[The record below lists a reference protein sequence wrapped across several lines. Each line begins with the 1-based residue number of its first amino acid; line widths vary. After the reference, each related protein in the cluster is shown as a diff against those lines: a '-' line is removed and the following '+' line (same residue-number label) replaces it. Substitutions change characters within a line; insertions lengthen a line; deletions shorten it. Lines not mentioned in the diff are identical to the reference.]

1 MSVISKKSF
10 LNKADKQQSNWEQT
24 TGQEAGGVLNKQDF
38 IRQAQSAAQ
47 QRRQA
52 QEQKT
57 PQRERNGF
65 DRTATPASI
74 AGLGA
79 PAPTSQRQKERYNQ
93 EIGQYGVGNID
104 LYNRPQYRNA
114 DGSVSTVDS
123 TSFNIQ
129 GKEVLLPS
137 VWMKDGK
144 AYRSSD
150 GDEILQHFYDTG
162 EFLGVFDT
170 VDAANSYAE
179 KLHDAQDYYYTTQ
192 REKALD
198 ETVAHDQLQ
207 GMKRTLA
214 ILESQKKQEQAQQP
228 GILSMLGKASD
239 STLPT
244 FQAESAQSETDRR
257 IQELQDEIDRQ
268 ESESQMQG
276 TKRPET
282 YTAKNVGRY
291 KDRLIALASVPG
303 VWTKRQKQEAEEII
317 GTQSGFGGLL
327 GYEQNVTA
335 FAPYQEAMRKGDTE
349 AAKQWQQIYDVLYTR
364 LYSKQTAVASG
375 LQEGLGVTSAA
386 AAVGKLLGANED
398 EYHRQMENAQ
408 RAQAEHPVLAG
419 GAKIAGSLAL
429 MSGIGEAAGAG
440 LAAAGM
446 NTGSLGF
453 KVAAGALSFA
463 GADAVHNAGAAAI
476 GDMST
481 GDYLKHIAIS
491 GAQGMAGNLAGGL
504 VGTGLANVLRDTH
517 KMTPFMEFLRQTA
530 SGVTNASVNQAVG
543 YLAADEKPTKEE
555 IATNLVTAFAFSV
568 LNGAINSYQTTQ
580 QQKAQMNQAYQ
591 AIEQGY
597 RAMTA
602 GTENMTPEAK
612 AQRAQFIMQQTQ
624 SLRESVNSYYI
635 AGQQKAVDNLNETLD
650 LIDEAMRAYV
660 NGYTAASSAMQTPN
674 VMLPGGGSTGQ
685 LPTAA
690 DLPTA
695 PTDPQM
701 QKQVEQEL
709 QTAIQQGLQQAQAGT
724 QNTPQPESG
733 QALQNGNAAA
743 AAAQIAGQAAEQNQQ
758 TQLPSLPA
766 TEQDAVVQPQQP
778 EQSTQ
783 QEAELPTQQ
792 MQTEQTTTP
801 LQRLEA
807 MGVSGKRAQSMA
819 RGIEAFYRGEIQDG
833 EVLSKLLSLPEVQ
846 NVMRQMTDADIEA
859 VVSGNVQPQNQQ
871 PVNSAAQQTLN
882 TQPTVQQ
889 ALDSQAPGVQNGTTT
904 SEGGMNN
911 GTEQLQVGQRPGA
924 EQPGEQLPDGDGGR
938 VLGESTGGQSGI
950 LAEGRP
956 QRAFNQV
963 GAAAERKN
971 LGRTLRLEKVSSQ
984 SLGLPN
990 GTEEREIQVMPESSW
1005 DAQMQQTAQ
1014 RISYETGKPVTY
1026 VLGSIRIR
1034 QADGSVSAARGVY
1047 TENGIIIQAD
1057 HLRLNIDQIADHE
1070 AFHDYAAN
1078 NPGLVRQIEQAIV
1091 ERYGREEF
1099 DAIMDKYLKNLRG
1112 VYDLPEHASGQE
1124 VAEAY
1129 GIVKEEICADAYAGI
1144 NFFGANA
1151 DKYRSEAQA
1160 VLRERKITTPGSET
1174 EEAVARRTGPPER
1187 YSYGGVNANTA
1198 DQKTLAR
1205 AQELQ
1210 MQGED
1215 DERVRKE
1222 TGWHTGMEGKLRFE
1236 IDDSNMKYHR
1246 GGDAAFSR
1254 NHPDYAEYQ
1263 KLVDKMLTGSAEAW
1277 KPEDQERL
1285 QELDKTWGR
1294 EYGRLSERVESGN
1307 ATLEDVIDHEELFQ
1321 AYPQLR
1327 SVRVEFKELPGNTQG
1342 YFSPSENKIA
1352 LDSKLRSAPEVTIIH
1367 EIQHAIQKA
1376 EGFASGASP
1385 EYWQQHRDEAKEARI
1400 ADIREEIARLEE
1412 QLPWDLNRWT
1422 AEDDAIEAKIGEL
1435 EDSIIDIQNGV
1446 GLDSYDLYRNTAGEI
1461 EARDAASRRELTPEQ
1476 RRATP
1481 PARADENTVYADLSD
1496 SLDYVGKT
1504 DDGTEVYETSEAVR
1518 KLPYK
1523 KRMEAF
1529 MDIMRNEYA
1538 GRTAKFTARDG
1549 EVYYA
1554 TFDENDLRKNVYGD
1568 KKSSPRGWKAKI
1580 NTGADGNI
1588 FDLVENAEHSGSG
1601 KEQGKT
1607 SEAHQGLTGWEYFV
1621 KTVQIDGRVYDLL
1634 ANVRKKPDGEF
1645 VYSIQLNENEKK
1657 APAPPRQY
1665 QNGTAK
1671 AENRPVRVPT
1681 DASEASVAEKRLPV
1695 KARFSMDEPVEQTQ
1709 DLMAIHNLDGKK
1721 MDSML
1726 QLGAIPSPSVAIV
1739 KASQGHTQY
1748 GDYTLVFP
1756 RQSIDPQADQRNK
1769 VYGADAWTPTAANAI
1784 VEREVNYDARRAA
1797 EQKIAQL
1804 AKQVA
1809 GGIFSRDSVIGSRV
1823 DEVSTMD
1830 EAELAKQL
1838 SRDDAVRAAYLAEQ
1852 GKDIEP
1858 VLKEKVWDSFG
1869 NQALQDYTEKIGA
1882 QELAQLYVKL
1892 ETGERLTEAELET
1905 ARESIMEAWIA
1916 DHEYALSRK
1925 PELRET
1931 RIARQRDKI
1940 SDARV
1945 EDFIRNAEALYEDGG
1960 QTRDG
1965 VDRYATQDKLR
1976 EAVDDA
1982 DVEAWVRGQLHGV
1995 LGEPG
2000 IYNGKER
2007 FTASGRRR
2015 SFRETHGAYTVEN
2028 IVKAMNK
2035 ANARGES
2042 YWGVGAKG
2050 ILSVATPR
2058 YKSVDAIHADES
2070 RLQKMP
2076 EEEYNRLLQALD
2088 KRIEGIVADVQKT
2101 SGSYDMDEIA
2111 GLLMEN
2117 AGQDAMRIQQ
2127 AFSRQGYDI
2136 DGGLATEIAGMYRQA
2151 AEMPTGYFEAKPQRV
2166 VTFDEP
2172 VCIAPDNCPPE
2183 RLEKMKAAGLNV
2195 IEYEAGNDEQRMEI
2209 ARSLKGMRF
2218 SVDEPQAG
2226 TGGEIG
2232 QAPES
2237 EPAKQEQKEKKPRK
2251 KNETKPVAES
2261 LPIIAKRNL
2270 RQDMQGIFSIP
2281 EGRRAEINQ
2290 IIDGLADRMLKNGE
2304 LTQEDR
2310 DAFFDRMYAEGVMEV
2325 AADEYLQ
2332 QARSEIAGRRIY
2344 VPESVKHEFG
2354 DDWGYFRKK
2363 AFAAG
2368 VMLVN
2373 DTSAAGIDM
2382 VNAELADTLPG
2393 MFNADDLDSREIL
2406 ENIVQ
2411 TAEEGKS
2418 QNMSLAQYT
2427 ALLAG
2432 QEYVSEDEVLDNI
2445 ERQMDEALRTF
2456 TRTAKLEVH
2465 LRDRTGVKIAQ
2476 EREKSAAAR
2485 QREAL
2490 SRAKERQQ
2498 RKEMSQRQREYRE
2511 LKEQQKKTLKALQW
2525 LAKNQYRAPEE
2536 LRETWDEVL
2545 GDLDIYAVSAAN
2557 EMRYSKKYDATWKDL
2572 AEMYKA
2578 ARKSDPNF
2586 LPTKELEM
2594 IVDRLDNEKIADMDL
2609 NALQDLY
2616 KAAVGLRTEFY
2627 NRNNVINDDMNRL
2640 FAEVYTDSKKELDFG
2655 AQTKAGEAAR
2665 QGKKLDSLFNQEQL
2679 SPMNVMQRMAGWN
2692 PNSAWYSMAKQLEKG
2707 ERDIRD
2713 YTVSAT
2719 KQLREFLTEH
2729 EDWAKKADGQGDD
2742 GIWYEVKIPQ
2752 LVGELEV
2759 GKPPKFGDTITV
2771 WMTPTQKVHLYLE
2784 SKSYENLRHM
2794 EGGRI
2799 FPVKELYSQGKREA
2813 AFAQGEL
2820 VRLAPETVKALVKD
2834 LTPEEQ
2840 ELAQA
2845 LEQYYNVF
2853 AKKEINR
2860 VSNILYGYDKAVSK
2874 NYAPIYAD
2882 TNYTK
2887 NQLGVYDATAEGV
2900 GNLKSRQYSKNPSYN
2915 IGAFDAFERHVE
2927 QTARFV
2933 GMAIPAR
2940 NWNTLLGWNEYVD
2953 DDRESMRSEIS
2964 HTWGDASL
2972 KYIENL
2978 IETLQGGA
2986 ASTRDSVSMGAE
2998 KIFSNYIGAVF
3009 GANQSIVFKQLGSI
3023 PLASV
3028 WLGPEN
3034 APSPGQVKRID
3045 RSLIEKYTQ
3054 ELDWR
3059 TLGYSTPETKQLKE
3073 NPNWTQT
3080 NKFTSFVFG
3089 GGAITAMDGWAA
3101 SVLWPWAENKVRS
3114 EFPELETGSQEQI
3127 DSGSSPFYQKV
3138 AEEFNEAVARSQS
3151 TSDEMH
3157 RGSLY
3162 KSKNSVT
3169 RAFTMFKSDSS
3180 QAYNA
3185 LRQRAG
3191 EAEYYKRIG
3200 DTENYNKAKRGLGVA
3215 FLSILGGTAFA
3226 CGIDVLMN
3234 LWKHKGKAY
3243 RDEDGNLTAESVAKE
3258 LATGMAESMFGLVI
3272 GGEEIFN
3279 IFDAVGTKLTGGTW
3293 YDSMNTLNAPGL
3305 EQVSEIISTLIDEGV
3320 SFIQLLADGADVVKN
3335 GGDVWEFLHRRGA
3348 DIIGDI
3354 KEMAAT
3360 VATYLPGIPVNN
3372 LEAYL
3377 LGTVRWVSPELAAAY
3392 DDALA
3397 TANKNRMKGLRGA
3410 ELERKIEDTL
3420 HNRRVET
3427 DEATNETLA
3436 SLYEGGF
3443 TKAVPS
3449 DTPGSIS
3456 VDGEDRKLSAY
3467 QKQVYDKTWSGAVGN
3482 RLRELAASD
3491 VFQEAD
3497 DETREKMLSGLY
3509 EYAGEK
3515 AKAAVFDDYEVK
3527 TSTQKADDVLASGAE
3542 MADYLEL
3549 KLAGAVDKYLDAI
3562 DGGLDTQNAKDV
3574 ALGMAELAPEEGKK
3588 TVSDVQKWRAAIDA
3602 VDGADAQRNA
3612 LLAVMKDSTKQKY
3625 EIADSYGIEARTWVQ
3640 LKEILPQFDEDGNG
3654 SYKGEEIENAIDALN
3669 GHGGI
3674 MLPGGDGPQQLTNE
3688 MRAVLWQLFT
3698 GSKSAKNNPYSE
3710 RVGSQVIAERE
3721 KAKQE
3726 D

>member
-52 QEQKT
+52 QEQKA
-57 PQRERNGF
+57 PQSERSGF

-114 DGSVSTVDS
+114 DGSISTVDS

-198 ETVAHDQLQ
+198 EAVAHDQLQ

-228 GILSMLGKASD
+228 SILSMLGKASD

-303 VWTKRQKQEAEEII
+303 IWTKRQKQEAEEII

-386 AAVGKLLGANED
+386 AAVGKALGANED

-463 GADAVHNAGAAAI
+463 GADAVHNAGAAAM

-481 GDYLKHIAIS
+481 EDYLKRIAIS

-568 LNGAINSYQTTQ
+568 LSSAISSYQTTQ

-660 NGYTAASSAMQTPN
+660 NGYAAASSAMQTPN

-690 DLPTA
+690 DLPTT

-724 QNTPQPESG
+724 QNTQPPESG

-743 AAAQIAGQAAEQNQQ
+743 AAAQIAVQAAEQNQQ
-758 TQLPSLPA
+758 AQQPSLPTA
-766 TEQDAVVQPQQP
+766 AQAAAVQPQQL

-783 QEAELPTQQ
+783 QEAGLLTPQQ
-792 MQTEQTTTP
+792 VQTEQTATP
-801 LQRLEA
+801 LERLET

-819 RGIEAFYRGEIQDG
+819 RGIEAFYRGQITDG
-833 EVLSKLLSLPEVQ
+833 EVLSKLLSFPEVQ

-859 VVSGNVQPQNQQ
+859 VVSGNVQAQNQQ
-871 PVNSAAQQTLN
+871 PVNTAAQQV
-882 TQPTVQQ
+882 PGSQQ
-889 ALDSQAPGVQNGTTT
+889 PGVQNEATTH
-904 SEGGMNN
+904 EGGMNN
-911 GTEQLQVGQRPGA
+911 GTEQLPAGQ
-924 EQPGEQLPDGDGGR
+924 QPGTEQQSEQLPDGDGGR
-938 VLGESTGGQSGI
+938 ILGESTGGQSGI

-956 QRAFNQV
+956 QRTFNQGRTAV
-963 GAAAERKN
+963 EREN

-990 GTEEREIQVMPESSW
+990 GTEEREIQVMPESHW

-1057 HLRLNIDQIADHE
+1057 HRYLNIDQIADHE

-1078 NPGLVRQIEQAIV
+1078 NPGLVRQIERAIV
-1091 ERYGREEF
+1091 EQYSREEF

-1160 VLRERKITTPGSET
+1160 VLQERKITTPGSET
-1174 EEAVARRTGPPER
+1174 AAATQRRTGPPER

-1236 IDDSNMKYHR
+1236 IDDSKMKYHR

-1254 NHPDYAEYQ
+1254 SHPDYAEYQ

-1327 SVRVEFKELPGNTQG
+1327 NVRVEFKELPGNTQG

-1352 LDSKLRSAPEVTIIH
+1352 LDSKLRSAPEATIIH

-1446 GLDSYDLYRNTAGEI
+1446 GMDSYDLYRNTAGEI

-1476 RRATP
+1476 RRAAP

-1695 KARFSMDEPVEQTQ
+1695 KARFSLDEPVEQTQ

-1756 RQSIDPQADQRNK
+1756 RQSIDPQEDRRNK

-1784 VEREVNYDARRAA
+1784 VEREVNYEARRAA

-1804 AKQVA
+1804 ANQVA
-1809 GGIFSRDSVIGSRV
+1809 GGIFSRDSAIGSRV
-1823 DEVSTMD
+1823 DEVATMD

-1838 SRDDAVRAAYLAEQ
+1838 AKDDTVRAAYLAEQ

-1892 ETGERLTEAELET
+1892 ETGDRLTETELET
-1905 ARESIMEAWIA
+1905 ARESIMDAWIA
-1916 DHEYALSRK
+1916 DHEYALNRR

-1931 RIARQRDKI
+1931 RVARQRDKI

-1982 DVEAWVRGQLHGV
+1982 DVEAWVRGQLRGV

-2015 SFRETHGAYTVEN
+2015 SFRETHGAYTAEN
-2028 IVKAMNK
+2028 IVKAMNQ
-2035 ANARGES
+2035 ASARGES

-2058 YKSVDAIHADES
+2058 YKSVDAIHADEG
-2070 RLQKMP
+2070 RLQNMP
-2076 EEEYNRLLQALD
+2076 EEEYNRLLQELD

-2172 VCIAPDNCPPE
+2172 VCIAPDDCPPE

-2218 SVDEPQAG
+2218 SVDEPQAE
-2226 TGGEIG
+2226 TGSEIE
-2232 QAPES
+2232 QALES
-2237 EPAKQEQKEKKPRK
+2237 KPAEPEQKEKKPRK

-2290 IIDGLADRMLKNGE
+2290 IIDTLADRMLKNGE

-2393 MFNADDLDSREIL
+2393 MFHADDLDSREIL

-2445 ERQMDEALRTF
+2445 ERQMDEALHTF

-2536 LRETWDEVL
+2536 LQGTWDEVL

-2572 AEMYKA
+2572 AEMYKDA
-2578 ARKSDPNF
+2578 QTNDPNF
-2586 LPTKELEM
+2586 LPSKELEK
-2594 IVDRLDNEKIADMDL
+2594 IVHRLDNKKIADMDL

-2752 LVGELEV
+2752 LVGALEV

-2771 WMTPTQKVHLYLE
+2771 WMTPTQKVHMYLE
-2784 SKSYENLRHM
+2784 SKSTENLRHM
-2794 EGGRI
+2794 EGGRT
-2799 FPVKELYSQGKREA
+2799 FADKTLYSQGKRRE
-2813 AFAQGEL
+2813 AFAQGKT
-2820 VRLAPETVKALVKD
+2820 VRMAPETVKAIVGS

-2874 NYAPIYAD
+2874 NYTPIY
-2882 TNYTK
+2882 TNSNYTK
-2887 NQLGVYDATAEGV
+2887 SELGVYDATAEGV
-2900 GNLKSRQYSKNPSYN
+2900 GNLKSRQFSKNPSYN

-2940 NWNTLLGWNEYVD
+2940 NWQTLLNW
-2953 DDRESMRSEIS
+2953 RERENSMADIIT
-2964 HTWGDASL
+2964 HDWGDESL
-2972 KYIENL
+2972 KYIQDL
-2978 IETLQGGA
+2978 VQTLQGGT

-2998 KIFSNYIGAVF
+2998 KVFSNYIGAVF
-3009 GANQSIVFKQLGSI
+3009 GANPSIVFKQLGSI
-3023 PLASV
+3023 PLAGA
-3028 WLGPEN
+3028 WLDFKN
-3034 APSPGQVKRID
+3034 FPSPGQVKRID

-3080 NKFTSFVFG
+3080 NKFTNFIFG

-3101 SVLWPWAENKVRS
+3101 SVLWPWAENKVRA

-3138 AEEFNEAVARSQS
+3138 AEVFNEAVARSQS

-3157 RGSLY
+3157 QGTLR
-3162 KSKNSVT
+3162 KSKNPVT

-3180 QAYNA
+3180 QTYNA

-3215 FLSILGGTAFA
+3215 FLAAVGGYIWAQ
-3226 CGIDVLMN
+3226 GIEFLMN
-3234 LWKHKGKAY
+3234 LWKRKGKAY
-3243 RDEDGNLTAESVAKE
+3243 RDEDGNLTAGSVAKE
-3258 LATGMAESMFGLVI
+3258 MALGLVGDLASI
-3272 GGEEIFN
+3272 VTYGEEIADVVGN
-3279 IFDAVGTKLTGGTW
+3279 ILTGDKW
-3293 YDSMNTLNAPGL
+3293 YGIDTPGL
-3305 EQVSEIISTLIDEGV
+3305 EQLSDVVETIVEQGQNGLDV
-3320 SFIQLLADGADVVKN
+3320 LKDAADVVKN
-3335 GGDVWEFLHRRGA
+3335 GGSLGEYLHRHS
-3348 DIIGDI
+3348 GDI
-3354 KEMAAT
+3354 VGGIKDLAAAA
-3360 VATYLPGIPVNN
+3360 ATYLPGISVNN

-3377 LGTVRWVSPELAAAY
+3377 IGTVRWASPELAAAY

-3397 TANKNRMKGLRGA
+3397 TANKNQMKGMRGA
-3410 ELERKIEDTL
+3410 ELERKISDTL

-3427 DEATNETLA
+3427 DETTNETLA

-3456 VDGEDRKLSAY
+3456 VDGEGRKLSAY
-3467 QKQVYDKTWSGAVGN
+3467 QKQVYDKTWSSAVGS
-3482 RLRELAASD
+3482 RLQELIASD
-3491 VFQEAD
+3491 VFQAAD

-3527 TSTQKADDVLASGAE
+3527 TSTQKADDVLATGAE
-3542 MADYLEL
+3542 MVDYLEL

-3562 DGGLDTQNAKDV
+3562 DGGLDTQRAKDV
-3574 ALGMAELAPEEGKK
+3574 ALGMAELTPDEGKK

-3602 VDGADAQRNA
+3602 VDGADAQHDA

-3654 SYKGEEIENAIDALN
+3654 SYKGEEIENAIDAMN

-3721 KAKQE
+3721 KTKQE

>member
-52 QEQKT
+52 QEQKA
-57 PQRERNGF
+57 PQSERSGF

-114 DGSVSTVDS
+114 DGSISTVDS

-198 ETVAHDQLQ
+198 EAVAHDQLQ

-228 GILSMLGKASD
+228 SILSMLGKASD

-257 IQELQDEIDRQ
+257 IQALQDEIDRQ

-303 VWTKRQKQEAEEII
+303 TWTKRQKQEAEEII

-349 AAKQWQQIYDVLYTR
+349 AAAQWQQIYDVLYTR

-386 AAVGKLLGANED
+386 AAVGKALGANED

-446 NTGSLGF
+446 NIGSLGF

-463 GADAVHNAGAAAI
+463 GADAVHNAGAAAM

-481 GDYLKHIAIS
+481 EDYLKRIAIS

-568 LNGAINSYQTTQ
+568 LSSAISSYQTTQ

-660 NGYTAASSAMQTPN
+660 NGYAAASSAMQTPN

-690 DLPTA
+690 DLPTT

-724 QNTPQPESG
+724 QNTQPPESG
-733 QALQNGNAAA
+733 QALQNGNTAA
-743 AAAQIAGQAAEQNQQ
+743 AAAQIAVQAAEQNQQ
-758 TQLPSLPA
+758 AQQPSLPTA
-766 TEQDAVVQPQQP
+766 AQAAAVQPQQL

-783 QEAELPTQQ
+783 QEAGLPTPQQ
-792 MQTEQTTTP
+792 VQTEQTATP
-801 LQRLEA
+801 LERLET
-807 MGVSGKRAQSMA
+807 MGVSGKRAQSIA
-819 RGIEAFYRGEIQDG
+819 RGIEAFYRGQITDG
-833 EVLSKLLSLPEVQ
+833 EVLSKLLSFPEVQ

-859 VVSGNVQPQNQQ
+859 VVSGNVQAQNQQ
-871 PVNSAAQQTLN
+871 PVNTAAQQV
-882 TQPTVQQ
+882 PGSQQ
-889 ALDSQAPGVQNGTTT
+889 PGVQNEATTH
-904 SEGGMNN
+904 EGGMNN
-911 GTEQLQVGQRPGA
+911 GTEQLPAGQ
-924 EQPGEQLPDGDGGR
+924 QPGTEQQSEQLPDGDGGR
-938 VLGESTGGQSGI
+938 ILGESTGGQSGI

-956 QRAFNQV
+956 QRTFNQGRTAV
-963 GAAAERKN
+963 EREN

-990 GTEEREIQVMPESSW
+990 GTEEREIQVMPESHW

-1057 HLRLNIDQIADHE
+1057 HRYLNIDQIADHE

-1078 NPGLVRQIEQAIV
+1078 NPGLVRQIERAIV
-1091 ERYGREEF
+1091 EQYSREEF
-1099 DAIMDKYLKNLRG
+1099 DAVVEKYLKNLRG

-1144 NFFGANA
+1144 NFFGAHA
-1151 DKYRSEAQA
+1151 EKYRSEAQA
-1160 VLRERKITTPGSET
+1160 VLQERKVTTPGSET
-1174 EEAVARRTGPPER
+1174 AAATQRRTGPPER

-1236 IDDSNMKYHR
+1236 IDDSKMKYHR

-1254 NHPDYAEYQ
+1254 SHPDYAEYQ

-1327 SVRVEFKELPGNTQG
+1327 NVRVEFKELPGNTQG

-1352 LDSKLRSAPEVTIIH
+1352 LDSKLRSAPEATIIH

-1435 EDSIIDIQNGV
+1435 EDGIIDIQNGV

-1461 EARDAASRRELTPEQ
+1461 EARDAASRRGLTPEQ
-1476 RRATP
+1476 RRAAP

-1588 FDLVENAEHSGSG
+1588 FDLVENAEHGGSG

-1695 KARFSMDEPVEQTQ
+1695 KAWFSLDEPVEQTQ

-1756 RQSIDPQADQRNK
+1756 RQSIDPQADRRNK

-1784 VEREVNYDARRAA
+1784 VEREVNYEAGRAA

-1804 AKQVA
+1804 ANQVA
-1809 GGIFSRDSVIGSRV
+1809 GGIFSRYSVISGRV
-1823 DEVSTMD
+1823 GEVSTMD
-1830 EAELAKQL
+1830 EAELAKRI
-1838 SRDDAVRAAYLAEQ
+1838 SRDDTVRAAYLAEQ

-1869 NQALQDYTEKIGA
+1869 NLALQDYTEKIGA

-1892 ETGERLTEAELET
+1892 ETGERLTAAELET
-1905 ARESIMEAWIA
+1905 ARESIMDAWIA
-1916 DHEYALSRK
+1916 DHEYALNRH
-1925 PELRET
+1925 EAQLREA
-1931 RIARQRDKI
+1931 RVARQRDKI

-1982 DVEAWVRGQLHGV
+1982 DVEAWVRGQLRGV

-2007 FTASGRRR
+2007 FTASGKRK
-2015 SFRETHGAYTVEN
+2015 SFRETHGAYTAEN
-2028 IVKAMNK
+2028 IVKAMNQ
-2035 ANARGES
+2035 ASARGES

-2058 YKSVDAIHADES
+2058 YKSVDAIHADEG
-2070 RLQKMP
+2070 RLQNMP
-2076 EEEYNRLLQALD
+2076 EEEYNQLLQELD
-2088 KRIEGIVADVQKT
+2088 KRIGGIVADVQKT
-2101 SGSYDMDEIA
+2101 AGSYDMDEIA

-2172 VCIAPDNCPPE
+2172 VCIAPDDCPPE

-2218 SVDEPQAG
+2218 SVDEPQAE
-2226 TGGEIG
+2226 TGGEIE
-2232 QAPES
+2232 QASES
-2237 EPAKQEQKEKKPRK
+2237 KPAEPEQKEKKPRK

-2393 MFNADDLDSREIL
+2393 MFHADDLDSREIL

-2536 LRETWDEVL
+2536 LQGTWDEVL

-2572 AEMYKA
+2572 AEMYKDA
-2578 ARKSDPNF
+2578 QANDPNF
-2586 LPTKELEM
+2586 LPSKELEK
-2594 IVDRLDNEKIADMDL
+2594 IVHRLDNKKIADMDL

-2752 LVGELEV
+2752 LVGALEV

-2771 WMTPTQKVHLYLE
+2771 WMTPTQKVHMYLE
-2784 SKSYENLRHM
+2784 SKSTENLRHM
-2794 EGGRI
+2794 EGGRT
-2799 FPVKELYSQGKREA
+2799 FADKTLYSQGKRRE
-2813 AFAQGEL
+2813 AFAQGKT
-2820 VRLAPETVKALVKD
+2820 VRMAPETVKAIVGS

-2874 NYAPIYAD
+2874 NYTPIY
-2882 TNYTK
+2882 TNSNYTK
-2887 NQLGVYDATAEGV
+2887 SELGVYDATAEGV
-2900 GNLKSRQYSKNPSYN
+2900 GNLKSRQFSKNPSYN

-2940 NWNTLLGWNEYVD
+2940 NWQTLLNW
-2953 DDRESMRSEIS
+2953 RERENSMADIIT
-2964 HTWGDASL
+2964 HDWGDESL
-2972 KYIENL
+2972 KYIQDL
-2978 IETLQGGA
+2978 VQTLQGGA

-2998 KIFSNYIGAVF
+2998 KVFSNYIGAVF
-3009 GANQSIVFKQLGSI
+3009 GANPSIVFKQLGSI
-3023 PLASV
+3023 PLAGA
-3028 WLGPEN
+3028 WLDFKN
-3034 APSPGQVKRID
+3034 FPSPGQVKRID

-3080 NKFTSFVFG
+3080 NKFTNFIFG

-3101 SVLWPWAENKVRS
+3101 SVLWPWAENKVRA

-3138 AEEFNEAVARSQS
+3138 AEVFNEAVARSQS

-3157 RGSLY
+3157 QGTLR
-3162 KSKNSVT
+3162 KSKNPVT

-3180 QAYNA
+3180 QTYNA

-3215 FLSILGGTAFA
+3215 FLAAVGGYIWAQ
-3226 CGIDVLMN
+3226 GIEFLMN
-3234 LWKHKGKAY
+3234 LWKRKGKAY
-3243 RDEDGNLTAESVAKE
+3243 RDEDGNLTAGSVAKE
-3258 LATGMAESMFGLVI
+3258 MALGLVGDLAGI
-3272 GGEEIFN
+3272 VTYGEELADVIGN
-3279 IFDAVGTKLTGGTW
+3279 IITGDKW
-3293 YDSMNTLNAPGL
+3293 YGIDTPGL
-3305 EQVSEIISTLIDEGV
+3305 EQLSDVVETIVEQGQNGLDV
-3320 SFIQLLADGADVVKN
+3320 LKDAADVVKN
-3335 GGDVWEFLHRRGA
+3335 GGSLGEYLHRYS
-3348 DIIGDI
+3348 GDI
-3354 KEMAAT
+3354 VGGIKDLAAAA
-3360 VATYLPGIPVNN
+3360 ATYLPGISVNN

-3377 LGTVRWVSPELAAAY
+3377 LGTVRWASPELAAAY

-3397 TANKNRMKGLRGA
+3397 TANKNQMKGLRGA
-3410 ELERKIEDTL
+3410 ELERKISDTL

-3427 DEATNETLA
+3427 DETTNETLA
-3436 SLYEGGF
+3436 SLYESGF

-3467 QKQVYDKTWSGAVGN
+3467 QKQVYDKTWSSAVGS
-3482 RLRELAASD
+3482 RLVALAASD
-3491 VFQEAD
+3491 VFQTAD

-3527 TSTQKADDVLASGAE
+3527 TSTQKADDVLATGAE

-3562 DGGLDTQNAKDV
+3562 DGGLDAQSAKDV

-3602 VDGADAQRNA
+3602 VDGTSAQRDA

-3669 GHGGI
+3669 GHSGI

-3721 KAKQE
+3721 KAKRE

>member
-10 LNKADKQQSNWEQT
+10 LNKANKQQSNWEQT
-24 TGQEAGGVLNKQDF
+24 AGQEAGGVLNKQDF
-38 IRQAQSAAQ
+38 IRRAQSAAQ

-52 QEQKT
+52 QEQKA
-57 PQRERNGF
+57 PQRERSGF

-114 DGSVSTVDS
+114 DGSISTVDS

-192 REKALD
+192 REQALD
-198 ETVAHDQLQ
+198 ETAAHDQLQ

-244 FQAESAQSETDRR
+244 FRADSAQSETDRR
-257 IQELQDEIDRQ
+257 IQALQDEIDRQ

-303 VWTKRQKQEAEEII
+303 TWTKRQKQEAEEII

-364 LYSKQTAVASG
+364 LYSRQTAVASG

-386 AAVGKLLGANED
+386 AAVGKALGANED

-463 GADAVHNAGAAAI
+463 GADAVHNAGAAAM

-481 GDYLKHIAIS
+481 EDYLKRIAIS

-517 KMTPFMEFLRQTA
+517 MMTPFMEFLRQTA

-568 LNGAINSYQTTQ
+568 LSSAISSYQTTQ

-660 NGYTAASSAMQTPN
+660 NGYAAASSAMQTPN

-690 DLPTA
+690 DLPTT

-709 QTAIQQGLQQAQAGT
+709 QTAIQQGLQQGQAGT
-724 QNTPQPESG
+724 QNTQPPESG

-743 AAAQIAGQAAEQNQQ
+743 AAAQIAVQAAEQNQQ
-758 TQLPSLPA
+758 AQQPSLPTA
-766 TEQDAVVQPQQP
+766 AQAAAVQPQQL

-783 QEAELPTQQ
+783 QEAGLLTPQQ
-792 MQTEQTTTP
+792 VQTEQTATP
-801 LQRLEA
+801 LERLET

-819 RGIEAFYRGEIQDG
+819 RGIEAFYRGQITDG
-833 EVLSKLLSLPEVQ
+833 EVLSKLLSFPEVQ

-859 VVSGNVQPQNQQ
+859 VVSGNVQAQNQQ
-871 PVNSAAQQTLN
+871 PVNTAAQQV
-882 TQPTVQQ
+882 PGSQQ
-889 ALDSQAPGVQNGTTT
+889 PGVQNEATTH
-904 SEGGMNN
+904 EGGMNN
-911 GTEQLQVGQRPGA
+911 GTEQLPAGQ
-924 EQPGEQLPDGDGGR
+924 QPGTEQQSEQLPDGDGGR
-938 VLGESTGGQSGI
+938 ILGESTGGQSGI

-956 QRAFNQV
+956 QRTFNQGRTAV
-963 GAAAERKN
+963 EREN

-990 GTEEREIQVMPESSW
+990 GTEEREIQVMPESHW

-1057 HLRLNIDQIADHE
+1057 HRYLNIDQIADHE

-1078 NPGLVRQIEQAIV
+1078 NPGLVRQIERAIV
-1091 ERYGREEF
+1091 EQYSREEF

-1144 NFFGANA
+1144 NFFGAHA
-1151 DKYRSEAQA
+1151 EKYRSEAQA
-1160 VLRERKITTPGSET
+1160 VLQERKVTTPGSET
-1174 EEAVARRTGPPER
+1174 AAATQRRTGPPER

-1198 DQKTLAR
+1198 DQKTLAH

-1236 IDDSNMKYHR
+1236 IDDSKMKYHR

-1254 NHPDYAEYQ
+1254 SHPDYAEYQ

-1327 SVRVEFKELPGNTQG
+1327 NVRVEFKELPGNTQG

-1352 LDSKLRSAPEVTIIH
+1352 LDSKLRSAPEATIIH

-1446 GLDSYDLYRNTAGEI
+1446 GMDSYDLYRNTAGEI

-1476 RRATP
+1476 RRAAP

-1588 FDLVENAEHSGSG
+1588 FDLVENAEHGGSG

-1695 KARFSMDEPVEQTQ
+1695 KAWFSLDEPVEQTQ

-1756 RQSIDPQADQRNK
+1756 RQSIDPQADRRNK

-1784 VEREVNYDARRAA
+1784 VEREVNYEAGRAA

-1804 AKQVA
+1804 ANQVA
-1809 GGIFSRDSVIGSRV
+1809 GGIFSRYSVISGRV
-1823 DEVSTMD
+1823 GEVARMD

-1838 SRDDAVRAAYLAEQ
+1838 ARDDAVRAAYLAEQ

-1869 NQALQDYTEKIGA
+1869 NLALQEYTEKIGA

-1892 ETGERLTEAELET
+1892 ETGERLTAAELET
-1905 ARESIMEAWIA
+1905 ARESIMASWIA
-1916 DHEYALSRK
+1916 DHEYALSRR

-1931 RIARQRDKI
+1931 RTARQRDKI

-1982 DVEAWVRGQLHGV
+1982 DVEAWVRGQIRGV

-2007 FTASGRRR
+2007 FTASGKRR
-2015 SFRETHGAYTVEN
+2015 SFRETHGAYTAEN
-2028 IVKAMNK
+2028 IVKAMNR
-2035 ANARGES
+2035 ASARGES

-2058 YKSVDAIHADES
+2058 YKSVDAIHADEG
-2070 RLQKMP
+2070 RLQNMP
-2076 EEEYNRLLQALD
+2076 EEEYNRLLQELD
-2088 KRIEGIVADVQKT
+2088 KRIGGIVADVQKT
-2101 SGSYDMDEIA
+2101 AGSYDMDEIA

-2172 VCIAPDNCPPE
+2172 VCIAPDDCPPE

-2218 SVDEPQAG
+2218 SVDEPQAE
-2226 TGGEIG
+2226 TGGEIE
-2232 QAPES
+2232 QASES
-2237 EPAKQEQKEKKPRK
+2237 KPAEPEQKEKKPRK

-2393 MFNADDLDSREIL
+2393 MFHADDLDSREIL

-2536 LRETWDEVL
+2536 LQGTWDEVL

-2572 AEMYKA
+2572 AEMYKDA
-2578 ARKSDPNF
+2578 QENDPNF
-2586 LPTKELEM
+2586 LPSKELEK
-2594 IVDRLDNEKIADMDL
+2594 IVHRLDNKKIADMDL

-2752 LVGELEV
+2752 LVGALEV

-2771 WMTPTQKVHLYLE
+2771 WMTPTQKVHMYLE
-2784 SKSYENLRHM
+2784 SKSTENLRHM
-2794 EGGRI
+2794 EGGRT
-2799 FPVKELYSQGKREA
+2799 FADKTLYSQGKRRK
-2813 AFAQGEL
+2813 AFAQGKT
-2820 VRLAPETVKALVKD
+2820 VRMAPETVKAIVGS

-2874 NYAPIYAD
+2874 NYTPIY
-2882 TNYTK
+2882 TNSNYTK
-2887 NQLGVYDATAEGV
+2887 SELGVYDATAEGV
-2900 GNLKSRQYSKNPSYN
+2900 GNLKSRQFSKNPSYN

-2940 NWNTLLGWNEYVD
+2940 NWQTLLNWSE
-2953 DDRESMRSEIS
+2953 RENSMADIIT
-2964 HTWGDASL
+2964 HDWGDESL
-2972 KYIENL
+2972 KYIQDL
-2978 IETLQGGA
+2978 VQTLQGGA

-2998 KIFSNYIGAVF
+2998 KVFSNYIGAVF
-3009 GANQSIVFKQLGSI
+3009 GANPSIVFKQLGSI
-3023 PLASV
+3023 PLAGA
-3028 WLGPEN
+3028 WLDFKN
-3034 APSPGQVKRID
+3034 FPSPGQVKRID

-3080 NKFTSFVFG
+3080 NKFTNFIFG

-3101 SVLWPWAENKVRS
+3101 SVLWPWAENKVRA

-3138 AEEFNEAVARSQS
+3138 AEVFNEAVARSQS

-3157 RGSLY
+3157 QGTLR
-3162 KSKNSVT
+3162 KSKNPVT

-3180 QAYNA
+3180 QTYNA

-3215 FLSILGGTAFA
+3215 FLAAVGGYIWAQ
-3226 CGIDVLMN
+3226 GIEFLMN
-3234 LWKHKGKAY
+3234 LWKRKGKAY
-3243 RDEDGNLTAESVAKE
+3243 RDEDGNLTAGSVAKE
-3258 LATGMAESMFGLVI
+3258 MALGLVGDLAGI
-3272 GGEEIFN
+3272 VTYGEELADVIGN
-3279 IFDAVGTKLTGGTW
+3279 IITGDKW
-3293 YDSMNTLNAPGL
+3293 YGIDTPGL
-3305 EQVSEIISTLIDEGV
+3305 EQLSDVVETIVEQGQNGLDV
-3320 SFIQLLADGADVVKN
+3320 LRDAADVVKN
-3335 GGDVWEFLHRRGA
+3335 GGSLGEYLHRHS
-3348 DIIGDI
+3348 GDI
-3354 KEMAAT
+3354 VGGIKDLAAAA
-3360 VATYLPGIPVNN
+3360 ATYLPGISVNN

-3377 LGTVRWVSPELAAAY
+3377 LGTVRWASPELAAAY

-3397 TANKNRMKGLRGA
+3397 TANKNQMKGLRGA
-3410 ELERKIEDTL
+3410 ELERKISDTL

-3427 DEATNETLA
+3427 DETTNETLA
-3436 SLYEGGF
+3436 SLYESGF

-3467 QKQVYDKTWSGAVGN
+3467 QKQVYDKTWSGAVGS
-3482 RLRELAASD
+3482 RLQELIASD
-3491 VFQEAD
+3491 VFQAAD

-3527 TSTQKADDVLASGAE
+3527 TSTQKADDVLATGAE

-3562 DGGLDTQNAKDV
+3562 DGGLDAQSAKDV

-3602 VDGADAQRNA
+3602 VDGTSAQRDA

-3669 GHGGI
+3669 GHSGI

>member
-52 QEQKT
+52 QEQKA
-57 PQRERNGF
+57 PQSERSGF

-114 DGSVSTVDS
+114 DGSISTVDS

-198 ETVAHDQLQ
+198 EAVAHDQLQ

-228 GILSMLGKASD
+228 SILSMLGKASD

-268 ESESQMQG
+268 ENESQMQG

-303 VWTKRQKQEAEEII
+303 IWTKRQKQEAEEII

-386 AAVGKLLGANED
+386 AAVGKALGANED

-453 KVAAGALSFA
+453 KAAAGALSFA
-463 GADAVHNAGAAAI
+463 GADAVHNAGAAAM

-481 GDYLKHIAIS
+481 EDYLKRIAIS

-568 LNGAINSYQTTQ
+568 LSSAISSYQTTQ

-660 NGYTAASSAMQTPN
+660 NGYAAASSAMQTPN

-690 DLPTA
+690 DLPTT

-724 QNTPQPESG
+724 QNTQPPESG

-743 AAAQIAGQAAEQNQQ
+743 AAAQIAVQAAEQNQQ
-758 TQLPSLPA
+758 AQQPSLPTA
-766 TEQDAVVQPQQP
+766 AQAAAVQPQQL

-783 QEAELPTQQ
+783 QEAGLLTPQQ
-792 MQTEQTTTP
+792 VQTEQTATP
-801 LQRLEA
+801 LERLET

-819 RGIEAFYRGEIQDG
+819 RGIEAFYRGQITDG
-833 EVLSKLLSLPEVQ
+833 EVLSKLLSFPEVQ

-859 VVSGNVQPQNQQ
+859 VVSGNVQAQNQQ
-871 PVNSAAQQTLN
+871 PVNTAAQQV
-882 TQPTVQQ
+882 PGSQQ
-889 ALDSQAPGVQNGTTT
+889 PGVQNEATTH
-904 SEGGMNN
+904 EGGMNN
-911 GTEQLQVGQRPGA
+911 GTEQLPAGQ
-924 EQPGEQLPDGDGGR
+924 QPGTEQQSEQLPDGDGGR
-938 VLGESTGGQSGI
+938 ILGESTGGQSGI

-956 QRAFNQV
+956 QRTFNQGRTAV
-963 GAAAERKN
+963 EREN

-990 GTEEREIQVMPESSW
+990 GTEEREIQVMPESHW

-1057 HLRLNIDQIADHE
+1057 HRYLNIDQIADHE

-1078 NPGLVRQIEQAIV
+1078 NPGLVRQIERAIV
-1091 ERYGREEF
+1091 EQYSREEF

-1160 VLRERKITTPGSET
+1160 VLQERKITTPGSET
-1174 EEAVARRTGPPER
+1174 AAATQRRTGPPER

-1236 IDDSNMKYHR
+1236 IDDSKMKYHR

-1277 KPEDQERL
+1277 KPEDQGRL

-1294 EYGRLSERVESGN
+1294 EYGRLSERVDRGS

-1327 SVRVEFKELPGNTQG
+1327 NVRVEFKELPGNTQG

-1352 LDSKLRSAPEVTIIH
+1352 LDSKLRSAPEATIIH

-1446 GLDSYDLYRNTAGEI
+1446 GMDSYDLYRNTAGEI

-1476 RRATP
+1476 RRAAP

-1588 FDLVENAEHSGSG
+1588 FDLVENAEHGGSG

-1695 KARFSMDEPVEQTQ
+1695 KAWFSLDEPVEQTQ

-1756 RQSIDPQADQRNK
+1756 RQSIDPQADRRNK

-1784 VEREVNYDARRAA
+1784 VEREVNYEAGRAA

-1804 AKQVA
+1804 ANQVA
-1809 GGIFSRDSVIGSRV
+1809 GGIFSRYSVISGRV
-1823 DEVSTMD
+1823 GEVARMD

-1838 SRDDAVRAAYLAEQ
+1838 ARDDAVRAAYLAEQ

-1869 NQALQDYTEKIGA
+1869 NLALQEYTEKIGA

-1892 ETGERLTEAELET
+1892 ETGERLTAAELET
-1905 ARESIMEAWIA
+1905 ARESIMASWIA
-1916 DHEYALSRK
+1916 DHEYAISRR

-1931 RIARQRDKI
+1931 RTARQRDKI

-1960 QTRDG
+1960 QTRDD

-1982 DVEAWVRGQLHGV
+1982 DVEAWVRGQIRGV

-2007 FTASGRRR
+2007 FTASGKRR
-2015 SFRETHGAYTVEN
+2015 SFRETHGAYTAEN
-2028 IVKAMNK
+2028 IVKAMNR
-2035 ANARGES
+2035 ASARGES

-2058 YKSVDAIHADES
+2058 YKSVDAIHADEG
-2070 RLQKMP
+2070 RLQNMP
-2076 EEEYNRLLQALD
+2076 EEEYNRLLQELD
-2088 KRIEGIVADVQKT
+2088 KRIGGIVADVQKT
-2101 SGSYDMDEIA
+2101 AGSYDMDEIA

-2172 VCIAPDNCPPE
+2172 VCIAPDDCPPE

-2218 SVDEPQAG
+2218 SVDEPQAE
-2226 TGGEIG
+2226 TGGEIE
-2232 QAPES
+2232 QASES
-2237 EPAKQEQKEKKPRK
+2237 KPAEPEQKEKKPRK

-2393 MFNADDLDSREIL
+2393 MFHADDLDSREIL

-2536 LRETWDEVL
+2536 LQGTWDEVL

-2572 AEMYKA
+2572 AEMYKDA
-2578 ARKSDPNF
+2578 QANDPNF
-2586 LPTKELEM
+2586 LPSKELEK
-2594 IVDRLDNEKIADMDL
+2594 IVHRLDNKKIADMDL

-2752 LVGELEV
+2752 LVGALEV

-2771 WMTPTQKVHLYLE
+2771 WMTPTQKVHMYLE
-2784 SKSYENLRHM
+2784 SKSTENLRHM
-2794 EGGRI
+2794 EGGRT
-2799 FPVKELYSQGKREA
+2799 FADKTLYSQGKRRE
-2813 AFAQGEL
+2813 AFAQGKT
-2820 VRLAPETVKALVKD
+2820 VRMAPETVKAIVGS

-2874 NYAPIYAD
+2874 NYTPIY
-2882 TNYTK
+2882 TNSNYTK
-2887 NQLGVYDATAEGV
+2887 SELGVYDATAEGV
-2900 GNLKSRQYSKNPSYN
+2900 GNLKSRQFSKNPSYN

-2940 NWNTLLGWNEYVD
+2940 NWQTLLNW
-2953 DDRESMRSEIS
+2953 RERENSMADIIT
-2964 HTWGDASL
+2964 HDWGDESL
-2972 KYIENL
+2972 KYIQDL
-2978 IETLQGGA
+2978 VQTLQGGA

-2998 KIFSNYIGAVF
+2998 KVFSNYIGAVF
-3009 GANQSIVFKQLGSI
+3009 GANPSIVFKQLGSI
-3023 PLASV
+3023 PLAGA
-3028 WLGPEN
+3028 WLDFKN
-3034 APSPGQVKRID
+3034 FPSPGQVKRID

-3080 NKFTSFVFG
+3080 NKFTNFIFG

-3101 SVLWPWAENKVRS
+3101 SVLWPWAENKVRA

-3138 AEEFNEAVARSQS
+3138 AEVFNEAVARSQS

-3157 RGSLY
+3157 QGTLR
-3162 KSKNSVT
+3162 KSKNPVT

-3180 QAYNA
+3180 QTYNA

-3215 FLSILGGTAFA
+3215 FLAAVGGYIWAQ
-3226 CGIDVLMN
+3226 GIEFLMN
-3234 LWKHKGKAY
+3234 LWKRKGKAY
-3243 RDEDGNLTAESVAKE
+3243 RDEDGNLTAGSVAKE
-3258 LATGMAESMFGLVI
+3258 MALGLVGDLAGI
-3272 GGEEIFN
+3272 VTYGEELADVIGN
-3279 IFDAVGTKLTGGTW
+3279 IITGDKW
-3293 YDSMNTLNAPGL
+3293 YGIDTPGL
-3305 EQVSEIISTLIDEGV
+3305 EQLSDVVETIVEQGQNGLDV
-3320 SFIQLLADGADVVKN
+3320 LKDAADVVKN
-3335 GGDVWEFLHRRGA
+3335 GGSLGEYLHRYS
-3348 DIIGDI
+3348 GDI
-3354 KEMAAT
+3354 VGGIKDLAAAA
-3360 VATYLPGIPVNN
+3360 ATYLPGISVNN

-3377 LGTVRWVSPELAAAY
+3377 LGTVRWASPELAAAY

-3397 TANKNRMKGLRGA
+3397 TANKNQMKGLRGA
-3410 ELERKIEDTL
+3410 ELERKISDTL

-3427 DEATNETLA
+3427 DETTNETLA
-3436 SLYEGGF
+3436 SLYESGF

-3467 QKQVYDKTWSGAVGN
+3467 QKQVYDKTWSSAVGS
-3482 RLRELAASD
+3482 RLVALAASD
-3491 VFQEAD
+3491 VFQTAD

-3527 TSTQKADDVLASGAE
+3527 TSTQKADDVLATGAE

-3562 DGGLDTQNAKDV
+3562 DGGLDAQSAKDV

-3602 VDGADAQRNA
+3602 VDGTSAQRDA

-3669 GHGGI
+3669 GHSGI

-3721 KAKQE
+3721 KAKRE

>member
-52 QEQKT
+52 QEQKA
-57 PQRERNGF
+57 PQSERSGF

-114 DGSVSTVDS
+114 DGSISTVDS

-198 ETVAHDQLQ
+198 EAVAHDQLQ

-228 GILSMLGKASD
+228 SILSMLGKASD

-303 VWTKRQKQEAEEII
+303 TWTKRQKQEAEEII

-349 AAKQWQQIYDVLYTR
+349 AAAQWQQIYDVLYTR

-386 AAVGKLLGANED
+386 AAVGKALGANED

-463 GADAVHNAGAAAI
+463 GADAVHNAGAAAM

-481 GDYLKHIAIS
+481 EDYLKRIAIS

-568 LNGAINSYQTTQ
+568 LSSAISSYQTTQ

-690 DLPTA
+690 DLPTT

-724 QNTPQPESG
+724 QNTQPPESG

-743 AAAQIAGQAAEQNQQ
+743 AAAQIAVQAAEQNQQ
-758 TQLPSLPA
+758 AQQPSLPTA
-766 TEQDAVVQPQQP
+766 AQAAAVQPQQL

-783 QEAELPTQQ
+783 QEAGLPTPQQ
-792 MQTEQTTTP
+792 VQTEQTATP
-801 LQRLEA
+801 LERLEA

-819 RGIEAFYRGEIQDG
+819 RGIEAFYRGQITDG
-833 EVLSKLLSLPEVQ
+833 EVLSKLLSFPEVQ

-859 VVSGNVQPQNQQ
+859 VVSGNVQAQNQQ
-871 PVNSAAQQTLN
+871 PVNTAAQQV
-882 TQPTVQQ
+882 PGSQQ
-889 ALDSQAPGVQNGTTT
+889 PGVQNEATTH
-904 SEGGMNN
+904 EGGMNN
-911 GTEQLQVGQRPGA
+911 GTEQLPAGQ
-924 EQPGEQLPDGDGGR
+924 QPGTEQQSEQLPDGDGGR
-938 VLGESTGGQSGI
+938 ILGKSTGGQSGI

-956 QRAFNQV
+956 QRAFNQGRTAV
-963 GAAAERKN
+963 EREN

-990 GTEEREIQVMPESSW
+990 GTEEREIQVMPESHW
-1005 DAQMQQTAQ
+1005 DAQMQRTAQ

-1034 QADGSVSAARGVY
+1034 QADGSISAARGVY
-1047 TENGIIIQAD
+1047 TENGIIVQAD
-1057 HLRLNIDQIADHE
+1057 HRYLNIDQIADHE

-1078 NPGLVRQIEQAIV
+1078 NPGLVRQIERAIV
-1091 ERYGREEF
+1091 EQYSREEF

-1144 NFFGANA
+1144 NFFGAHA
-1151 DKYRSEAQA
+1151 EKYRSEAQA
-1160 VLRERKITTPGSET
+1160 VLQERKVTTPGSET
-1174 EEAVARRTGPPER
+1174 AAATQRRTGPPER

-1236 IDDSNMKYHR
+1236 IDDSKMKYHR

-1254 NHPDYAEYQ
+1254 SHPDYAEYQ

-1327 SVRVEFKELPGNTQG
+1327 NVRVEFKELPGNTQG

-1352 LDSKLRSAPEVTIIH
+1352 LDSKLRSAPEATIIH

-1446 GLDSYDLYRNTAGEI
+1446 GMDSYDLYRNTAGEI
-1461 EARDAASRRELTPEQ
+1461 EARDAASRRGLTPEQ
-1476 RRATP
+1476 RRAAP

-1756 RQSIDPQADQRNK
+1756 RQSIDPQADRRNK

-1784 VEREVNYDARRAA
+1784 VEREVNYEARRAA

-1804 AKQVA
+1804 ANQVA

-1823 DEVSTMD
+1823 DEVATMD

-1838 SRDDAVRAAYLAEQ
+1838 AKDDAVRAAYLAEQ

-1892 ETGERLTEAELET
+1892 ETGDRLTETELET
-1905 ARESIMEAWIA
+1905 ARESIMDAWIA
-1916 DHEYALSRK
+1916 DHEYALSRR

-1940 SDARV
+1940 SDARI

-1982 DVEAWVRGQLHGV
+1982 DVEAWVRGQLRGV

-2007 FTASGRRR
+2007 FTASGRRK
-2015 SFRETHGAYTVEN
+2015 SFRETHGAYTAEN
-2028 IVKAMNK
+2028 IVKAMNQ
-2035 ANARGES
+2035 ASARGES

-2058 YKSVDAIHADES
+2058 YKSVDAIHADEG
-2070 RLQKMP
+2070 RLQNMP
-2076 EEEYNRLLQALD
+2076 EEEYNQLLQELD
-2088 KRIEGIVADVQKT
+2088 KRIGGIVADVQKT
-2101 SGSYDMDEIA
+2101 AGSYDMDEIA

-2172 VCIAPDNCPPE
+2172 VCIAPDDCPPE

-2218 SVDEPQAG
+2218 SVDEPQAE
-2226 TGGEIG
+2226 TGGEIE

-2237 EPAKQEQKEKKPRK
+2237 KPAEPEQKEKKPRK

-2310 DAFFDRMYAEGVMEV
+2310 DTFFDRMYAEGVMEV

-2393 MFNADDLDSREIL
+2393 MFHADDLDSREIL

-2418 QNMSLAQYT
+2418 QNMSLEQYT

-2536 LRETWDEVL
+2536 LQGTWDEVL

-2572 AEMYKA
+2572 AEMYKDA
-2578 ARKSDPNF
+2578 QANDPNF
-2586 LPTKELEM
+2586 LPSKELEK
-2594 IVDRLDNEKIADMDL
+2594 IVHRLDNKKIADMDL

-2752 LVGELEV
+2752 LVGALEV

-2771 WMTPTQKVHLYLE
+2771 WMTPTQKVHMYLE
-2784 SKSYENLRHM
+2784 SKSTENLRHM
-2794 EGGRI
+2794 EGGRT
-2799 FPVKELYSQGKREA
+2799 FADKTLYSQGKRRE
-2813 AFAQGEL
+2813 AFAQGKT
-2820 VRLAPETVKALVKD
+2820 VRMAPETVKAIVGS

-2874 NYAPIYAD
+2874 NYTPIY
-2882 TNYTK
+2882 TNSNYTK
-2887 NQLGVYDATAEGV
+2887 SELGVYDATAEGV
-2900 GNLKSRQYSKNPSYN
+2900 GNLKSRQFSKNPSYN

-2940 NWNTLLGWNEYVD
+2940 NWQTLLNW
-2953 DDRESMRSEIS
+2953 RERENSMADIIT
-2964 HTWGDASL
+2964 HDWGDESL
-2972 KYIENL
+2972 KYIQDL
-2978 IETLQGGA
+2978 VQTLQGGA

-2998 KIFSNYIGAVF
+2998 KVFSNYIGAVF
-3009 GANQSIVFKQLGSI
+3009 GANPSIVFKQLGSI
-3023 PLASV
+3023 PLAGA
-3028 WLGPEN
+3028 WLDFKN
-3034 APSPGQVKRID
+3034 FPSPGQVKRID

-3080 NKFTSFVFG
+3080 NKFTNFIFG

-3101 SVLWPWAENKVRS
+3101 SVLWPWAENKVRA

-3138 AEEFNEAVARSQS
+3138 AEVFNEAVARSQS

-3157 RGSLY
+3157 QGTLR
-3162 KSKNSVT
+3162 KSKNPVT

-3180 QAYNA
+3180 QTYNA

-3215 FLSILGGTAFA
+3215 FLAAVGGYIWAQ
-3226 CGIDVLMN
+3226 GIEFLMN
-3234 LWKHKGKAY
+3234 LWKRKGKAY
-3243 RDEDGNLTAESVAKE
+3243 RDEDGNLTAGSVAKE
-3258 LATGMAESMFGLVI
+3258 MALGLVGDLAGI
-3272 GGEEIFN
+3272 VTYGEELADVIGN
-3279 IFDAVGTKLTGGTW
+3279 IITGDKW
-3293 YDSMNTLNAPGL
+3293 YGIDTPGL
-3305 EQVSEIISTLIDEGV
+3305 EQLSDVVETIVEQGQNGLDV
-3320 SFIQLLADGADVVKN
+3320 LKDAADVVKN
-3335 GGDVWEFLHRRGA
+3335 GGSLGEYLHRHS
-3348 DIIGDI
+3348 GDI
-3354 KEMAAT
+3354 VGGIKDLAAAA
-3360 VATYLPGIPVNN
+3360 ATYLPGISVNN

-3377 LGTVRWVSPELAAAY
+3377 LGTVRWASPELAAAY

-3397 TANKNRMKGLRGA
+3397 TANKNQMKGLRGA
-3410 ELERKIEDTL
+3410 ELERKISDTL

-3427 DEATNETLA
+3427 DETTNETLA
-3436 SLYEGGF
+3436 SLYESGF

-3467 QKQVYDKTWSGAVGN
+3467 QKQVYDKTWSSAVGS
-3482 RLRELAASD
+3482 RLVALAASD
-3491 VFQEAD
+3491 VFQTAD

-3527 TSTQKADDVLASGAE
+3527 TSTQKADDVLATGAE

-3562 DGGLDTQNAKDV
+3562 DGGLDAQSAKDV

-3602 VDGADAQRNA
+3602 VDGTSAQRDA

-3669 GHGGI
+3669 GHSGI

-3721 KAKQE
+3721 KAKRE

>member
-52 QEQKT
+52 QEQKA
-57 PQRERNGF
+57 PQSGRSGF

-114 DGSVSTVDS
+114 DGSISTVDS

-192 REKALD
+192 REQALD
-198 ETVAHDQLQ
+198 EAVAHDQLQ

-214 ILESQKKQEQAQQP
+214 ILESQKKQEQAQQL

-244 FQAESAQSETDRR
+244 FRADSAQSETDRR

-303 VWTKRQKQEAEEII
+303 TWTKRQKQEAEEII

-386 AAVGKLLGANED
+386 AAVGKALGANED

-463 GADAVHNAGAAAI
+463 GADAVHNAGAAAM

-481 GDYLKHIAIS
+481 EDYLKHIAIS

-568 LNGAINSYQTTQ
+568 LSSAISGYQTTQ

-660 NGYTAASSAMQTPN
+660 NGYAAASSAMQAPN

-690 DLPTA
+690 DLPTT

-701 QKQVEQEL
+701 QKQVEQEI
-709 QTAIQQGLQQAQAGT
+709 QTAIQQGLQQAEAGT
-724 QNTPQPESG
+724 QSAQQPESG
-733 QALQNGNAAA
+733 QALQSENAAA
-743 AAAQIAGQAAEQNQQ
+743 AAAQIAGQSQQAQQPNLSTAAQ
-758 TQLPSLPA
+758 A
-766 TEQDAVVQPQQP
+766 AAVQPQQL

-783 QEAELPTQQ
+783 QEAGLPTPQQ
-792 MQTEQTTTP
+792 VQTEQTATP
-801 LQRLEA
+801 LERLEA

-819 RGIEAFYRGEIQDG
+819 RGIEAFYRGQITDG
-833 EVLSKLLSLPEVQ
+833 EVLSKLLSFPEVQ

-859 VVSGNVQPQNQQ
+859 VVSGNVQAQNQQ
-871 PVNSAAQQTLN
+871 PVSTAAQQV
-882 TQPTVQQ
+882 PGSQQ
-889 ALDSQAPGVQNGTTT
+889 PGVQNEATTP
-904 SEGGMNN
+904 EGGMNN
-911 GTEQLQVGQRPGA
+911 GTEQLPAGQQPGA
-924 EQPGEQLPDGDGGR
+924 EQQGEQLPDGDGGR
-938 VLGESTGGQSGI
+938 ILGESTGGQSGI

-956 QRAFNQV
+956 QRAFNQGRTAV
-963 GAAAERKN
+963 EREN

-990 GTEEREIQVMPESSW
+990 GTEEREIQVMPESHW
-1005 DAQMQQTAQ
+1005 DTQMQQTAQ

-1026 VLGSIRIR
+1026 VIGSIRIR

-1047 TENGIIIQAD
+1047 TENGIIVQAD
-1057 HLRLNIDQIADHE
+1057 HRYLNIDQIADHE

-1078 NPGLVRQIEQAIV
+1078 NPGLVRQIERAIV
-1091 ERYGREEF
+1091 EQYSREEF
-1099 DAIMDKYLKNLRG
+1099 DAVVEKYLKNLRG

-1124 VAEAY
+1124 VAEVY

-1144 NFFGANA
+1144 NFFGAHA
-1151 DKYRSEAQA
+1151 EKYRSEAQA
-1160 VLRERKITTPGSET
+1160 VLQERKVTTPGSET
-1174 EEAVARRTGPPER
+1174 AAATQRRTGPPER
-1187 YSYGGVNANTA
+1187 YSVEETDEGRAVAVVENDILSHIDTSTWDNTKKAQAKAAAKAALLAFKDGIQVNGITY
-1198 DQKTLAR
+1198 K
-1205 AQELQ
+1205 
-1210 MQGED
+1210 
-1215 DERVRKE
+1215 V
-1222 TGWHTGMEGKLRFE
+1222 
-1236 IDDSNMKYHR
+1236 
-1246 GGDAAFSR
+1246 
-1254 NHPDYAEYQ
+1254 
-1263 KLVDKMLTGSAEAW
+1263 
-1277 KPEDQERL
+1277 
-1285 QELDKTWGR
+1285 
-1294 EYGRLSERVESGN
+1294 
-1307 ATLEDVIDHEELFQ
+1307 
-1321 AYPQLR
+1321 
-1327 SVRVEFKELPGNTQG
+1327 
-1342 YFSPSENKIA
+1342 NK
-1352 LDSKLRSAPEVTIIH
+1352 
-1367 EIQHAIQKA
+1367 
-1376 EGFASGASP
+1376 
-1385 EYWQQHRDEAKEARI
+1385 
-1400 ADIREEIARLEE
+1400 
-1412 QLPWDLNRWT
+1412 
-1422 AEDDAIEAKIGEL
+1422 
-1435 EDSIIDIQNGV
+1435 
-1446 GLDSYDLYRNTAGEI
+1446 
-1461 EARDAASRRELTPEQ
+1461 
-1476 RRATP
+1476 
-1481 PARADENTVYADLSD
+1481 
-1496 SLDYVGKT
+1496 
-1504 DDGTEVYETSEAVR
+1504 
-1518 KLPYK
+1518 
-1523 KRMEAF
+1523 
-1529 MDIMRNEYA
+1529 
-1538 GRTAKFTARDG
+1538 TARDEFTRSNDTERLYRREPETFADKMRAADAADDVITATTSWANDGKLKHPRTDNFVDFAHGDVLIQAGGNQYDAKTVVGITASG
-1549 EVYYA
+1549 EYVFYDVVDM
-1554 TFDENDLRKNVYGD
+1554 TPTVFQV
-1568 KKSSPRGWKAKI
+1568 KKELSTAAAGRDAVSAIQESSSEDRVAQP
-1580 NTGADGNI
+1580 GADVKREDAEEMPKPVNLQRYSDIAGRQEQASEMTNAEPTTVGAI
-1588 FDLVENAEHSGSG
+1588 TSGSQSLGGSAPAISSASEASVAEKRQSVKIPPSSDESSENA
-1601 KEQGKT
+1601 
-1607 SEAHQGLTGWEYFV
+1607 
-1621 KTVQIDGRVYDLL
+1621 
-1634 ANVRKKPDGEF
+1634 
-1645 VYSIQLNENEKK
+1645 KK

-1756 RQSIDPQADQRNK
+1756 RQSIDPQADRRNK

-1784 VEREVNYDARRAA
+1784 VEREVNYEARRAA

-1804 AKQVA
+1804 ANQVA

-1823 DEVSTMD
+1823 DEVATMD

-1838 SRDDAVRAAYLAEQ
+1838 AKDDTVRAAYLAEQ

-1892 ETGERLTEAELET
+1892 ETGDRLTETELET
-1905 ARESIMEAWIA
+1905 ARESIMDAWIA
-1916 DHEYALSRK
+1916 DHEYALNRR

-1931 RIARQRDKI
+1931 RVARQRDKI

-1982 DVEAWVRGQLHGV
+1982 DVEAWVRGQLRGV

-2007 FTASGRRR
+2007 FTASGKRR
-2015 SFRETHGAYTVEN
+2015 SFRETHGAYTAEN
-2028 IVKAMNK
+2028 IVKAMNQ
-2035 ANARGES
+2035 ASARGES

-2058 YKSVDAIHADES
+2058 YKSVDAIHADEG
-2070 RLQKMP
+2070 RLQNMP
-2076 EEEYNRLLQALD
+2076 EEEYNQLLQELD
-2088 KRIEGIVADVQKT
+2088 KRIGGIVADVQKT
-2101 SGSYDMDEIA
+2101 AGSYDMDEIA

-2117 AGQDAMRIQQ
+2117 AGQDAMHIQQ

-2172 VCIAPDNCPPE
+2172 VCIAPDDCPPE

-2218 SVDEPQAG
+2218 SVDEPQAE
-2226 TGGEIG
+2226 TGSEIE
-2232 QAPES
+2232 QAPKS
-2237 EPAKQEQKEKKPRK
+2237 KPAEPEQKEKKPRK

-2290 IIDGLADRMLKNGE
+2290 IIDTLADRMLKNGE

-2310 DAFFDRMYAEGVMEV
+2310 DTFFDRMYAEGVMEV

-2393 MFNADDLDSREIL
+2393 MFHADDLDSREIL

-2536 LRETWDEVL
+2536 LQGTWDEVL

-2572 AEMYKA
+2572 AEMYKDA
-2578 ARKSDPNF
+2578 QANDPNF
-2586 LPTKELEM
+2586 LPSKELEK
-2594 IVDRLDNEKIADMDL
+2594 IVHRLDNKKIAGMDL

-2752 LVGELEV
+2752 LVGALEV

-2771 WMTPTQKVHLYLE
+2771 WMTPTQKVHMYLE
-2784 SKSYENLRHM
+2784 SKSTENLRHM
-2794 EGGRI
+2794 EGGRT
-2799 FPVKELYSQGKREA
+2799 FADKTLYSQGKRRE
-2813 AFAQGEL
+2813 AFAQGKT
-2820 VRLAPETVKALVKD
+2820 VRMAPETVKAIVGS

-2845 LEQYYNVF
+2845 MEQYYNVF

-2874 NYAPIYAD
+2874 NYTPIY
-2882 TNYTK
+2882 TNSNYTK
-2887 NQLGVYDATAEGV
+2887 SELGVYDATAEGV
-2900 GNLKSRQYSKNPSYN
+2900 GNLKSRQFSKNPSYN

-2940 NWNTLLGWNEYVD
+2940 NWQTLLNW
-2953 DDRESMRSEIS
+2953 RERENSMADIIT
-2964 HTWGDASL
+2964 HDWGDESL
-2972 KYIENL
+2972 KYIQDL
-2978 IETLQGGA
+2978 VQTLQGGA

-2998 KIFSNYIGAVF
+2998 KVFSNYIGAVF
-3009 GANQSIVFKQLGSI
+3009 GANPSIVFKQLGSI
-3023 PLASV
+3023 PLAGA
-3028 WLGPEN
+3028 WLDFKN
-3034 APSPGQVKRID
+3034 FPSPGQVKRID

-3080 NKFTSFVFG
+3080 NKFTNFIFG

-3101 SVLWPWAENKVRS
+3101 SVLWPWAENKVRA

-3138 AEEFNEAVARSQS
+3138 AEVFNEAVARSQS

-3157 RGSLY
+3157 QGTLR
-3162 KSKNSVT
+3162 KSKNPVT

-3180 QAYNA
+3180 QTYNA

-3215 FLSILGGTAFA
+3215 FLAAVGGYIWAQ
-3226 CGIDVLMN
+3226 GIEFLMN
-3234 LWKHKGKAY
+3234 LWKRKGKAY
-3243 RDEDGNLTAESVAKE
+3243 RDEDGNLTAGSVAKE
-3258 LATGMAESMFGLVI
+3258 MALGLVGDLAGI
-3272 GGEEIFN
+3272 VTYGEELADVVGN
-3279 IFDAVGTKLTGGTW
+3279 IITGDKW
-3293 YDSMNTLNAPGL
+3293 YGIDTPGL
-3305 EQVSEIISTLIDEGV
+3305 EQLSDVVETIVEQGQNGLDV
-3320 SFIQLLADGADVVKN
+3320 LKDAADVVKN
-3335 GGDVWEFLHRRGA
+3335 GGSLGEYLHRHS
-3348 DIIGDI
+3348 GDI
-3354 KEMAAT
+3354 VGGIKDLAAAA
-3360 VATYLPGIPVNN
+3360 ATYLPGISVNN

-3377 LGTVRWVSPELAAAY
+3377 LGTVRWASPELAAAY
-3392 DDALA
+3392 DDAMA
-3397 TANKNRMKGLRGA
+3397 TANKNQMKGLRGA
-3410 ELERKIEDTL
+3410 ELERKISDTM

-3427 DEATNETLA
+3427 DETTNETLA
-3436 SLYEGGF
+3436 SLYESGF

-3467 QKQVYDKTWSGAVGN
+3467 QKQVYDKTWSGAVGS
-3482 RLRELAASD
+3482 RLQELIASD
-3491 VFQEAD
+3491 VFQAAD
-3497 DETREKMLSGLY
+3497 DETQEKMLSGLY

-3515 AKAAVFDDYEVK
+3515 AKTAVFDDYEVK
-3527 TSTQKADDVLASGAE
+3527 TSTQKADDVLATGAE

-3562 DGGLDTQNAKDV
+3562 DGGLDAQSAKDV
-3574 ALGMAELAPEEGKK
+3574 ALGMAELTPDEGKK

-3602 VDGADAQRNA
+3602 VDGTSAQRDA

-3669 GHGGI
+3669 GHSGI

>member
-52 QEQKT
+52 QEQKA
-57 PQRERNGF
+57 PQSERSGF

-93 EIGQYGVGNID
+93 EIGKYGVGNID

-114 DGSVSTVDS
+114 DGSISTVDS

-137 VWMKDGK
+137 VWMKDGR

-198 ETVAHDQLQ
+198 EAVAHDQLQ

-228 GILSMLGKASD
+228 SILSMLGKAND

-244 FQAESAQSETDRR
+244 FQAESAQGETDRR

-303 VWTKRQKQEAEEII
+303 AWTKRQKQEAEEII

-386 AAVGKLLGANED
+386 AAVGKALGANED

-463 GADAVHNAGAAAI
+463 GADAVHNAGAAAM

-481 GDYLKHIAIS
+481 EDYLKRIAIS

-568 LNGAINSYQTTQ
+568 LSSAISSYQTTQ

-660 NGYTAASSAMQTPN
+660 NGYAAASSAMQTPN

-690 DLPTA
+690 DLPTT

-724 QNTPQPESG
+724 QNTQPPESG

-743 AAAQIAGQAAEQNQQ
+743 AAAQIAVQAAEQNQQ
-758 TQLPSLPA
+758 AQQPSLPTA
-766 TEQDAVVQPQQP
+766 AQAAAVQPQQL

-783 QEAELPTQQ
+783 QEAGLLTPQQ
-792 MQTEQTTTP
+792 VQTEQTATP
-801 LQRLEA
+801 LERLET

-819 RGIEAFYRGEIQDG
+819 RGIEAFYRGQITDG
-833 EVLSKLLSLPEVQ
+833 EVLRKLLSFPEVQ

-859 VVSGNVQPQNQQ
+859 VVSGNVQAQNQQ
-871 PVNSAAQQTLN
+871 PVNTAAQQV
-882 TQPTVQQ
+882 PGSQQ
-889 ALDSQAPGVQNGTTT
+889 PGVQNEATTH
-904 SEGGMNN
+904 EGGMNN
-911 GTEQLQVGQRPGA
+911 GTEQLPAGQ
-924 EQPGEQLPDGDGGR
+924 QPGTEQQSEQLPDGDGGR
-938 VLGESTGGQSGI
+938 ILGESTGGQSGI

-956 QRAFNQV
+956 QRTFNQGRTAV
-963 GAAAERKN
+963 EREN

-990 GTEEREIQVMPESSW
+990 GTEEREIQVMPESHW

-1057 HLRLNIDQIADHE
+1057 HRYLNIDQIADHE

-1078 NPGLVRQIEQAIV
+1078 NPGLVRQIERAIV
-1091 ERYGREEF
+1091 EQYSREEF

-1144 NFFGANA
+1144 NFFGAHA
-1151 DKYRSEAQA
+1151 EKYRSEAQA
-1160 VLRERKITTPGSET
+1160 VLQERKVTTPGSET
-1174 EEAVARRTGPPER
+1174 AAATQRRTGPPER

-1198 DQKTLAR
+1198 DQKTLAH

-1236 IDDSNMKYHR
+1236 IDDSKMKYHR

-1254 NHPDYAEYQ
+1254 SHPDYAEYQ

-1327 SVRVEFKELPGNTQG
+1327 NVRVEFKELPGNTQG

-1352 LDSKLRSAPEVTIIH
+1352 LDSKLRSAPEATIIH

-1446 GLDSYDLYRNTAGEI
+1446 GMDSYDLYRNTAGEI

-1476 RRATP
+1476 RRAAP

-1756 RQSIDPQADQRNK
+1756 RQSIDPQADRRNK

-1784 VEREVNYDARRAA
+1784 VEREVNYEAGRAA

-1804 AKQVA
+1804 ANQVA
-1809 GGIFSRDSVIGSRV
+1809 GGIFSRYSVI
-1823 DEVSTMD
+1823 
-1830 EAELAKQL
+1830 
-1838 SRDDAVRAAYLAEQ
+1838 
-1852 GKDIEP
+1852 
-1858 VLKEKVWDSFG
+1858 
-1869 NQALQDYTEKIGA
+1869 
-1882 QELAQLYVKL
+1882 
-1892 ETGERLTEAELET
+1892 
-1905 ARESIMEAWIA
+1905 
-1916 DHEYALSRK
+1916 
-1925 PELRET
+1925 
-1931 RIARQRDKI
+1931 
-1940 SDARV
+1940 
-1945 EDFIRNAEALYEDGG
+1945 
-1960 QTRDG
+1960 
-1965 VDRYATQDKLR
+1965 
-1976 EAVDDA
+1976 
-1982 DVEAWVRGQLHGV
+1982 
-1995 LGEPG
+1995 
-2000 IYNGKER
+2000 
-2007 FTASGRRR
+2007 SGRVG
-2015 SFRETHGAYTVEN
+2015 EV
-2028 IVKAMNK
+2028 
-2035 ANARGES
+2035 AR
-2042 YWGVGAKG
+2042 
-2050 ILSVATPR
+2050 
-2058 YKSVDAIHADES
+2058 
-2070 RLQKMP
+2070 
-2076 EEEYNRLLQALD
+2076 EEYNRLLQELD

-2172 VCIAPDNCPPE
+2172 VCIAPDDCPPE

-2218 SVDEPQAG
+2218 SVDEPQAE
-2226 TGGEIG
+2226 TGGEIE

-2237 EPAKQEQKEKKPRK
+2237 KPAEPEQKEKKPRK

-2393 MFNADDLDSREIL
+2393 MFHADDLDSREIL

-2536 LRETWDEVL
+2536 LQGTWDEVL

-2572 AEMYKA
+2572 AEMYKDA
-2578 ARKSDPNF
+2578 QENDPNF
-2586 LPTKELEM
+2586 LPSKELEK
-2594 IVDRLDNEKIADMDL
+2594 IVHRLNNRKIADMDL

-2752 LVGELEV
+2752 LVGALEV

-2771 WMTPTQKVHLYLE
+2771 WMTPTQKVHMYLE
-2784 SKSYENLRHM
+2784 SKSTENLRHM
-2794 EGGRI
+2794 EGGRT
-2799 FPVKELYSQGKREA
+2799 FADKTLYSQGKRRK
-2813 AFAQGEL
+2813 AFAQGKT
-2820 VRLAPETVKALVKD
+2820 VRMAPETVKAIVGS

-2874 NYAPIYAD
+2874 NYTPIY
-2882 TNYTK
+2882 TNSNYTK
-2887 NQLGVYDATAEGV
+2887 SELGVYDATAEGV
-2900 GNLKSRQYSKNPSYN
+2900 GNLKSRQFSKNPSYN

-2940 NWNTLLGWNEYVD
+2940 NWQTLLNWSE
-2953 DDRESMRSEIS
+2953 RENSMADIIT
-2964 HTWGDASL
+2964 HDWGDESL
-2972 KYIENL
+2972 EYIQDL
-2978 IETLQGGA
+2978 VQTLQGGA

-2998 KIFSNYIGAVF
+2998 KVFSNYIGAVF
-3009 GANQSIVFKQLGSI
+3009 GANPSIVFKQLGSI
-3023 PLASV
+3023 PLAGA
-3028 WLGPEN
+3028 WLDFKN
-3034 APSPGQVKRID
+3034 FPSPGQVKRID

-3080 NKFTSFVFG
+3080 NKFTNFIFG

-3101 SVLWPWAENKVRS
+3101 SVLWPWAENKVRA

-3138 AEEFNEAVARSQS
+3138 AEVFNEAVARSQS
-3151 TSDEMH
+3151 ASDEIH
-3157 RGSLY
+3157 QGTLR
-3162 KSKNSVT
+3162 KSKNPVT

-3180 QAYNA
+3180 QTYNA

-3191 EAEYYKRIG
+3191 EAEYHKRIG

-3215 FLSILGGTAFA
+3215 FLAAVGGYIWAQ
-3226 CGIDVLMN
+3226 GIEFLMN
-3234 LWKHKGKAY
+3234 LWKRKGKAY
-3243 RDEDGNLTAESVAKE
+3243 RDEDGNLTAGSVAKE
-3258 LATGMAESMFGLVI
+3258 MALGLVGDLAGI
-3272 GGEEIFN
+3272 VTYGEELADVIGN
-3279 IFDAVGTKLTGGTW
+3279 IITGDKW
-3293 YDSMNTLNAPGL
+3293 YGIDTPGL
-3305 EQVSEIISTLIDEGV
+3305 EQLSDVVETIVEQGQNGLDV
-3320 SFIQLLADGADVVKN
+3320 LRDAADVVKN
-3335 GGDVWEFLHRRGA
+3335 GGSLGEYLHRHS
-3348 DIIGDI
+3348 GDI
-3354 KEMAAT
+3354 VGGIKDLAAAA
-3360 VATYLPGIPVNN
+3360 ATYLPGISVNN

-3377 LGTVRWVSPELAAAY
+3377 LGTVRWASPELAAAY

-3397 TANKNRMKGLRGA
+3397 TANKNQMKGLRGA
-3410 ELERKIEDTL
+3410 ELERKISDTL

-3427 DEATNETLA
+3427 DETTNETLA
-3436 SLYEGGF
+3436 SLYESGF

-3467 QKQVYDKTWSGAVGN
+3467 QKQVYDKTWSGAVGS
-3482 RLRELAASD
+3482 RLQELIASD
-3491 VFQEAD
+3491 VFQAAD

-3527 TSTQKADDVLASGAE
+3527 TSTQKADDVLATGAE

-3562 DGGLDTQNAKDV
+3562 DGGLDAQSAKDV

-3588 TVSDVQKWRAAIDA
+3588 TVSDVQKWRAAVDA
-3602 VDGADAQRNA
+3602 VDGTSAQRDA

-3669 GHGGI
+3669 GHSGI

>member
-52 QEQKT
+52 QEQKA
-57 PQRERNGF
+57 PQSERSGF

-114 DGSVSTVDS
+114 DGSISTVDS

-198 ETVAHDQLQ
+198 EAVAHDQLQ

-257 IQELQDEIDRQ
+257 IQALQDEIDRQ

-303 VWTKRQKQEAEEII
+303 IWTKRQKQEAEEII
-317 GTQSGFGGLL
+317 GTQNGFGGLL

-386 AAVGKLLGANED
+386 AAVGKLLGANKD

-463 GADAVHNAGAAAI
+463 GADAVHNAGAAAM

-481 GDYLKHIAIS
+481 EDYLKRIAIS

-568 LNGAINSYQTTQ
+568 LSSAISSYQTTQ

-690 DLPTA
+690 DLPTT

-724 QNTPQPESG
+724 QNTKPPESG

-743 AAAQIAGQAAEQNQQ
+743 AAAQIAVQAAEQNQQ
-758 TQLPSLPA
+758 AQQPSLPTA
-766 TEQDAVVQPQQP
+766 AQAAAVQPQQL

-783 QEAELPTQQ
+783 QEAGLPTPQQ
-792 MQTEQTTTP
+792 VQTEQTATP
-801 LQRLEA
+801 LERLET

-819 RGIEAFYRGEIQDG
+819 RGIEAFYRGQITDG
-833 EVLSKLLSLPEVQ
+833 EVLSKLLSFPEVQ

-859 VVSGNVQPQNQQ
+859 VVSGNVQAQNQQ
-871 PVNSAAQQTLN
+871 PVNTAAQQM
-882 TQPTVQQ
+882 PGSQQ
-889 ALDSQAPGVQNGTTT
+889 PGVQNEATTH
-904 SEGGMNN
+904 EGGMNN
-911 GTEQLQVGQRPGA
+911 GTEQLPAGQ
-924 EQPGEQLPDGDGGR
+924 QPGTEQQSEQLPDGDGGR
-938 VLGESTGGQSGI
+938 ILGESTGGQSGI

-956 QRAFNQV
+956 QRAFNQGRTAV
-963 GAAAERKN
+963 EREN

-990 GTEEREIQVMPESSW
+990 GTEEREIRVMPESHW
-1005 DAQMQQTAQ
+1005 DAQMQRTAQ

-1047 TENGIIIQAD
+1047 TENGIIVQAD
-1057 HLRLNIDQIADHE
+1057 HRYLNIDQIADHE

-1078 NPGLVRQIEQAIV
+1078 NPGLVRQIERAIV
-1091 ERYGREEF
+1091 EQYSREEF
-1099 DAIMDKYLKNLRG
+1099 DAVVEKYLKNLRG

-1144 NFFGANA
+1144 NFFGAHA
-1151 DKYRSEAQA
+1151 EKYRSEAQT
-1160 VLRERKITTPGSET
+1160 VLQERKVTTPGSET
-1174 EEAVARRTGPPER
+1174 AAATQRRTGPPER

-1236 IDDSNMKYHR
+1236 IDDSKMKYHR

-1254 NHPDYAEYQ
+1254 SHPDYAEYQ

-1327 SVRVEFKELPGNTQG
+1327 NVRVEFKELPVNTQG
-1342 YFSPSENKIA
+1342 YFSQSENKIA
-1352 LDSKLRSAPEVTIIH
+1352 LDSKLRSAPEATIIH

-1446 GLDSYDLYRNTAGEI
+1446 GMDSYDLYRNTAGEI
-1461 EARDAASRRELTPEQ
+1461 EARDAASRRGLTPEQ
-1476 RRATP
+1476 RRAAP

-1695 KARFSMDEPVEQTQ
+1695 KARFSLDEPVEQTQ

-1756 RQSIDPQADQRNK
+1756 RQSIDPQADRRNK

-1784 VEREVNYDARRAA
+1784 VEREVNYEARRAA

-1804 AKQVA
+1804 ANQVA

-1823 DEVSTMD
+1823 DEVATMD

-1838 SRDDAVRAAYLAEQ
+1838 AKDDAVRAAYLAEQ

-1869 NQALQDYTEKIGA
+1869 NQALQDYAEKIGA

-1892 ETGERLTEAELET
+1892 ETGERLTAEELET
-1905 ARESIMEAWIA
+1905 ARESIMDAWIA
-1916 DHEYALSRK
+1916 DHEYALSRR

-1982 DVEAWVRGQLHGV
+1982 DVEAWVRGQIRGV

-2007 FTASGRRR
+2007 FTASGKRR
-2015 SFRETHGAYTVEN
+2015 SFRETHGAYTAEN
-2028 IVKAMNK
+2028 IVKAMNR
-2035 ANARGES
+2035 ASARGES

-2058 YKSVDAIHADES
+2058 YKSVDAIHADEG
-2070 RLQKMP
+2070 RLQNMP
-2076 EEEYNRLLQALD
+2076 EEEYNRLLQELD
-2088 KRIEGIVADVQKT
+2088 KRIGGIVADVQKT
-2101 SGSYDMDEIA
+2101 AGSYDMDEIA

-2172 VCIAPDNCPPE
+2172 VCIAPDDCPPE

-2218 SVDEPQAG
+2218 SVDEPQAE
-2226 TGGEIG
+2226 TGGEIE
-2232 QAPES
+2232 QASES
-2237 EPAKQEQKEKKPRK
+2237 KPAEPEQKEKKPRK

-2393 MFNADDLDSREIL
+2393 MFHADDLDSREIL

-2536 LRETWDEVL
+2536 LQGTWDEVL

-2572 AEMYKA
+2572 AEMYKDA
-2578 ARKSDPNF
+2578 QANDPNF
-2586 LPTKELEM
+2586 LPSKELEK
-2594 IVDRLDNEKIADMDL
+2594 IVHRLDNKKIADMDL

-2752 LVGELEV
+2752 LVGALEV

-2771 WMTPTQKVHLYLE
+2771 WMTPTQKVHMYLE
-2784 SKSYENLRHM
+2784 SKSTENLRHM
-2794 EGGRI
+2794 EGGRT
-2799 FPVKELYSQGKREA
+2799 FADKTLYSQGKRRE
-2813 AFAQGEL
+2813 AFAQGKT
-2820 VRLAPETVKALVKD
+2820 VRMAPETVKAIVGS

-2874 NYAPIYAD
+2874 NYTPIY
-2882 TNYTK
+2882 TNSNYTK
-2887 NQLGVYDATAEGV
+2887 SELGVYDATAEGV
-2900 GNLKSRQYSKNPSYN
+2900 GNLKSRQFSKNPSYN

-2940 NWNTLLGWNEYVD
+2940 NWQTLLNW
-2953 DDRESMRSEIS
+2953 RERENSMADIIT
-2964 HTWGDASL
+2964 HDWGDESL
-2972 KYIENL
+2972 KYIQDL
-2978 IETLQGGA
+2978 VQTLQGGA

-2998 KIFSNYIGAVF
+2998 KVFSNYIGAVF
-3009 GANQSIVFKQLGSI
+3009 GANPSIVFKQLGSI
-3023 PLASV
+3023 PLAGA
-3028 WLGPEN
+3028 WLDFKN
-3034 APSPGQVKRID
+3034 FPSPGQVKRID

-3080 NKFTSFVFG
+3080 NKFTNFIFG

-3101 SVLWPWAENKVRS
+3101 SVLWPWAENKVRA

-3138 AEEFNEAVARSQS
+3138 AEVFNEAVARSQS

-3157 RGSLY
+3157 QGTLR
-3162 KSKNSVT
+3162 KSKNPVT

-3180 QAYNA
+3180 QTYNA

-3215 FLSILGGTAFA
+3215 FLAAVGGYIWAQ
-3226 CGIDVLMN
+3226 GIEFLMN
-3234 LWKHKGKAY
+3234 LWKRKGKAY
-3243 RDEDGNLTAESVAKE
+3243 RDEDGNLTAGSVAKE
-3258 LATGMAESMFGLVI
+3258 MALGLVGDLAGI
-3272 GGEEIFN
+3272 VTYGEELADVIGN
-3279 IFDAVGTKLTGGTW
+3279 IITGDKW
-3293 YDSMNTLNAPGL
+3293 YGIDTPGL
-3305 EQVSEIISTLIDEGV
+3305 EQLSDVVETIVEQGQNGLDV
-3320 SFIQLLADGADVVKN
+3320 LKDAADVVKN
-3335 GGDVWEFLHRRGA
+3335 GGSLGEYLHRYS
-3348 DIIGDI
+3348 GDI
-3354 KEMAAT
+3354 VGGIKDLAAAA
-3360 VATYLPGIPVNN
+3360 ATYLPGISVNN

-3377 LGTVRWVSPELAAAY
+3377 LGTVRWASPELAAAY

-3397 TANKNRMKGLRGA
+3397 TANKNQMKGLRGA
-3410 ELERKIEDTL
+3410 ELERKISDTL

-3427 DEATNETLA
+3427 DETTNETLA
-3436 SLYEGGF
+3436 SLYESGF

-3467 QKQVYDKTWSGAVGN
+3467 QKQVYDKTWSSAVGS
-3482 RLRELAASD
+3482 RLVALAASD
-3491 VFQEAD
+3491 VFQTAD

-3527 TSTQKADDVLASGAE
+3527 TSTQKADDVLATGAE

-3562 DGGLDTQNAKDV
+3562 DGGLDAQSAKDV

-3602 VDGADAQRNA
+3602 VDGTSAQRDA

-3669 GHGGI
+3669 GHSGI

-3721 KAKQE
+3721 KAKRE

>member
-52 QEQKT
+52 QEQKAH
-57 PQRERNGF
+57 QSERSGF

-79 PAPTSQRQKERYNQ
+79 SAPTSQRQKERYNQ

-114 DGSVSTVDS
+114 DGSISTVDS

-192 REKALD
+192 REQALD

-228 GILSMLGKASD
+228 SILSMLGKASD

-244 FQAESAQSETDRR
+244 FRAGSAQSETDRR
-257 IQELQDEIDRQ
+257 IQALQDEIDRQ

-303 VWTKRQKQEAEEII
+303 IWTKRQKQEAEEII

-386 AAVGKLLGANED
+386 AAVGKALGANED

-440 LAAAGM
+440 LAAEGM

-463 GADAVHNAGAAAI
+463 GADAVHNAGAAAM

-481 GDYLKHIAIS
+481 EDYLKRIAIS

-568 LNGAINSYQTTQ
+568 LNGAISSYQATQ

-624 SLRESVNSYYI
+624 SLRESINSYYI

-690 DLPTA
+690 DLPTT

-701 QKQVEQEL
+701 QKQVEQEI
-709 QTAIQQGLQQAQAGT
+709 QTAIQQGLQQAEAGT
-724 QNTPQPESG
+724 QSAQQPESG
-733 QALQNGNAAA
+733 QALQSGNAAA
-743 AAAQIAGQAAEQNQQ
+743 AAAQIAGQSQQVQQPNLPTAAQ
-758 TQLPSLPA
+758 A
-766 TEQDAVVQPQQP
+766 AAVQPQQL

-783 QEAELPTQQ
+783 QEAGLPTPQQ
-792 MQTEQTTTP
+792 VQTEQTATP
-801 LQRLEA
+801 LERLEA

-819 RGIEAFYRGEIQDG
+819 RGIEAFYRGQITDG
-833 EVLSKLLSLPEVQ
+833 EVLNKLLSFPEVQ

-859 VVSGNVQPQNQQ
+859 VVSGNVQAQNQQ
-871 PVNSAAQQTLN
+871 PVNAA
-882 TQPTVQQ
+882 VQQ
-889 ALDSQAPGVQNGTTT
+889 VPGSQQPGVQNEATTP
-904 SEGGMNN
+904 EGGMNN
-911 GTEQLQVGQRPGA
+911 GTEQLPAGQQPGA
-924 EQPGEQLPDGDGGR
+924 EQQGEQLPDGDGGR
-938 VLGESTGGQSGI
+938 ILRESTGGQSGI

-956 QRAFNQV
+956 QRAFNQGRTAV
-963 GAAAERKN
+963 EREN

-990 GTEEREIQVMPESSW
+990 GTEEREIQVMPESHW
-1005 DAQMQQTAQ
+1005 DTQMQQTAQ

-1047 TENGIIIQAD
+1047 TENGIIVQAD
-1057 HLRLNIDQIADHE
+1057 HRYLNIDQIADHE

-1078 NPGLVRQIEQAIV
+1078 NPGLVRQIERAIV
-1091 ERYGREEF
+1091 EQYSREEF
-1099 DAIMDKYLKNLRG
+1099 DAVVEKYLKNLRG

-1124 VAEAY
+1124 VAEVY

-1144 NFFGANA
+1144 NFFGAHA
-1151 DKYRSEAQA
+1151 EKYRSEAQA
-1160 VLRERKITTPGSET
+1160 VLQERKVTTPGSET
-1174 EEAVARRTGPPER
+1174 AAATQRRTGPPER
-1187 YSYGGVNANTA
+1187 YSI
-1198 DQKTLAR
+1198 
-1205 AQELQ
+1205 
-1210 MQGED
+1210 GEI
-1215 DERVRKE
+1215 
-1222 TGWHTGMEGKLRFE
+1222 T
-1236 IDDSNMKYHR
+1236 
-1246 GGDAAFSR
+1246 
-1254 NHPDYAEYQ
+1254 
-1263 KLVDKMLTGSAEAW
+1263 DKAGNN
-1277 KPEDQERL
+1277 
-1285 QELDKTWGR
+1285 
-1294 EYGRLSERVESGN
+1294 YGRGVHLDSTLLENLSDSERVQMVKE
-1307 ATLEDVIDHEELFQ
+1307 
-1321 AYPQLR
+1321 
-1327 SVRVEFKELPGNTQG
+1327 RVKELGGQHFTAYDGNG
-1342 YFSPSENKIA
+1342 N
-1352 LDSKLRSAPEVTIIH
+1352 EV
-1367 EIQHAIQKA
+1367 
-1376 EGFASGASP
+1376 
-1385 EYWQQHRDEAKEARI
+1385 
-1400 ADIREEIARLEE
+1400 
-1412 QLPWDLNRWT
+1412 
-1422 AEDDAIEAKIGEL
+1422 
-1435 EDSIIDIQNGV
+1435 DIQIAKPGARFVNKSGKSV
-1446 GLDSYDLYRNTAGEI
+1446 PVNKDLTTKNRKSKVKQEAVVLADELINTAKHKK
-1461 EARDAASRRELTPEQ
+1461 DT
-1476 RRATP
+1476 
-1481 PARADENTVYADLSD
+1481 PARYPHGWLDDNGRNDWAEWKTYIQDKENTVWEATLHIATSADGEKILYDIDPIKKTGQSGNSD
-1496 SLDYVGKT
+1496 TSTVEPIVADEAEPVKREDEEEMPKLMNLQRYSDIAGQQEQTAEMTNAEPTTVGAITSGSQSLG
-1504 DDGTEVYETSEAVR
+1504 GSAPAISSASEASVAE
-1518 KLPYK
+1518 
-1523 KRMEAF
+1523 KRQSVKIPSAS
-1529 MDIMRNEYA
+1529 
-1538 GRTAKFTARDG
+1538 
-1549 EVYYA
+1549 
-1554 TFDENDLRKNVYGD
+1554 DE
-1568 KKSSPRGWKAKI
+1568 SSE
-1580 NTGADGNI
+1580 NTN
-1588 FDLVENAEHSGSG
+1588 
-1601 KEQGKT
+1601 
-1607 SEAHQGLTGWEYFV
+1607 
-1621 KTVQIDGRVYDLL
+1621 
-1634 ANVRKKPDGEF
+1634 
-1645 VYSIQLNENEKK
+1645 K

-1756 RQSIDPQADQRNK
+1756 RQSIDPQEDRRNK

-1784 VEREVNYDARRAA
+1784 VEREVNYEARRAA

-1804 AKQVA
+1804 ANQVA
-1809 GGIFSRDSVIGSRV
+1809 GGIFSRDSAIGSRV
-1823 DEVSTMD
+1823 DEVATMD

-1838 SRDDAVRAAYLAEQ
+1838 AKDDTVRAAYLAEQ

-1892 ETGERLTEAELET
+1892 ETGDRLTETELET
-1905 ARESIMEAWIA
+1905 ARESIMDAWIA
-1916 DHEYALSRK
+1916 DHEYALNRR

-1931 RIARQRDKI
+1931 RVARQRDKI

-1982 DVEAWVRGQLHGV
+1982 DVEAWVRGQLRGV

-2015 SFRETHGAYTVEN
+2015 SFRETHGAYTAEN
-2028 IVKAMNK
+2028 IVKAMNQ
-2035 ANARGES
+2035 ASARGES

-2058 YKSVDAIHADES
+2058 YKSVDAIHADEG
-2070 RLQKMP
+2070 RLQNMP
-2076 EEEYNRLLQALD
+2076 EEEYNRLLQELD

-2172 VCIAPDNCPPE
+2172 VCIAPDDCPPE

-2218 SVDEPQAG
+2218 SVDEPQAE
-2226 TGGEIG
+2226 TGSEIE
-2232 QAPES
+2232 QALES
-2237 EPAKQEQKEKKPRK
+2237 KPAEPEQKEKKPRK

-2290 IIDGLADRMLKNGE
+2290 IIDTLADRMLKNGE

-2393 MFNADDLDSREIL
+2393 MFHADDLDSREIL

-2445 ERQMDEALRTF
+2445 ERQMDEALHTF

-2536 LRETWDEVL
+2536 LQGTWDEVL

-2572 AEMYKA
+2572 AEMYKDA
-2578 ARKSDPNF
+2578 QTNDPNF
-2586 LPTKELEM
+2586 LPSKELEK
-2594 IVDRLDNEKIADMDL
+2594 IVHRLDNKKIADMDL

-2752 LVGELEV
+2752 LVGALEV

-2771 WMTPTQKVHLYLE
+2771 WMTPTQKVHMYLE
-2784 SKSYENLRHM
+2784 SKSTENLRHM
-2794 EGGRI
+2794 EGGRT
-2799 FPVKELYSQGKREA
+2799 FADKTLYSQGKRRE
-2813 AFAQGEL
+2813 AFAQGKT
-2820 VRLAPETVKALVKD
+2820 VRMAPETVKAIVGS

-2874 NYAPIYAD
+2874 NYTPIY
-2882 TNYTK
+2882 TNSNYTK
-2887 NQLGVYDATAEGV
+2887 SELGVYDATAEGV
-2900 GNLKSRQYSKNPSYN
+2900 GNLKSRQFSKNPSYN

-2940 NWNTLLGWNEYVD
+2940 NWQTLLNW
-2953 DDRESMRSEIS
+2953 RERENSMADIIT
-2964 HTWGDASL
+2964 HDWGDESL
-2972 KYIENL
+2972 KYIQDL
-2978 IETLQGGA
+2978 VQTLQGGT

-2998 KIFSNYIGAVF
+2998 KVFSNYIGAVF
-3009 GANQSIVFKQLGSI
+3009 GANPSIVFKQLGSI
-3023 PLASV
+3023 PLAGA
-3028 WLGPEN
+3028 WLDFKN
-3034 APSPGQVKRID
+3034 FPSPGQVKRID

-3080 NKFTSFVFG
+3080 NKFTNFIFG

-3101 SVLWPWAENKVRS
+3101 SVLWPWAENKVRA

-3138 AEEFNEAVARSQS
+3138 AEVFNEAVARSQS

-3157 RGSLY
+3157 QGTLR
-3162 KSKNSVT
+3162 KSKNPVT

-3180 QAYNA
+3180 QTYNA

-3215 FLSILGGTAFA
+3215 FLAAVGGYIWAQ
-3226 CGIDVLMN
+3226 GIEFLMN
-3234 LWKHKGKAY
+3234 LWKRKGKAY
-3243 RDEDGNLTAESVAKE
+3243 RDEDGNLTAGSVAKE
-3258 LATGMAESMFGLVI
+3258 MALGLVGDLASI
-3272 GGEEIFN
+3272 VTYGEEIADVVGN
-3279 IFDAVGTKLTGGTW
+3279 ILTGDKW
-3293 YDSMNTLNAPGL
+3293 YGIDTPGL
-3305 EQVSEIISTLIDEGV
+3305 EQLSDVVETIVEQGQNGLDV
-3320 SFIQLLADGADVVKN
+3320 LKDAADVVKN
-3335 GGDVWEFLHRRGA
+3335 GGSLGEYLHRHS
-3348 DIIGDI
+3348 GDI
-3354 KEMAAT
+3354 VGGIKDLAAAA
-3360 VATYLPGIPVNN
+3360 ATYLPGISVNN

-3377 LGTVRWVSPELAAAY
+3377 IGTVRWASPELAAAY

-3397 TANKNRMKGLRGA
+3397 TANKNQMKGMRGA
-3410 ELERKIEDTL
+3410 ELERKISDTL

-3427 DEATNETLA
+3427 DETTNETLA

-3456 VDGEDRKLSAY
+3456 VDGEGRKLSAY
-3467 QKQVYDKTWSGAVGN
+3467 QKQVYDKTWSSAVGS
-3482 RLRELAASD
+3482 RLQELIASD
-3491 VFQEAD
+3491 VFQAAD

-3527 TSTQKADDVLASGAE
+3527 TSTQKADDVLATGAE
-3542 MADYLEL
+3542 MVDYLEL

-3562 DGGLDTQNAKDV
+3562 DGGLDTQRAKDV
-3574 ALGMAELAPEEGKK
+3574 ALGMAELTPDEGKK

-3602 VDGADAQRNA
+3602 VDGADAQHDA

-3654 SYKGEEIENAIDALN
+3654 SYKGEEIENAIDAMN

-3721 KAKQE
+3721 KTKQE

>member
-52 QEQKT
+52 QEQKA
-57 PQRERNGF
+57 PQSERSGF

-114 DGSVSTVDS
+114 DGSISTVDS

-198 ETVAHDQLQ
+198 EAVAHDQLQ

-228 GILSMLGKASD
+228 SILSMLGKASD

-303 VWTKRQKQEAEEII
+303 IWTKRQKQEAEEII
-317 GTQSGFGGLL
+317 GTQNGFGGLL

-463 GADAVHNAGAAAI
+463 GADAVHNAGAAAM

-481 GDYLKHIAIS
+481 EDYLKRIAIS
-491 GAQGMAGNLAGGL
+491 GTQGMAGNLAGGL

-517 KMTPFMEFLRQTA
+517 MMTPFMEFLRQTA

-568 LNGAINSYQTTQ
+568 INSAISSYQTTQ

-660 NGYTAASSAMQTPN
+660 NGYAAASSAMQTPN

-690 DLPTA
+690 DLPTT

-724 QNTPQPESG
+724 QNTQPPQSG

-743 AAAQIAGQAAEQNQQ
+743 AAAQIAVQAAEQNQQ
-758 TQLPSLPA
+758 AQQPSLPTA
-766 TEQDAVVQPQQP
+766 AQAAAVQPQQL

-783 QEAELPTQQ
+783 QEAGLPTPQQ
-792 MQTEQTTTP
+792 VQTEQTATP
-801 LQRLEA
+801 LERLEA

-819 RGIEAFYRGEIQDG
+819 RGIEAFYRGQITDG
-833 EVLSKLLSLPEVQ
+833 EVLSKLLSFPEVQ

-859 VVSGNVQPQNQQ
+859 VVSGNAQPQNQQ
-871 PVNSAAQQTLN
+871 PGNAA
-882 TQPTVQQ
+882 VQQ
-889 ALDSQAPGVQNGTTT
+889 VPGSQQPGVQNEATTH
-904 SEGGMNN
+904 EGGMNN
-911 GTEQLQVGQRPGA
+911 GTEQLPAGQ
-924 EQPGEQLPDGDGGR
+924 QPGTEQQSEQLPDGDGGR
-938 VLGESTGGQSGI
+938 ILGESTGGQSGI

-956 QRAFNQV
+956 QRAFNQGRTAV
-963 GAAAERKN
+963 EREN

-990 GTEEREIQVMPESSW
+990 GTEEREIQVMPESHW
-1005 DAQMQQTAQ
+1005 DSQMQQTAQ

-1047 TENGIIIQAD
+1047 TENGIIVQAD
-1057 HLRLNIDQIADHE
+1057 HRYLNIDQIADHE
-1070 AFHDYAAN
+1070 AFHDIAAD

-1091 ERYGREEF
+1091 EQYSREEF
-1099 DAIMDKYLKNLRG
+1099 DAVVEKYLKNLRG
-1112 VYDLPEHASGQE
+1112 VYDLPEYASGQE
-1124 VAEAY
+1124 VDEVY

-1144 NFFGANA
+1144 NFFGAHA
-1151 DKYRSEAQA
+1151 EKYRSEAQA
-1160 VLRERKITTPGSET
+1160 VLQERKVTTPGSET
-1174 EEAVARRTGPPER
+1174 AAATQRRTGPPER
-1187 YSYGGVNANTA
+1187 YSI
-1198 DQKTLAR
+1198 
-1205 AQELQ
+1205 
-1210 MQGED
+1210 GEI
-1215 DERVRKE
+1215 
-1222 TGWHTGMEGKLRFE
+1222 T
-1236 IDDSNMKYHR
+1236 
-1246 GGDAAFSR
+1246 
-1254 NHPDYAEYQ
+1254 
-1263 KLVDKMLTGSAEAW
+1263 DKAGNN
-1277 KPEDQERL
+1277 
-1285 QELDKTWGR
+1285 
-1294 EYGRLSERVESGN
+1294 YGRGVHLDSTLLENLSDSERVQMVKE
-1307 ATLEDVIDHEELFQ
+1307 
-1321 AYPQLR
+1321 
-1327 SVRVEFKELPGNTQG
+1327 RVKELGGQHFTAYDGNG
-1342 YFSPSENKIA
+1342 N
-1352 LDSKLRSAPEVTIIH
+1352 EV
-1367 EIQHAIQKA
+1367 
-1376 EGFASGASP
+1376 
-1385 EYWQQHRDEAKEARI
+1385 
-1400 ADIREEIARLEE
+1400 
-1412 QLPWDLNRWT
+1412 
-1422 AEDDAIEAKIGEL
+1422 
-1435 EDSIIDIQNGV
+1435 DIQIAKPGARFVNKSGKSV
-1446 GLDSYDLYRNTAGEI
+1446 PVNKDLTTKNRKSKVKQEAVVLADELINTAKHKK
-1461 EARDAASRRELTPEQ
+1461 DT
-1476 RRATP
+1476 
-1481 PARADENTVYADLSD
+1481 PARYPHGWLDDNGRNDWAEWKTYIQDKENTVWEATLHIATSADGEKILYDIDPIKKTGQSGNSD
-1496 SLDYVGKT
+1496 TSTVEPIVADEAEPVKREDEEEMPKLMNLQRYSDIAGQQEQTAEMTNAEPTTVGAITSGSQSLG
-1504 DDGTEVYETSEAVR
+1504 GSAPAISSASEASVAE
-1518 KLPYK
+1518 
-1523 KRMEAF
+1523 KRQSVKIPSAS
-1529 MDIMRNEYA
+1529 
-1538 GRTAKFTARDG
+1538 
-1549 EVYYA
+1549 
-1554 TFDENDLRKNVYGD
+1554 DE
-1568 KKSSPRGWKAKI
+1568 SSE
-1580 NTGADGNI
+1580 NTN
-1588 FDLVENAEHSGSG
+1588 
-1601 KEQGKT
+1601 
-1607 SEAHQGLTGWEYFV
+1607 
-1621 KTVQIDGRVYDLL
+1621 
-1634 ANVRKKPDGEF
+1634 
-1645 VYSIQLNENEKK
+1645 K

-1756 RQSIDPQADQRNK
+1756 RQSIDPQADRRNK

-1784 VEREVNYDARRAA
+1784 VEREVNYEARRAA

-1804 AKQVA
+1804 ANQVA

-1823 DEVSTMD
+1823 DEVATMD

-1838 SRDDAVRAAYLAEQ
+1838 AKDDAVRAAYLAEQ

-1869 NQALQDYTEKIGA
+1869 NLALQEYTEKIGA
-1882 QELAQLYVKL
+1882 QELARLYVKL
-1892 ETGERLTEAELET
+1892 ETGDRLTAAELET
-1905 ARESIMEAWIA
+1905 ARESIMDAWIA
-1916 DHEYALSRK
+1916 DHEYALNRR

-1940 SDARV
+1940 SDVRV

-1982 DVEAWVRGQLHGV
+1982 DVEAWVRGQLRGV

-2015 SFRETHGAYTVEN
+2015 SFLETHGAYTAEN
-2028 IVKAMNK
+2028 IVKAMNQ
-2035 ANARGES
+2035 ADDRGES

-2058 YKSVDAIHADES
+2058 YKSVDAIHADEG
-2070 RLQKMP
+2070 RLQNMP
-2076 EEEYNRLLQALD
+2076 EEEYNQLLQELD

-2101 SGSYDMDEIA
+2101 AGSYDMDEIA

-2172 VCIAPDNCPPE
+2172 VCIAPDDCPPE

-2218 SVDEPQAG
+2218 SVDEPQAE
-2226 TGGEIG
+2226 TGSEIE
-2232 QAPES
+2232 QAPENKPA
-2237 EPAKQEQKEKKPRK
+2237 EPEQKEKKPRK

-2393 MFNADDLDSREIL
+2393 MFHADDLDSREIL

-2511 LKEQQKKTLKALQW
+2511 LKEEQKKTLKALQW

-2536 LRETWDEVL
+2536 LQGTWDEVL

-2572 AEMYKA
+2572 AEMYKDA
-2578 ARKSDPNF
+2578 QANDPNF
-2586 LPTKELEM
+2586 LPSKELEK
-2594 IVDRLDNEKIADMDL
+2594 IVHRLDNKKIADMDL

-2752 LVGELEV
+2752 LVGALEV

-2771 WMTPTQKVHLYLE
+2771 WMTPTQKVHMYLE
-2784 SKSYENLRHM
+2784 SKSTENLRHM
-2794 EGGRI
+2794 EGGRT
-2799 FPVKELYSQGKREA
+2799 FADKTLYSQGKRRE
-2813 AFAQGEL
+2813 AFAQGKT
-2820 VRLAPETVKALVKD
+2820 VRMAPETVKAIVGS

-2874 NYAPIYAD
+2874 NYTPIY
-2882 TNYTK
+2882 TNSNYTK
-2887 NQLGVYDATAEGV
+2887 SELGVYDATAEGV
-2900 GNLKSRQYSKNPSYN
+2900 GNLKSRQFSKNPSYN

-2940 NWNTLLGWNEYVD
+2940 NWQTLLNW
-2953 DDRESMRSEIS
+2953 RERENSMADIIT
-2964 HTWGDASL
+2964 HNWGDESL
-2972 KYIENL
+2972 KYIQDL
-2978 IETLQGGA
+2978 VQTLQGGT

-2998 KIFSNYIGAVF
+2998 KVFSNYIGAVF
-3009 GANQSIVFKQLGSI
+3009 GANPSIVFKQLGSI
-3023 PLASV
+3023 PLAGA
-3028 WLGPEN
+3028 WLDFKN
-3034 APSPGQVKRID
+3034 FPSPGQVKRID

-3080 NKFTSFVFG
+3080 NKFTNFIFG

-3101 SVLWPWAENKVRS
+3101 SVLWPWAENKVRA

-3138 AEEFNEAVARSQS
+3138 AEVFNEAVARSQS

-3157 RGSLY
+3157 QGTLR
-3162 KSKNSVT
+3162 KSKNPVT

-3180 QAYNA
+3180 QTYNA

-3215 FLSILGGTAFA
+3215 FLAAVGGYIWAQ
-3226 CGIDVLMN
+3226 GIEFLMN
-3234 LWKHKGKAY
+3234 LWKRKGKAY
-3243 RDEDGNLTAESVAKE
+3243 RDEDGNLTAGSVAKE
-3258 LATGMAESMFGLVI
+3258 MALGLVGDLASI
-3272 GGEEIFN
+3272 VTYGEEIADVVGN
-3279 IFDAVGTKLTGGTW
+3279 ILTGDKW
-3293 YDSMNTLNAPGL
+3293 YGIDTPGL
-3305 EQVSEIISTLIDEGV
+3305 EQLSDVVETIVEQGQNGLDV
-3320 SFIQLLADGADVVKN
+3320 LKDAADVVKN
-3335 GGDVWEFLHRRGA
+3335 GGSLGEYLHRHS
-3348 DIIGDI
+3348 GDI
-3354 KEMAAT
+3354 VGGIKDLAAAA
-3360 VATYLPGIPVNN
+3360 ATYLPGISVNN

-3377 LGTVRWVSPELAAAY
+3377 IGTVRWASPELAAAY

-3397 TANKNRMKGLRGA
+3397 TANKNQMKGMRGA
-3410 ELERKIEDTL
+3410 ELERKISDTL

-3427 DEATNETLA
+3427 DETTNETLA

-3467 QKQVYDKTWSGAVGN
+3467 QKQVYDKTWSSAVGS
-3482 RLRELAASD
+3482 RLQELIASD
-3491 VFQEAD
+3491 VFQAAD

-3527 TSTQKADDVLASGAE
+3527 TSTQKADDVLATGAE
-3542 MADYLEL
+3542 MVDYLEL

-3562 DGGLDTQNAKDV
+3562 DGGLDTQSAKDV
-3574 ALGMAELAPEEGKK
+3574 ALGMAELTPDEGKK

-3602 VDGADAQRNA
+3602 VDGADAQHDA

-3669 GHGGI
+3669 GHSGI

-3721 KAKQE
+3721 KTKQE

>member
-52 QEQKT
+52 QEQKA
-57 PQRERNGF
+57 PQSERSGF

-114 DGSVSTVDS
+114 DGSISTVDS

-198 ETVAHDQLQ
+198 EAVAHDQLQ

-228 GILSMLGKASD
+228 SILSVLGKASD

-303 VWTKRQKQEAEEII
+303 IWTKRQKQEAEEII

-349 AAKQWQQIYDVLYTR
+349 AAAQWQQIYDVLYTR

-386 AAVGKLLGANED
+386 AAVGKALGANED

-463 GADAVHNAGAAAI
+463 GADAVHNAGAAAM

-481 GDYLKHIAIS
+481 EDYLKRIAIS

-568 LNGAINSYQTTQ
+568 LSSAISSYQTTQ

-660 NGYTAASSAMQTPN
+660 NGYAAASSAMQTPN

-690 DLPTA
+690 DLPTT

-724 QNTPQPESG
+724 QNTQPPESG

-743 AAAQIAGQAAEQNQQ
+743 AAAQIAVQAAEQNQQ
-758 TQLPSLPA
+758 AQQPSLPTA
-766 TEQDAVVQPQQP
+766 AQAAAVQPQQL

-783 QEAELPTQQ
+783 QEAGLPTPQQ
-792 MQTEQTTTP
+792 VQTEQTATP
-801 LQRLEA
+801 LERLET

-819 RGIEAFYRGEIQDG
+819 RGIEAFYRGQITDG
-833 EVLSKLLSLPEVQ
+833 EVLSKLLSFPEVQ

-859 VVSGNVQPQNQQ
+859 VVSGNVQAQNQQ
-871 PVNSAAQQTLN
+871 PVNTAAQQV
-882 TQPTVQQ
+882 PGSQQ
-889 ALDSQAPGVQNGTTT
+889 PGVQNEATTH
-904 SEGGMNN
+904 EGGMNN
-911 GTEQLQVGQRPGA
+911 GTEQLPAGQ
-924 EQPGEQLPDGDGGR
+924 QPGTEQQSEQLPDGDGGR
-938 VLGESTGGQSGI
+938 ILGESTGGQSGI

-956 QRAFNQV
+956 QRAFNQGRTAV
-963 GAAAERKN
+963 EREN

-990 GTEEREIQVMPESSW
+990 GTEEREIQVMPEAHW

-1047 TENGIIIQAD
+1047 TENGIIVQAD
-1057 HLRLNIDQIADHE
+1057 HRYLNIDQIADHE
-1070 AFHDYAAN
+1070 AFHDIAAN
-1078 NPGLVRQIEQAIV
+1078 NPGLVRQIERAIV
-1091 ERYGREEF
+1091 EQYSREEF
-1099 DAIMDKYLKNLRG
+1099 DAVVEKYLKNLRG

-1144 NFFGANA
+1144 NFFGAHA
-1151 DKYRSEAQA
+1151 EKYRSEAQA
-1160 VLRERKITTPGSET
+1160 VLQERKVTTPGSET
-1174 EEAVARRTGPPER
+1174 AAATQRRTGPPER

-1236 IDDSNMKYHR
+1236 IDDSKMKYHR

-1254 NHPDYAEYQ
+1254 SHPDYAEYQ

-1327 SVRVEFKELPGNTQG
+1327 NVRVEFKELPGNTQG

-1352 LDSKLRSAPEVTIIH
+1352 LDSKLRSAPEATIIH

-1446 GLDSYDLYRNTAGEI
+1446 GLDRYDLYRNTAGEI
-1461 EARDAASRRELTPEQ
+1461 EARDAASRWGLTPEQ

-1588 FDLVENAEHSGSG
+1588 FDLVENAEHGGSG

-1756 RQSIDPQADQRNK
+1756 RQSIDPQADRRNK

-1784 VEREVNYDARRAA
+1784 VEREVNYEAGRAA

-1804 AKQVA
+1804 ANQVA
-1809 GGIFSRDSVIGSRV
+1809 GGIFSRYSVISGRV
-1823 DEVSTMD
+1823 GEVARMD

-1838 SRDDAVRAAYLAEQ
+1838 ARDDAVRAAYLAEQ

-1869 NQALQDYTEKIGA
+1869 NLALQEYTEKIGA

-1892 ETGERLTEAELET
+1892 ETGERLTAAELET
-1905 ARESIMEAWIA
+1905 ARESIMASWIA
-1916 DHEYALSRK
+1916 DHEYALSRG

-1931 RIARQRDKI
+1931 RTARQRDKI

-1982 DVEAWVRGQLHGV
+1982 DVEAWVRGQIRGV

-2007 FTASGRRR
+2007 FTASGKRR
-2015 SFRETHGAYTVEN
+2015 SFRETHGAYTAEN
-2028 IVKAMNK
+2028 IVKAMNR
-2035 ANARGES
+2035 ASARGES

-2058 YKSVDAIHADES
+2058 YKSVDAIHADEG
-2070 RLQKMP
+2070 RLQNMP
-2076 EEEYNRLLQALD
+2076 EEEYNRLLQELD
-2088 KRIEGIVADVQKT
+2088 KRIGGIVADVQKT
-2101 SGSYDMDEIA
+2101 AGSYDMDEIA
-2111 GLLMEN
+2111 GILMEN

-2172 VCIAPDNCPPE
+2172 VCIAPDDCPPE

-2218 SVDEPQAG
+2218 SVDEPQAE
-2226 TGGEIG
+2226 TGGEIE
-2232 QAPES
+2232 QASES
-2237 EPAKQEQKEKKPRK
+2237 KPAEPEQKEKKPRK

-2393 MFNADDLDSREIL
+2393 MFHADDLDSREIL

-2536 LRETWDEVL
+2536 LQGTWDEVL

-2572 AEMYKA
+2572 AEMYKDA
-2578 ARKSDPNF
+2578 QANDPNF
-2586 LPTKELEM
+2586 LPSKELEK
-2594 IVDRLDNEKIADMDL
+2594 IVHRLDNKKIADMDL

-2752 LVGELEV
+2752 LVGALEV
-2759 GKPPKFGDTITV
+2759 GKSPKFGDTITV
-2771 WMTPTQKVHLYLE
+2771 WMTPTQKVHMYLE
-2784 SKSYENLRHM
+2784 SKSTENLRHM
-2794 EGGRI
+2794 EGGRT
-2799 FPVKELYSQGKREA
+2799 FADKTLYSQGKRRE
-2813 AFAQGEL
+2813 AFAQGKT
-2820 VRLAPETVKALVKD
+2820 VRMAPETVKAIVGS

-2874 NYAPIYAD
+2874 NYTPIY
-2882 TNYTK
+2882 TNSNYTK
-2887 NQLGVYDATAEGV
+2887 SELGVYDATAEGV
-2900 GNLKSRQYSKNPSYN
+2900 GNLKSRQFSKNPSYN

-2940 NWNTLLGWNEYVD
+2940 NWQTLLNW
-2953 DDRESMRSEIS
+2953 RERENSMADIIT
-2964 HTWGDASL
+2964 HDWGDESL
-2972 KYIENL
+2972 KYIQDL
-2978 IETLQGGA
+2978 VQTLQGGA

-2998 KIFSNYIGAVF
+2998 KVFSNYIGAVF
-3009 GANQSIVFKQLGSI
+3009 GANPSIVFKQLGSI
-3023 PLASV
+3023 PLAGA
-3028 WLGPEN
+3028 WLDFKN
-3034 APSPGQVKRID
+3034 FPSPGQVKRID

-3080 NKFTSFVFG
+3080 NKFTNFIFG

-3101 SVLWPWAENKVRS
+3101 SVLWPWAENKVRA

-3138 AEEFNEAVARSQS
+3138 AEVFNEAVERSQS

-3157 RGSLY
+3157 QGTLR
-3162 KSKNSVT
+3162 KSKNPVT

-3180 QAYNA
+3180 QTYNA

-3215 FLSILGGTAFA
+3215 FLAAVGGYIWAQ
-3226 CGIDVLMN
+3226 GIEFLMN
-3234 LWKHKGKAY
+3234 LWKRKGKAY
-3243 RDEDGNLTAESVAKE
+3243 RDEDGNLTAGSVAKE
-3258 LATGMAESMFGLVI
+3258 MALGLVGDLAGI
-3272 GGEEIFN
+3272 VTYGEELADVIGN
-3279 IFDAVGTKLTGGTW
+3279 IITGDKW
-3293 YDSMNTLNAPGL
+3293 YGIDTPGL
-3305 EQVSEIISTLIDEGV
+3305 EQLSDVVETIVEQGQNGLDV
-3320 SFIQLLADGADVVKN
+3320 LKDAADVVKN
-3335 GGDVWEFLHRRGA
+3335 GGSLGEYLHRYS
-3348 DIIGDI
+3348 GDI
-3354 KEMAAT
+3354 VGGIKDLAAAA
-3360 VATYLPGIPVNN
+3360 ATYLPGISVNN

-3377 LGTVRWVSPELAAAY
+3377 LGTVRWASPELAAAY

-3397 TANKNRMKGLRGA
+3397 TANKNQMKGLRGA
-3410 ELERKIEDTL
+3410 ELERKISDTL

-3427 DEATNETLA
+3427 DETTNETLA
-3436 SLYEGGF
+3436 SLYESGF

-3467 QKQVYDKTWSGAVGN
+3467 QKQVYDKTWSSAVGS
-3482 RLRELAASD
+3482 RLVALAASD
-3491 VFQEAD
+3491 VFQTAD

-3527 TSTQKADDVLASGAE
+3527 TSTQKADDVLATGAE

-3562 DGGLDTQNAKDV
+3562 DGGLDAQSAKDV

-3602 VDGADAQRNA
+3602 VDGTSAQRDA

-3669 GHGGI
+3669 GHSGI

-3721 KAKQE
+3721 KAKRE

>member
-52 QEQKT
+52 QEQKA
-57 PQRERNGF
+57 PQSERSGF

-114 DGSVSTVDS
+114 DGSISTVDS

-198 ETVAHDQLQ
+198 EAVAHDQLQ

-228 GILSMLGKASD
+228 SILSMLGKASD

-268 ESESQMQG
+268 ENESQMQG

-303 VWTKRQKQEAEEII
+303 IWTKRQKQEAEEII

-386 AAVGKLLGANED
+386 AAVGKALGANED

-463 GADAVHNAGAAAI
+463 GADAVHNAGAAAM

-481 GDYLKHIAIS
+481 EDYLKRIAIS

-568 LNGAINSYQTTQ
+568 LSSAISSYQTTQ

-660 NGYTAASSAMQTPN
+660 NGYAAASSAMQTPN

-690 DLPTA
+690 DLPTT

-724 QNTPQPESG
+724 QNTQPPESG

-743 AAAQIAGQAAEQNQQ
+743 AAAQIAVQAAEQNQQ
-758 TQLPSLPA
+758 AQQPSLPTA
-766 TEQDAVVQPQQP
+766 AQAAAVQPQQL

-783 QEAELPTQQ
+783 QEAGLPTPQQ
-792 MQTEQTTTP
+792 VQTEQTATP
-801 LQRLEA
+801 LERLET

-819 RGIEAFYRGEIQDG
+819 RGIEAFYRGQITDG
-833 EVLSKLLSLPEVQ
+833 EVLSKLLSFPEVQ

-859 VVSGNVQPQNQQ
+859 VVSGNVQAQNQQ
-871 PVNSAAQQTLN
+871 PVNTAAQQV
-882 TQPTVQQ
+882 PGSQQ
-889 ALDSQAPGVQNGTTT
+889 PGVQNEATTH
-904 SEGGMNN
+904 EGGMNN
-911 GTEQLQVGQRPGA
+911 GTEQLPAGQ
-924 EQPGEQLPDGDGGR
+924 QPGTEQQSEQLPDGDGGR
-938 VLGESTGGQSGI
+938 ILGESTGGQSGI

-956 QRAFNQV
+956 QRTFNQGRTAV
-963 GAAAERKN
+963 EREN

-990 GTEEREIQVMPESSW
+990 GTEEREIQVMPESHW

-1057 HLRLNIDQIADHE
+1057 HRYLNIDQIADHE

-1078 NPGLVRQIEQAIV
+1078 NPGLVRQIERAIV
-1091 ERYGREEF
+1091 EQYSREEF
-1099 DAIMDKYLKNLRG
+1099 DAVVEKYLKNLRG

-1124 VAEAY
+1124 VAEVY

-1144 NFFGANA
+1144 NFFGAHA
-1151 DKYRSEAQA
+1151 EKYRSEAQA
-1160 VLRERKITTPGSET
+1160 VLQERKVTTPGSET
-1174 EEAVARRTGPPER
+1174 AAATQRRTGPPER

-1236 IDDSNMKYHR
+1236 IDDSKMKYHR

-1277 KPEDQERL
+1277 KPEDQGRL

-1294 EYGRLSERVESGN
+1294 EYGRLSERVDRGS

-1327 SVRVEFKELPGNTQG
+1327 NVRVEFKELPGNTQG

-1352 LDSKLRSAPEVTIIH
+1352 LDSKLRSAPEATIIH

-1446 GLDSYDLYRNTAGEI
+1446 GMDSYDLYRNTAGEI

-1476 RRATP
+1476 RRAAP

-1588 FDLVENAEHSGSG
+1588 FDLVENAEHGGSG

-1695 KARFSMDEPVEQTQ
+1695 KARFSLDEPVEQTQ

-1748 GDYTLVFP
+1748 GDYTMVFP
-1756 RQSIDPQADQRNK
+1756 RQSIDPQADRRNK

-1784 VEREVNYDARRAA
+1784 VEREVNYEAGRAA

-1804 AKQVA
+1804 ANQVA
-1809 GGIFSRDSVIGSRV
+1809 GGIFSRYSVISGHV
-1823 DEVSTMD
+1823 GEVARMD

-1838 SRDDAVRAAYLAEQ
+1838 ARDDAVRAAYLAEQ

-1869 NQALQDYTEKIGA
+1869 NLALQEYTEKIGA

-1892 ETGERLTEAELET
+1892 ETGERLTAAELET
-1905 ARESIMEAWIA
+1905 ARESIMDAWIA
-1916 DHEYALSRK
+1916 DNEYVLSRR

-1931 RIARQRDKI
+1931 HIARQRDKI

-1982 DVEAWVRGQLHGV
+1982 DVEAWVRGQIRGV

-2007 FTASGRRR
+2007 FTASGKRR
-2015 SFRETHGAYTVEN
+2015 SFRETHGAYTAEN
-2028 IVKAMNK
+2028 IVKAMNR
-2035 ANARGES
+2035 ASARGES

-2058 YKSVDAIHADES
+2058 YKSVDAIHADEG
-2070 RLQKMP
+2070 RLQNMP
-2076 EEEYNRLLQALD
+2076 EEEYNRLLQELD
-2088 KRIEGIVADVQKT
+2088 KRIGGIVADVQKT
-2101 SGSYDMDEIA
+2101 AGSYDMDEIA

-2172 VCIAPDNCPPE
+2172 VCIAPDDCPPE

-2218 SVDEPQAG
+2218 SVDEPQAE
-2226 TGGEIG
+2226 TGGEIE
-2232 QAPES
+2232 QASES
-2237 EPAKQEQKEKKPRK
+2237 KPAEPEQKEKKPRK

-2393 MFNADDLDSREIL
+2393 MFHADDLDSREIL

-2536 LRETWDEVL
+2536 LQGTWDEVL

-2572 AEMYKA
+2572 AEMYKDA
-2578 ARKSDPNF
+2578 QANDPNF
-2586 LPTKELEM
+2586 LPSKELEK
-2594 IVDRLDNEKIADMDL
+2594 IVHRLDNKKIADMDL

-2752 LVGELEV
+2752 LVGALEV

-2771 WMTPTQKVHLYLE
+2771 WMTPTQKVHMYLE
-2784 SKSYENLRHM
+2784 SKSTENLRHM
-2794 EGGRI
+2794 EGGRT
-2799 FPVKELYSQGKREA
+2799 FADKTLYSQGKRRE
-2813 AFAQGEL
+2813 AFAQGKT
-2820 VRLAPETVKALVKD
+2820 VRMAPETVKAIVGS

-2874 NYAPIYAD
+2874 NYTPIY
-2882 TNYTK
+2882 TNSNYTK
-2887 NQLGVYDATAEGV
+2887 SELGVYDATAEGV
-2900 GNLKSRQYSKNPSYN
+2900 GNLKSRQFSKNPSYN

-2940 NWNTLLGWNEYVD
+2940 NWQTLLNW
-2953 DDRESMRSEIS
+2953 RERENSMADIIT
-2964 HTWGDASL
+2964 HDWGDESL
-2972 KYIENL
+2972 KYIQDL
-2978 IETLQGGA
+2978 VQTLQGGA

-2998 KIFSNYIGAVF
+2998 KVFSNYIGAVF
-3009 GANQSIVFKQLGSI
+3009 GANPSIVFKQLGSI
-3023 PLASV
+3023 PLAGA
-3028 WLGPEN
+3028 WLDFKN
-3034 APSPGQVKRID
+3034 FPSPGQVKRID

-3080 NKFTSFVFG
+3080 NKFTNFIFG

-3101 SVLWPWAENKVRS
+3101 SVLWPWAENKVRA

-3138 AEEFNEAVARSQS
+3138 AEVFNEAVARSQS

-3157 RGSLY
+3157 QGTLR
-3162 KSKNSVT
+3162 KSKNPVT

-3180 QAYNA
+3180 QTYNA

-3215 FLSILGGTAFA
+3215 FLAAVGGYIWAQ
-3226 CGIDVLMN
+3226 GIEFLMN
-3234 LWKHKGKAY
+3234 LWKRKGKAY
-3243 RDEDGNLTAESVAKE
+3243 RDEDGNLTAGSVAKE
-3258 LATGMAESMFGLVI
+3258 MALGLVGDMAGI
-3272 GGEEIFN
+3272 VTYGEELADVIGN
-3279 IFDAVGTKLTGGTW
+3279 IITGDKW
-3293 YDSMNTLNAPGL
+3293 YGIDTPGL
-3305 EQVSEIISTLIDEGV
+3305 EQLSDVVETIVEQGQNGLDV
-3320 SFIQLLADGADVVKN
+3320 LKDAADVVKN
-3335 GGDVWEFLHRRGA
+3335 GGSLGEYLHRYS
-3348 DIIGDI
+3348 GDI
-3354 KEMAAT
+3354 VGGIKDLAAAA
-3360 VATYLPGIPVNN
+3360 ATYLPGISVNN

-3377 LGTVRWVSPELAAAY
+3377 LGTVRWASPELAAAY
-3392 DDALA
+3392 DDTLA
-3397 TANKNRMKGLRGA
+3397 TANKNQMKGLRGA
-3410 ELERKIEDTL
+3410 ELERKISDTL

-3427 DEATNETLA
+3427 DETTNETLA
-3436 SLYEGGF
+3436 SLYESGF

-3467 QKQVYDKTWSGAVGN
+3467 QKQVYDKTWSSAVGS
-3482 RLRELAASD
+3482 RLVALAASD
-3491 VFQEAD
+3491 VFQTAD

-3527 TSTQKADDVLASGAE
+3527 TSTQKADDVLATGAE

-3562 DGGLDTQNAKDV
+3562 DGGLDAQSAKDV

-3588 TVSDVQKWRAAIDA
+3588 TVSDVQKWRAAIDT
-3602 VDGADAQRNA
+3602 VDGTSAQRDA

-3669 GHGGI
+3669 GHSGI

-3721 KAKQE
+3721 KAKRE

>member
-10 LNKADKQQSNWEQT
+10 LNKANKQQSNWEQT
-24 TGQEAGGVLNKQDF
+24 AGQEAGGVLNKQDF

-52 QEQKT
+52 QEQKA
-57 PQRERNGF
+57 PQRERSGF

-114 DGSVSTVDS
+114 DGSISTVDS

-192 REKALD
+192 REQALD
-198 ETVAHDQLQ
+198 ETAAHDQLQ

-244 FQAESAQSETDRR
+244 FRADSAQSETDRR
-257 IQELQDEIDRQ
+257 IQALQDEIDRQ

-303 VWTKRQKQEAEEII
+303 TWTKRQKQEAEEII

-364 LYSKQTAVASG
+364 LYSRQTAVASG

-386 AAVGKLLGANED
+386 AAVGKALGANED

-463 GADAVHNAGAAAI
+463 GADAVHNAGAAAM

-481 GDYLKHIAIS
+481 EDYLKRIAIS

-517 KMTPFMEFLRQTA
+517 MMTPFMEFLRQTA

-568 LNGAINSYQTTQ
+568 LSSAISSYQTTQ

-660 NGYTAASSAMQTPN
+660 NGYAAASSAMQTPN

-690 DLPTA
+690 DLPTT

-709 QTAIQQGLQQAQAGT
+709 QTAIQQGLQQGQAGT
-724 QNTPQPESG
+724 QNTQPPESG

-743 AAAQIAGQAAEQNQQ
+743 AAAQIAVQAAEQNQQ
-758 TQLPSLPA
+758 AQQPSLPTA
-766 TEQDAVVQPQQP
+766 AQAAAVQPQQL

-783 QEAELPTQQ
+783 QEAGLLTPQQ
-792 MQTEQTTTP
+792 VQTEQTATP
-801 LQRLEA
+801 LERLET

-819 RGIEAFYRGEIQDG
+819 RGIEAFYRGQITDG
-833 EVLSKLLSLPEVQ
+833 EVLSKLLSFPEVQ

-859 VVSGNVQPQNQQ
+859 VVSGNVQAQNQQ
-871 PVNSAAQQTLN
+871 PVNTAAQQV
-882 TQPTVQQ
+882 PGSQQ
-889 ALDSQAPGVQNGTTT
+889 PGVQNEATTH
-904 SEGGMNN
+904 EGGMNN
-911 GTEQLQVGQRPGA
+911 GTEQLPAGQ
-924 EQPGEQLPDGDGGR
+924 QPGTEQQSEQLPDGDGGR
-938 VLGESTGGQSGI
+938 ILGESTGGQSGI

-956 QRAFNQV
+956 QRTFNQGRTAV
-963 GAAAERKN
+963 EREN

-990 GTEEREIQVMPESSW
+990 GTEEREIQVMPESHW

-1057 HLRLNIDQIADHE
+1057 HRYLNIDQIADHE

-1078 NPGLVRQIEQAIV
+1078 NPGLVRQIERAIV
-1091 ERYGREEF
+1091 EQYSREEF

-1144 NFFGANA
+1144 NFFGAHA
-1151 DKYRSEAQA
+1151 EKYRSEAQA
-1160 VLRERKITTPGSET
+1160 VLQERKVTTPGSET
-1174 EEAVARRTGPPER
+1174 AAATQRRTGPPER

-1198 DQKTLAR
+1198 DQKTLAH

-1236 IDDSNMKYHR
+1236 IDDSKMKYHR

-1254 NHPDYAEYQ
+1254 SHPDYAEYQ

-1327 SVRVEFKELPGNTQG
+1327 NVRVEFKELPGNTQG

-1352 LDSKLRSAPEVTIIH
+1352 LDSKLRSAPEATIIH

-1446 GLDSYDLYRNTAGEI
+1446 GMDSYDLYRNTAGEI

-1476 RRATP
+1476 RRAAP

-1588 FDLVENAEHSGSG
+1588 FDLVENAEHGGSG

-1695 KARFSMDEPVEQTQ
+1695 KAWFSLDEPVEQTQ

-1756 RQSIDPQADQRNK
+1756 RQSIDPQADRRNK

-1784 VEREVNYDARRAA
+1784 VEREVNYEAGRAA

-1804 AKQVA
+1804 ANQVA
-1809 GGIFSRDSVIGSRV
+1809 GGIFSRYSVISGRV
-1823 DEVSTMD
+1823 GEVARMD

-1838 SRDDAVRAAYLAEQ
+1838 ARDDAVRAAYLAEQ

-1869 NQALQDYTEKIGA
+1869 NLALQEYTEKIGA

-1892 ETGERLTEAELET
+1892 ETGERLTAAELET
-1905 ARESIMEAWIA
+1905 ARESIMASWIA
-1916 DHEYALSRK
+1916 DHEYALSRR

-1931 RIARQRDKI
+1931 RTARQRDKI

-1982 DVEAWVRGQLHGV
+1982 DVEAWVRGQIRGV

-2007 FTASGRRR
+2007 FTASGKRR
-2015 SFRETHGAYTVEN
+2015 SFRETHGAYTAEN
-2028 IVKAMNK
+2028 IVKAMNR
-2035 ANARGES
+2035 ASARGES

-2058 YKSVDAIHADES
+2058 YKSVDAIHADEG
-2070 RLQKMP
+2070 RLQNMP
-2076 EEEYNRLLQALD
+2076 EEEYNRLLQELD
-2088 KRIEGIVADVQKT
+2088 KRIGGIVADVQKT
-2101 SGSYDMDEIA
+2101 AGSYDMDEIA

-2172 VCIAPDNCPPE
+2172 VCIAPDDCPPE

-2218 SVDEPQAG
+2218 SVDEPQAE
-2226 TGGEIG
+2226 TGGEIE
-2232 QAPES
+2232 QASES
-2237 EPAKQEQKEKKPRK
+2237 KPAEPEQKEKKPRK

-2393 MFNADDLDSREIL
+2393 MFHADDLDSREIL

-2536 LRETWDEVL
+2536 LQGTWDEVL

-2572 AEMYKA
+2572 AEMYKDA
-2578 ARKSDPNF
+2578 QENDPNF
-2586 LPTKELEM
+2586 LPSKELEK
-2594 IVDRLDNEKIADMDL
+2594 IVHRLNNKKIADMDL

-2692 PNSAWYSMAKQLEKG
+2692 PNSTWYSMAKQLEKG

-2752 LVGELEV
+2752 LVGALEV

-2771 WMTPTQKVHLYLE
+2771 WMTPTQKVHMYLE
-2784 SKSYENLRHM
+2784 SKSTENLRHM
-2794 EGGRI
+2794 EGGRT
-2799 FPVKELYSQGKREA
+2799 FADKTLYSQGKRRK
-2813 AFAQGEL
+2813 AFAQGKT
-2820 VRLAPETVKALVKD
+2820 VRMAPETVKAIVGS

-2874 NYAPIYAD
+2874 NYTPIY
-2882 TNYTK
+2882 TNSNYTK
-2887 NQLGVYDATAEGV
+2887 SELGVYDATAEGV
-2900 GNLKSRQYSKNPSYN
+2900 GNLKSRKFSKNPSYN

-2940 NWNTLLGWNEYVD
+2940 NWQTLLNWSEWEN
-2953 DDRESMRSEIS
+2953 SMADIIT
-2964 HTWGDASL
+2964 HDWGDESL
-2972 KYIENL
+2972 KYIQDL
-2978 IETLQGGA
+2978 VQTLQGGA

-2998 KIFSNYIGAVF
+2998 KVFSNYIGAVF
-3009 GANQSIVFKQLGSI
+3009 GANPSIVFKQLGSI
-3023 PLASV
+3023 PLAGA
-3028 WLGPEN
+3028 WLDFKN
-3034 APSPGQVKRID
+3034 FPSPGQVKRID

-3080 NKFTSFVFG
+3080 NKFTNFIFG

-3101 SVLWPWAENKVRS
+3101 SVLWPWAENKVRA

-3138 AEEFNEAVARSQS
+3138 AEVFNEAVARSQS

-3157 RGSLY
+3157 QGTLR
-3162 KSKNSVT
+3162 KSKNPVT

-3180 QAYNA
+3180 QTYNA

-3191 EAEYYKRIG
+3191 EAEYHKRIG

-3215 FLSILGGTAFA
+3215 FLAAVGGYIWAQ
-3226 CGIDVLMN
+3226 GIEFLMN
-3234 LWKHKGKAY
+3234 LWKRKGKAY
-3243 RDEDGNLTAESVAKE
+3243 RDEDGNLTAGSVAKE
-3258 LATGMAESMFGLVI
+3258 MALGLVGDLAGI
-3272 GGEEIFN
+3272 VTYGEELADVIGN
-3279 IFDAVGTKLTGGTW
+3279 IITGDKW
-3293 YDSMNTLNAPGL
+3293 YGIDTPGL
-3305 EQVSEIISTLIDEGV
+3305 EQLSDVVETIVEQGQNGLDV
-3320 SFIQLLADGADVVKN
+3320 LRDAADVVKN
-3335 GGDVWEFLHRRGA
+3335 GGSLGEYLHRHS
-3348 DIIGDI
+3348 GDI
-3354 KEMAAT
+3354 VGGIKDLAAAA
-3360 VATYLPGIPVNN
+3360 ATYLPGISVNN

-3377 LGTVRWVSPELAAAY
+3377 LGTVRWASPELAAAY

-3397 TANKNRMKGLRGA
+3397 TANKNQMKGLRGA
-3410 ELERKIEDTL
+3410 ELERKISDTL

-3427 DEATNETLA
+3427 DETTNETLA
-3436 SLYEGGF
+3436 SLYESGF

-3467 QKQVYDKTWSGAVGN
+3467 QKQVYDKTWSGAVGS
-3482 RLRELAASD
+3482 RLQELIASD
-3491 VFQEAD
+3491 VFQAAD

-3527 TSTQKADDVLASGAE
+3527 TSTQKADDVLATGAE

-3562 DGGLDTQNAKDV
+3562 DGGLDAQSAKDV

-3602 VDGADAQRNA
+3602 VDGTSAQRDA

-3669 GHGGI
+3669 GHSGI

>member
-10 LNKADKQQSNWEQT
+10 LNKANKQQDNWEQT

-52 QEQKT
+52 QEQKA
-57 PQRERNGF
+57 PQSERSGF

-114 DGSVSTVDS
+114 DGSISTVDS

-198 ETVAHDQLQ
+198 EAVAHDQLQ

-228 GILSMLGKASD
+228 SILSMLGKASD

-303 VWTKRQKQEAEEII
+303 IWTKRQKQEAEEII

-386 AAVGKLLGANED
+386 AAVGKALGANED

-463 GADAVHNAGAAAI
+463 GADAVHNAGAAAM

-481 GDYLKHIAIS
+481 EDYLKRIVIS

-568 LNGAINSYQTTQ
+568 LSSAISSYQTTQ
-580 QQKAQMNQAYQ
+580 QQKAQMNQAYK

-660 NGYTAASSAMQTPN
+660 NGYAAASSAMQTPN

-690 DLPTA
+690 DLPTT

-724 QNTPQPESG
+724 QNTQPPESG

-743 AAAQIAGQAAEQNQQ
+743 AAAQIAVQAAEQNQQ
-758 TQLPSLPA
+758 AQQPSLPTTA
-766 TEQDAVVQPQQP
+766 QAAAVQPQRL
-778 EQSTQ
+778 EQSMQ
-783 QEAELPTQQ
+783 QEAGLPTPQQ
-792 MQTEQTTTP
+792 VQTEQTATP
-801 LQRLEA
+801 LERLET

-819 RGIEAFYRGEIQDG
+819 RGIEAFYRGQITDG
-833 EVLSKLLSLPEVQ
+833 EVLSKLLSFPEVQ

-859 VVSGNVQPQNQQ
+859 VVSGNVQTQNQQ
-871 PVNSAAQQTLN
+871 LGNTAAQQV
-882 TQPTVQQ
+882 PGSQQ
-889 ALDSQAPGVQNGTTT
+889 PGVQNEVTTH
-904 SEGGMNN
+904 EGGMNN
-911 GTEQLQVGQRPGA
+911 GTEQLPAGQ
-924 EQPGEQLPDGDGGR
+924 QPGTEQQSEQLPDGDGGR
-938 VLGESTGGQSGI
+938 ILGESTGGQSGI

-956 QRAFNQV
+956 QRAFNQGRTAV
-963 GAAAERKN
+963 EREN

-990 GTEEREIQVMPESSW
+990 GTEEREIQVMPESHW

-1047 TENGIIIQAD
+1047 TENGIIVQAD
-1057 HLRLNIDQIADHE
+1057 HRYLNIHQIADHE

-1078 NPGLVRQIEQAIV
+1078 NPGLVRQIERAIV
-1091 ERYGREEF
+1091 EQYSREEF
-1099 DAIMDKYLKNLRG
+1099 DAVVEKYLKNLRG

-1144 NFFGANA
+1144 NFFGAHA
-1151 DKYRSEAQA
+1151 EKYRSEAQA
-1160 VLRERKITTPGSET
+1160 VLQERKVTTPGSET
-1174 EEAVARRTGPPER
+1174 AAATQRRTGPPER
-1187 YSYGGVNANTA
+1187 YSVEETDEGRAVAVVENDILSHIDTSTWDNTKKAQAKAAAKAALLAFKDGIQVNGITY
-1198 DQKTLAR
+1198 K
-1205 AQELQ
+1205 
-1210 MQGED
+1210 
-1215 DERVRKE
+1215 V
-1222 TGWHTGMEGKLRFE
+1222 
-1236 IDDSNMKYHR
+1236 
-1246 GGDAAFSR
+1246 
-1254 NHPDYAEYQ
+1254 
-1263 KLVDKMLTGSAEAW
+1263 
-1277 KPEDQERL
+1277 
-1285 QELDKTWGR
+1285 
-1294 EYGRLSERVESGN
+1294 
-1307 ATLEDVIDHEELFQ
+1307 
-1321 AYPQLR
+1321 
-1327 SVRVEFKELPGNTQG
+1327 
-1342 YFSPSENKIA
+1342 NK
-1352 LDSKLRSAPEVTIIH
+1352 
-1367 EIQHAIQKA
+1367 
-1376 EGFASGASP
+1376 
-1385 EYWQQHRDEAKEARI
+1385 
-1400 ADIREEIARLEE
+1400 
-1412 QLPWDLNRWT
+1412 
-1422 AEDDAIEAKIGEL
+1422 
-1435 EDSIIDIQNGV
+1435 
-1446 GLDSYDLYRNTAGEI
+1446 
-1461 EARDAASRRELTPEQ
+1461 
-1476 RRATP
+1476 
-1481 PARADENTVYADLSD
+1481 
-1496 SLDYVGKT
+1496 
-1504 DDGTEVYETSEAVR
+1504 
-1518 KLPYK
+1518 
-1523 KRMEAF
+1523 
-1529 MDIMRNEYA
+1529 
-1538 GRTAKFTARDG
+1538 TARDEFTRSNDTERLYRREPETFADKMRAADAADDVITATTSWANDGKLKHPRTDNFVDFAHGDVLIQAGGNQYDAKTVVGITASG
-1549 EVYYA
+1549 EYVFYDVVDM
-1554 TFDENDLRKNVYGD
+1554 TPTVFQV
-1568 KKSSPRGWKAKI
+1568 KKELSTAAAGRDAVSAIQESSSEDRVARP
-1580 NTGADGNI
+1580 GADVKREDAEEMPKPLNLQRYSDIAGRQ
-1588 FDLVENAEHSGSG
+1588 EQAAEMTNAEPNTVGAITSGSQSLG
-1601 KEQGKT
+1601 GSAPAISSASET
-1607 SEAHQGLTGWEYFV
+1607 SVTEKRQSV
-1621 KTVQIDGRVYDLL
+1621 KIPSASD
-1634 ANVRKKPDGEF
+1634 E
-1645 VYSIQLNENEKK
+1645 SSENTNK

-1756 RQSIDPQADQRNK
+1756 RQSIDPQADRRNK

-1784 VEREVNYDARRAA
+1784 VEREVNYEARRAA

-1804 AKQVA
+1804 ANQVA

-1823 DEVSTMD
+1823 DEVATMD

-1838 SRDDAVRAAYLAEQ
+1838 SRDDTVRAAYLAEQ
-1852 GKDIEP
+1852 GQDIEP

-1869 NQALQDYTEKIGA
+1869 NLALQEYTEKIGA

-1892 ETGERLTEAELET
+1892 ETGERLTDAELET

-1982 DVEAWVRGQLHGV
+1982 DVEAWVRGQLRGV

-2007 FTASGRRR
+2007 FTASGKRR
-2015 SFRETHGAYTVEN
+2015 SFRETHGAYTAEN
-2028 IVKAMNK
+2028 IVKAMNQ
-2035 ANARGES
+2035 ADARGEG
-2042 YWGVGAKG
+2042 YWGVDAKG

-2058 YKSVDAIHADES
+2058 YKSVDAIHADEG
-2070 RLQKMP
+2070 RLQNMP
-2076 EEEYNRLLQALD
+2076 EEEYNRLLQELD

-2101 SGSYDMDEIA
+2101 AGSYDMDEIA

-2183 RLEKMKAAGLNV
+2183 RLEKMRAAGLNV

-2218 SVDEPQAG
+2218 SVDEPQAE
-2226 TGGEIG
+2226 TGSEIE

-2237 EPAKQEQKEKKPRK
+2237 KPEEPEQKEKKPRK

-2393 MFNADDLDSREIL
+2393 MFHADDLDSREIL

-2536 LRETWDEVL
+2536 LRQTWDEVL

-2557 EMRYSKKYDATWKDL
+2557 EMRYSKKYEATWKDL
-2572 AEMYKA
+2572 AEMYKDA
-2578 ARKSDPNF
+2578 QANDPNF
-2586 LPTKELEM
+2586 LPSKELEK
-2594 IVDRLDNEKIADMDL
+2594 IVHRLDNKKIADMDL

-2752 LVGELEV
+2752 LVGALEV

-2771 WMTPTQKVHLYLE
+2771 WMTPTQKVHMYLE
-2784 SKSYENLRHM
+2784 SKSTENLRHM
-2794 EGGRI
+2794 EGGRT
-2799 FPVKELYSQGKREA
+2799 FADKTLYSQGKRRE
-2813 AFAQGEL
+2813 AFAQGKT
-2820 VRLAPETVKALVKD
+2820 VRMAPETVKAIVGS

-2874 NYAPIYAD
+2874 NYTPIY
-2882 TNYTK
+2882 TNSNYTK
-2887 NQLGVYDATAEGV
+2887 SELGVYDATAEGV
-2900 GNLKSRQYSKNPSYN
+2900 GNLKSRQFSKNPSYN

-2940 NWNTLLGWNEYVD
+2940 NWQTLLNW
-2953 DDRESMRSEIS
+2953 RERENSMADIIT
-2964 HTWGDASL
+2964 HDWGDESL
-2972 KYIENL
+2972 KYIQDL
-2978 IETLQGGA
+2978 VQTLQGGA

-2998 KIFSNYIGAVF
+2998 KVFSNYIGAVF
-3009 GANQSIVFKQLGSI
+3009 GANPSIVFKQLGSI
-3023 PLASV
+3023 PLAGA
-3028 WLGPEN
+3028 WLDFKN
-3034 APSPGQVKRID
+3034 FPSPGQVKRID

-3080 NKFTSFVFG
+3080 NKFTNFIFG

-3101 SVLWPWAENKVRS
+3101 SVLWPWAENKVRA

-3138 AEEFNEAVARSQS
+3138 AEVFNEAVARSQS

-3157 RGSLY
+3157 QGTLR
-3162 KSKNSVT
+3162 KSKNPVT

-3180 QAYNA
+3180 QTYNA

-3215 FLSILGGTAFA
+3215 FLAAVGGYIWAQ
-3226 CGIDVLMN
+3226 GIEFLMN
-3234 LWKHKGKAY
+3234 LWKRKGKAY
-3243 RDEDGNLTAESVAKE
+3243 RDEDGNLTVGSVAKE
-3258 LATGMAESMFGLVI
+3258 MALGLVGDLASI
-3272 GGEEIFN
+3272 VTYGEELADVIGN
-3279 IFDAVGTKLTGGTW
+3279 IITGDKW
-3293 YDSMNTLNAPGL
+3293 YGIDTPGL
-3305 EQVSEIISTLIDEGV
+3305 EQLSDVVETIVEQGQNGLDV
-3320 SFIQLLADGADVVKN
+3320 LKDAADVVKN
-3335 GGDVWEFLHRRGA
+3335 GGSLGEYLHRHS
-3348 DIIGDI
+3348 GDI
-3354 KEMAAT
+3354 VGGIKDLAAAA
-3360 VATYLPGIPVNN
+3360 ATYLPGISVNN

-3377 LGTVRWVSPELAAAY
+3377 LGTVRWASPELAAAY

-3397 TANKNRMKGLRGA
+3397 TANKNQMKGLRGA
-3410 ELERKIEDTL
+3410 ELERKISDTL

-3427 DEATNETLA
+3427 DETTNETLA
-3436 SLYEGGF
+3436 SLYESGF

-3467 QKQVYDKTWSGAVGN
+3467 QKQAYDKTWSGAVGS
-3482 RLRELAASD
+3482 RLQELIASD
-3491 VFQEAD
+3491 VFQAAD
-3497 DETREKMLSGLY
+3497 DETQEKMLSGLY

-3527 TSTQKADDVLASGAE
+3527 TSTQKADDVLATGAE

-3562 DGGLDTQNAKDV
+3562 DGGLDAQSAKDV
-3574 ALGMAELAPEEGKK
+3574 ALGMAELTPDEGKK

-3602 VDGADAQRNA
+3602 VDGTSAQRDA

-3669 GHGGI
+3669 GHSGI

>member
-38 IRQAQSAAQ
+38 IRQAQSAEQ

-52 QEQKT
+52 QEQKAS
-57 PQRERNGF
+57 QSERSGF

-114 DGSVSTVDS
+114 DGSISTVDS

-198 ETVAHDQLQ
+198 EAVAHDQLQ
-207 GMKRTLA
+207 GMKRTIA

-228 GILSMLGKASD
+228 SILSMLGKASD

-244 FQAESAQSETDRR
+244 FRAGSAQSETDRR
-257 IQELQDEIDRQ
+257 IQALQDEIDRQ

-303 VWTKRQKQEAEEII
+303 IWTKHQKQEAEEII
-317 GTQSGFGGLL
+317 GTQNGFGGLL

-364 LYSKQTAVASG
+364 LYSRQTAVASG

-386 AAVGKLLGANED
+386 AAVGKALGANED

-408 RAQAEHPVLAG
+408 RAQAEHTVLAG

-463 GADAVHNAGAAAI
+463 GADAAHNAGAAAM

-481 GDYLKHIAIS
+481 EDYLKRIAIS

-568 LNGAINSYQTTQ
+568 LSSAISSYQTTQ

-690 DLPTA
+690 DLPTT

-701 QKQVEQEL
+701 QKQVEQEI
-709 QTAIQQGLQQAQAGT
+709 QTAIQQGLQQAEAGT
-724 QNTPQPESG
+724 QSAQQPESG
-733 QALQNGNAAA
+733 QALQSGNAAA
-743 AAAQIAGQAAEQNQQ
+743 AAAQIAGQSQQVQQPNLPTVAQAA
-758 TQLPSLPA
+758 A
-766 TEQDAVVQPQQP
+766 VQPQQL
-778 EQSTQ
+778 EQGTQ
-783 QEAELPTQQ
+783 QEAGLPTPQQ
-792 MQTEQTTTP
+792 VQTEQTATP
-801 LQRLEA
+801 LERLEA

-819 RGIEAFYRGEIQDG
+819 RGIEAFYRGQITDG
-833 EVLSKLLSLPEVQ
+833 EVLSKLLSFPEVQ

-859 VVSGNVQPQNQQ
+859 VVSGNAQPQNQQ
-871 PVNSAAQQTLN
+871 PGNAA
-882 TQPTVQQ
+882 VQQ
-889 ALDSQAPGVQNGTTT
+889 VPGSQQPGVQNEATTH
-904 SEGGMNN
+904 EGGMNN
-911 GTEQLQVGQRPGA
+911 GTEQLPAGQ
-924 EQPGEQLPDGDGGR
+924 QPGTEQQSEQLPDGDGGR
-938 VLGESTGGQSGI
+938 ILGESTGGQSGI

-956 QRAFNQV
+956 QRAFNQGRTAV
-963 GAAAERKN
+963 EREN

-990 GTEEREIQVMPESSW
+990 GTEEREIKVMPESHW
-1005 DAQMQQTAQ
+1005 DSQMQQTAQ

-1047 TENGIIIQAD
+1047 TENGIIVQAD
-1057 HLRLNIDQIADHE
+1057 HRYLNIDQIADHE

-1078 NPGLVRQIEQAIV
+1078 NPGLVRQIERAIV
-1091 ERYGREEF
+1091 EQYSREEF

-1129 GIVKEEICADAYAGI
+1129 DIVKEEICADAYAGI

-1160 VLRERKITTPGSET
+1160 VLQERKVTTPGSET
-1174 EEAVARRTGPPER
+1174 AAATQRRTGPPER
-1187 YSYGGVNANTA
+1187 YSI
-1198 DQKTLAR
+1198 
-1205 AQELQ
+1205 
-1210 MQGED
+1210 GEI
-1215 DERVRKE
+1215 
-1222 TGWHTGMEGKLRFE
+1222 T
-1236 IDDSNMKYHR
+1236 
-1246 GGDAAFSR
+1246 
-1254 NHPDYAEYQ
+1254 
-1263 KLVDKMLTGSAEAW
+1263 DKAGN
-1277 KPEDQERL
+1277 K
-1285 QELDKTWGR
+1285 
-1294 EYGRLSERVESGN
+1294 YGRGVHLDSTLLENLSDSERVQMVKERVKELGGQHFTAYDGDGNEVDIQIAKPGARFVNKSGKSVPVNKDLTTKNRKSKVKQEAVVLADELINTAKHRKDTPARYPHGWLDDNGRNDWAEWKTYIQDKENTVWEATLHIATSADGEKILYDIDPIKKTGQSGN
-1307 ATLEDVIDHEELFQ
+1307 SDTSTVKPIVA
-1321 AYPQLR
+1321 
-1327 SVRVEFKELPGNTQG
+1327 
-1342 YFSPSENKIA
+1342 
-1352 LDSKLRSAPEVTIIH
+1352 
-1367 EIQHAIQKA
+1367 
-1376 EGFASGASP
+1376 
-1385 EYWQQHRDEAKEARI
+1385 DEAKPVKREDEEEMPKPLNLQRYSDI
-1400 ADIREEIARLEE
+1400 AGRQE
-1412 QLPWDLNRWT
+1412 QA
-1422 AEDDAIEAKIGEL
+1422 AEMTNAEPTTVGAITSGSQSLGGSA
-1435 EDSIIDIQNGV
+1435 
-1446 GLDSYDLYRNTAGEI
+1446 
-1461 EARDAASRRELTPEQ
+1461 
-1476 RRATP
+1476 
-1481 PARADENTVYADLSD
+1481 PAISSA
-1496 SLDYVGKT
+1496 
-1504 DDGTEVYETSEAVR
+1504 SEASVAE
-1518 KLPYK
+1518 
-1523 KRMEAF
+1523 KRQSVK
-1529 MDIMRNEYA
+1529 IPPSS
-1538 GRTAKFTARDG
+1538 
-1549 EVYYA
+1549 
-1554 TFDENDLRKNVYGD
+1554 DE
-1568 KKSSPRGWKAKI
+1568 SSN
-1580 NTGADGNI
+1580 NTN
-1588 FDLVENAEHSGSG
+1588 
-1601 KEQGKT
+1601 
-1607 SEAHQGLTGWEYFV
+1607 
-1621 KTVQIDGRVYDLL
+1621 
-1634 ANVRKKPDGEF
+1634 
-1645 VYSIQLNENEKK
+1645 K

-1709 DLMAIHNLDGKK
+1709 DLMAIHNLNGEK

-1756 RQSIDPQADQRNK
+1756 RQSIDPQADRRNK

-1784 VEREVNYDARRAA
+1784 VEREVNYEARRAA

-1804 AKQVA
+1804 ANQVA

-1838 SRDDAVRAAYLAEQ
+1838 AKDDAVRAAYLSEQ

-1892 ETGERLTEAELET
+1892 ETGERLTETELET
-1905 ARESIMEAWIA
+1905 ARESIMGAWIA
-1916 DHEYALSRK
+1916 DHEYALSRR

-1931 RIARQRDKI
+1931 RVARQRDKI

-1982 DVEAWVRGQLHGV
+1982 DVEAWVRGQLRGV

-2015 SFRETHGAYTVEN
+2015 SFRETHGAYTAEN
-2028 IVKAMNK
+2028 IVKAMNQ
-2035 ANARGES
+2035 ASARGES

-2058 YKSVDAIHADES
+2058 YKSVDAIHADEG
-2070 RLQKMP
+2070 RLQNMP
-2076 EEEYNRLLQALD
+2076 EEEYNRLLQELD

-2101 SGSYDMDEIA
+2101 SGSYDMDEVA

-2172 VCIAPDNCPPE
+2172 VCIAPDDCPPE

-2218 SVDEPQAG
+2218 SVDEPQAE
-2226 TGGEIG
+2226 TGSEIE
-2232 QAPES
+2232 QALES
-2237 EPAKQEQKEKKPRK
+2237 KPAEPEQKEKKPRK

-2290 IIDGLADRMLKNGE
+2290 IIDTLADRMLKNGE

-2393 MFNADDLDSREIL
+2393 MFHADDLDSREIL

-2445 ERQMDEALRTF
+2445 ERQMDEALHTF

-2536 LRETWDEVL
+2536 LQGTWDEVL

-2572 AEMYKA
+2572 AEMYKDA
-2578 ARKSDPNF
+2578 QANDPNF
-2586 LPTKELEM
+2586 LPSKELEK
-2594 IVDRLDNEKIADMDL
+2594 IVHRLDNKKIADMDL

-2719 KQLREFLTEH
+2719 KRLREFLTEH
-2729 EDWAKKADGQGDD
+2729 EDWVKKADGQGDD

-2752 LVGELEV
+2752 LVGALEV

-2771 WMTPTQKVHLYLE
+2771 WMTPTQKVHMYLE
-2784 SKSYENLRHM
+2784 SKSVENLRHM
-2794 EGGRI
+2794 EGGRT
-2799 FPVKELYSQGKREA
+2799 FADKTLYSQGKRRE
-2813 AFAQGEL
+2813 AFAQGKT
-2820 VRLAPETVKALVKD
+2820 VRMAPETVKAIVGS

-2874 NYAPIYAD
+2874 NYTPIY
-2882 TNYTK
+2882 TNSNYTK
-2887 NQLGVYDATAEGV
+2887 SELGVYDATAEGV
-2900 GNLKSRQYSKNPSYN
+2900 GNLKSRQFSKNPSYN

-2940 NWNTLLGWNEYVD
+2940 NWQTLLNW
-2953 DDRESMRSEIS
+2953 RERENSMADIIT
-2964 HTWGDASL
+2964 HDWGDESL
-2972 KYIENL
+2972 KYIQDL
-2978 IETLQGGA
+2978 VQTLQGGA

-2998 KIFSNYIGAVF
+2998 KVFSNYIGAVF
-3009 GANQSIVFKQLGSI
+3009 GANPSIVFKQLGSI
-3023 PLASV
+3023 PLAGA
-3028 WLGPEN
+3028 WLDFKN
-3034 APSPGQVKRID
+3034 FPSPGQVKRID

-3080 NKFTSFVFG
+3080 NKFTNFIFG

-3101 SVLWPWAENKVRS
+3101 SVLWPWAENKVRA

-3138 AEEFNEAVARSQS
+3138 AEVFNEAVARSQS

-3157 RGSLY
+3157 QGTLR
-3162 KSKNSVT
+3162 KSKNPVT

-3180 QAYNA
+3180 QTYNA

-3215 FLSILGGTAFA
+3215 FLAAVGGYIWAQ
-3226 CGIDVLMN
+3226 GIEFLMN
-3234 LWKHKGKAY
+3234 LWKRKGKAY
-3243 RDEDGNLTAESVAKE
+3243 RDEDGNLTAGSVAKE
-3258 LATGMAESMFGLVI
+3258 MALGLVGDLASI
-3272 GGEEIFN
+3272 VTYGEEIADVVGN
-3279 IFDAVGTKLTGGTW
+3279 ILTGDKW
-3293 YDSMNTLNAPGL
+3293 YGIDTPGL
-3305 EQVSEIISTLIDEGV
+3305 EQLSDVVETIVEQGQNGLDV
-3320 SFIQLLADGADVVKN
+3320 LKDAADVVKN
-3335 GGDVWEFLHRRGA
+3335 GGSLGEYLHRHS
-3348 DIIGDI
+3348 GDI
-3354 KEMAAT
+3354 VGGIKDLAAAA
-3360 VATYLPGIPVNN
+3360 ATYLPGISVNN

-3377 LGTVRWVSPELAAAY
+3377 IGTVRWASPELAAAY

-3397 TANKNRMKGLRGA
+3397 TANKNQMKGMRGA
-3410 ELERKIEDTL
+3410 ELERKISDTL

-3427 DEATNETLA
+3427 DETTNETLA

-3467 QKQVYDKTWSGAVGN
+3467 QKQVYDKTWSSAVGS
-3482 RLRELAASD
+3482 RLQELIASD
-3491 VFQEAD
+3491 VFQAAD

-3527 TSTQKADDVLASGAE
+3527 TSTQKADDVLATGAE
-3542 MADYLEL
+3542 MVDYLEL

-3562 DGGLDTQNAKDV
+3562 DGGLDTQRAKDV
-3574 ALGMAELAPEEGKK
+3574 ALGMAELTPDEGKK

-3602 VDGADAQRNA
+3602 VDGADAQHDA

-3654 SYKGEEIENAIDALN
+3654 SYKGEEIENAIDAMN

>member
-10 LNKADKQQSNWEQT
+10 LNKANKQQSNWEQT
-24 TGQEAGGVLNKQDF
+24 AGQEAGGVLNKQDF

-52 QEQKT
+52 QEQKA
-57 PQRERNGF
+57 PQRERSGF

-114 DGSVSTVDS
+114 DGSISTVDS

-192 REKALD
+192 REQALD
-198 ETVAHDQLQ
+198 ETAAHDQLQ

-244 FQAESAQSETDRR
+244 FRADSAQSETDRR
-257 IQELQDEIDRQ
+257 IQALQDEIDRQ

-303 VWTKRQKQEAEEII
+303 TWTKRQKQEAEEII

-364 LYSKQTAVASG
+364 LYSRQTAVASG

-386 AAVGKLLGANED
+386 AAVGKALGANED

-463 GADAVHNAGAAAI
+463 GADAVHNAGAAAM

-481 GDYLKHIAIS
+481 EDYLKRIAIS

-517 KMTPFMEFLRQTA
+517 MMTPFMEFLRQTA

-568 LNGAINSYQTTQ
+568 LSSAISSYQTTQ

-660 NGYTAASSAMQTPN
+660 NGYAAASSAMQTPN

-690 DLPTA
+690 DLPTT

-709 QTAIQQGLQQAQAGT
+709 QTAIQQGLQQGQAGT
-724 QNTPQPESG
+724 QNTQPPESG

-743 AAAQIAGQAAEQNQQ
+743 AAAQIAVQAAEQNQQ
-758 TQLPSLPA
+758 AQQPSLPTA
-766 TEQDAVVQPQQP
+766 AQAAAVQPQQL

-783 QEAELPTQQ
+783 QEAGLLTPQQ
-792 MQTEQTTTP
+792 VQTEQTATP
-801 LQRLEA
+801 LERLET

-819 RGIEAFYRGEIQDG
+819 RGIEAFYRGQITDG
-833 EVLSKLLSLPEVQ
+833 EVLSKLISFPEVQ

-859 VVSGNVQPQNQQ
+859 VVSGNVQAQNQQ
-871 PVNSAAQQTLN
+871 PVNTAAQQV
-882 TQPTVQQ
+882 PGSQQ
-889 ALDSQAPGVQNGTTT
+889 PGVQNEATTH
-904 SEGGMNN
+904 EGGMNN
-911 GTEQLQVGQRPGA
+911 GTEQLPAGQ
-924 EQPGEQLPDGDGGR
+924 QPGTEQQSEQLPDGDGGR
-938 VLGESTGGQSGI
+938 ILGESTGGQSGI

-956 QRAFNQV
+956 QRTFNQGRTAV
-963 GAAAERKN
+963 EREN

-990 GTEEREIQVMPESSW
+990 GTEEREIQVMPESHW

-1057 HLRLNIDQIADHE
+1057 HRYLNIDQIADHE

-1078 NPGLVRQIEQAIV
+1078 NPGLVRQIERAIV
-1091 ERYGREEF
+1091 EQYSREEF

-1144 NFFGANA
+1144 NFFGAHA
-1151 DKYRSEAQA
+1151 EKYRSEAQA
-1160 VLRERKITTPGSET
+1160 VLQERKVTTPGSET
-1174 EEAVARRTGPPER
+1174 AAATQRRTGPPER

-1198 DQKTLAR
+1198 DQKTLAH

-1236 IDDSNMKYHR
+1236 IDDSKMKYHR

-1254 NHPDYAEYQ
+1254 SHPDYAEYQ

-1327 SVRVEFKELPGNTQG
+1327 NVRVEFKELPGNTQG

-1352 LDSKLRSAPEVTIIH
+1352 LDSKLRSAPEATIIH

-1446 GLDSYDLYRNTAGEI
+1446 GMDSYDLYRNTAGEI

-1476 RRATP
+1476 RRAAP

-1588 FDLVENAEHSGSG
+1588 FDLVENAEHGGSG

-1695 KARFSMDEPVEQTQ
+1695 KAWFSLDEPVEQTQ

-1756 RQSIDPQADQRNK
+1756 RQSIDPQADRRNK

-1784 VEREVNYDARRAA
+1784 VEREVNYEAGRAA

-1804 AKQVA
+1804 ANQVA
-1809 GGIFSRDSVIGSRV
+1809 GGIFSRYSVISGRV
-1823 DEVSTMD
+1823 GEVARMD

-1838 SRDDAVRAAYLAEQ
+1838 ARDDAVRAAYLAEQ

-1869 NQALQDYTEKIGA
+1869 NLALQEYTEKIGA

-1892 ETGERLTEAELET
+1892 ETGERLTAAELET
-1905 ARESIMEAWIA
+1905 ARESIMASWIA
-1916 DHEYALSRK
+1916 DHEYALSRR

-1931 RIARQRDKI
+1931 RTARQRDKI

-1982 DVEAWVRGQLHGV
+1982 DVEAWVRGQIRGV

-2007 FTASGRRR
+2007 FTASGKRR
-2015 SFRETHGAYTVEN
+2015 SFRETHGAYTAEN
-2028 IVKAMNK
+2028 IVKAMNR
-2035 ANARGES
+2035 ASARGES

-2058 YKSVDAIHADES
+2058 YKSVDAIHADEG
-2070 RLQKMP
+2070 RLQNMP
-2076 EEEYNRLLQALD
+2076 EEEYNRLLQELD
-2088 KRIEGIVADVQKT
+2088 KRIGGIVADVQKT
-2101 SGSYDMDEIA
+2101 AGSYDMDEIA

-2172 VCIAPDNCPPE
+2172 VCIAPDDCPPE

-2218 SVDEPQAG
+2218 SVDEPQAE
-2226 TGGEIG
+2226 TGGEIE
-2232 QAPES
+2232 QASES
-2237 EPAKQEQKEKKPRK
+2237 KPAEPEQKEKKPRK

-2393 MFNADDLDSREIL
+2393 MFHADDLDSREIL

-2536 LRETWDEVL
+2536 LQGTWDEVL

-2572 AEMYKA
+2572 AEMYEDA
-2578 ARKSDPNF
+2578 QENDPNF
-2586 LPTKELEM
+2586 LPSKELEK
-2594 IVDRLDNEKIADMDL
+2594 IVHRLNNKKIADMDL

-2692 PNSAWYSMAKQLEKG
+2692 PNSTWYSMAKQLEKG

-2752 LVGELEV
+2752 LVGALEV

-2771 WMTPTQKVHLYLE
+2771 WMTPTQKVHMYLE
-2784 SKSYENLRHM
+2784 SKSTENLRHM
-2794 EGGRI
+2794 EGGRT
-2799 FPVKELYSQGKREA
+2799 FADKTLYSQGKRRK
-2813 AFAQGEL
+2813 AFAQGKT
-2820 VRLAPETVKALVKD
+2820 VRMAPETVKAIVGS

-2874 NYAPIYAD
+2874 NYTPIY
-2882 TNYTK
+2882 TNSNYTK
-2887 NQLGVYDATAEGV
+2887 SELGVYDATAEGV
-2900 GNLKSRQYSKNPSYN
+2900 GNLKSRQFSKNPSYN

-2940 NWNTLLGWNEYVD
+2940 NWQTLLNWSEWEN
-2953 DDRESMRSEIS
+2953 SMADIIA
-2964 HTWGDASL
+2964 HDWGDESL
-2972 KYIENL
+2972 KYIQDL
-2978 IETLQGGA
+2978 VQTLQGGA

-2998 KIFSNYIGAVF
+2998 KVFSNYIGAVF
-3009 GANQSIVFKQLGSI
+3009 GANPSIVFKQLGSI
-3023 PLASV
+3023 PLAGA
-3028 WLGPEN
+3028 WLDFKN
-3034 APSPGQVKRID
+3034 FPSPGQVKRID

-3080 NKFTSFVFG
+3080 NKFTNFIFG

-3101 SVLWPWAENKVRS
+3101 SVLWPWAENKVRA

-3138 AEEFNEAVARSQS
+3138 AEVFNEAVARSQS

-3157 RGSLY
+3157 QGTLR
-3162 KSKNSVT
+3162 KSKNQVT

-3180 QAYNA
+3180 QTYNA

-3200 DTENYNKAKRGLGVA
+3200 DTENYNKVKRGLGVA
-3215 FLSILGGTAFA
+3215 FLAAVGGYIWAQ
-3226 CGIDVLMN
+3226 GIEFLMN
-3234 LWKHKGKAY
+3234 LWKRKGKAY
-3243 RDEDGNLTAESVAKE
+3243 RDEDGNLTAGSVAKE
-3258 LATGMAESMFGLVI
+3258 MALGLVGDLAGI
-3272 GGEEIFN
+3272 VTYGEELADVIGN
-3279 IFDAVGTKLTGGTW
+3279 IITGDKW
-3293 YDSMNTLNAPGL
+3293 YGIDTPGL
-3305 EQVSEIISTLIDEGV
+3305 EQLSDVVETIVEQGQNDLDV
-3320 SFIQLLADGADVVKN
+3320 LRDAADVVKN
-3335 GGDVWEFLHRRGA
+3335 GGSLGEYLHRHS
-3348 DIIGDI
+3348 GDI
-3354 KEMAAT
+3354 VGGIKDLAAAA
-3360 VATYLPGIPVNN
+3360 ATYLPGISVNN

-3377 LGTVRWVSPELAAAY
+3377 LGTVRWASPELAAAY

-3397 TANKNRMKGLRGA
+3397 TANKNQMKGLRGA
-3410 ELERKIEDTL
+3410 ELERKISDTL

-3427 DEATNETLA
+3427 DETTNETLA
-3436 SLYEGGF
+3436 SLYESGF

-3467 QKQVYDKTWSGAVGN
+3467 QKQVYDKTWSGAVGS
-3482 RLRELAASD
+3482 RLQELIASD
-3491 VFQEAD
+3491 VFQAAD

-3527 TSTQKADDVLASGAE
+3527 TSTQKADDVLATGAE

-3562 DGGLDTQNAKDV
+3562 DGGLDAQSAKDV

-3602 VDGADAQRNA
+3602 VDGTSAQRDA

-3669 GHGGI
+3669 GHSGI

>member
-24 TGQEAGGVLNKQDF
+24 TDQEAGGVLNKQDF

-52 QEQKT
+52 QEQKAS
-57 PQRERNGF
+57 QSERSGF

-114 DGSVSTVDS
+114 DGSISTVDS

-198 ETVAHDQLQ
+198 EAVAHDQLQ
-207 GMKRTLA
+207 GMKRTIA

-228 GILSMLGKASD
+228 SILSMLGKASD

-244 FQAESAQSETDRR
+244 FRAGSAQSETDRR
-257 IQELQDEIDRQ
+257 IQALQDEIDRQ

-303 VWTKRQKQEAEEII
+303 IWTKHQKQEAEEII
-317 GTQSGFGGLL
+317 GTQNGFGGLL

-364 LYSKQTAVASG
+364 LYSRQTAVASG

-386 AAVGKLLGANED
+386 AAVGKALGANED

-408 RAQAEHPVLAG
+408 RAQAEHTVLAG

-463 GADAVHNAGAAAI
+463 GADAAHNAGAAAM

-481 GDYLKHIAIS
+481 EDYLKRIAIS

-568 LNGAINSYQTTQ
+568 LSSAISSYQTTQ

-690 DLPTA
+690 DLPTT

-701 QKQVEQEL
+701 QKQVEQEI
-709 QTAIQQGLQQAQAGT
+709 QTAIQQGLQQAEAGT
-724 QNTPQPESG
+724 QSAQQPESG
-733 QALQNGNAAA
+733 QALQSGNAAA
-743 AAAQIAGQAAEQNQQ
+743 AAAQIAGQSQQVQQPNLPTVAQAA
-758 TQLPSLPA
+758 A
-766 TEQDAVVQPQQP
+766 VQPQQL
-778 EQSTQ
+778 EQGTQ
-783 QEAELPTQQ
+783 QEAGLPTPQQ
-792 MQTEQTTTP
+792 VQTEQTATP
-801 LQRLEA
+801 LERLEA

-819 RGIEAFYRGEIQDG
+819 RGIEAFYRGQITDG
-833 EVLSKLLSLPEVQ
+833 EVLSKLLSFPEVQ

-859 VVSGNVQPQNQQ
+859 VVSGNAQPQNQQ
-871 PVNSAAQQTLN
+871 PGNAA
-882 TQPTVQQ
+882 VQQ
-889 ALDSQAPGVQNGTTT
+889 VPGSQQPGVQNEATTH
-904 SEGGMNN
+904 EGGMNN
-911 GTEQLQVGQRPGA
+911 GTEQLPAGQ
-924 EQPGEQLPDGDGGR
+924 QPGTEQQSEQLPDGDGGR
-938 VLGESTGGQSGI
+938 ILGESTGGQSGI

-956 QRAFNQV
+956 QRAFNQGRTAV
-963 GAAAERKN
+963 EREN

-990 GTEEREIQVMPESSW
+990 GTEEREIQVMPESHW
-1005 DAQMQQTAQ
+1005 DSQMQQTAQ

-1047 TENGIIIQAD
+1047 TENGIIVQAD
-1057 HLRLNIDQIADHE
+1057 HRYLNIDQIADHE
-1070 AFHDYAAN
+1070 AFHDIAAN

-1091 ERYGREEF
+1091 EQYSREEF
-1099 DAIMDKYLKNLRG
+1099 DAVVEKYLKNLRG
-1112 VYDLPEHASGQE
+1112 VYDLPEYASGQE
-1124 VAEAY
+1124 VAEVY

-1144 NFFGANA
+1144 NFFGAHA
-1151 DKYRSEAQA
+1151 EKYRSEAQA
-1160 VLRERKITTPGSET
+1160 VLQARKITTPGSET
-1174 EEAVARRTGPPER
+1174 AAATQRRTGPPER
-1187 YSYGGVNANTA
+1187 YSI
-1198 DQKTLAR
+1198 
-1205 AQELQ
+1205 
-1210 MQGED
+1210 GEI
-1215 DERVRKE
+1215 
-1222 TGWHTGMEGKLRFE
+1222 T
-1236 IDDSNMKYHR
+1236 
-1246 GGDAAFSR
+1246 
-1254 NHPDYAEYQ
+1254 
-1263 KLVDKMLTGSAEAW
+1263 DKAGNN
-1277 KPEDQERL
+1277 
-1285 QELDKTWGR
+1285 
-1294 EYGRLSERVESGN
+1294 YGRGVHLDSILLENLSDSERVQMVKE
-1307 ATLEDVIDHEELFQ
+1307 
-1321 AYPQLR
+1321 
-1327 SVRVEFKELPGNTQG
+1327 RVKELGGQHFTAYDGNG
-1342 YFSPSENKIA
+1342 N
-1352 LDSKLRSAPEVTIIH
+1352 EV
-1367 EIQHAIQKA
+1367 
-1376 EGFASGASP
+1376 
-1385 EYWQQHRDEAKEARI
+1385 
-1400 ADIREEIARLEE
+1400 
-1412 QLPWDLNRWT
+1412 
-1422 AEDDAIEAKIGEL
+1422 
-1435 EDSIIDIQNGV
+1435 DIQIAKPGARFVNKSGKSV
-1446 GLDSYDLYRNTAGEI
+1446 PVNKDLTTKNRKSKVKQEAVVLADELINTAKHKK
-1461 EARDAASRRELTPEQ
+1461 DT
-1476 RRATP
+1476 
-1481 PARADENTVYADLSD
+1481 PARYPHGWLDDNGRNDWAEWKTYIQDKENTVWEATLHIATSADGEKILYDIDPIKKTGQSGNSD
-1496 SLDYVGKT
+1496 TSTVEPIVADEAEPVKREDEEEMPKLMNLQRYSDIAGQQEQTAEMTNAEPTTVGAITSGSQSLG
-1504 DDGTEVYETSEAVR
+1504 GSAPAISSASEASVAE
-1518 KLPYK
+1518 
-1523 KRMEAF
+1523 KRQSVKIPSAS
-1529 MDIMRNEYA
+1529 
-1538 GRTAKFTARDG
+1538 
-1549 EVYYA
+1549 
-1554 TFDENDLRKNVYGD
+1554 DE
-1568 KKSSPRGWKAKI
+1568 SSE
-1580 NTGADGNI
+1580 NTN
-1588 FDLVENAEHSGSG
+1588 
-1601 KEQGKT
+1601 
-1607 SEAHQGLTGWEYFV
+1607 
-1621 KTVQIDGRVYDLL
+1621 
-1634 ANVRKKPDGEF
+1634 
-1645 VYSIQLNENEKK
+1645 K

-1756 RQSIDPQADQRNK
+1756 RQSIDPQEDRRNK

-1784 VEREVNYDARRAA
+1784 VEREVNYEARRAA

-1804 AKQVA
+1804 ANQVA
-1809 GGIFSRDSVIGSRV
+1809 GGIFSRDSAIGSRV
-1823 DEVSTMD
+1823 DEVATMD

-1838 SRDDAVRAAYLAEQ
+1838 AKDDAVRAAYLAEQ

-1869 NQALQDYTEKIGA
+1869 NLALQEYTEKIGA

-1892 ETGERLTEAELET
+1892 ETGERLTETELET
-1905 ARESIMEAWIA
+1905 ARESIMGAWIA
-1916 DHEYALSRK
+1916 DHEYALSRR

-1940 SDARV
+1940 SDARI

-1982 DVEAWVRGQLHGV
+1982 DVEAWVRGQLRGV

-2007 FTASGRRR
+2007 FTVSGKRR
-2015 SFRETHGAYTVEN
+2015 SFRETHGAYTAEN
-2028 IVKAMNK
+2028 IVKAMNQ
-2035 ANARGES
+2035 ASARGES

-2050 ILSVATPR
+2050 NLSVATPR
-2058 YKSVDAIHADES
+2058 YKSVDAIHADEG
-2070 RLQKMP
+2070 RLQNMP
-2076 EEEYNRLLQALD
+2076 EEEYNRLLQELD

-2101 SGSYDMDEIA
+2101 AGSYDMDEIA

-2172 VCIAPDNCPPE
+2172 VCIAPDDCPPE

-2218 SVDEPQAG
+2218 SVDEPQAE
-2226 TGGEIG
+2226 TGGEIE

-2237 EPAKQEQKEKKPRK
+2237 KPAEPEQKEKKPRK

-2393 MFNADDLDSREIL
+2393 MFHADDLDSREIL

-2536 LRETWDEVL
+2536 LQGTWDEVL

-2572 AEMYKA
+2572 AEMYKDA
-2578 ARKSDPNF
+2578 QANDPNF
-2586 LPTKELEM
+2586 LPSKELEK
-2594 IVDRLDNEKIADMDL
+2594 IVHRLDNKKIADMDL

-2665 QGKKLDSLFNQEQL
+2665 QGEKLDSLFNQEQL

-2719 KQLREFLTEH
+2719 KRLREFLTEH
-2729 EDWAKKADGQGDD
+2729 EDWVKKADGQGDD

-2752 LVGELEV
+2752 LVGALEV

-2771 WMTPTQKVHLYLE
+2771 WMTPTQKVHMYLE
-2784 SKSYENLRHM
+2784 SKSVENLRHM
-2794 EGGRI
+2794 EGGRT
-2799 FPVKELYSQGKREA
+2799 FADKTLYSQGKRRE
-2813 AFAQGEL
+2813 AFAQGKT
-2820 VRLAPETVKALVKD
+2820 VRMAPETVKAIVGS

-2874 NYAPIYAD
+2874 NYTPIY
-2882 TNYTK
+2882 TNSNYTK
-2887 NQLGVYDATAEGV
+2887 SELGVYDATAEGV
-2900 GNLKSRQYSKNPSYN
+2900 GNLKSRQFSKNPSYN

-2940 NWNTLLGWNEYVD
+2940 NWQTLLNW
-2953 DDRESMRSEIS
+2953 RERENSMADIIT
-2964 HTWGDASL
+2964 HDWGDESL
-2972 KYIENL
+2972 KYIQDL
-2978 IETLQGGA
+2978 VQTLQGGA

-2998 KIFSNYIGAVF
+2998 KVFSNYIGAVF
-3009 GANQSIVFKQLGSI
+3009 GANPSIVFKQLGSI
-3023 PLASV
+3023 PLAGA
-3028 WLGPEN
+3028 WLDFKN
-3034 APSPGQVKRID
+3034 FPSPGQVKRID

-3080 NKFTSFVFG
+3080 NKFTNFIFG

-3101 SVLWPWAENKVRS
+3101 SVLWPWAENKVRA

-3127 DSGSSPFYQKV
+3127 DSGGSPFYQKV
-3138 AEEFNEAVARSQS
+3138 AEVFNEAVARSQS

-3157 RGSLY
+3157 QGTLR
-3162 KSKNSVT
+3162 KSKNPVT

-3180 QAYNA
+3180 QTYNA

-3200 DTENYNKAKRGLGVA
+3200 DTENYNKAKHGLGVA
-3215 FLSILGGTAFA
+3215 FLAAVGGYIWAQ
-3226 CGIDVLMN
+3226 GIEFLMN
-3234 LWKHKGKAY
+3234 LWKRKGKAY
-3243 RDEDGNLTAESVAKE
+3243 RDEDGNLTAGSVAKE
-3258 LATGMAESMFGLVI
+3258 MALGLVGDLAGI
-3272 GGEEIFN
+3272 VTYGEELADVIGN
-3279 IFDAVGTKLTGGTW
+3279 ILTGDKW
-3293 YDSMNTLNAPGL
+3293 YGIDTPGL
-3305 EQVSEIISTLIDEGV
+3305 EQLSDVVETIVEQGQNGLDV
-3320 SFIQLLADGADVVKN
+3320 LKDAADVVKN
-3335 GGDVWEFLHRRGA
+3335 GGSLGEYLHRHS
-3348 DIIGDI
+3348 GDI
-3354 KEMAAT
+3354 VGGIKDLAAAA
-3360 VATYLPGIPVNN
+3360 ATYLPGISVNN

-3377 LGTVRWVSPELAAAY
+3377 IGTVRWASPELAAAY

-3397 TANKNRMKGLRGA
+3397 TANKNQMKGMRGA
-3410 ELERKIEDTL
+3410 ELERKISDTL

-3427 DEATNETLA
+3427 DETTNETLA

-3467 QKQVYDKTWSGAVGN
+3467 QKQVYDKTWSSAVGS
-3482 RLRELAASD
+3482 RLQELIASD
-3491 VFQEAD
+3491 VFQAAD

-3527 TSTQKADDVLASGAE
+3527 TSTQKADDVLATGAE
-3542 MADYLEL
+3542 MVDYLEL

-3562 DGGLDTQNAKDV
+3562 DGGLDTQSAKDV
-3574 ALGMAELAPEEGKK
+3574 ALGMAELTPDEGKK

-3602 VDGADAQRNA
+3602 VDGADAQHDA

-3654 SYKGEEIENAIDALN
+3654 SYKGEEIENAIDTMN

-3721 KAKQE
+3721 KTKQE

>member
-10 LNKADKQQSNWEQT
+10 LNKANKQQDNWEQT

-114 DGSVSTVDS
+114 DGSISTVDS

-198 ETVAHDQLQ
+198 ETAAHDQLQ

-303 VWTKRQKQEAEEII
+303 TWTKRQKQEAEEII

-349 AAKQWQQIYDVLYTR
+349 AAAQWQQIYDVLYTR

-386 AAVGKLLGANED
+386 AAVGKALGANED

-463 GADAVHNAGAAAI
+463 GADAVHNAGAAAM

-481 GDYLKHIAIS
+481 EDYLKRIAIS

-568 LNGAINSYQTTQ
+568 LSSAISSYQTTQ

-660 NGYTAASSAMQTPN
+660 NGYAAASSAMQTPN

-690 DLPTA
+690 DLPTT

-724 QNTPQPESG
+724 QNTQPPESG

-743 AAAQIAGQAAEQNQQ
+743 AAAQIAVQAAEQNQQ
-758 TQLPSLPA
+758 AQQPSLPTA
-766 TEQDAVVQPQQP
+766 AQAAAVQPQQL

-783 QEAELPTQQ
+783 QEAGLPTPQQ
-792 MQTEQTTTP
+792 VQTEQTATP
-801 LQRLEA
+801 LERLET

-819 RGIEAFYRGEIQDG
+819 RGIEAFYRGQITDG
-833 EVLSKLLSLPEVQ
+833 EVLSKLLSFPEVQ

-859 VVSGNVQPQNQQ
+859 VVSGNVQAQNQQ
-871 PVNSAAQQTLN
+871 PVNAA
-882 TQPTVQQ
+882 VQQ
-889 ALDSQAPGVQNGTTT
+889 VPGSQQPGVQNEATTP
-904 SEGGMNN
+904 EGGMNN
-911 GTEQLQVGQRPGA
+911 GTEQLPTGQQPGA
-924 EQPGEQLPDGDGGR
+924 EQQGEQLPDGDGGR
-938 VLGESTGGQSGI
+938 ILRESTGGQSGI

-956 QRAFNQV
+956 QRAFNQGRTAV
-963 GAAAERKN
+963 EREN

-990 GTEEREIQVMPESSW
+990 GTEEREIQVMPESHW
-1005 DAQMQQTAQ
+1005 DTQMQQTAQ

-1047 TENGIIIQAD
+1047 TENGIIVQAD
-1057 HLRLNIDQIADHE
+1057 HRYLNIDQIADHE

-1078 NPGLVRQIEQAIV
+1078 NPGLVRQIERAIV
-1091 ERYGREEF
+1091 EQYSREEF
-1099 DAIMDKYLKNLRG
+1099 DAVVEKYLKNLRG

-1144 NFFGANA
+1144 NFFGAHA
-1151 DKYRSEAQA
+1151 EKYRSEAQA
-1160 VLRERKITTPGSET
+1160 VLQERKVTTPGSET
-1174 EEAVARRTGPPER
+1174 AAATQRRTGPPER

-1236 IDDSNMKYHR
+1236 IDDSKMKYHR

-1327 SVRVEFKELPGNTQG
+1327 NVRVEFKELPGNTQG

-1352 LDSKLRSAPEVTIIH
+1352 LDSKLRSAPEATIIH

-1446 GLDSYDLYRNTAGEI
+1446 GMDSYDLYRNTAGEI

-1476 RRATP
+1476 RRAAP

-1695 KARFSMDEPVEQTQ
+1695 KARFSLDEPVEQTQ

-1756 RQSIDPQADQRNK
+1756 RQSIDPQADRRNK

-1784 VEREVNYDARRAA
+1784 VEREVNYEARRAA

-1804 AKQVA
+1804 ANQVA

-1838 SRDDAVRAAYLAEQ
+1838 AKDDAVRAAYLAEQ

-1905 ARESIMEAWIA
+1905 ARESIMDAWIA
-1916 DHEYALSRK
+1916 DHEYALNRR

-1940 SDARV
+1940 SDVRV

-1976 EAVDDA
+1976 AAVDDA
-1982 DVEAWVRGQLHGV
+1982 DVEAWVRGQLRGV

-2007 FTASGRRR
+2007 FTASGKRR
-2015 SFRETHGAYTVEN
+2015 SFRETHGAYTAEN
-2028 IVKAMNK
+2028 IVKAMNQ
-2035 ANARGES
+2035 ASARGES

-2050 ILSVATPR
+2050 ILSVATPQ
-2058 YKSVDAIHADES
+2058 YKSVDAIHADEG
-2070 RLQKMP
+2070 RLQNMP
-2076 EEEYNRLLQALD
+2076 EEEYNQLLQELD

-2101 SGSYDMDEIA
+2101 AGSYDMDEIA

-2172 VCIAPDNCPPE
+2172 VCIVPDDCPPE

-2218 SVDEPQAG
+2218 SVDEPQAE
-2226 TGGEIG
+2226 TGSEIE
-2232 QAPES
+2232 QAPENKP
-2237 EPAKQEQKEKKPRK
+2237 EKPEQKEKKPRK

-2393 MFNADDLDSREIL
+2393 MFHADDLDSREIL

-2490 SRAKERQQ
+2490 SRARERQQ

-2536 LRETWDEVL
+2536 LRQTWDEVL

-2572 AEMYKA
+2572 AEMYKDA
-2578 ARKSDPNF
+2578 QANDPNF
-2586 LPTKELEM
+2586 LPSKELEK
-2594 IVDRLDNEKIADMDL
+2594 IVHRLDNKKIADMDL

-2752 LVGELEV
+2752 LVGALEV

-2771 WMTPTQKVHLYLE
+2771 WMTPTQKVHMYLE
-2784 SKSYENLRHM
+2784 SKSTENLRHM
-2794 EGGRI
+2794 EGGRT
-2799 FPVKELYSQGKREA
+2799 FADKTLYSQGKRRE
-2813 AFAQGEL
+2813 AFAQGKT
-2820 VRLAPETVKALVKD
+2820 VRMAPETVKAIVGS

-2874 NYAPIYAD
+2874 NYTPIY
-2882 TNYTK
+2882 TNSNYTK
-2887 NQLGVYDATAEGV
+2887 SELGVYDATAEGV
-2900 GNLKSRQYSKNPSYN
+2900 GNLKSRQFSKNPSYN

-2940 NWNTLLGWNEYVD
+2940 NWQTLLNW
-2953 DDRESMRSEIS
+2953 RERENSMADIIT
-2964 HTWGDASL
+2964 HDWGDESL
-2972 KYIENL
+2972 KYIQDL
-2978 IETLQGGA
+2978 VQTLQGGA
-2986 ASTRDSVSMGAE
+2986 ARTRDSVSMGAE
-2998 KIFSNYIGAVF
+2998 KVFSNYIGAVF
-3009 GANQSIVFKQLGSI
+3009 GANPSIVFKQLGSI
-3023 PLASV
+3023 PLAGA
-3028 WLGPEN
+3028 WLDFKN
-3034 APSPGQVKRID
+3034 FPSPGQVKRID

-3080 NKFTSFVFG
+3080 NKFTNFIFG

-3101 SVLWPWAENKVRS
+3101 SVLWPWAENKVRA
-3114 EFPELETGSQEQI
+3114 EFPELETGNQEQI

-3138 AEEFNEAVARSQS
+3138 AEVFNEAVARSQS

-3157 RGSLY
+3157 QGTLR
-3162 KSKNSVT
+3162 KSKNPVT

-3180 QAYNA
+3180 QTYNA

-3215 FLSILGGTAFA
+3215 FLAAVGGYIWAQ
-3226 CGIDVLMN
+3226 GIEFLMN
-3234 LWKHKGKAY
+3234 LWKRKGKAY
-3243 RDEDGNLTAESVAKE
+3243 RDEDGNLTAGSVAKE
-3258 LATGMAESMFGLVI
+3258 MALGLVEDLAGI
-3272 GGEEIFN
+3272 VTYGEELADVIGN
-3279 IFDAVGTKLTGGTW
+3279 IITGDKW
-3293 YDSMNTLNAPGL
+3293 YGIDTPGL
-3305 EQVSEIISTLIDEGV
+3305 EQLSDVVETIVEQGQNGLDV
-3320 SFIQLLADGADVVKN
+3320 LKDAADVVKN
-3335 GGDVWEFLHRRGA
+3335 GGSLGEYLHRHS
-3348 DIIGDI
+3348 GDI
-3354 KEMAAT
+3354 VGGIKDLAAAA
-3360 VATYLPGIPVNN
+3360 ATYLPGISVNN

-3377 LGTVRWVSPELAAAY
+3377 IGTVRWASPELAAAY

-3397 TANKNRMKGLRGA
+3397 TANKNQMKGLRGA
-3410 ELERKIEDTL
+3410 ELERKISDTL

-3427 DEATNETLA
+3427 DETTNETLA

-3467 QKQVYDKTWSGAVGN
+3467 QKQVYDKTWSSAVGS
-3482 RLRELAASD
+3482 RLVALAASD
-3491 VFQEAD
+3491 VFQTAD

-3527 TSTQKADDVLASGAE
+3527 TSTQKADDVLATGGE
-3542 MADYLEL
+3542 MVDYLEL

-3562 DGGLDTQNAKDV
+3562 DGGLDAQSAKDV
-3574 ALGMAELAPEEGKK
+3574 ALGMAELAPDEGKK

-3602 VDGADAQRNA
+3602 VDGADAQHDA

-3721 KAKQE
+3721 KTKQE

>member
-38 IRQAQSAAQ
+38 IRQAQSTAQ

-52 QEQKT
+52 QEQKA
-57 PQRERNGF
+57 PQSERSGF

-114 DGSVSTVDS
+114 DGSISTVDS

-150 GDEILQHFYDTG
+150 GGEILQHFYDTG

-198 ETVAHDQLQ
+198 EAVAHDQLQ

-228 GILSMLGKASD
+228 SILSMLGKASD

-303 VWTKRQKQEAEEII
+303 IWTKRQKQEAEEII

-386 AAVGKLLGANED
+386 AAVGKALGANED

-463 GADAVHNAGAAAI
+463 GADAVHNAGAAAM

-481 GDYLKHIAIS
+481 EDYLKRIAIS

-568 LNGAINSYQTTQ
+568 LSSAISSYQTTQ

-660 NGYTAASSAMQTPN
+660 NGYAAASSAMQTPN

-690 DLPTA
+690 DLPTT

-724 QNTPQPESG
+724 QNTQPPESG

-743 AAAQIAGQAAEQNQQ
+743 AAAQIAVQAAEQNQQ
-758 TQLPSLPA
+758 AQQPSLPTA
-766 TEQDAVVQPQQP
+766 AQAAAVQPQQL

-783 QEAELPTQQ
+783 QEAGLLTPQQ
-792 MQTEQTTTP
+792 VQTEQTATP
-801 LQRLEA
+801 LERLET

-819 RGIEAFYRGEIQDG
+819 RGIEAFYRGQITDG
-833 EVLSKLLSLPEVQ
+833 EVLSKLLSFPEVQ
-846 NVMRQMTDADIEA
+846 NVMRQMTDTDIEA
-859 VVSGNVQPQNQQ
+859 VVSGNVQAQNQQ
-871 PVNSAAQQTLN
+871 PVNTAAQQV
-882 TQPTVQQ
+882 PGSQQ
-889 ALDSQAPGVQNGTTT
+889 PGVQNEATTH
-904 SEGGMNN
+904 EGGMNN
-911 GTEQLQVGQRPGA
+911 GTEQLPAGQ
-924 EQPGEQLPDGDGGR
+924 QPGTEQQSEQLPDGDGGR
-938 VLGESTGGQSGI
+938 ILGESTGGQSGI

-956 QRAFNQV
+956 QRTFNQGRTAV
-963 GAAAERKN
+963 EREN

-990 GTEEREIQVMPESSW
+990 GTEEREIQVMPESHW

-1057 HLRLNIDQIADHE
+1057 HRYLNIDQIADHE

-1078 NPGLVRQIEQAIV
+1078 NPGLVRQIERAIV
-1091 ERYGREEF
+1091 EQYSREEF

-1160 VLRERKITTPGSET
+1160 VLQERKITTPGSET
-1174 EEAVARRTGPPER
+1174 AAATQRRTGPPER

-1236 IDDSNMKYHR
+1236 IDDSKMKYHR

-1277 KPEDQERL
+1277 KPEDQGRL

-1294 EYGRLSERVESGN
+1294 EYGRLSERVDRGS

-1327 SVRVEFKELPGNTQG
+1327 NVRVEFKELPGNTQG

-1352 LDSKLRSAPEVTIIH
+1352 LDSKLRSAPEATIIH

-1446 GLDSYDLYRNTAGEI
+1446 GMDSYDLYRNTAGEI

-1476 RRATP
+1476 RRAAP

-1588 FDLVENAEHSGSG
+1588 FDLVENAEHGGSG

-1695 KARFSMDEPVEQTQ
+1695 KARFSLDEPVEQTQ

-1756 RQSIDPQADQRNK
+1756 RQSIDPQADRRNK

-1784 VEREVNYDARRAA
+1784 VEREVNYEAGRAA

-1804 AKQVA
+1804 ANQVA
-1809 GGIFSRDSVIGSRV
+1809 GGIFSRYSVISGHV
-1823 DEVSTMD
+1823 GEVARMD

-1838 SRDDAVRAAYLAEQ
+1838 ARDDAVRAAYLAEQ

-1869 NQALQDYTEKIGA
+1869 NLALQEYTEKIGA

-1892 ETGERLTEAELET
+1892 ETGERLTAAELET
-1905 ARESIMEAWIA
+1905 ARESIMASWIA
-1916 DHEYALSRK
+1916 DHEYALSRR

-1931 RIARQRDKI
+1931 RTARQRDKI

-1982 DVEAWVRGQLHGV
+1982 DVEAWVRGQIRGV

-2007 FTASGRRR
+2007 FTASGKRR
-2015 SFRETHGAYTVEN
+2015 SFRETHGAYTAEN
-2028 IVKAMNK
+2028 IVKAMNR
-2035 ANARGES
+2035 ASARGES

-2058 YKSVDAIHADES
+2058 YKSVDAIHADEG
-2070 RLQKMP
+2070 RLQNMP
-2076 EEEYNRLLQALD
+2076 EEEYNRLLQELD
-2088 KRIEGIVADVQKT
+2088 KRIGGIVADVQKT
-2101 SGSYDMDEIA
+2101 AGSYDMDEIA

-2172 VCIAPDNCPPE
+2172 VCIAPDDCPPE

-2218 SVDEPQAG
+2218 SVDEPQAE
-2226 TGGEIG
+2226 TGGEIE
-2232 QAPES
+2232 QASES
-2237 EPAKQEQKEKKPRK
+2237 KPAEPEQKEKKPRK

-2393 MFNADDLDSREIL
+2393 MFHADDLDSREIL

-2536 LRETWDEVL
+2536 LQGTWDEVL

-2572 AEMYKA
+2572 AEMYKDA
-2578 ARKSDPNF
+2578 QANDPNF
-2586 LPTKELEM
+2586 LPSKELEK
-2594 IVDRLDNEKIADMDL
+2594 IVHRLDNKKIADMDL

-2752 LVGELEV
+2752 LVGALEV

-2771 WMTPTQKVHLYLE
+2771 WMTPTQKVHMYLE
-2784 SKSYENLRHM
+2784 SKSTENLRHM
-2794 EGGRI
+2794 EGGRT
-2799 FPVKELYSQGKREA
+2799 FADKTLYSQGKRRE
-2813 AFAQGEL
+2813 AFAQGKT
-2820 VRLAPETVKALVKD
+2820 VRMAPETVKAIVGS

-2874 NYAPIYAD
+2874 NYTPIY
-2882 TNYTK
+2882 TNSNYTK
-2887 NQLGVYDATAEGV
+2887 SELGVYDATAEGV
-2900 GNLKSRQYSKNPSYN
+2900 GNLKSRQFSKNPSYN

-2940 NWNTLLGWNEYVD
+2940 NWQTLLNW
-2953 DDRESMRSEIS
+2953 RERENSMADIIT
-2964 HTWGDASL
+2964 HDWGDESL
-2972 KYIENL
+2972 KYIQDL
-2978 IETLQGGA
+2978 VQTLQGGA

-2998 KIFSNYIGAVF
+2998 KVFSNYIGAVF
-3009 GANQSIVFKQLGSI
+3009 GANPSIVFKQLGSI
-3023 PLASV
+3023 PLAGA
-3028 WLGPEN
+3028 WLDFKN
-3034 APSPGQVKRID
+3034 FPSPGQVKRID

-3080 NKFTSFVFG
+3080 NKFTNFIFG

-3101 SVLWPWAENKVRS
+3101 SVLWPWAENKVRA

-3138 AEEFNEAVARSQS
+3138 AEVFNEAVARSQS

-3157 RGSLY
+3157 QGTLR
-3162 KSKNSVT
+3162 KSKNPVT

-3180 QAYNA
+3180 QTYNA

-3215 FLSILGGTAFA
+3215 FLAAVGGYIWAQ
-3226 CGIDVLMN
+3226 GIEFLMN
-3234 LWKHKGKAY
+3234 LWKRKGKAY
-3243 RDEDGNLTAESVAKE
+3243 RDEDGNLTAGSVAKE
-3258 LATGMAESMFGLVI
+3258 MALGLVGDLAGI
-3272 GGEEIFN
+3272 VTYGEELADVIGN
-3279 IFDAVGTKLTGGTW
+3279 IITGDKW
-3293 YDSMNTLNAPGL
+3293 YGIDTPGL
-3305 EQVSEIISTLIDEGV
+3305 EQLSDVVETIVEQGQNGLDV
-3320 SFIQLLADGADVVKN
+3320 LKDAADVVKN
-3335 GGDVWEFLHRRGA
+3335 GGSLGEYLHRHS
-3348 DIIGDI
+3348 GDI
-3354 KEMAAT
+3354 VGGIKDLAAAA
-3360 VATYLPGIPVNN
+3360 ATYLPGISVNN

-3377 LGTVRWVSPELAAAY
+3377 LGTVRWASPELAAAY

-3397 TANKNRMKGLRGA
+3397 TANKNQMKGLRGA
-3410 ELERKIEDTL
+3410 ELERKISDTL

-3427 DEATNETLA
+3427 DETTNETLT
-3436 SLYEGGF
+3436 SLYESGF

-3467 QKQVYDKTWSGAVGN
+3467 QKQVYDKTWSSAVGS
-3482 RLRELAASD
+3482 RLVALAASD
-3491 VFQEAD
+3491 VFQTAD

-3527 TSTQKADDVLASGAE
+3527 TSTQKADDVLATGAE

-3562 DGGLDTQNAKDV
+3562 DGGLDAQSAKDV

-3602 VDGADAQRNA
+3602 VDGTSAQRDA

-3669 GHGGI
+3669 GHSGI

-3721 KAKQE
+3721 KAKRE

>member
-52 QEQKT
+52 QEQKA
-57 PQRERNGF
+57 PQSERSGF
-65 DRTATPASI
+65 DRTATPDSI

-114 DGSVSTVDS
+114 DGSISTVDS

-198 ETVAHDQLQ
+198 EAVAHDQLQ

-228 GILSMLGKASD
+228 SILSMLGKASD

-244 FQAESAQSETDRR
+244 FQAESAQSETDRH

-303 VWTKRQKQEAEEII
+303 IWTKRQKQEAEEII

-386 AAVGKLLGANED
+386 AAVGKALGANED

-463 GADAVHNAGAAAI
+463 GADAVHNAGAAAM

-481 GDYLKHIAIS
+481 EDYLKRIAIS

-568 LNGAINSYQTTQ
+568 LSSAISSYQTTQ

-660 NGYTAASSAMQTPN
+660 NGYAAASSAMQTPN

-690 DLPTA
+690 DLPTT

-724 QNTPQPESG
+724 QNTQPPESG

-743 AAAQIAGQAAEQNQQ
+743 AAAQIAVQAAEQNQQ
-758 TQLPSLPA
+758 AQQPSLPTTA
-766 TEQDAVVQPQQP
+766 QAAAVQPQRL
-778 EQSTQ
+778 EQSMQ
-783 QEAELPTQQ
+783 QEAGLPTPQQ
-792 MQTEQTTTP
+792 VQTEQTATP
-801 LQRLEA
+801 LERLET

-819 RGIEAFYRGEIQDG
+819 RGIEAFYRGQITDG
-833 EVLSKLLSLPEVQ
+833 EVLSKLLSFPEVQ

-859 VVSGNVQPQNQQ
+859 VVSGNVQTQNQQ
-871 PVNSAAQQTLN
+871 LGNTAAQQV
-882 TQPTVQQ
+882 PGSQQ
-889 ALDSQAPGVQNGTTT
+889 PGVQNEVTTH
-904 SEGGMNN
+904 EGGMNN
-911 GTEQLQVGQRPGA
+911 GTEQLPAGQ
-924 EQPGEQLPDGDGGR
+924 QPGTEQQSEQLPDGDGGR
-938 VLGESTGGQSGI
+938 ILGESTGGQSGI

-956 QRAFNQV
+956 QRAFNQGRTAV
-963 GAAAERKN
+963 EREN

-990 GTEEREIQVMPESSW
+990 GTEEREIQVMPESHW

-1047 TENGIIIQAD
+1047 TENGIIVQAD
-1057 HLRLNIDQIADHE
+1057 HRYLNIDQIADHE

-1078 NPGLVRQIEQAIV
+1078 NPGLVRQIERAIV
-1091 ERYGREEF
+1091 EQYSREEF
-1099 DAIMDKYLKNLRG
+1099 DAVVEKYLKNLRG

-1144 NFFGANA
+1144 NFFGAHA
-1151 DKYRSEAQA
+1151 EKYRSEAQA
-1160 VLRERKITTPGSET
+1160 VLQERKVTTPGSET
-1174 EEAVARRTGPPER
+1174 AAATQRRTGPPER
-1187 YSYGGVNANTA
+1187 YSYGGVNANTT

-1236 IDDSNMKYHR
+1236 IDDSKMKYHR

-1294 EYGRLSERVESGN
+1294 EYGRLSERVDRGS

-1327 SVRVEFKELPGNTQG
+1327 NVRVEFKELPGNTQG

-1352 LDSKLRSAPEVTIIH
+1352 LDSKLRSAPEATIIH

-1446 GLDSYDLYRNTAGEI
+1446 GLDRYDLYRNTAGEI
-1461 EARDAASRRELTPEQ
+1461 EARDAASRWGLTPEQ

-1756 RQSIDPQADQRNK
+1756 RQSIDPQADRRNK

-1784 VEREVNYDARRAA
+1784 VEREVNYEAGRAA

-1804 AKQVA
+1804 ANQVA
-1809 GGIFSRDSVIGSRV
+1809 GGIFSRYSVISGRV
-1823 DEVSTMD
+1823 GEVARMD

-1838 SRDDAVRAAYLAEQ
+1838 ARDDAVRAAYLAEQ

-1869 NQALQDYTEKIGA
+1869 NLALQEYTEKIGA

-1892 ETGERLTEAELET
+1892 ETGERLTAAELET
-1905 ARESIMEAWIA
+1905 ARESIMASWIA
-1916 DHEYALSRK
+1916 DHEYALSRR

-1982 DVEAWVRGQLHGV
+1982 DVEAWVRGQIRGV

-2007 FTASGRRR
+2007 FTASGKRR
-2015 SFRETHGAYTVEN
+2015 SFRETHGAYTAEN
-2028 IVKAMNK
+2028 IVKAMNR
-2035 ANARGES
+2035 ASARGES

-2058 YKSVDAIHADES
+2058 YKSVDAIHADEG
-2070 RLQKMP
+2070 RLQNMP
-2076 EEEYNRLLQALD
+2076 EEEYNRLLQELD
-2088 KRIEGIVADVQKT
+2088 KRIDGIVADVQKT
-2101 SGSYDMDEIA
+2101 AGSYDMDEIA

-2136 DGGLATEIAGMYRQA
+2136 AGGLATEIAGMYRQA

-2172 VCIAPDNCPPE
+2172 VCIAPDDCPPE

-2218 SVDEPQAG
+2218 SVDEPQAK
-2226 TGGEIG
+2226 TGSEIE

-2237 EPAKQEQKEKKPRK
+2237 KPAEPEQKEKKPRK

-2393 MFNADDLDSREIL
+2393 MFHADDLDSREIL

-2411 TAEEGKS
+2411 TAEEGKN

-2536 LRETWDEVL
+2536 LQGTWDEVL

-2572 AEMYKA
+2572 AEMYKDA
-2578 ARKSDPNF
+2578 QANDPNF
-2586 LPTKELEM
+2586 LPSKELEK
-2594 IVDRLDNEKIADMDL
+2594 IVHRLDNKKIADMDL

-2752 LVGELEV
+2752 LVGALEV

-2771 WMTPTQKVHLYLE
+2771 WMTPTQKVHMYLE
-2784 SKSYENLRHM
+2784 SKSTENLRHM
-2794 EGGRI
+2794 EGGRT
-2799 FPVKELYSQGKREA
+2799 FADKTLYSQGKRRE
-2813 AFAQGEL
+2813 AFAQGKT
-2820 VRLAPETVKALVKD
+2820 VRMAPETVKAIVGS

-2874 NYAPIYAD
+2874 NYTPIY
-2882 TNYTK
+2882 TNSNYTK
-2887 NQLGVYDATAEGV
+2887 SELGVYDATAEGV
-2900 GNLKSRQYSKNPSYN
+2900 GNLKSRQFSKNPSYN

-2940 NWNTLLGWNEYVD
+2940 NWQTLLNW
-2953 DDRESMRSEIS
+2953 RERENSMADIIT
-2964 HTWGDASL
+2964 HDWGDESL
-2972 KYIENL
+2972 KYIQDL
-2978 IETLQGGA
+2978 VQTLQGGT

-2998 KIFSNYIGAVF
+2998 KVFSNYIGAAF
-3009 GANQSIVFKQLGSI
+3009 GANPSIVFKQLGSI
-3023 PLASV
+3023 PLAGA
-3028 WLGPEN
+3028 WLDFKN
-3034 APSPGQVKRID
+3034 FPSPGQVKRID

-3080 NKFTSFVFG
+3080 NKFTNFIFG

-3101 SVLWPWAENKVRS
+3101 SVLWPWAENKVRA

-3138 AEEFNEAVARSQS
+3138 AEVFNEAVARSQS

-3157 RGSLY
+3157 QGTLR
-3162 KSKNSVT
+3162 KSKNPVT

-3180 QAYNA
+3180 QTYNA

-3215 FLSILGGTAFA
+3215 FLAAVGGYIWAQ
-3226 CGIDVLMN
+3226 GIEFLMN
-3234 LWKHKGKAY
+3234 LWKRKGKAY
-3243 RDEDGNLTAESVAKE
+3243 RDEDGNLTAGSVAKE
-3258 LATGMAESMFGLVI
+3258 MALGLVGDLAGI
-3272 GGEEIFN
+3272 VTYGEELADVIGN
-3279 IFDAVGTKLTGGTW
+3279 IITGDKW
-3293 YDSMNTLNAPGL
+3293 YGIDTPGL
-3305 EQVSEIISTLIDEGV
+3305 EQLSDVVETIVEQGQNGLDV
-3320 SFIQLLADGADVVKN
+3320 LKDAADVVKN
-3335 GGDVWEFLHRRGA
+3335 GGSLGEYLHRHS
-3348 DIIGDI
+3348 GDI
-3354 KEMAAT
+3354 VGGIKDLAAAA
-3360 VATYLPGIPVNN
+3360 ATYLPGISVNN

-3377 LGTVRWVSPELAAAY
+3377 LGTVRWASPKLAAAY

-3397 TANKNRMKGLRGA
+3397 TANKNQMKGLRGA
-3410 ELERKIEDTL
+3410 ELERKISDTL

-3427 DEATNETLA
+3427 DETTNETLA
-3436 SLYEGGF
+3436 SLYESGF

-3467 QKQVYDKTWSGAVGN
+3467 QKQVYDKTWSGAVGS
-3482 RLRELAASD
+3482 RLQELIASD
-3491 VFQEAD
+3491 VFQAAD
-3497 DETREKMLSGLY
+3497 DETQEKMLSGLY

-3527 TSTQKADDVLASGAE
+3527 TSTQKADDVLATGAE

-3562 DGGLDTQNAKDV
+3562 DGGLYTQSAKDV

-3602 VDGADAQRNA
+3602 VDGADAQHDA

-3669 GHGGI
+3669 GHSGI

>member
-38 IRQAQSAAQ
+38 IRQAQSAEQ

-52 QEQKT
+52 QEQKAS
-57 PQRERNGF
+57 QSERSGF

-114 DGSVSTVDS
+114 DGSISTVDS

-198 ETVAHDQLQ
+198 EAVAHDQLQ
-207 GMKRTLA
+207 GMKRTIA

-228 GILSMLGKASD
+228 SILSMLGKASD

-244 FQAESAQSETDRR
+244 FRAGSAQSETDRR
-257 IQELQDEIDRQ
+257 IQALQDEIDRQ

-303 VWTKRQKQEAEEII
+303 IWTKHQKQEAEEII
-317 GTQSGFGGLL
+317 GTQNGFGGLL

-386 AAVGKLLGANED
+386 AAVGKALGANED

-463 GADAVHNAGAAAI
+463 GADAVHNAGAAAM

-481 GDYLKHIAIS
+481 EDYLKRIAIS

-568 LNGAINSYQTTQ
+568 LNGAISSYQATQ

-624 SLRESVNSYYI
+624 SLRESINSYYI

-690 DLPTA
+690 DLPTT

-701 QKQVEQEL
+701 QKQVEQEI
-709 QTAIQQGLQQAQAGT
+709 QTAIQQGLQQAEAGT
-724 QNTPQPESG
+724 QSAQQPESG
-733 QALQNGNAAA
+733 QALQSGNAAA
-743 AAAQIAGQAAEQNQQ
+743 AAAQIAGQSQQVQQPNLPTAAQ
-758 TQLPSLPA
+758 A
-766 TEQDAVVQPQQP
+766 AAVQPQQL

-783 QEAELPTQQ
+783 QEAGLPTPQQ
-792 MQTEQTTTP
+792 VQTEQTATP
-801 LQRLEA
+801 LERLEA

-819 RGIEAFYRGEIQDG
+819 RGIEAFYRGQITDG
-833 EVLSKLLSLPEVQ
+833 EVLSKLLSFPEVQ

-859 VVSGNVQPQNQQ
+859 VVSGNAQPQNQQ
-871 PVNSAAQQTLN
+871 PGNAA
-882 TQPTVQQ
+882 VQQ
-889 ALDSQAPGVQNGTTT
+889 VPGSQQPGVQNEATTH
-904 SEGGMNN
+904 EGGMNN
-911 GTEQLQVGQRPGA
+911 GTEQLPAGQ
-924 EQPGEQLPDGDGGR
+924 QPGTEQQSEQLPDGDGGR
-938 VLGESTGGQSGI
+938 ILGESTGGQSGI

-956 QRAFNQV
+956 QRAFNQGRTAV
-963 GAAAERKN
+963 EREN

-990 GTEEREIQVMPESSW
+990 GTEEREIQVMPESHW
-1005 DAQMQQTAQ
+1005 DSQMQQTAQ

-1047 TENGIIIQAD
+1047 TENGIIVQAD
-1057 HLRLNIDQIADHE
+1057 HRYLNIDQIADHE
-1070 AFHDYAAN
+1070 AFHDIAAN

-1091 ERYGREEF
+1091 EQYSREEF
-1099 DAIMDKYLKNLRG
+1099 DAVVEKYLKNLRG
-1112 VYDLPEHASGQE
+1112 VYDLPEYASGQE
-1124 VAEAY
+1124 VAEVY

-1144 NFFGANA
+1144 NFFGAHA
-1151 DKYRSEAQA
+1151 EKYRSEAQA
-1160 VLRERKITTPGSET
+1160 VLQARKITTPGSET
-1174 EEAVARRTGPPER
+1174 AAATQRRTGPPER
-1187 YSYGGVNANTA
+1187 YSI
-1198 DQKTLAR
+1198 
-1205 AQELQ
+1205 
-1210 MQGED
+1210 GEI
-1215 DERVRKE
+1215 
-1222 TGWHTGMEGKLRFE
+1222 T
-1236 IDDSNMKYHR
+1236 
-1246 GGDAAFSR
+1246 
-1254 NHPDYAEYQ
+1254 
-1263 KLVDKMLTGSAEAW
+1263 DKAGNN
-1277 KPEDQERL
+1277 
-1285 QELDKTWGR
+1285 
-1294 EYGRLSERVESGN
+1294 YGRGVHLDSILLENLSDSERVQMVKE
-1307 ATLEDVIDHEELFQ
+1307 
-1321 AYPQLR
+1321 
-1327 SVRVEFKELPGNTQG
+1327 RVKELGGQHFTAYDGNG
-1342 YFSPSENKIA
+1342 N
-1352 LDSKLRSAPEVTIIH
+1352 EV
-1367 EIQHAIQKA
+1367 
-1376 EGFASGASP
+1376 
-1385 EYWQQHRDEAKEARI
+1385 
-1400 ADIREEIARLEE
+1400 
-1412 QLPWDLNRWT
+1412 
-1422 AEDDAIEAKIGEL
+1422 
-1435 EDSIIDIQNGV
+1435 DIQIAKPGARFVNKSGKSV
-1446 GLDSYDLYRNTAGEI
+1446 PVNKDLTTKNRKSKVKQEAVVLADELINTAKHKK
-1461 EARDAASRRELTPEQ
+1461 DT
-1476 RRATP
+1476 
-1481 PARADENTVYADLSD
+1481 PARYPHGWLDDNGRNDWAEWKTYIQDKENTVWEATLHIATSADGEKILYDIDPIKKTGQSGNSD
-1496 SLDYVGKT
+1496 TSTVEPIVADEAEPVKREDEEEMPKLMNLQRYSDIAGQQEQTAEMTNAEPTTVGAITSGSQSLG
-1504 DDGTEVYETSEAVR
+1504 GSAPAISSASEASVAE
-1518 KLPYK
+1518 
-1523 KRMEAF
+1523 KRQSVKIPSAS
-1529 MDIMRNEYA
+1529 
-1538 GRTAKFTARDG
+1538 
-1549 EVYYA
+1549 
-1554 TFDENDLRKNVYGD
+1554 DE
-1568 KKSSPRGWKAKI
+1568 SSE
-1580 NTGADGNI
+1580 NTN
-1588 FDLVENAEHSGSG
+1588 
-1601 KEQGKT
+1601 
-1607 SEAHQGLTGWEYFV
+1607 
-1621 KTVQIDGRVYDLL
+1621 
-1634 ANVRKKPDGEF
+1634 
-1645 VYSIQLNENEKK
+1645 K

-1756 RQSIDPQADQRNK
+1756 RQSIDPQEDRRNK

-1784 VEREVNYDARRAA
+1784 VEREVNYEARRAA

-1804 AKQVA
+1804 ANQVA
-1809 GGIFSRDSVIGSRV
+1809 GGIFSRDSAIGSRV
-1823 DEVSTMD
+1823 DEVATMD

-1838 SRDDAVRAAYLAEQ
+1838 AKDDAVRAAYLAEQ

-1869 NQALQDYTEKIGA
+1869 NLALQEYTEKIGA

-1892 ETGERLTEAELET
+1892 ETGERLTETELET
-1905 ARESIMEAWIA
+1905 ARESIMGAWIA
-1916 DHEYALSRK
+1916 DHEYALSRR

-1940 SDARV
+1940 SDARI

-1982 DVEAWVRGQLHGV
+1982 DVEAWVRGQLRGV

-2007 FTASGRRR
+2007 FTVSGKRR
-2015 SFRETHGAYTVEN
+2015 SFRETHGAYTAEN
-2028 IVKAMNK
+2028 IVKAMNQ
-2035 ANARGES
+2035 ASARGES

-2058 YKSVDAIHADES
+2058 YKSVDAIHADEG
-2070 RLQKMP
+2070 RLQNMP
-2076 EEEYNRLLQALD
+2076 EEEYNQLLQELD
-2088 KRIEGIVADVQKT
+2088 KRIGGIVADVQKT
-2101 SGSYDMDEIA
+2101 AGSYDMDEIA

-2172 VCIAPDNCPPE
+2172 VCIAPDDCPPE

-2218 SVDEPQAG
+2218 SVDEPQAE
-2226 TGGEIG
+2226 TGGEIE

-2237 EPAKQEQKEKKPRK
+2237 KPAEPEQKEKKPRK

-2393 MFNADDLDSREIL
+2393 MFHADDLDSREIL

-2536 LRETWDEVL
+2536 LQGTWDEVL

-2572 AEMYKA
+2572 AEMYKDA
-2578 ARKSDPNF
+2578 QANDPNF
-2586 LPTKELEM
+2586 LPSKELEK
-2594 IVDRLDNEKIADMDL
+2594 IVHRLDNKKIADMDL

-2665 QGKKLDSLFNQEQL
+2665 QGEKLDSLFNQEQL

-2719 KQLREFLTEH
+2719 KRLREFLTEH
-2729 EDWAKKADGQGDD
+2729 EDWVKKADGQGDD

-2752 LVGELEV
+2752 LVGALEV

-2771 WMTPTQKVHLYLE
+2771 WMTPTQKVHMYLE
-2784 SKSYENLRHM
+2784 SKSVENLRHM
-2794 EGGRI
+2794 EGGRT
-2799 FPVKELYSQGKREA
+2799 FADKTLYSQGKRRE
-2813 AFAQGEL
+2813 AFAQGKT
-2820 VRLAPETVKALVKD
+2820 VRMAPETVKAIVGS

-2874 NYAPIYAD
+2874 NYTPIY
-2882 TNYTK
+2882 TNSNYTK
-2887 NQLGVYDATAEGV
+2887 SELGVYDATAEGV
-2900 GNLKSRQYSKNPSYN
+2900 GNLKSRQFSKNPSYN

-2940 NWNTLLGWNEYVD
+2940 NWQTLLNW
-2953 DDRESMRSEIS
+2953 RERENSMADIIT
-2964 HTWGDASL
+2964 HDWGDESL
-2972 KYIENL
+2972 KYIQDL
-2978 IETLQGGA
+2978 VQTLQGGA

-2998 KIFSNYIGAVF
+2998 KVFSNYIGAVF
-3009 GANQSIVFKQLGSI
+3009 GANPSIVFKQLGSI
-3023 PLASV
+3023 PLAGA
-3028 WLGPEN
+3028 WLDFKN
-3034 APSPGQVKRID
+3034 FPSPGQVKRID

-3080 NKFTSFVFG
+3080 NKFTNFIFG

-3101 SVLWPWAENKVRS
+3101 SVLWPWAENKVRA

-3127 DSGSSPFYQKV
+3127 DSGGSPFYQKV
-3138 AEEFNEAVARSQS
+3138 AEVFNEAVARSQS

-3157 RGSLY
+3157 QGTLR
-3162 KSKNSVT
+3162 KSKNPVT

-3180 QAYNA
+3180 QTYNA

-3200 DTENYNKAKRGLGVA
+3200 DTENYNKAKHGLGVA
-3215 FLSILGGTAFA
+3215 FLAAVGGYIWAQ
-3226 CGIDVLMN
+3226 GIEFLMN
-3234 LWKHKGKAY
+3234 LWKRKGKAY
-3243 RDEDGNLTAESVAKE
+3243 RDEDGNLTAGSVAKE
-3258 LATGMAESMFGLVI
+3258 MALGLVGDLAGI
-3272 GGEEIFN
+3272 VTYGEELADVIGN
-3279 IFDAVGTKLTGGTW
+3279 ILTGDKW
-3293 YDSMNTLNAPGL
+3293 YGIDTPGL
-3305 EQVSEIISTLIDEGV
+3305 EQLSDVVETIVEQGQNGLDV
-3320 SFIQLLADGADVVKN
+3320 LKDAVDVVKN
-3335 GGDVWEFLHRRGA
+3335 GGSLGEYLHRHS
-3348 DIIGDI
+3348 GDI
-3354 KEMAAT
+3354 VGGIKDLAAAA
-3360 VATYLPGIPVNN
+3360 ATYLPGISVNN

-3377 LGTVRWVSPELAAAY
+3377 IGTVRWASPELAAAY

-3397 TANKNRMKGLRGA
+3397 TANKNQMKGMRGA
-3410 ELERKIEDTL
+3410 ELERKISDTL

-3427 DEATNETLA
+3427 DETTNETLA

-3467 QKQVYDKTWSGAVGN
+3467 QKQVYDKTWSSAVGS
-3482 RLRELAASD
+3482 RLQELIASD
-3491 VFQEAD
+3491 VFQAAD

-3527 TSTQKADDVLASGAE
+3527 TSTQKADDVLATGAE
-3542 MADYLEL
+3542 MVDYLEL

-3562 DGGLDTQNAKDV
+3562 DGGLDTQSAKDV
-3574 ALGMAELAPEEGKK
+3574 ALGMAELTPDEGKK

-3602 VDGADAQRNA
+3602 VDGADAQHDA

-3654 SYKGEEIENAIDALN
+3654 SYKGEEIENAIDTMN

-3721 KAKQE
+3721 KTKQE

>member
-52 QEQKT
+52 QEQKAH
-57 PQRERNGF
+57 QSERSGF

-79 PAPTSQRQKERYNQ
+79 SAPTSQRQKERYNQ

-114 DGSVSTVDS
+114 DGSISTVDS

-198 ETVAHDQLQ
+198 EAVAHDQLQ

-228 GILSMLGKASD
+228 SILSMLGKASD

-303 VWTKRQKQEAEEII
+303 IWTKRQKQEAEEII
-317 GTQSGFGGLL
+317 GTQNGFGGLL

-463 GADAVHNAGAAAI
+463 GADAVHNAGAAAM

-481 GDYLKHIAIS
+481 EDYLKRIAIS
-491 GAQGMAGNLAGGL
+491 GTQGMAGNLAGGL

-517 KMTPFMEFLRQTA
+517 MMTPFMEFLRQTA

-568 LNGAINSYQTTQ
+568 LNSAISSYQTTQ

-660 NGYTAASSAMQTPN
+660 NGYAAASSAMQTPN

-690 DLPTA
+690 DLPTT

-724 QNTPQPESG
+724 QNTQPPQSG

-743 AAAQIAGQAAEQNQQ
+743 AAAQIAVQAAEQNQQ
-758 TQLPSLPA
+758 AQQPSLPTA
-766 TEQDAVVQPQQP
+766 AQAAAVQPQQL

-783 QEAELPTQQ
+783 QEAGLPTPQQ
-792 MQTEQTTTP
+792 VQTEQTATP
-801 LQRLEA
+801 LERLEA

-819 RGIEAFYRGEIQDG
+819 RGIEAFYRGQITDG
-833 EVLSKLLSLPEVQ
+833 EVLSKLLSFPEVQ

-859 VVSGNVQPQNQQ
+859 VVSGNMQAQNQQ
-871 PVNSAAQQTLN
+871 PVNTAAQQV
-882 TQPTVQQ
+882 PGSQQ
-889 ALDSQAPGVQNGTTT
+889 PGVQNEATTH
-904 SEGGMNN
+904 EGGMNN
-911 GTEQLQVGQRPGA
+911 GTEQLPAGQ
-924 EQPGEQLPDGDGGR
+924 QPGTEQQSEQLPDGDGGR
-938 VLGESTGGQSGI
+938 ILGESTGGQSGI

-956 QRAFNQV
+956 QRAFNQGRTAV
-963 GAAAERKN
+963 EREN

-990 GTEEREIQVMPESSW
+990 GTEEREIQVMPESHW
-1005 DAQMQQTAQ
+1005 DSQMQQTAQ

-1047 TENGIIIQAD
+1047 TENGIIVQAD
-1057 HLRLNIDQIADHE
+1057 HRYLNIDQIADHE
-1070 AFHDYAAN
+1070 AFHDIAAN

-1091 ERYGREEF
+1091 EQYSREEF
-1099 DAIMDKYLKNLRG
+1099 DAVVEKYLKNLRG
-1112 VYDLPEHASGQE
+1112 VYDLPEYASGQE
-1124 VAEAY
+1124 VDEVY

-1144 NFFGANA
+1144 NFFGAHA
-1151 DKYRSEAQA
+1151 EKYRSEAQA
-1160 VLRERKITTPGSET
+1160 VLQARKITTPGSET
-1174 EEAVARRTGPPER
+1174 AAATQRRTGPPER
-1187 YSYGGVNANTA
+1187 YSI
-1198 DQKTLAR
+1198 
-1205 AQELQ
+1205 
-1210 MQGED
+1210 GEI
-1215 DERVRKE
+1215 
-1222 TGWHTGMEGKLRFE
+1222 T
-1236 IDDSNMKYHR
+1236 
-1246 GGDAAFSR
+1246 
-1254 NHPDYAEYQ
+1254 
-1263 KLVDKMLTGSAEAW
+1263 DKAGNN
-1277 KPEDQERL
+1277 
-1285 QELDKTWGR
+1285 
-1294 EYGRLSERVESGN
+1294 YGRGVHLDSTLLENLSDSERVQMVKE
-1307 ATLEDVIDHEELFQ
+1307 
-1321 AYPQLR
+1321 
-1327 SVRVEFKELPGNTQG
+1327 RVKELGGQHFTAYDGNG
-1342 YFSPSENKIA
+1342 N
-1352 LDSKLRSAPEVTIIH
+1352 EV
-1367 EIQHAIQKA
+1367 
-1376 EGFASGASP
+1376 
-1385 EYWQQHRDEAKEARI
+1385 
-1400 ADIREEIARLEE
+1400 
-1412 QLPWDLNRWT
+1412 
-1422 AEDDAIEAKIGEL
+1422 
-1435 EDSIIDIQNGV
+1435 DIQIAKPGARFVNKSGKSV
-1446 GLDSYDLYRNTAGEI
+1446 PVNKDLTTKNRKSKVKQEAVVLADELINTAKHKK
-1461 EARDAASRRELTPEQ
+1461 DT
-1476 RRATP
+1476 
-1481 PARADENTVYADLSD
+1481 PARYPHGWLDDNGRNDWAEWKTYIQDKENTVWEATLHIATSADGEKILYDIDPIKKTGQSGNSD
-1496 SLDYVGKT
+1496 TSTVEPIVADEAEPVKREDEEEMPKLMNLQRYSDIAGQQEQTAEMTNAEPTTVGAITSGSQSLG
-1504 DDGTEVYETSEAVR
+1504 GSAPAISSASEASVAE
-1518 KLPYK
+1518 
-1523 KRMEAF
+1523 KRQSVKIPSAS
-1529 MDIMRNEYA
+1529 
-1538 GRTAKFTARDG
+1538 
-1549 EVYYA
+1549 
-1554 TFDENDLRKNVYGD
+1554 DE
-1568 KKSSPRGWKAKI
+1568 SSE
-1580 NTGADGNI
+1580 NTN
-1588 FDLVENAEHSGSG
+1588 
-1601 KEQGKT
+1601 
-1607 SEAHQGLTGWEYFV
+1607 
-1621 KTVQIDGRVYDLL
+1621 
-1634 ANVRKKPDGEF
+1634 
-1645 VYSIQLNENEKK
+1645 K

-1756 RQSIDPQADQRNK
+1756 RQSIDPQADRRNK

-1784 VEREVNYDARRAA
+1784 VEREVNYEARRAA

-1804 AKQVA
+1804 ANQVA

-1823 DEVSTMD
+1823 DEVATMD

-1838 SRDDAVRAAYLAEQ
+1838 AKDDAVRAAYLAEQ

-1882 QELAQLYVKL
+1882 QELARLYVKL
-1892 ETGERLTEAELET
+1892 ETGDRLTAAELET
-1905 ARESIMEAWIA
+1905 ARESIMDAWIA
-1916 DHEYALSRK
+1916 DHEYALNRR

-1940 SDARV
+1940 SDVRV

-1982 DVEAWVRGQLHGV
+1982 DVEAWVRGQLRGV

-2015 SFRETHGAYTVEN
+2015 SFLETHGAYTAEN
-2028 IVKAMNK
+2028 IVKAMNQ
-2035 ANARGES
+2035 ADARGES

-2058 YKSVDAIHADES
+2058 YKSVDAIHADEG
-2070 RLQKMP
+2070 RLQNMP
-2076 EEEYNRLLQALD
+2076 EEEYNQLLQELD

-2101 SGSYDMDEIA
+2101 AGSYDMDEIA

-2172 VCIAPDNCPPE
+2172 VCIAPDDCPPE

-2218 SVDEPQAG
+2218 SVDEPQAE
-2226 TGGEIG
+2226 TGSEIE
-2232 QAPES
+2232 QAPENKPA
-2237 EPAKQEQKEKKPRK
+2237 EPEQKEKKPRK

-2393 MFNADDLDSREIL
+2393 MFHADDLDSREIL

-2536 LRETWDEVL
+2536 LQGTWDEVL

-2572 AEMYKA
+2572 AEMYKDA
-2578 ARKSDPNF
+2578 QTNDPNF
-2586 LPTKELEM
+2586 LPSKELEK
-2594 IVDRLDNEKIADMDL
+2594 IVHRLDNKKIADMDL

-2752 LVGELEV
+2752 LVGALEV

-2771 WMTPTQKVHLYLE
+2771 WMTPTQKVHMYLE
-2784 SKSYENLRHM
+2784 SKSTENLRHM
-2794 EGGRI
+2794 EGGRT
-2799 FPVKELYSQGKREA
+2799 FADKTLYSQGKRRE
-2813 AFAQGEL
+2813 AFAQGKT
-2820 VRLAPETVKALVKD
+2820 VRMAPETVKAIVGS

-2874 NYAPIYAD
+2874 NYTPIY
-2882 TNYTK
+2882 TNSNYTK
-2887 NQLGVYDATAEGV
+2887 SELGVYDATAEGV
-2900 GNLKSRQYSKNPSYN
+2900 GNLKSRQFSKNPSYN

-2940 NWNTLLGWNEYVD
+2940 NWQTLLNW
-2953 DDRESMRSEIS
+2953 RERENSMADIIT
-2964 HTWGDASL
+2964 HDWGDESL
-2972 KYIENL
+2972 KYIQDL
-2978 IETLQGGA
+2978 VQTLQGGT

-2998 KIFSNYIGAVF
+2998 KVFSNYIGAVF
-3009 GANQSIVFKQLGSI
+3009 GANPSIVFKQLGSI
-3023 PLASV
+3023 PLAGA
-3028 WLGPEN
+3028 WLDFKN
-3034 APSPGQVKRID
+3034 FPSPGQVKRID

-3080 NKFTSFVFG
+3080 NKFTNFIFG

-3101 SVLWPWAENKVRS
+3101 SVLWPWAENKVRA

-3138 AEEFNEAVARSQS
+3138 AEVFNEAVARSQS

-3157 RGSLY
+3157 QGTLR
-3162 KSKNSVT
+3162 KSKNPVT

-3180 QAYNA
+3180 QTYNA

-3215 FLSILGGTAFA
+3215 FLAAVGGYIWAQ
-3226 CGIDVLMN
+3226 GIEFLMN
-3234 LWKHKGKAY
+3234 LWKRKGKAY
-3243 RDEDGNLTAESVAKE
+3243 RDEDGNLTAGSVAKE
-3258 LATGMAESMFGLVI
+3258 MALGLVGDLASI
-3272 GGEEIFN
+3272 VTYGEEIADVVGN
-3279 IFDAVGTKLTGGTW
+3279 ILTGDKW
-3293 YDSMNTLNAPGL
+3293 YGIDTPGL
-3305 EQVSEIISTLIDEGV
+3305 EQLSDVVETIVEQGQNGLDV
-3320 SFIQLLADGADVVKN
+3320 LKDAADVVKN
-3335 GGDVWEFLHRRGA
+3335 GGSLGEYLHRHS
-3348 DIIGDI
+3348 GDI
-3354 KEMAAT
+3354 VGGIKDLAAAA
-3360 VATYLPGIPVNN
+3360 ATYLPGISVNN

-3377 LGTVRWVSPELAAAY
+3377 IGTVRWASPELAAAY

-3397 TANKNRMKGLRGA
+3397 TANKNQMKGMRGA
-3410 ELERKIEDTL
+3410 ELERKISDTL

-3427 DEATNETLA
+3427 DETTNETLA

-3456 VDGEDRKLSAY
+3456 VDGEGRKLSAY
-3467 QKQVYDKTWSGAVGN
+3467 QKQVYDKTWSSAVGS
-3482 RLRELAASD
+3482 RLQELIASD
-3491 VFQEAD
+3491 VFQAAD

-3527 TSTQKADDVLASGAE
+3527 TSTQKADDVLATGAE
-3542 MADYLEL
+3542 MVDYLEL

-3562 DGGLDTQNAKDV
+3562 DGGLDTQRAKDV
-3574 ALGMAELAPEEGKK
+3574 ALGMAELTPDEGKK

-3602 VDGADAQRNA
+3602 VDGADAQHDA

-3654 SYKGEEIENAIDALN
+3654 SNKGEEIENAIDAMN

-3721 KAKQE
+3721 KTKQE

>member
-52 QEQKT
+52 QEQKA
-57 PQRERNGF
+57 PQSERSGF

-114 DGSVSTVDS
+114 DGSISTVDS

-198 ETVAHDQLQ
+198 EAVAHDQLQ

-303 VWTKRQKQEAEEII
+303 IWTKRQKQEAEEII

-386 AAVGKLLGANED
+386 AAVGKALGANED

-463 GADAVHNAGAAAI
+463 GADAVHNAGAAAM

-481 GDYLKHIAIS
+481 EDYLKRIAIS

-568 LNGAINSYQTTQ
+568 LSSAISSYQTTQ

-660 NGYTAASSAMQTPN
+660 NGYAAASSAMQTPN

-690 DLPTA
+690 DLPTT

-724 QNTPQPESG
+724 QNTQPPESG

-743 AAAQIAGQAAEQNQQ
+743 AAAQIAVQAAEQNQQ
-758 TQLPSLPA
+758 AQQPSLPTA
-766 TEQDAVVQPQQP
+766 AQAAAVQPQQL

-783 QEAELPTQQ
+783 QEAGLPTPQQ
-792 MQTEQTTTP
+792 AQTEQTATP
-801 LQRLEA
+801 LERLEA

-819 RGIEAFYRGEIQDG
+819 RGIEAFYRGQITDG
-833 EVLSKLLSLPEVQ
+833 EVLSKLLSFPEVQ

-859 VVSGNVQPQNQQ
+859 VVSGNVQAQNQQ
-871 PVNSAAQQTLN
+871 PVNAA
-882 TQPTVQQ
+882 VQQ
-889 ALDSQAPGVQNGTTT
+889 VPGSQQPGVQNEATTH
-904 SEGGMNN
+904 EGGMNN
-911 GTEQLQVGQRPGA
+911 GTEQLPAGQ
-924 EQPGEQLPDGDGGR
+924 QPGTEQQSEQLPDGDGGR
-938 VLGESTGGQSGI
+938 ILGESTGGQSGI

-956 QRAFNQV
+956 QRAFNQGRTAV
-963 GAAAERKN
+963 EREN

-990 GTEEREIQVMPESSW
+990 GTEEREIQVMPESHW
-1005 DAQMQQTAQ
+1005 DAQMQRTAQ

-1047 TENGIIIQAD
+1047 TENGIIVQAD
-1057 HLRLNIDQIADHE
+1057 HRYLNIDQIADHE

-1078 NPGLVRQIEQAIV
+1078 NPGLVRQIERAIV
-1091 ERYGREEF
+1091 EQYSREEF
-1099 DAIMDKYLKNLRG
+1099 DAVVEKYLKNLRG

-1144 NFFGANA
+1144 NFFGAHVE
-1151 DKYRSEAQA
+1151 KYRSEAQA
-1160 VLRERKITTPGSET
+1160 VLQERKVTTPGSET
-1174 EEAVARRTGPPER
+1174 AAATQRRTGPPER

-1236 IDDSNMKYHR
+1236 IDDSKMKYHR

-1327 SVRVEFKELPGNTQG
+1327 NVRVEFKELPGNTQG

-1352 LDSKLRSAPEVTIIH
+1352 LDSKLRSAPEATIIH

-1446 GLDSYDLYRNTAGEI
+1446 GMDSYDLYRNTAGEI

-1476 RRATP
+1476 RRAAP

-1756 RQSIDPQADQRNK
+1756 RQSIDPQADRRNK

-1784 VEREVNYDARRAA
+1784 VEREVNYEAGRAA

-1804 AKQVA
+1804 ANQVA
-1809 GGIFSRDSVIGSRV
+1809 GGIFSRYSVISGRV
-1823 DEVSTMD
+1823 GEVARMD

-1838 SRDDAVRAAYLAEQ
+1838 AKDDAVRAAYLAEQ

-1869 NQALQDYTEKIGA
+1869 NLALQEYTEKIGA

-1892 ETGERLTEAELET
+1892 ETGERLTAAELET
-1905 ARESIMEAWIA
+1905 ARESIMASWIA
-1916 DHEYALSRK
+1916 DHEYALSRR

-1982 DVEAWVRGQLHGV
+1982 DVEAWVRGQIRGV

-2007 FTASGRRR
+2007 FTASGKRR
-2015 SFRETHGAYTVEN
+2015 SFRETHGAYTAEN
-2028 IVKAMNK
+2028 IVKAMNR
-2035 ANARGES
+2035 ASARGES

-2058 YKSVDAIHADES
+2058 YKSVDAIHADEG
-2070 RLQKMP
+2070 RLQNMP
-2076 EEEYNRLLQALD
+2076 EEEYNRLLQELD
-2088 KRIEGIVADVQKT
+2088 KRIDGIVADVQKT
-2101 SGSYDMDEIA
+2101 AGSYDMDEIA

-2172 VCIAPDNCPPE
+2172 VCIAPDDCPPE

-2218 SVDEPQAG
+2218 SVDEPQAE
-2226 TGGEIG
+2226 TGGEIE

-2237 EPAKQEQKEKKPRK
+2237 KPAEPEQKEKKPRK

-2393 MFNADDLDSREIL
+2393 MFHADDLDSREIL

-2536 LRETWDEVL
+2536 LQGTWDEVL

-2572 AEMYKA
+2572 AEMYKDA
-2578 ARKSDPNF
+2578 QANDPNF
-2586 LPTKELEM
+2586 LPSKELEK
-2594 IVDRLDNEKIADMDL
+2594 IVHRLDNKKIADMDL

-2752 LVGELEV
+2752 LVGALEV

-2771 WMTPTQKVHLYLE
+2771 WMTPTQKVHMYLE
-2784 SKSYENLRHM
+2784 SKSTENLRHM
-2794 EGGRI
+2794 EGGRT
-2799 FPVKELYSQGKREA
+2799 FADKTLYSQGKRRE
-2813 AFAQGEL
+2813 AFAQGKT
-2820 VRLAPETVKALVKD
+2820 VRMAPETVKAIVGS

-2874 NYAPIYAD
+2874 NYTPIY
-2882 TNYTK
+2882 TNSNYTK
-2887 NQLGVYDATAEGV
+2887 SELGVYDATAEGV
-2900 GNLKSRQYSKNPSYN
+2900 GNLKSRQFSKNPSYN

-2940 NWNTLLGWNEYVD
+2940 NWQTLLNW
-2953 DDRESMRSEIS
+2953 RERENSMADIIT
-2964 HTWGDASL
+2964 HDWGDESL
-2972 KYIENL
+2972 KYIQDL
-2978 IETLQGGA
+2978 VQTLQGGA

-2998 KIFSNYIGAVF
+2998 KVFSNYIGAVF
-3009 GANQSIVFKQLGSI
+3009 GANPSIVFKQLGSI
-3023 PLASV
+3023 PLAGA
-3028 WLGPEN
+3028 WLDFKN
-3034 APSPGQVKRID
+3034 FPSPGQVKRID

-3080 NKFTSFVFG
+3080 NKFTNFIFG

-3101 SVLWPWAENKVRS
+3101 SVLWPWAENKVRA

-3138 AEEFNEAVARSQS
+3138 AEVFNEAVARSQS

-3157 RGSLY
+3157 QGTLR
-3162 KSKNSVT
+3162 KSKNPVT

-3180 QAYNA
+3180 QTYNA

-3215 FLSILGGTAFA
+3215 FLAAVGGYIWAQ
-3226 CGIDVLMN
+3226 GIEFLMN
-3234 LWKHKGKAY
+3234 LWKRKGKAY
-3243 RDEDGNLTAESVAKE
+3243 RDEDGNLTAGSVAKE
-3258 LATGMAESMFGLVI
+3258 MALGLVGDMAGI
-3272 GGEEIFN
+3272 VTYGEELADVIGN
-3279 IFDAVGTKLTGGTW
+3279 IITGDKW
-3293 YDSMNTLNAPGL
+3293 YGIDTPGL
-3305 EQVSEIISTLIDEGV
+3305 EQLSDVVETIVEQGQNGLDV
-3320 SFIQLLADGADVVKN
+3320 LKDAADVVKN
-3335 GGDVWEFLHRRGA
+3335 GGSLGEYLHRHS
-3348 DIIGDI
+3348 GDI
-3354 KEMAAT
+3354 VGGIKDLAAAA
-3360 VATYLPGIPVNN
+3360 ATYLPGISVNN

-3377 LGTVRWVSPELAAAY
+3377 LGTVRWASPELAAAY

-3397 TANKNRMKGLRGA
+3397 TANKNQMKGLRGA
-3410 ELERKIEDTL
+3410 ELERKISDTL

-3427 DEATNETLA
+3427 DETTNETLA
-3436 SLYEGGF
+3436 SLYENGF

-3467 QKQVYDKTWSGAVGN
+3467 QKQVYDKTWSGAVGS
-3482 RLRELAASD
+3482 RLQELIASD
-3491 VFQEAD
+3491 VFQAAD
-3497 DETREKMLSGLY
+3497 DETQEKMLSGLY

-3527 TSTQKADDVLASGAE
+3527 TSTQKADDVLATGAE

-3562 DGGLDTQNAKDV
+3562 DGGLDAQSAKDV

-3588 TVSDVQKWRAAIDA
+3588 TVSDMQKWRAAIDA
-3602 VDGADAQRNA
+3602 VDGTSAQRDA

-3654 SYKGEEIENAIDALN
+3654 SYKGEEVENAIDALN
-3669 GHGGI
+3669 GHSGI

>member
-57 PQRERNGF
+57 PQSERSGF

-114 DGSVSTVDS
+114 DGSISTVDS

-192 REKALD
+192 RKQALD
-198 ETVAHDQLQ
+198 ETAAHDQLQ

-214 ILESQKKQEQAQQP
+214 ILESQKKQEQVQQP

-244 FQAESAQSETDRR
+244 FRADSAQSETDRR

-303 VWTKRQKQEAEEII
+303 TWTKRQKQEAEEII

-364 LYSKQTAVASG
+364 LYSRQTAVASG

-463 GADAVHNAGAAAI
+463 GADAVHNAGAAAM

-481 GDYLKHIAIS
+481 EDYLKRIAIS
-491 GAQGMAGNLAGGL
+491 GTQGMAGNLAGGL

-517 KMTPFMEFLRQTA
+517 MMTPFMEFLRQTA

-568 LNGAINSYQTTQ
+568 LNSAISSYQTTQ

-660 NGYTAASSAMQTPN
+660 NGYAAASSAMQTPN

-690 DLPTA
+690 DLPTT

-724 QNTPQPESG
+724 QNTQPPQSG

-743 AAAQIAGQAAEQNQQ
+743 AAAQIAVQAAEQNQQ
-758 TQLPSLPA
+758 AQQPSLPTA
-766 TEQDAVVQPQQP
+766 AQAAAVQPQQL

-783 QEAELPTQQ
+783 QEAGLPTPQQ
-792 MQTEQTTTP
+792 VQTEQTATP
-801 LQRLEA
+801 LERLEA

-819 RGIEAFYRGEIQDG
+819 RGIEAFYRGQITDG
-833 EVLSKLLSLPEVQ
+833 EVLSKLLSFPEVQ

-859 VVSGNVQPQNQQ
+859 VVSGNAQPQNQQ
-871 PVNSAAQQTLN
+871 PGNAA
-882 TQPTVQQ
+882 VQQ
-889 ALDSQAPGVQNGTTT
+889 VPGSQQPGVQNEATTH
-904 SEGGMNN
+904 EGGMNN
-911 GTEQLQVGQRPGA
+911 GTEQLPAGQ
-924 EQPGEQLPDGDGGR
+924 QPGTEQQSEQLPDGDGGR
-938 VLGESTGGQSGI
+938 ILGESTGGQSGI

-956 QRAFNQV
+956 QRAFNQGRTAV
-963 GAAAERKN
+963 EREN

-990 GTEEREIQVMPESSW
+990 GTEEREIQVMPESHW
-1005 DAQMQQTAQ
+1005 DSQMQQTAQ

-1047 TENGIIIQAD
+1047 TENGIIVQAD
-1057 HLRLNIDQIADHE
+1057 HRYLNIDQIADHE
-1070 AFHDYAAN
+1070 AFHDIAAN

-1091 ERYGREEF
+1091 EQYSREEF
-1099 DAIMDKYLKNLRG
+1099 DAVVEKYLKNLRG
-1112 VYDLPEHASGQE
+1112 VYDLPEYASGQE
-1124 VAEAY
+1124 VDEVY

-1144 NFFGANA
+1144 NFFGAHA
-1151 DKYRSEAQA
+1151 EKYRSEAQA
-1160 VLRERKITTPGSET
+1160 VLQARKITTPGSET
-1174 EEAVARRTGPPER
+1174 AAATQRRTGPPER
-1187 YSYGGVNANTA
+1187 YSI
-1198 DQKTLAR
+1198 
-1205 AQELQ
+1205 
-1210 MQGED
+1210 GEI
-1215 DERVRKE
+1215 
-1222 TGWHTGMEGKLRFE
+1222 T
-1236 IDDSNMKYHR
+1236 
-1246 GGDAAFSR
+1246 
-1254 NHPDYAEYQ
+1254 
-1263 KLVDKMLTGSAEAW
+1263 DKAGNN
-1277 KPEDQERL
+1277 
-1285 QELDKTWGR
+1285 
-1294 EYGRLSERVESGN
+1294 YGRGVHLDSTLLENLSDSERVQMVKE
-1307 ATLEDVIDHEELFQ
+1307 
-1321 AYPQLR
+1321 
-1327 SVRVEFKELPGNTQG
+1327 RVKELGGQHFTAYDGNG
-1342 YFSPSENKIA
+1342 N
-1352 LDSKLRSAPEVTIIH
+1352 EV
-1367 EIQHAIQKA
+1367 
-1376 EGFASGASP
+1376 
-1385 EYWQQHRDEAKEARI
+1385 
-1400 ADIREEIARLEE
+1400 
-1412 QLPWDLNRWT
+1412 
-1422 AEDDAIEAKIGEL
+1422 
-1435 EDSIIDIQNGV
+1435 DIQIAKPGARFVNKSGKSV
-1446 GLDSYDLYRNTAGEI
+1446 PVNKDLTTKNRKSKVKQEAVVLADELINTAKHKK
-1461 EARDAASRRELTPEQ
+1461 DT
-1476 RRATP
+1476 
-1481 PARADENTVYADLSD
+1481 PARYPHGWLDDNGRNDWAEWKTYIQDKENTVWEATLHIATSADGEKILYDIDPIKKTGQSGNSD
-1496 SLDYVGKT
+1496 TSTVEPIVADEAEPVKREDEEEMPKLMNLQRYSDIAGQQEQTAEMTNAEPTTVGAITSGSQSLG
-1504 DDGTEVYETSEAVR
+1504 GSAPAISSASEASVAE
-1518 KLPYK
+1518 
-1523 KRMEAF
+1523 KRQSVKIPSAS
-1529 MDIMRNEYA
+1529 
-1538 GRTAKFTARDG
+1538 
-1549 EVYYA
+1549 
-1554 TFDENDLRKNVYGD
+1554 DE
-1568 KKSSPRGWKAKI
+1568 SSE
-1580 NTGADGNI
+1580 NTN
-1588 FDLVENAEHSGSG
+1588 
-1601 KEQGKT
+1601 
-1607 SEAHQGLTGWEYFV
+1607 
-1621 KTVQIDGRVYDLL
+1621 
-1634 ANVRKKPDGEF
+1634 
-1645 VYSIQLNENEKK
+1645 K

-1756 RQSIDPQADQRNK
+1756 RQSIDPQADRRNK

-1784 VEREVNYDARRAA
+1784 VEREVNYEARRAA

-1804 AKQVA
+1804 ANQVA

-1823 DEVSTMD
+1823 DEVATMD

-1838 SRDDAVRAAYLAEQ
+1838 AKDDAVRAAYLAEQ

-1882 QELAQLYVKL
+1882 QELARLYVKL
-1892 ETGERLTEAELET
+1892 ETGERLTETELET
-1905 ARESIMEAWIA
+1905 ARESIMGAWIA
-1916 DHEYALSRK
+1916 DHEYALSRR

-1940 SDARV
+1940 SDARI

-1982 DVEAWVRGQLHGV
+1982 DVEAWVRGQLRGV

-2015 SFRETHGAYTVEN
+2015 SFLETHGAYTAEN
-2028 IVKAMNK
+2028 IVKAMNQ
-2035 ANARGES
+2035 ADARGES

-2058 YKSVDAIHADES
+2058 YKSVDAIHADEG
-2070 RLQKMP
+2070 RLQNMP
-2076 EEEYNRLLQALD
+2076 EEEYNQLLQELD

-2101 SGSYDMDEIA
+2101 AGSYDMDEIA

-2172 VCIAPDNCPPE
+2172 VCIAPDDCPPE

-2218 SVDEPQAG
+2218 SVDEPQAE
-2226 TGGEIG
+2226 TGSEIE
-2232 QAPES
+2232 QAPENKPA
-2237 EPAKQEQKEKKPRK
+2237 EPEQKEKKPRK

-2393 MFNADDLDSREIL
+2393 MFHADDLDSREIL

-2536 LRETWDEVL
+2536 LQGTWDEVL

-2572 AEMYKA
+2572 AEMYKDA
-2578 ARKSDPNF
+2578 QANDPNF
-2586 LPTKELEM
+2586 LPSKELEK
-2594 IVDRLDNEKIADMDL
+2594 IVHRLDNKKIADMDL

-2752 LVGELEV
+2752 LVGALEV

-2771 WMTPTQKVHLYLE
+2771 WMTPTQKVHMYLE
-2784 SKSYENLRHM
+2784 SKSTENLRHM
-2794 EGGRI
+2794 EGGRT
-2799 FPVKELYSQGKREA
+2799 FADKTLYSQGKRRE
-2813 AFAQGEL
+2813 AFAQGKT
-2820 VRLAPETVKALVKD
+2820 VRMAPETVKAIVGS

-2874 NYAPIYAD
+2874 NYTPIY
-2882 TNYTK
+2882 TNSNYTK
-2887 NQLGVYDATAEGV
+2887 SELGVYDATAEGV
-2900 GNLKSRQYSKNPSYN
+2900 GNLKSRQFSKNPSYN

-2940 NWNTLLGWNEYVD
+2940 NWQTLLNW
-2953 DDRESMRSEIS
+2953 RERENSMADIIT
-2964 HTWGDASL
+2964 HNWGDESL
-2972 KYIENL
+2972 KYIQDL
-2978 IETLQGGA
+2978 VQTLQGGT

-2998 KIFSNYIGAVF
+2998 KVFSNYIGAVF
-3009 GANQSIVFKQLGSI
+3009 GANPSIVFKQLGSI
-3023 PLASV
+3023 PLAGA
-3028 WLGPEN
+3028 WLDFKN
-3034 APSPGQVKRID
+3034 FPSPGQVKRID

-3080 NKFTSFVFG
+3080 NKFTNFIFG

-3101 SVLWPWAENKVRS
+3101 SVLWPWAENKVRA

-3138 AEEFNEAVARSQS
+3138 AEVFNEAVARSQS

-3157 RGSLY
+3157 QGTLR
-3162 KSKNSVT
+3162 KSKNPVT

-3180 QAYNA
+3180 QTYNA

-3215 FLSILGGTAFA
+3215 FLAAVGGYIWAQ
-3226 CGIDVLMN
+3226 GIEFLMN
-3234 LWKHKGKAY
+3234 LWKRKGKAY
-3243 RDEDGNLTAESVAKE
+3243 RDEDGNLTAGSVAKE
-3258 LATGMAESMFGLVI
+3258 MALGLVGDLASI
-3272 GGEEIFN
+3272 VTYGEEIADVVGN
-3279 IFDAVGTKLTGGTW
+3279 ILTGDKW
-3293 YDSMNTLNAPGL
+3293 YGIDTPGL
-3305 EQVSEIISTLIDEGV
+3305 EQLSDVVETIVEQGQNGLDV
-3320 SFIQLLADGADVVKN
+3320 LKDAADVVKN
-3335 GGDVWEFLHRRGA
+3335 GGSLGEYLHRHS
-3348 DIIGDI
+3348 GDI
-3354 KEMAAT
+3354 VGGIKDLAAAA
-3360 VATYLPGIPVNN
+3360 ATYLPGISVNN

-3377 LGTVRWVSPELAAAY
+3377 IGTVRWASPELAAAY

-3397 TANKNRMKGLRGA
+3397 TANKNQMKGMRGA
-3410 ELERKIEDTL
+3410 ELERKISDTL

-3427 DEATNETLA
+3427 DETTNETLA

-3467 QKQVYDKTWSGAVGN
+3467 QKQVYDKTWSSAVGS
-3482 RLRELAASD
+3482 RLQELIASD
-3491 VFQEAD
+3491 VFQAAD

-3527 TSTQKADDVLASGAE
+3527 TSTQKADDVLATGAE
-3542 MADYLEL
+3542 MVDYLEL

-3562 DGGLDTQNAKDV
+3562 DGGLDTQSAKDV
-3574 ALGMAELAPEEGKK
+3574 ALGMAELTPDEGKK
-3588 TVSDVQKWRAAIDA
+3588 TVSDVQKWRVAIDA
-3602 VDGADAQRNA
+3602 VDGADAQHDA

-3654 SYKGEEIENAIDALN
+3654 SYKGEEIENAIDAMN

-3721 KAKQE
+3721 KTKQE

>member
-57 PQRERNGF
+57 PQSERSGF

-114 DGSVSTVDS
+114 DGSISTVDS

-192 REKALD
+192 RKQALD
-198 ETVAHDQLQ
+198 ETAAHDQLQ

-214 ILESQKKQEQAQQP
+214 ILESQKKQEQVQQP

-244 FQAESAQSETDRR
+244 FRADSAQSETDRR

-303 VWTKRQKQEAEEII
+303 TWTKRQKQEAEEII

-364 LYSKQTAVASG
+364 LYSRQTAVASG

-463 GADAVHNAGAAAI
+463 GADAVHNAGAAAM

-481 GDYLKHIAIS
+481 EDYLKRIAIS
-491 GAQGMAGNLAGGL
+491 GTQGMAGNLAGGL

-517 KMTPFMEFLRQTA
+517 MMTPFMEFLRQTA

-568 LNGAINSYQTTQ
+568 LNSAISSYQTTQ

-660 NGYTAASSAMQTPN
+660 NGYAAASSAMQTPN

-690 DLPTA
+690 DLPTT

-724 QNTPQPESG
+724 QNTQPPQSG

-743 AAAQIAGQAAEQNQQ
+743 AAAQIAVQAAEQNQQ
-758 TQLPSLPA
+758 AQQPSLPTA
-766 TEQDAVVQPQQP
+766 AQAAAVQPQQL

-783 QEAELPTQQ
+783 QEAGLPTPQQ
-792 MQTEQTTTP
+792 VQTEQTATP
-801 LQRLEA
+801 LERLEA

-819 RGIEAFYRGEIQDG
+819 RGIEAFYRGQITDG
-833 EVLSKLLSLPEVQ
+833 EVLSKLLSFPEVQ

-859 VVSGNVQPQNQQ
+859 VVSGNAQPQNQQ
-871 PVNSAAQQTLN
+871 PGNAA
-882 TQPTVQQ
+882 VQQ
-889 ALDSQAPGVQNGTTT
+889 VPGSQQPGVQNEATTH
-904 SEGGMNN
+904 EGGMNN
-911 GTEQLQVGQRPGA
+911 GTEQLPAGQ
-924 EQPGEQLPDGDGGR
+924 QPGTEQQSEQLPDGDGGR
-938 VLGESTGGQSGI
+938 ILGESTGGQSGI

-956 QRAFNQV
+956 QRAFNQGRTAV
-963 GAAAERKN
+963 EREN

-990 GTEEREIQVMPESSW
+990 GTEEREIQVMPESHW
-1005 DAQMQQTAQ
+1005 DSQMQQTAQ

-1047 TENGIIIQAD
+1047 TENGIIVQAD
-1057 HLRLNIDQIADHE
+1057 HRYLNIDQIADHE
-1070 AFHDYAAN
+1070 AFHDIAAN

-1091 ERYGREEF
+1091 EQYSREEF
-1099 DAIMDKYLKNLRG
+1099 DAVVEKYLKNLRG
-1112 VYDLPEHASGQE
+1112 VYDLPEYASGQE
-1124 VAEAY
+1124 VDEVY

-1144 NFFGANA
+1144 NFFGAHA
-1151 DKYRSEAQA
+1151 EKYRSEAQA
-1160 VLRERKITTPGSET
+1160 VLQARKITTPGSET
-1174 EEAVARRTGPPER
+1174 AAATQRRTGPPER
-1187 YSYGGVNANTA
+1187 YSI
-1198 DQKTLAR
+1198 
-1205 AQELQ
+1205 
-1210 MQGED
+1210 GEI
-1215 DERVRKE
+1215 
-1222 TGWHTGMEGKLRFE
+1222 T
-1236 IDDSNMKYHR
+1236 
-1246 GGDAAFSR
+1246 
-1254 NHPDYAEYQ
+1254 
-1263 KLVDKMLTGSAEAW
+1263 DKAGNN
-1277 KPEDQERL
+1277 
-1285 QELDKTWGR
+1285 
-1294 EYGRLSERVESGN
+1294 YGRGVHLDSTLLENLSDSERVQMVKE
-1307 ATLEDVIDHEELFQ
+1307 
-1321 AYPQLR
+1321 
-1327 SVRVEFKELPGNTQG
+1327 RVKELGGQHFTAYDGNG
-1342 YFSPSENKIA
+1342 N
-1352 LDSKLRSAPEVTIIH
+1352 EV
-1367 EIQHAIQKA
+1367 
-1376 EGFASGASP
+1376 
-1385 EYWQQHRDEAKEARI
+1385 
-1400 ADIREEIARLEE
+1400 
-1412 QLPWDLNRWT
+1412 
-1422 AEDDAIEAKIGEL
+1422 
-1435 EDSIIDIQNGV
+1435 DIQIAKPGARFVNKSGKSV
-1446 GLDSYDLYRNTAGEI
+1446 PVNKDLTTKNRKSKVKQEAVVLADELINTAKHKK
-1461 EARDAASRRELTPEQ
+1461 DT
-1476 RRATP
+1476 
-1481 PARADENTVYADLSD
+1481 PARYPHGWLDDNGRNDWAEWKTYIQDKENTVWEATLHIATSADGEKILYDIDPIKKTGQSGNSD
-1496 SLDYVGKT
+1496 TSTVEPIVADEAEPVKREDEEEMPKLMNLQRYSDIAGQQEQTAEMTNAEPTTVGAITSGSQSLG
-1504 DDGTEVYETSEAVR
+1504 GSAPAISSASEASVAE
-1518 KLPYK
+1518 
-1523 KRMEAF
+1523 KRQSVKIPSAS
-1529 MDIMRNEYA
+1529 
-1538 GRTAKFTARDG
+1538 
-1549 EVYYA
+1549 
-1554 TFDENDLRKNVYGD
+1554 DE
-1568 KKSSPRGWKAKI
+1568 SSE
-1580 NTGADGNI
+1580 NTN
-1588 FDLVENAEHSGSG
+1588 
-1601 KEQGKT
+1601 
-1607 SEAHQGLTGWEYFV
+1607 
-1621 KTVQIDGRVYDLL
+1621 
-1634 ANVRKKPDGEF
+1634 
-1645 VYSIQLNENEKK
+1645 K

-1681 DASEASVAEKRLPV
+1681 DDSEASVAEKRLPV

-1756 RQSIDPQADQRNK
+1756 RQSIDPQADRRNK

-1784 VEREVNYDARRAA
+1784 VEREVNYEARRAA

-1804 AKQVA
+1804 ANQVA

-1823 DEVSTMD
+1823 DEVATMD

-1838 SRDDAVRAAYLAEQ
+1838 AKDDAVRAAYLAEQ

-1882 QELAQLYVKL
+1882 QELARLYVKL
-1892 ETGERLTEAELET
+1892 ETGDRLTAAELET
-1905 ARESIMEAWIA
+1905 ARESIMDAWIA
-1916 DHEYALSRK
+1916 DHEYALNRR

-1940 SDARV
+1940 SDVRV

-1982 DVEAWVRGQLHGV
+1982 DVEAWVRGQLRGV

-2015 SFRETHGAYTVEN
+2015 SFLETHGAYTAEN
-2028 IVKAMNK
+2028 IVKAMNQ
-2035 ANARGES
+2035 ADARGES

-2058 YKSVDAIHADES
+2058 YKSVDAIHADEG
-2070 RLQKMP
+2070 RLQNMP
-2076 EEEYNRLLQALD
+2076 EEEYNRLLQELD

-2172 VCIAPDNCPPE
+2172 VCIAPDDCPPE

-2218 SVDEPQAG
+2218 SVDEPQAE
-2226 TGGEIG
+2226 TGSEIE
-2232 QAPES
+2232 QAPENKPA
-2237 EPAKQEQKEKKPRK
+2237 EPEQKEKKPRK

-2393 MFNADDLDSREIL
+2393 MFHADDLDSREIL

-2536 LRETWDEVL
+2536 LQGTWDEVL

-2572 AEMYKA
+2572 AEMYKDA
-2578 ARKSDPNF
+2578 QANDPNF
-2586 LPTKELEM
+2586 LPSKELEK
-2594 IVDRLDNEKIADMDL
+2594 IVHRLDNRKIADMDL

-2752 LVGELEV
+2752 LVGALEV

-2771 WMTPTQKVHLYLE
+2771 WMTPTQKVHMYLE
-2784 SKSYENLRHM
+2784 SKSTENLRHM
-2794 EGGRI
+2794 EGGRT
-2799 FPVKELYSQGKREA
+2799 FADKTLYSQGKRRE
-2813 AFAQGEL
+2813 AFAQGKT
-2820 VRLAPETVKALVKD
+2820 VRMAPENVKAIVGS

-2874 NYAPIYAD
+2874 NYTPIY
-2882 TNYTK
+2882 TNSNYTK
-2887 NQLGVYDATAEGV
+2887 SELGVYDATAEGV
-2900 GNLKSRQYSKNPSYN
+2900 GNLKSRQFSKNPSYN

-2940 NWNTLLGWNEYVD
+2940 NWQTLLNW
-2953 DDRESMRSEIS
+2953 RERENSMADIIT
-2964 HTWGDASL
+2964 HDWGDESL
-2972 KYIENL
+2972 KYIQDL
-2978 IETLQGGA
+2978 VQTLQGGA
-2986 ASTRDSVSMGAE
+2986 ASTRDSVSMGTE

-3009 GANQSIVFKQLGSI
+3009 GANPSIVLKQLGSI
-3023 PLASV
+3023 PLAGA
-3028 WLGPEN
+3028 WLDFKN
-3034 APSPGQVKRID
+3034 FPSPGQVKRID
-3045 RSLIEKYTQ
+3045 RGLIEKYTQ

-3080 NKFTSFVFG
+3080 NKFTNFVFG

-3101 SVLWPWAENKVRS
+3101 SVLWPWAENKVRA

-3138 AEEFNEAVARSQS
+3138 AEVFNEAVARSQS

-3157 RGSLY
+3157 QGTLR
-3162 KSKNSVT
+3162 KSKNPVT

-3180 QAYNA
+3180 QTYNA

-3215 FLSILGGTAFA
+3215 FLAAVGGYIWAQ
-3226 CGIDVLMN
+3226 GIEFLMN
-3234 LWKHKGKAY
+3234 LWKRKGKAY
-3243 RDEDGNLTAESVAKE
+3243 RDEDGNLTAGSVAKE
-3258 LATGMAESMFGLVI
+3258 MALGLVGDLASI
-3272 GGEEIFN
+3272 VTYGEEIADVVGN
-3279 IFDAVGTKLTGGTW
+3279 ILTGDKW
-3293 YDSMNTLNAPGL
+3293 YGIDTPGL
-3305 EQVSEIISTLIDEGV
+3305 EQLSDVVETIVEQGQNGLDV
-3320 SFIQLLADGADVVKN
+3320 LKDAADVVKN
-3335 GGDVWEFLHRRGA
+3335 GGSLGEYLHRHS
-3348 DIIGDI
+3348 GDI
-3354 KEMAAT
+3354 VGGIKDLAAAA
-3360 VATYLPGIPVNN
+3360 ATYLPGISVNN

-3377 LGTVRWVSPELAAAY
+3377 IGTVRWASPELAAAY

-3397 TANKNRMKGLRGA
+3397 TANKNQMKGMRGA
-3410 ELERKIEDTL
+3410 ELERKISDTL

-3427 DEATNETLA
+3427 DETTNETLA

-3467 QKQVYDKTWSGAVGN
+3467 QKQVYDKTWSSTVGS
-3482 RLRELAASD
+3482 RLQELAASD
-3491 VFQEAD
+3491 VFQTAD

-3527 TSTQKADDVLASGAE
+3527 TSTQKADDVLATGAE
-3542 MADYLEL
+3542 MVDYLEL

-3562 DGGLDTQNAKDV
+3562 DGGLDTQSAKDV
-3574 ALGMAELAPEEGKK
+3574 ALGMAELTPDEGKK
-3588 TVSDVQKWRAAIDA
+3588 TVSDVQKWRVAIDA
-3602 VDGADAQRNA
+3602 VDGADAQHDA

-3654 SYKGEEIENAIDALN
+3654 SYKGEEIENAIDAMN

-3721 KAKQE
+3721 KTKQE

>member
-47 QRRQA
+47 QRRKA
-52 QEQKT
+52 QERKA
-57 PQRERNGF
+57 PQSERSGF

-114 DGSVSTVDS
+114 DGSISTVDS

-192 REKALD
+192 REQALD
-198 ETVAHDQLQ
+198 EAVAHDQLQ

-228 GILSMLGKASD
+228 SILSMLGKASD

-244 FQAESAQSETDRR
+244 FQADAAQSETDRR

-303 VWTKRQKQEAEEII
+303 TWTKRQKQEAEEII

-349 AAKQWQQIYDVLYTR
+349 AAAQWKQIYDVLYTR

-463 GADAVHNAGAAAI
+463 GADAVHNAGAAAM

-481 GDYLKHIAIS
+481 EDYLKRIAIS

-568 LNGAINSYQTTQ
+568 LSSAISGYQTTQ

-690 DLPTA
+690 DLPTT

-709 QTAIQQGLQQAQAGT
+709 RTAIKQGLQQAQAGT
-724 QNTPQPESG
+724 QSAQQPENG

-743 AAAQIAGQAAEQNQQ
+743 AAAQIAGQSQQVQQPNLPAAEQ
-758 TQLPSLPA
+758 A
-766 TEQDAVVQPQQP
+766 AAVQMQPT

-783 QEAELPTQQ
+783 QEAEMPTAQQ
-792 MQTEQTTTP
+792 AQAEQITTP
-801 LQRLEA
+801 LERLEA

-819 RGIEAFYRGEIQDG
+819 RGIEAFYRGQITDG
-833 EVLSKLLSLPEVQ
+833 EVLSKLLSFPEVQ

-859 VVSGNVQPQNQQ
+859 VVSGNAQLQNQQ
-871 PVNSAAQQTLN
+871 PVNAAVQQVPGSQQTG
-882 TQPTVQQ
+882 
-889 ALDSQAPGVQNGTTT
+889 AQNEATT

-911 GTEQLQVGQRPGA
+911 GTEQLPAGQQPGA
-924 EQPGEQLPDGDGGR
+924 EQQSEQLPDGDGGR
-938 VLGESTGGQSGI
+938 ILSESTGGQSGI

-956 QRAFNQV
+956 QRTFNQGRTAV
-963 GAAAERKN
+963 EREN

-990 GTEEREIQVMPESSW
+990 GTEEREIQVMPESHW
-1005 DAQMQQTAQ
+1005 DAQMQRTAQ

-1047 TENGIIIQAD
+1047 TENGIIVQAD
-1057 HLRLNIDQIADHE
+1057 HRYLNIDQIADHE

-1078 NPGLVRQIEQAIV
+1078 NPGLVRQIERAIV
-1091 ERYGREEF
+1091 EQYSREEF
-1099 DAIMDKYLKNLRG
+1099 DAVVEKYLKNLRG

-1144 NFFGANA
+1144 NFFGAHA
-1151 DKYRSEAQA
+1151 EKYRSEAQA
-1160 VLRERKITTPGSET
+1160 VLQERKVTTPGSET
-1174 EEAVARRTGPPER
+1174 AAATQRRTGPPER

-1236 IDDSNMKYHR
+1236 IDDSKMKYHR

-1294 EYGRLSERVESGN
+1294 EYGRLSERVESGD

-1327 SVRVEFKELPGNTQG
+1327 NVRVEFKELPGNTQG

-1352 LDSKLRSAPEVTIIH
+1352 LDSKLRSAPEATIIH

-1412 QLPWDLNRWT
+1412 QLQWDLNRWT

-1446 GLDSYDLYRNTAGEI
+1446 GMDSYDLYRNTAGEI
-1461 EARDAASRRELTPEQ
+1461 EARDAASRRGLTLEQ

-1634 ANVRKKPDGEF
+1634 ANVREKPDGEF

-1756 RQSIDPQADQRNK
+1756 RQSIDPQADRRNK

-1784 VEREVNYDARRAA
+1784 VEREVNYEAGRAA

-1804 AKQVA
+1804 ANQVA
-1809 GGIFSRDSVIGSRV
+1809 GGIFSRYSVISGRV
-1823 DEVSTMD
+1823 GEVARMD

-1838 SRDDAVRAAYLAEQ
+1838 ARDDAVRAAYLAEQ

-1869 NQALQDYTEKIGA
+1869 NLALQEYTEKIGA

-1892 ETGERLTEAELET
+1892 ETGERLTAAELET
-1905 ARESIMEAWIA
+1905 ARESIMASWIA
-1916 DHEYALSRK
+1916 DHEYALSRR

-1982 DVEAWVRGQLHGV
+1982 DVEAWVRGQIRGV

-2007 FTASGRRR
+2007 FTASGKRR
-2015 SFRETHGAYTVEN
+2015 SFRETHGAYTAEN
-2028 IVKAMNK
+2028 IVKAMNR
-2035 ANARGES
+2035 ASARGES

-2058 YKSVDAIHADES
+2058 YKSVDAIHADEG
-2070 RLQKMP
+2070 RLQNMP
-2076 EEEYNRLLQALD
+2076 EEEYNRLLQELD
-2088 KRIEGIVADVQKT
+2088 KRIDGIVADVQKT
-2101 SGSYDMDEIA
+2101 AGSYDMDEIA

-2172 VCIAPDNCPPE
+2172 VCIAPDDCPPE

-2218 SVDEPQAG
+2218 SVDEPQAE
-2226 TGGEIG
+2226 TGSEIE

-2237 EPAKQEQKEKKPRK
+2237 KPAEPEQKEKKPRK

-2393 MFNADDLDSREIL
+2393 MFHADDLDSREIL

-2490 SRAKERQQ
+2490 SRARERQQ

-2536 LRETWDEVL
+2536 LRQTWDEVL

-2557 EMRYSKKYDATWKDL
+2557 EMRYSKKYDATWKDV
-2572 AEMYKA
+2572 AEMYKDA
-2578 ARKSDPNF
+2578 QANDPNF
-2586 LPTKELEM
+2586 LPSKELEK
-2594 IVDRLDNEKIADMDL
+2594 IVHRLDNKKIADMDL

-2752 LVGELEV
+2752 LVGALEV

-2771 WMTPTQKVHLYLE
+2771 WMTPTQKVHMYLE
-2784 SKSYENLRHM
+2784 SKSTENLRHM
-2794 EGGRI
+2794 EGGRT
-2799 FPVKELYSQGKREA
+2799 FADKTLYSQGKRRE
-2813 AFAQGEL
+2813 AFAQGKT
-2820 VRLAPETVKALVKD
+2820 VRMAPETVKAIVGS

-2874 NYAPIYAD
+2874 NYTPIY
-2882 TNYTK
+2882 TNSNYTK
-2887 NQLGVYDATAEGV
+2887 SELGVYDATAEGV
-2900 GNLKSRQYSKNPSYN
+2900 GNLKSRQFSKNPSYN

-2940 NWNTLLGWNEYVD
+2940 NWQTLLNWSE
-2953 DDRESMRSEIS
+2953 RENSMADIIA
-2964 HTWGDASL
+2964 HDWGDESL
-2972 KYIENL
+2972 KYIQDL
-2978 IETLQGGA
+2978 VQTLQGGA

-3009 GANQSIVFKQLGSI
+3009 GANPSIVFKQLGSI
-3023 PLASV
+3023 PLAGA
-3028 WLGPEN
+3028 WLDFKN
-3034 APSPGQVKRID
+3034 FPSPGQVKRID

-3080 NKFTSFVFG
+3080 NKFTNFVFG

-3101 SVLWPWAENKVRS
+3101 SVLWPWAENKVRA
-3114 EFPELETGSQEQI
+3114 EFPELETGNQEQI

-3138 AEEFNEAVARSQS
+3138 AEVFNEAVARSQS

-3157 RGSLY
+3157 QGTLR
-3162 KSKNSVT
+3162 KSKNQVT

-3180 QAYNA
+3180 QTYNA

-3215 FLSILGGTAFA
+3215 FLAAVGGYIWAQ
-3226 CGIDVLMN
+3226 GIEFLMN
-3234 LWKHKGKAY
+3234 LWKRKGKVY
-3243 RDEDGNLTAESVAKE
+3243 RDEDGNLTAGSVAKE
-3258 LATGMAESMFGLVI
+3258 MALGLVGDLAGI
-3272 GGEEIFN
+3272 VTYGEELADAIGN
-3279 IFDAVGTKLTGGTW
+3279 IITGDKW
-3293 YDSMNTLNAPGL
+3293 YGIDTPGL
-3305 EQVSEIISTLIDEGV
+3305 EQLSDVVETIVEQGQNDLDV
-3320 SFIQLLADGADVVKN
+3320 LKDAADVVKN
-3335 GGDVWEFLHRRGA
+3335 GGSLGEYLHRHS
-3348 DIIGDI
+3348 GDI
-3354 KEMAAT
+3354 VGGIKDLAAAAT
-3360 VATYLPGIPVNN
+3360 TYLPGISVNN

-3377 LGTVRWVSPELAAAY
+3377 IGTVRWASPELAAAY

-3397 TANKNRMKGLRGA
+3397 TANKNQMKGLRGA
-3410 ELERKIEDTL
+3410 ELERKISDTL

-3427 DEATNETLA
+3427 DETTNETLA
-3436 SLYEGGF
+3436 SLYESGF

-3467 QKQVYDKTWSGAVGN
+3467 QKQVYDKTWSGAVGS
-3482 RLRELAASD
+3482 RLQELIASD
-3491 VFQEAD
+3491 VFQAAD
-3497 DETREKMLSGLY
+3497 DETQEKMLSGLY

-3527 TSTQKADDVLASGAE
+3527 TSTQKADDVLATGAE

-3549 KLAGAVDKYLDAI
+3549 KMAGAVDKYLDAI
-3562 DGGLDTQNAKDV
+3562 DGGLDTQSAKDV
-3574 ALGMAELAPEEGKK
+3574 ALGMAELAPDEGKK

-3602 VDGADAQRNA
+3602 VDGADAQHDA

-3721 KAKQE
+3721 KTKQE

>member
-10 LNKADKQQSNWEQT
+10 LNKANKQQSNWEQT
-24 TGQEAGGVLNKQDF
+24 AGQEAGGVLNKQDF

-52 QEQKT
+52 QEQKA
-57 PQRERNGF
+57 PQRERSGF

-114 DGSVSTVDS
+114 DGSISTVDS

-192 REKALD
+192 REQALD
-198 ETVAHDQLQ
+198 ETAAHDQLQ

-244 FQAESAQSETDRR
+244 FRADSAQSETDRR
-257 IQELQDEIDRQ
+257 IQALQDEIDRQ

-303 VWTKRQKQEAEEII
+303 TWTKRQKQEAEEII

-364 LYSKQTAVASG
+364 LYSRQTAVASG

-386 AAVGKLLGANED
+386 AAVGKALGANED

-463 GADAVHNAGAAAI
+463 GADAVHNAGAAAM

-481 GDYLKHIAIS
+481 EDYLKRIAIS

-517 KMTPFMEFLRQTA
+517 MMTPFMEFLRQTA

-568 LNGAINSYQTTQ
+568 LSSAISSYQTTQ

-660 NGYTAASSAMQTPN
+660 NGYAAASSAMQTPN

-690 DLPTA
+690 DLPTT

-709 QTAIQQGLQQAQAGT
+709 QTAIQQGLQQGQAGT
-724 QNTPQPESG
+724 QNTQPPESG

-743 AAAQIAGQAAEQNQQ
+743 AAAQIAVQAAEQNQQ
-758 TQLPSLPA
+758 AQQPSLPTA
-766 TEQDAVVQPQQP
+766 AQAAAVQPQQL

-783 QEAELPTQQ
+783 QEAGLLTPQQ
-792 MQTEQTTTP
+792 VQTEQTATP
-801 LQRLEA
+801 LERLET

-819 RGIEAFYRGEIQDG
+819 RGIEAFYRGQITDG
-833 EVLSKLLSLPEVQ
+833 EVLSKLLSFPEVQ

-859 VVSGNVQPQNQQ
+859 VVSGNVQAQNQQ
-871 PVNSAAQQTLN
+871 PVNTAAQQV
-882 TQPTVQQ
+882 PGSQQ
-889 ALDSQAPGVQNGTTT
+889 PGVQNEATTH
-904 SEGGMNN
+904 EGGMNN
-911 GTEQLQVGQRPGA
+911 GTEQLPAGQ
-924 EQPGEQLPDGDGGR
+924 QPGTEQQSEQLPDGDGGR
-938 VLGESTGGQSGI
+938 ILGESTGGQSGI

-956 QRAFNQV
+956 QRTFNQGRTAV
-963 GAAAERKN
+963 EREN

-990 GTEEREIQVMPESSW
+990 GTEEREIQVMPESHW

-1057 HLRLNIDQIADHE
+1057 HRYLNIDQIADHE

-1078 NPGLVRQIEQAIV
+1078 NPGLVRQIERAIV
-1091 ERYGREEF
+1091 EQYSREEF

-1144 NFFGANA
+1144 NFFGAHA
-1151 DKYRSEAQA
+1151 EKYRSEAQA
-1160 VLRERKITTPGSET
+1160 VLQERKVTTPGSET
-1174 EEAVARRTGPPER
+1174 AAATQRRTGPPER

-1198 DQKTLAR
+1198 DQKTLAH

-1236 IDDSNMKYHR
+1236 IDDSKMKYHR

-1254 NHPDYAEYQ
+1254 SHPDYAEYQ

-1327 SVRVEFKELPGNTQG
+1327 NVRVEFKELPGNTQG

-1352 LDSKLRSAPEVTIIH
+1352 LDSKLRSAPEATIIH

-1446 GLDSYDLYRNTAGEI
+1446 GMDSYDLYRNTAGEI

-1476 RRATP
+1476 RRAAP

-1588 FDLVENAEHSGSG
+1588 FDLVENAEHGGSG

-1695 KARFSMDEPVEQTQ
+1695 KAWFSLDEPVEQTQ

-1756 RQSIDPQADQRNK
+1756 RQSIDPQADRRNK

-1784 VEREVNYDARRAA
+1784 VEREVNYEAGRAA

-1804 AKQVA
+1804 ANQVA
-1809 GGIFSRDSVIGSRV
+1809 GGIFSRYSVISGRV
-1823 DEVSTMD
+1823 GEVARMD

-1838 SRDDAVRAAYLAEQ
+1838 ARDDAVRAAYLAEQ

-1869 NQALQDYTEKIGA
+1869 NLALQEYTEKIGA

-1892 ETGERLTEAELET
+1892 ETGERLTAAELET
-1905 ARESIMEAWIA
+1905 ARESIMASWIA
-1916 DHEYALSRK
+1916 DHEYALSRR

-1931 RIARQRDKI
+1931 RTARQRDKI

-1960 QTRDG
+1960 QTRDD

-1982 DVEAWVRGQLHGV
+1982 DVEAWVRGQIRGV

-2007 FTASGRRR
+2007 FTASGKRR
-2015 SFRETHGAYTVEN
+2015 SFRETHGAYTAEN
-2028 IVKAMNK
+2028 IVKAMNR
-2035 ANARGES
+2035 ASARGES

-2058 YKSVDAIHADES
+2058 YKSVDAIHADEG
-2070 RLQKMP
+2070 RLQNMP
-2076 EEEYNRLLQALD
+2076 EEEYNRLLQELD
-2088 KRIEGIVADVQKT
+2088 KRIGGIVADVQKT
-2101 SGSYDMDEIA
+2101 AGSYDMDEIA

-2172 VCIAPDNCPPE
+2172 VCIAPDDCPPE

-2218 SVDEPQAG
+2218 SVDEPQAE
-2226 TGGEIG
+2226 TGGEIE
-2232 QAPES
+2232 QASES
-2237 EPAKQEQKEKKPRK
+2237 KPAEPEQKEKKPRK

-2393 MFNADDLDSREIL
+2393 MFHADDLDSREIL

-2536 LRETWDEVL
+2536 LQGTWDEVL

-2572 AEMYKA
+2572 AEMYNDA
-2578 ARKSDPNF
+2578 QENDPNF
-2586 LPTKELEM
+2586 LPSKELEK
-2594 IVDRLDNEKIADMDL
+2594 IVHRLNNRKIADMDL

-2713 YTVSAT
+2713 YTASAT

-2752 LVGELEV
+2752 LVGALEV

-2771 WMTPTQKVHLYLE
+2771 WMTPTQKVHMYLE
-2784 SKSYENLRHM
+2784 SKSTENLRHM
-2794 EGGRI
+2794 EGGRT
-2799 FPVKELYSQGKREA
+2799 FADKTLYSQGKRRK
-2813 AFAQGEL
+2813 AFAQGKT
-2820 VRLAPETVKALVKD
+2820 VRMAPETVKAIVGS

-2874 NYAPIYAD
+2874 NYTPIY
-2882 TNYTK
+2882 TNSNYTK
-2887 NQLGVYDATAEGV
+2887 SELGVYDATAEGV
-2900 GNLKSRQYSKNPSYN
+2900 GNLKSRQFSKNPSYN

-2940 NWNTLLGWNEYVD
+2940 NWQTLLNWSE
-2953 DDRESMRSEIS
+2953 RENSMADIIT
-2964 HTWGDASL
+2964 HDWGDESL
-2972 KYIENL
+2972 KYIQDL
-2978 IETLQGGA
+2978 VQTLQGGA

-2998 KIFSNYIGAVF
+2998 KVFSNYIGAVF
-3009 GANQSIVFKQLGSI
+3009 GANPSIVFKQLGSI
-3023 PLASV
+3023 PLAGA
-3028 WLGPEN
+3028 WLDFKN
-3034 APSPGQVKRID
+3034 FPSPGQVKRID

-3080 NKFTSFVFG
+3080 NKFTNFIFG

-3101 SVLWPWAENKVRS
+3101 SVLWPWAENKVRA

-3138 AEEFNEAVARSQS
+3138 AEVFNEAVARSQS

-3157 RGSLY
+3157 QGTLR
-3162 KSKNSVT
+3162 KSKNPVT

-3180 QAYNA
+3180 QTYNA

-3215 FLSILGGTAFA
+3215 FLAAVGGYIWAQ
-3226 CGIDVLMN
+3226 GIEFLMN
-3234 LWKHKGKAY
+3234 LWKRKGKAY
-3243 RDEDGNLTAESVAKE
+3243 RDEDGNLTAGSVAKE
-3258 LATGMAESMFGLVI
+3258 MALGLVGDLAGI
-3272 GGEEIFN
+3272 VTYGEELADVIGN
-3279 IFDAVGTKLTGGTW
+3279 IITGDKW
-3293 YDSMNTLNAPGL
+3293 YGIDTPGL
-3305 EQVSEIISTLIDEGV
+3305 EQLSDVVETIVEQGQNGLDV
-3320 SFIQLLADGADVVKN
+3320 LRDAADVVKN
-3335 GGDVWEFLHRRGA
+3335 GGSLGEYLHRHS
-3348 DIIGDI
+3348 GDI
-3354 KEMAAT
+3354 VGGIKDLAAAA
-3360 VATYLPGIPVNN
+3360 ATYLPGISVNN

-3377 LGTVRWVSPELAAAY
+3377 LGTVRWASPELAAAY

-3397 TANKNRMKGLRGA
+3397 TANKNQMKGLRGA
-3410 ELERKIEDTL
+3410 ELERKISDTL

-3427 DEATNETLA
+3427 DETTNETLA
-3436 SLYEGGF
+3436 SLYESGF

-3467 QKQVYDKTWSGAVGN
+3467 QKQVYDKTWSGAVGS
-3482 RLRELAASD
+3482 RLQELIASD
-3491 VFQEAD
+3491 VFQAAD

-3527 TSTQKADDVLASGAE
+3527 TSTQKADDVLATGAE

-3562 DGGLDTQNAKDV
+3562 DGGLDAQSAKDV

-3602 VDGADAQRNA
+3602 VDGTSAQRDA

-3669 GHGGI
+3669 GHSGI

>member
-52 QEQKT
+52 QEQKA
-57 PQRERNGF
+57 PQSERSGF

-114 DGSVSTVDS
+114 DGSISTVDS

-198 ETVAHDQLQ
+198 EAVAHDQLQ

-228 GILSMLGKASD
+228 SILSMLGKASD

-303 VWTKRQKQEAEEII
+303 IWTKRQKQEAEEII

-386 AAVGKLLGANED
+386 AAVGKALGANED

-463 GADAVHNAGAAAI
+463 GADAVHNAGAAAM

-481 GDYLKHIAIS
+481 EDYLKRIAIS

-568 LNGAINSYQTTQ
+568 LSSAISSYQTTQ

-660 NGYTAASSAMQTPN
+660 NGYAAASSAMQTPN

-690 DLPTA
+690 DLPTT

-724 QNTPQPESG
+724 QNTQPPESG

-743 AAAQIAGQAAEQNQQ
+743 AAAQIAVQAAEQNQQ
-758 TQLPSLPA
+758 AQQPSLPTA
-766 TEQDAVVQPQQP
+766 AQAAAVQPQQL

-783 QEAELPTQQ
+783 QEAGLLTPQQ
-792 MQTEQTTTP
+792 VQTEQTATP
-801 LQRLEA
+801 LERLET

-819 RGIEAFYRGEIQDG
+819 RGIEAFYRGQITDG
-833 EVLSKLLSLPEVQ
+833 EVLSKLLSFPEVQ

-859 VVSGNVQPQNQQ
+859 VVSGNVQAQNQQ
-871 PVNSAAQQTLN
+871 PVNTAAQQV
-882 TQPTVQQ
+882 PGSQQ
-889 ALDSQAPGVQNGTTT
+889 PGVQNEATTH
-904 SEGGMNN
+904 EGGMNN
-911 GTEQLQVGQRPGA
+911 GTEQLPAGQ
-924 EQPGEQLPDGDGGR
+924 QPGTEQQSEQLPDGDGGR
-938 VLGESTGGQSGI
+938 ILGESTGGQSGI

-956 QRAFNQV
+956 QRTFNQGRTAV
-963 GAAAERKN
+963 EREN

-990 GTEEREIQVMPESSW
+990 GTEEREIQVMPESHW

-1057 HLRLNIDQIADHE
+1057 HRYLNIDQIADHE

-1078 NPGLVRQIEQAIV
+1078 NPGLVRQIERAIV
-1091 ERYGREEF
+1091 EQYSREEF

-1160 VLRERKITTPGSET
+1160 VLQERKITTPGSET
-1174 EEAVARRTGPPER
+1174 AAATQRRTGPPER

-1236 IDDSNMKYHR
+1236 IDDSKMKYHR

-1277 KPEDQERL
+1277 KPEDQGRL

-1294 EYGRLSERVESGN
+1294 EYGRLSERVDRGS

-1327 SVRVEFKELPGNTQG
+1327 NVRVEFKELPGNTQG

-1352 LDSKLRSAPEVTIIH
+1352 LDSKLRSAPEATIIH

-1446 GLDSYDLYRNTAGEI
+1446 GMDSYDLYRNTAGEI

-1476 RRATP
+1476 RRAAP

-1588 FDLVENAEHSGSG
+1588 FDLVENAEHGGSG

-1695 KARFSMDEPVEQTQ
+1695 KARFSLDEPVEQTQ

-1756 RQSIDPQADQRNK
+1756 RQSIDPQADRRNK

-1784 VEREVNYDARRAA
+1784 VEREVNYEAGRAA

-1804 AKQVA
+1804 ANQVA
-1809 GGIFSRDSVIGSRV
+1809 GGIFSRYSVISGHV
-1823 DEVSTMD
+1823 GEVARMD

-1838 SRDDAVRAAYLAEQ
+1838 ARDDAVRAAYLAEQ

-1869 NQALQDYTEKIGA
+1869 NLALQEYTEKIGA

-1892 ETGERLTEAELET
+1892 ETGERLTAAELET
-1905 ARESIMEAWIA
+1905 ARESIMASWIA
-1916 DHEYALSRK
+1916 DHEYALSRR

-1931 RIARQRDKI
+1931 RTARQRDKI

-1982 DVEAWVRGQLHGV
+1982 DVEAWVRGQIRGV

-2007 FTASGRRR
+2007 FTASGKRR
-2015 SFRETHGAYTVEN
+2015 SFRETHGAYTAEN
-2028 IVKAMNK
+2028 IVKAMNR
-2035 ANARGES
+2035 ASARGES

-2058 YKSVDAIHADES
+2058 YKSVDAIHADEG
-2070 RLQKMP
+2070 RLQNMP
-2076 EEEYNRLLQALD
+2076 EEEYNRLLQELD
-2088 KRIEGIVADVQKT
+2088 KRIGGIVADVQKT
-2101 SGSYDMDEIA
+2101 AGSYDMDEIA

-2172 VCIAPDNCPPE
+2172 VCIAPDDCPPE

-2218 SVDEPQAG
+2218 SVDEPQAE
-2226 TGGEIG
+2226 TGGEIE
-2232 QAPES
+2232 QASES
-2237 EPAKQEQKEKKPRK
+2237 KPAEPEQKEKKPRK

-2393 MFNADDLDSREIL
+2393 MFHADDLDSREIL

-2536 LRETWDEVL
+2536 LQGTWDEVL

-2572 AEMYKA
+2572 AEMYKDA
-2578 ARKSDPNF
+2578 QANDPNF
-2586 LPTKELEM
+2586 LPSKELEK
-2594 IVDRLDNEKIADMDL
+2594 IVHRLDNKKIADMDL

-2752 LVGELEV
+2752 LVGALEV

-2771 WMTPTQKVHLYLE
+2771 WMTPTQKVHMYLE
-2784 SKSYENLRHM
+2784 SKSTENLRHM
-2794 EGGRI
+2794 EGGRT
-2799 FPVKELYSQGKREA
+2799 FADKTLYSQGKRRE
-2813 AFAQGEL
+2813 AFAQGKT
-2820 VRLAPETVKALVKD
+2820 VRMAPETVKAIVGS

-2874 NYAPIYAD
+2874 NYTPIY
-2882 TNYTK
+2882 TNSNYTK
-2887 NQLGVYDATAEGV
+2887 SELGVYDATAEGV
-2900 GNLKSRQYSKNPSYN
+2900 GNLKSRQFSKNPSYN

-2940 NWNTLLGWNEYVD
+2940 NWQTLLNW
-2953 DDRESMRSEIS
+2953 RERENSMADIIT
-2964 HTWGDASL
+2964 HDWGDESL
-2972 KYIENL
+2972 KYIQDL
-2978 IETLQGGA
+2978 VQTLQGGA

-2998 KIFSNYIGAVF
+2998 KVFSNYIGAVF
-3009 GANQSIVFKQLGSI
+3009 GANPSIVFKQLGSI
-3023 PLASV
+3023 PLAGA
-3028 WLGPEN
+3028 WLDFKN
-3034 APSPGQVKRID
+3034 FPSPGQVKRID

-3080 NKFTSFVFG
+3080 NKFTNFIFG

-3101 SVLWPWAENKVRS
+3101 SVLWPWAENKVRA

-3138 AEEFNEAVARSQS
+3138 AEVFNEAVARSQS

-3157 RGSLY
+3157 QGTLR
-3162 KSKNSVT
+3162 KSKNPVT

-3180 QAYNA
+3180 QTYNA

-3215 FLSILGGTAFA
+3215 FLAAVGGYIWAQ
-3226 CGIDVLMN
+3226 GIEFLMN
-3234 LWKHKGKAY
+3234 LWKRKGKAY
-3243 RDEDGNLTAESVAKE
+3243 RDEDGNLTAGSVAKE
-3258 LATGMAESMFGLVI
+3258 MALGLAGDLAGIVTYGEELADVI
-3272 GGEEIFN
+3272 GN
-3279 IFDAVGTKLTGGTW
+3279 IITGDKW
-3293 YDSMNTLNAPGL
+3293 YGIDTPGL
-3305 EQVSEIISTLIDEGV
+3305 EQLSDVVETIVEQGQNGLDV
-3320 SFIQLLADGADVVKN
+3320 LKDAADVVKN
-3335 GGDVWEFLHRRGA
+3335 GGSLGEYLHRHS
-3348 DIIGDI
+3348 GDI
-3354 KEMAAT
+3354 VGGIKDLAAAA
-3360 VATYLPGIPVNN
+3360 ATYLPGISVNN

-3377 LGTVRWVSPELAAAY
+3377 LGTVRWASPELAAAY

-3397 TANKNRMKGLRGA
+3397 TANKNQMKGLRGA
-3410 ELERKIEDTL
+3410 ELERKISDTL

-3427 DEATNETLA
+3427 DETTNETLA
-3436 SLYEGGF
+3436 SLYESGF

-3467 QKQVYDKTWSGAVGN
+3467 QKQVYDKTWSSAVGS
-3482 RLRELAASD
+3482 RLVALAASD
-3491 VFQEAD
+3491 VFQTAD

-3527 TSTQKADDVLASGAE
+3527 TSTQKADDVLATGAE

-3562 DGGLDTQNAKDV
+3562 DGGLDAQSAKDV

-3602 VDGADAQRNA
+3602 VDGTSAQRDA

-3669 GHGGI
+3669 GHSGI

-3721 KAKQE
+3721 KAKRE

>member
-52 QEQKT
+52 QEQKA
-57 PQRERNGF
+57 PQSERSGF

-114 DGSVSTVDS
+114 DGSISTVDS

-198 ETVAHDQLQ
+198 EAVAHDQLQ

-228 GILSMLGKASD
+228 SILSMLGKASD

-303 VWTKRQKQEAEEII
+303 IWTKRQKQEAEEII

-386 AAVGKLLGANED
+386 AAVGKALGANED

-446 NTGSLGF
+446 NIGSLGF

-463 GADAVHNAGAAAI
+463 GADAVHNAGAAAM

-481 GDYLKHIAIS
+481 EDYLKRIAIS

-568 LNGAINSYQTTQ
+568 LSSAISSYQTTQ

-591 AIEQGY
+591 AIESGY

-660 NGYTAASSAMQTPN
+660 NGYAAASSAMQTPN

-690 DLPTA
+690 DLPTT

-724 QNTPQPESG
+724 QNTQPPESG

-743 AAAQIAGQAAEQNQQ
+743 AAAQIAVQAAEQNQQ
-758 TQLPSLPA
+758 AQQPSLPTA
-766 TEQDAVVQPQQP
+766 AQAAAVQPQQL

-783 QEAELPTQQ
+783 QEAGLLTPQQ
-792 MQTEQTTTP
+792 VQTEQTATP
-801 LQRLEA
+801 LERLET

-819 RGIEAFYRGEIQDG
+819 RGIEAFYRGQITDG
-833 EVLSKLLSLPEVQ
+833 EVLSKLLSFPEVQ

-859 VVSGNVQPQNQQ
+859 VVSGNVQAQNQQ
-871 PVNSAAQQTLN
+871 PVNTAAQQV
-882 TQPTVQQ
+882 PGSQQ
-889 ALDSQAPGVQNGTTT
+889 PGVQNEATTH
-904 SEGGMNN
+904 EGGMNN
-911 GTEQLQVGQRPGA
+911 GTEQLPAGQ
-924 EQPGEQLPDGDGGR
+924 QPGTEQQSEQLPDGDGGR
-938 VLGESTGGQSGI
+938 ILGESTGGQSGI

-956 QRAFNQV
+956 QRTFNQGRTAV
-963 GAAAERKN
+963 EREN

-990 GTEEREIQVMPESSW
+990 GTEEREIQVMPESHW

-1057 HLRLNIDQIADHE
+1057 HRYLNIDQIADHE

-1078 NPGLVRQIEQAIV
+1078 NPGLVRQIERAIV
-1091 ERYGREEF
+1091 EQYSREEF

-1160 VLRERKITTPGSET
+1160 VLQEREITTPGSET
-1174 EEAVARRTGPPER
+1174 AAATQRRTGPPER

-1236 IDDSNMKYHR
+1236 IDDSKMKYHR

-1277 KPEDQERL
+1277 KPEDQGRL

-1294 EYGRLSERVESGN
+1294 EYGRLSERVDRGS

-1327 SVRVEFKELPGNTQG
+1327 NVRVEFKELPGNTQG

-1352 LDSKLRSAPEVTIIH
+1352 LDSKLRSAPEATIIH

-1446 GLDSYDLYRNTAGEI
+1446 GMDSYDLYRNTAGEI

-1476 RRATP
+1476 RRAAP

-1588 FDLVENAEHSGSG
+1588 FDLVENAEHGGSG

-1695 KARFSMDEPVEQTQ
+1695 KARFSLDEPVEQTQ

-1756 RQSIDPQADQRNK
+1756 RQSIDPQADRRNK

-1784 VEREVNYDARRAA
+1784 VEREVNYEAGRAA

-1804 AKQVA
+1804 ANQVA
-1809 GGIFSRDSVIGSRV
+1809 GGIFSRYSVISGRV
-1823 DEVSTMD
+1823 GEVARMD

-1838 SRDDAVRAAYLAEQ
+1838 ARDDAVRAAYLAEQ

-1869 NQALQDYTEKIGA
+1869 NLALQEYTEKIGA

-1892 ETGERLTEAELET
+1892 ETGERLTAAELET
-1905 ARESIMEAWIA
+1905 ARESIMASWIA
-1916 DHEYALSRK
+1916 DHEYAISRR

-1931 RIARQRDKI
+1931 RTARQRDKI

-1982 DVEAWVRGQLHGV
+1982 DVEAWVRGQIRGV

-2007 FTASGRRR
+2007 FTASGKRR
-2015 SFRETHGAYTVEN
+2015 SFRETHGAYTAEN
-2028 IVKAMNK
+2028 IVKAMNR
-2035 ANARGES
+2035 ASARGES

-2058 YKSVDAIHADES
+2058 YKSVDAIHADEG
-2070 RLQKMP
+2070 RLQNMP
-2076 EEEYNRLLQALD
+2076 EEEYNRLLQELD
-2088 KRIEGIVADVQKT
+2088 KRIGGIVADVQKT
-2101 SGSYDMDEIA
+2101 AGSYDMDEIA

-2172 VCIAPDNCPPE
+2172 VCIAPDDCPPE

-2218 SVDEPQAG
+2218 SVDEPQAE
-2226 TGGEIG
+2226 TGGEIE
-2232 QAPES
+2232 QASES
-2237 EPAKQEQKEKKPRK
+2237 KPAEPEQKEKKPRK

-2393 MFNADDLDSREIL
+2393 MFHADDLDSREIL

-2536 LRETWDEVL
+2536 LQGTWDEVL

-2572 AEMYKA
+2572 AEMYKDA
-2578 ARKSDPNF
+2578 QANDPNF
-2586 LPTKELEM
+2586 LPSKELEK
-2594 IVDRLDNEKIADMDL
+2594 IVHRLDNKKIADMDL

-2752 LVGELEV
+2752 LVGALEV

-2771 WMTPTQKVHLYLE
+2771 WMTPTQKVHMYLE
-2784 SKSYENLRHM
+2784 SKSTENLRHM
-2794 EGGRI
+2794 EGGRT
-2799 FPVKELYSQGKREA
+2799 FADKTLYSQGKRRE
-2813 AFAQGEL
+2813 AFAQGKT
-2820 VRLAPETVKALVKD
+2820 VRMAPETVKAIVGS

-2874 NYAPIYAD
+2874 NYTPIY
-2882 TNYTK
+2882 TNSNYTK
-2887 NQLGVYDATAEGV
+2887 SELGVYDATAEGV
-2900 GNLKSRQYSKNPSYN
+2900 GNLKSRQFSKNPSYN

-2940 NWNTLLGWNEYVD
+2940 NWQTLLNW
-2953 DDRESMRSEIS
+2953 RERENSMADIIT
-2964 HTWGDASL
+2964 HDWGDESL
-2972 KYIENL
+2972 KYIQDL
-2978 IETLQGGA
+2978 VQTLQGGA

-2998 KIFSNYIGAVF
+2998 KVFSNYIGAVF
-3009 GANQSIVFKQLGSI
+3009 GANPSIVFKQLGSI
-3023 PLASV
+3023 PLAGA
-3028 WLGPEN
+3028 WLDFKN
-3034 APSPGQVKRID
+3034 FPSPGQVKRID

-3080 NKFTSFVFG
+3080 NKFTNFIFG

-3101 SVLWPWAENKVRS
+3101 SVLWPWAENKVRA

-3138 AEEFNEAVARSQS
+3138 AEVFNEAVARSQS

-3157 RGSLY
+3157 QGTLR
-3162 KSKNSVT
+3162 KSKNPVT

-3180 QAYNA
+3180 QTYNA

-3215 FLSILGGTAFA
+3215 FLAAVGGYIWAQ
-3226 CGIDVLMN
+3226 GIEFLMN
-3234 LWKHKGKAY
+3234 LWKRKGKAY
-3243 RDEDGNLTAESVAKE
+3243 RDEDGNLTAGSVAKE
-3258 LATGMAESMFGLVI
+3258 MALGLVGDLAGI
-3272 GGEEIFN
+3272 VTYGEELADVIGN
-3279 IFDAVGTKLTGGTW
+3279 IITGDKW
-3293 YDSMNTLNAPGL
+3293 YGIDTPGL
-3305 EQVSEIISTLIDEGV
+3305 EQLSDVVETIVEQGQNGLDV
-3320 SFIQLLADGADVVKN
+3320 LKDAADVVKN
-3335 GGDVWEFLHRRGA
+3335 GGSLGEYLHRYS
-3348 DIIGDI
+3348 GDI
-3354 KEMAAT
+3354 VGGIKDLADAA
-3360 VATYLPGIPVNN
+3360 ATYLPGISVNN

-3377 LGTVRWVSPELAAAY
+3377 LGTVRWASPELAAAY

-3397 TANKNRMKGLRGA
+3397 TANKNQMKGLRGA
-3410 ELERKIEDTL
+3410 ELERKISDTL

-3427 DEATNETLA
+3427 DETTNETLA
-3436 SLYEGGF
+3436 SLYESGF

-3467 QKQVYDKTWSGAVGN
+3467 QKQVYDKTWSSAVGS
-3482 RLRELAASD
+3482 RLVALAASD
-3491 VFQEAD
+3491 VFQTAD

-3527 TSTQKADDVLASGAE
+3527 TSTQKADDVLATGAE

-3562 DGGLDTQNAKDV
+3562 DGGLDAQSAKDV

-3602 VDGADAQRNA
+3602 VDGTSAQRDA

-3669 GHGGI
+3669 GHSGI

-3721 KAKQE
+3721 KAKRE

>member
-52 QEQKT
+52 QEQKA
-57 PQRERNGF
+57 PQSERSGL
-65 DRTATPASI
+65 DRTATPAST

-79 PAPTSQRQKERYNQ
+79 PAPTSQRKKERYNQ

-104 LYNRPQYRNA
+104 PYNRPQYRNA
-114 DGSVSTVDS
+114 DGSISTVDS

-198 ETVAHDQLQ
+198 EAAAHDQLQ

-228 GILSMLGKASD
+228 SILSMLGKASD

-303 VWTKRQKQEAEEII
+303 TWTKRQKQEAEEII

-386 AAVGKLLGANED
+386 AAVGKALGANED

-463 GADAVHNAGAAAI
+463 GADAVHNAGAAAM

-481 GDYLKHIAIS
+481 EDYLKRIAIS

-517 KMTPFMEFLRQTA
+517 MMTPFMEFLRQTA

-568 LNGAINSYQTTQ
+568 LSSAISSYQTTQ

-660 NGYTAASSAMQTPN
+660 NGYAAASSAMQTPN

-690 DLPTA
+690 DLPTT

-709 QTAIQQGLQQAQAGT
+709 QTAIQQGLQQGQAGT
-724 QNTPQPESG
+724 QNTQPPESG

-743 AAAQIAGQAAEQNQQ
+743 AAAQIAVQAAEQNQQ
-758 TQLPSLPA
+758 AQQPSLPTA
-766 TEQDAVVQPQQP
+766 AQAAAVQPQQL

-783 QEAELPTQQ
+783 QEAGLLTPQQ
-792 MQTEQTTTP
+792 VQTEQTATP
-801 LQRLEA
+801 LERLET

-819 RGIEAFYRGEIQDG
+819 RGIEAFYRGQITDG
-833 EVLSKLLSLPEVQ
+833 EVLSKLLSFPEVQ

-859 VVSGNVQPQNQQ
+859 VVSGNVQAQNQQ
-871 PVNSAAQQTLN
+871 PVNTAAQQV
-882 TQPTVQQ
+882 PGSQQ
-889 ALDSQAPGVQNGTTT
+889 PGVQNEATTH
-904 SEGGMNN
+904 EGGMNN
-911 GTEQLQVGQRPGA
+911 GTEQLPAGQ
-924 EQPGEQLPDGDGGR
+924 QPGTEQQSEQLPDGDGGR
-938 VLGESTGGQSGI
+938 ILGESTGGQSGI

-956 QRAFNQV
+956 QRTFNQGRTAV
-963 GAAAERKN
+963 EREN

-984 SLGLPN
+984 SLDLPN
-990 GTEEREIQVMPESSW
+990 GTEEREIQVMPESHW

-1057 HLRLNIDQIADHE
+1057 HRYLNIDQIADHE

-1078 NPGLVRQIEQAIV
+1078 NPGLVRQIERAIV
-1091 ERYGREEF
+1091 EQYSREEF

-1144 NFFGANA
+1144 NFFGAHA
-1151 DKYRSEAQA
+1151 EKYRSEAQA
-1160 VLRERKITTPGSET
+1160 VLQERKVTTPGSET
-1174 EEAVARRTGPPER
+1174 AAATQRRTGPPER

-1198 DQKTLAR
+1198 DQKTLAH

-1236 IDDSNMKYHR
+1236 IDDSKMKYHR

-1254 NHPDYAEYQ
+1254 SHPDYAEYQ

-1327 SVRVEFKELPGNTQG
+1327 NVRVEFKELPGNTQG

-1352 LDSKLRSAPEVTIIH
+1352 LDSKLRSAPEATIIH

-1446 GLDSYDLYRNTAGEI
+1446 GMDSYDLYRNTAGEI

-1476 RRATP
+1476 RRAAP

-1588 FDLVENAEHSGSG
+1588 FDLVENAEHGGSG

-1695 KARFSMDEPVEQTQ
+1695 KARFSLDEPVEQTQ

-1756 RQSIDPQADQRNK
+1756 RQSIDPQADRRNK

-1784 VEREVNYDARRAA
+1784 VEREVNYEAGRAA

-1804 AKQVA
+1804 ANQVA
-1809 GGIFSRDSVIGSRV
+1809 GGIFSRYSVISGRV
-1823 DEVSTMD
+1823 GEVARMD

-1838 SRDDAVRAAYLAEQ
+1838 ARDDAVRAAYLAEQ

-1869 NQALQDYTEKIGA
+1869 NLALQEYTEKIGA

-1892 ETGERLTEAELET
+1892 ETGERLTAAELET
-1905 ARESIMEAWIA
+1905 ARESIMASWIA
-1916 DHEYALSRK
+1916 DHEYALSRR

-1931 RIARQRDKI
+1931 RTARQRDKI

-1982 DVEAWVRGQLHGV
+1982 DVEAWVRGQIRGV

-2007 FTASGRRR
+2007 FTASGKRR
-2015 SFRETHGAYTVEN
+2015 SFRETHGAYTAEN
-2028 IVKAMNK
+2028 IVKAMNR
-2035 ANARGES
+2035 ASARGES

-2058 YKSVDAIHADES
+2058 YKSVDAIHADEG
-2070 RLQKMP
+2070 RLQNMP
-2076 EEEYNRLLQALD
+2076 EEEYNRLLQELD
-2088 KRIEGIVADVQKT
+2088 KRIGGIVADVQKT
-2101 SGSYDMDEIA
+2101 AGSYDMDEIA

-2172 VCIAPDNCPPE
+2172 VCIAPDDCPPE

-2218 SVDEPQAG
+2218 SVDEPQAE
-2226 TGGEIG
+2226 TGGEIE
-2232 QAPES
+2232 QASES
-2237 EPAKQEQKEKKPRK
+2237 KLAEPEQKEKKPRK

-2393 MFNADDLDSREIL
+2393 MFHADDLDSREIL

-2536 LRETWDEVL
+2536 LQGTWDEVL

-2572 AEMYKA
+2572 AEMYKDA
-2578 ARKSDPNF
+2578 QENDPNF
-2586 LPTKELEM
+2586 LPSKELEK
-2594 IVDRLDNEKIADMDL
+2594 IVHRLDNKKIADMDL

-2752 LVGELEV
+2752 LVGALEV

-2771 WMTPTQKVHLYLE
+2771 WMTPTQKVHMYLE
-2784 SKSYENLRHM
+2784 SKSTENLRHM
-2794 EGGRI
+2794 EGGRT
-2799 FPVKELYSQGKREA
+2799 FADKTLYSQGKRRK
-2813 AFAQGEL
+2813 AFAQGKT
-2820 VRLAPETVKALVKD
+2820 VRMAPETVKAIVGS

-2874 NYAPIYAD
+2874 NYTPIY
-2882 TNYTK
+2882 TNSNYTK
-2887 NQLGVYDATAEGV
+2887 SELGVYDATAEGV
-2900 GNLKSRQYSKNPSYN
+2900 GNLKSRQFSKNPSYN

-2940 NWNTLLGWNEYVD
+2940 NWQTLLNWSE
-2953 DDRESMRSEIS
+2953 RENSMADIIT
-2964 HTWGDASL
+2964 HDWGDESL
-2972 KYIENL
+2972 KYIQDL
-2978 IETLQGGA
+2978 VQTLQGGA

-2998 KIFSNYIGAVF
+2998 KVFSNYIGAVF
-3009 GANQSIVFKQLGSI
+3009 GANPSIVFKQLGSI
-3023 PLASV
+3023 PLAGA
-3028 WLGPEN
+3028 WLDFKN
-3034 APSPGQVKRID
+3034 FPSPGQVKRID

-3080 NKFTSFVFG
+3080 NKFTNFIFG

-3101 SVLWPWAENKVRS
+3101 SVLWPWAENKVRA

-3138 AEEFNEAVARSQS
+3138 AEVFNEAVARSQS

-3157 RGSLY
+3157 QGTLR
-3162 KSKNSVT
+3162 KSKNPVT

-3180 QAYNA
+3180 QTYNA

-3215 FLSILGGTAFA
+3215 FLAAVGGYIWAQ
-3226 CGIDVLMN
+3226 GIEFLMN
-3234 LWKHKGKAY
+3234 LWKRKGKAY
-3243 RDEDGNLTAESVAKE
+3243 RDEDGNLTAGSVAKE
-3258 LATGMAESMFGLVI
+3258 MALGLVGDLAGI
-3272 GGEEIFN
+3272 VTYGEELADVIGN
-3279 IFDAVGTKLTGGTW
+3279 IITGDKW
-3293 YDSMNTLNAPGL
+3293 YGIDTPGL
-3305 EQVSEIISTLIDEGV
+3305 EQLSDVVETIVEQGQNGLDV
-3320 SFIQLLADGADVVKN
+3320 LRDAADVVKN
-3335 GGDVWEFLHRRGA
+3335 GGSLGEYLHRHS
-3348 DIIGDI
+3348 GDI
-3354 KEMAAT
+3354 VGGIKDLAAAA
-3360 VATYLPGIPVNN
+3360 ATYLPGISVNN

-3377 LGTVRWVSPELAAAY
+3377 LGTVRWASPELAAAY

-3397 TANKNRMKGLRGA
+3397 TANKNQMKGLRGA
-3410 ELERKIEDTL
+3410 ELERKISDTL

-3427 DEATNETLA
+3427 DETTNETLA
-3436 SLYEGGF
+3436 SLYESGF

-3467 QKQVYDKTWSGAVGN
+3467 QKQVYDKTWSGAVGS
-3482 RLRELAASD
+3482 RLQELIASD
-3491 VFQEAD
+3491 VFQAAD

-3527 TSTQKADDVLASGAE
+3527 TSTQKADDVLATGAE

-3562 DGGLDTQNAKDV
+3562 DGGLDAQSAKDV

-3602 VDGADAQRNA
+3602 VDGTSAQRDA

-3669 GHGGI
+3669 GHSGI

>member
-10 LNKADKQQSNWEQT
+10 LNKANKQQSNWEQT
-24 TGQEAGGVLNKQDF
+24 AGQEAGGVLNKQDF

-52 QEQKT
+52 QEQKA
-57 PQRERNGF
+57 PQRERSGF

-114 DGSVSTVDS
+114 DGSISTVDS

-192 REKALD
+192 REQALD
-198 ETVAHDQLQ
+198 ETAAHDQLQ

-244 FQAESAQSETDRR
+244 FRADSAQSETDRR
-257 IQELQDEIDRQ
+257 IQALQDEIDRQ

-303 VWTKRQKQEAEEII
+303 TWTKRQKQEAEEII

-364 LYSKQTAVASG
+364 LYSRQTAVASG

-386 AAVGKLLGANED
+386 AAVGKALGANED

-463 GADAVHNAGAAAI
+463 GADAVHNAGAAAM

-481 GDYLKHIAIS
+481 EDYLKRIAIS

-517 KMTPFMEFLRQTA
+517 MMTPFMEFLRQTA

-568 LNGAINSYQTTQ
+568 LSSAISSYQTTQ

-591 AIEQGY
+591 ATEQGY

-660 NGYTAASSAMQTPN
+660 NGYAAASSAMQTPN

-690 DLPTA
+690 DLPTT

-709 QTAIQQGLQQAQAGT
+709 QTAIQQGLQQGQAGT
-724 QNTPQPESG
+724 QNTQPPESG

-743 AAAQIAGQAAEQNQQ
+743 AAAQIAVQAAEQNQQ
-758 TQLPSLPA
+758 AQQPSLPTA
-766 TEQDAVVQPQQP
+766 AQAAAVQPQQL

-783 QEAELPTQQ
+783 QEAGLLTPQQ
-792 MQTEQTTTP
+792 VQTEQTATP
-801 LQRLEA
+801 LERLET

-819 RGIEAFYRGEIQDG
+819 RGIEAFYRGQITDG
-833 EVLSKLLSLPEVQ
+833 EVLSKLLSFPEVQ

-859 VVSGNVQPQNQQ
+859 VVSGNVQAQNQQ
-871 PVNSAAQQTLN
+871 PVNTAAQQV
-882 TQPTVQQ
+882 PGSQQ
-889 ALDSQAPGVQNGTTT
+889 PGVQNEATTH
-904 SEGGMNN
+904 EGGMNN
-911 GTEQLQVGQRPGA
+911 GTEQLPAGQ
-924 EQPGEQLPDGDGGR
+924 QPGTEQQSEQLPDGDGGR
-938 VLGESTGGQSGI
+938 ILGESTGGQSGI

-956 QRAFNQV
+956 QRTFNQGRTAV
-963 GAAAERKN
+963 EREN

-990 GTEEREIQVMPESSW
+990 GTEEREIQVMPESHW

-1057 HLRLNIDQIADHE
+1057 HRYLNIDQIADHE

-1078 NPGLVRQIEQAIV
+1078 NPGLVRQIERAIV
-1091 ERYGREEF
+1091 EQYSREEF

-1144 NFFGANA
+1144 NFFGAHA
-1151 DKYRSEAQA
+1151 EKYRSEAQA
-1160 VLRERKITTPGSET
+1160 VLQERKVTTPGSET
-1174 EEAVARRTGPPER
+1174 AAATQRRTGPPER

-1198 DQKTLAR
+1198 DQKTLAH

-1236 IDDSNMKYHR
+1236 IDDSKMKYHR

-1254 NHPDYAEYQ
+1254 SHPDYAEYQ

-1327 SVRVEFKELPGNTQG
+1327 NVRVEFKELPGNTQG

-1352 LDSKLRSAPEVTIIH
+1352 LDSKLRSAPEATIIH

-1446 GLDSYDLYRNTAGEI
+1446 GMDSYDLYRNTAGEI

-1476 RRATP
+1476 RRAAP

-1588 FDLVENAEHSGSG
+1588 FDLVENAEHGGSG

-1695 KARFSMDEPVEQTQ
+1695 KAWFSLDEPVEQTQ

-1756 RQSIDPQADQRNK
+1756 RQSIDPQADRRNK

-1784 VEREVNYDARRAA
+1784 VEREVNYEAGRAA

-1804 AKQVA
+1804 ANQVA
-1809 GGIFSRDSVIGSRV
+1809 GGIFSRYSVISGRV
-1823 DEVSTMD
+1823 GEVARMD

-1838 SRDDAVRAAYLAEQ
+1838 ARDDAVRAAYLAEQ

-1869 NQALQDYTEKIGA
+1869 NLALQEYTEKIGA

-1892 ETGERLTEAELET
+1892 ETGERLTAAELET
-1905 ARESIMEAWIA
+1905 ARESIMASWIA
-1916 DHEYALSRK
+1916 DHEYALSRR

-1931 RIARQRDKI
+1931 RTARQRDKI

-1982 DVEAWVRGQLHGV
+1982 DVEAWVRGQIRGV

-2007 FTASGRRR
+2007 FTASGKRR
-2015 SFRETHGAYTVEN
+2015 SFRETHGAYTAEN
-2028 IVKAMNK
+2028 IVKAMNR
-2035 ANARGES
+2035 ASARGES

-2058 YKSVDAIHADES
+2058 YKSVDAIHADEG
-2070 RLQKMP
+2070 RLQNMP
-2076 EEEYNRLLQALD
+2076 EEEYNRLLQELD
-2088 KRIEGIVADVQKT
+2088 KRIGGIVADVQKT
-2101 SGSYDMDEIA
+2101 AGSYDMDEIA

-2172 VCIAPDNCPPE
+2172 VCIAPDDCPPE

-2218 SVDEPQAG
+2218 SVDEPQAE
-2226 TGGEIG
+2226 TGGEIE
-2232 QAPES
+2232 QASES
-2237 EPAKQEQKEKKPRK
+2237 KPAEPEQKEKKPRK

-2393 MFNADDLDSREIL
+2393 MFHADDLDSREIL

-2536 LRETWDEVL
+2536 LQGTWDEVL

-2572 AEMYKA
+2572 AEMYKDA
-2578 ARKSDPNF
+2578 QENDPNF
-2586 LPTKELEM
+2586 LPSKELEK
-2594 IVDRLDNEKIADMDL
+2594 IVHRLDNKKIADMDL

-2752 LVGELEV
+2752 LVGALEV

-2771 WMTPTQKVHLYLE
+2771 WMTPTQKVHMYLE
-2784 SKSYENLRHM
+2784 SKSTENLRHM
-2794 EGGRI
+2794 EGGRT
-2799 FPVKELYSQGKREA
+2799 FADKTLYSQGKRRK
-2813 AFAQGEL
+2813 AFAQGKT
-2820 VRLAPETVKALVKD
+2820 VRMAPETVKAIVGS

-2874 NYAPIYAD
+2874 NYTPIY
-2882 TNYTK
+2882 TNSNYTK
-2887 NQLGVYDATAEGV
+2887 SELGVYDATAEGV
-2900 GNLKSRQYSKNPSYN
+2900 GNLKSRQFSKNPSYN

-2940 NWNTLLGWNEYVD
+2940 NWQTLLNWSE
-2953 DDRESMRSEIS
+2953 RENSMADIIT
-2964 HTWGDASL
+2964 HDWGDESL
-2972 KYIENL
+2972 KYIQDL
-2978 IETLQGGA
+2978 VQTLQGGA

-2998 KIFSNYIGAVF
+2998 KVFSNYIGAVF
-3009 GANQSIVFKQLGSI
+3009 GANPSIVFKQLGSI
-3023 PLASV
+3023 PLAGA
-3028 WLGPEN
+3028 WLDFKN
-3034 APSPGQVKRID
+3034 FPSPGQVKRID

-3080 NKFTSFVFG
+3080 NKFTNFIFG

-3101 SVLWPWAENKVRS
+3101 SVLWPWAENKVRA

-3138 AEEFNEAVARSQS
+3138 AEVFNEAVARSQS

-3157 RGSLY
+3157 QGTLR
-3162 KSKNSVT
+3162 KSKNPVT

-3180 QAYNA
+3180 QTYNA

-3215 FLSILGGTAFA
+3215 FLAAVGGYIWAQ
-3226 CGIDVLMN
+3226 GIEFLMN
-3234 LWKHKGKAY
+3234 LWKRKGKAY
-3243 RDEDGNLTAESVAKE
+3243 RDEDGNLTAGSVAKE
-3258 LATGMAESMFGLVI
+3258 MALGLVGDLAGI
-3272 GGEEIFN
+3272 VTYGEELADVIGN
-3279 IFDAVGTKLTGGTW
+3279 IITGDKW
-3293 YDSMNTLNAPGL
+3293 YGIDTPGL
-3305 EQVSEIISTLIDEGV
+3305 EQLSDVVETIVEQGQNGLDV
-3320 SFIQLLADGADVVKN
+3320 LRDAADVVKN
-3335 GGDVWEFLHRRGA
+3335 GGSLGEYLHRHS
-3348 DIIGDI
+3348 GDI
-3354 KEMAAT
+3354 VGGIKDLAAAA
-3360 VATYLPGIPVNN
+3360 ATYLPGISVNN

-3377 LGTVRWVSPELAAAY
+3377 LGTVRWASPELAAAY

-3397 TANKNRMKGLRGA
+3397 TANKNQMKGLRGA
-3410 ELERKIEDTL
+3410 ELERKISDTL

-3427 DEATNETLA
+3427 DETTNETLA
-3436 SLYEGGF
+3436 SLYESGF

-3467 QKQVYDKTWSGAVGN
+3467 QKQVYDKTWSGAVGS
-3482 RLRELAASD
+3482 RLQELIASD
-3491 VFQEAD
+3491 VFQAAD

-3527 TSTQKADDVLASGAE
+3527 TSTQKADDVLATGAE

-3562 DGGLDTQNAKDV
+3562 DGGLDAQSAKDV

-3602 VDGADAQRNA
+3602 VDGTSAQRDA

-3669 GHGGI
+3669 GHSGI

>member
-38 IRQAQSAAQ
+38 MVQAYSRAKQQWNEANEKYQQELARQKALEEQYLTQAYENRAKELQDLAGEYFLKSSSPGAKQTAYANWQRAKEQEELRKQQQSGRKLNPAEEHFLNTIAYKDPNAAIAEEQRQAQ
-47 QRRQA
+47 QA
-52 QEQKT
+52 QKEQ
-57 PQRERNGF
+57 
-65 DRTATPASI
+65 
-74 AGLGA
+74 
-79 PAPTSQRQKERYNQ
+79 
-93 EIGQYGVGNID
+93 
-104 LYNRPQYRNA
+104 
-114 DGSVSTVDS
+114 
-123 TSFNIQ
+123 
-129 GKEVLLPS
+129 
-137 VWMKDGK
+137 
-144 AYRSSD
+144 
-150 GDEILQHFYDTG
+150 
-162 EFLGVFDT
+162 
-170 VDAANSYAE
+170 
-179 KLHDAQDYYYTTQ
+179 
-192 REKALD
+192 
-198 ETVAHDQLQ
+198 TVAERVQLDQLQ

-228 GILSMLGKASD
+228 GILSTLGKASD

-244 FQAESAQSETDRR
+244 FQADAAQSETDRR
-257 IQELQDEIDRQ
+257 IQALQDEIDRQ

-303 VWTKRQKQEAEEII
+303 TWTKRQKQEAEEII

-364 LYSKQTAVASG
+364 LHSKQTAVASG

-463 GADAVHNAGAAAI
+463 GADAVHNAGAAAM

-481 GDYLKHIAIS
+481 EDYLKRIAIS

-568 LNGAINSYQTTQ
+568 LSSAISSYQTTQ

-690 DLPTA
+690 DLPTT

-709 QTAIQQGLQQAQAGT
+709 QTAIQQGLQQAKAGT
-724 QNTPQPESG
+724 QSAQQPESG
-733 QALQNGNAAA
+733 QALQSGNAAA
-743 AAAQIAGQAAEQNQQ
+743 AAAQIAGQSQQVQQPNLPTAAQ
-758 TQLPSLPA
+758 A
-766 TEQDAVVQPQQP
+766 AAVQPQQL

-783 QEAELPTQQ
+783 QEAGLPTPQQ
-792 MQTEQTTTP
+792 VQTEQTATP
-801 LQRLEA
+801 LERLEA

-819 RGIEAFYRGEIQDG
+819 RGIEAFYRGQITDG
-833 EVLSKLLSLPEVQ
+833 EVLSKLLSFPEVQ

-859 VVSGNVQPQNQQ
+859 VVSGNVQAQNQQ
-871 PVNSAAQQTLN
+871 PVNAA
-882 TQPTVQQ
+882 VQQ
-889 ALDSQAPGVQNGTTT
+889 VPGSQQPGVQNEATTP
-904 SEGGMNN
+904 EGGMNN
-911 GTEQLQVGQRPGA
+911 GTEQLPAGQQPGA
-924 EQPGEQLPDGDGGR
+924 EQQGEQLPDGDGGR
-938 VLGESTGGQSGI
+938 ILRESTGGQSGI

-956 QRAFNQV
+956 QRAFNQGRTAV
-963 GAAAERKN
+963 EREN

-990 GTEEREIQVMPESSW
+990 GTEEREIQVMPEAHW

-1047 TENGIIIQAD
+1047 TENGIIVQAD
-1057 HLRLNIDQIADHE
+1057 HRYLNIDQIADHE

-1078 NPGLVRQIEQAIV
+1078 NPGLVRQIERAIV
-1091 ERYGREEF
+1091 EQYSREEF
-1099 DAIMDKYLKNLRG
+1099 DAVVEKYLKNLRG

-1124 VAEAY
+1124 VAEVY

-1144 NFFGANA
+1144 NFFGAHA
-1151 DKYRSEAQA
+1151 EKYRSEAQA
-1160 VLRERKITTPGSET
+1160 VLQERKVTTPGSET
-1174 EEAVARRTGPPER
+1174 AAATQRRTGPPER

-1236 IDDSNMKYHR
+1236 IDDSKMKYHR

-1254 NHPDYAEYQ
+1254 SHPDYAEYQ

-1327 SVRVEFKELPGNTQG
+1327 NVRVEFKELPGNTQG

-1352 LDSKLRSAPEVTIIH
+1352 LDSKLRSAPEATIIH

-1446 GLDSYDLYRNTAGEI
+1446 GMDSYDLYRNTAGEI
-1461 EARDAASRRELTPEQ
+1461 EARDAASRRGLTPEQ
-1476 RRATP
+1476 RRAAP

-1504 DDGTEVYETSEAVR
+1504 DDGTEAYETSEAVR

-1695 KARFSMDEPVEQTQ
+1695 KARFSLDEPVEQTQ

-1756 RQSIDPQADQRNK
+1756 RQSIDPQEDRRNK

-1784 VEREVNYDARRAA
+1784 VEREVNYEARRAA

-1804 AKQVA
+1804 ANQVA
-1809 GGIFSRDSVIGSRV
+1809 GGIFSRDSAIGSRV
-1823 DEVSTMD
+1823 DEVATMD

-1838 SRDDAVRAAYLAEQ
+1838 AKDDAVRAAYLAEQ

-1892 ETGERLTEAELET
+1892 ETGDRLTETELET
-1905 ARESIMEAWIA
+1905 ARESIMDAWVA
-1916 DHEYALSRK
+1916 DHEYALNRR

-1940 SDARV
+1940 SDVRV

-1982 DVEAWVRGQLHGV
+1982 DVEAWVRGQLRGV

-2007 FTASGRRR
+2007 FTASGKRR
-2015 SFRETHGAYTVEN
+2015 SFRETHGAYTAEN
-2028 IVKAMNK
+2028 IVKAMNQ
-2035 ANARGES
+2035 ASARGES

-2058 YKSVDAIHADES
+2058 YKSVDAIHADEG
-2070 RLQKMP
+2070 RLQNMP
-2076 EEEYNRLLQALD
+2076 EEEYNQLLQELD

-2101 SGSYDMDEIA
+2101 AGSYDMDEIA

-2172 VCIAPDNCPPE
+2172 VCIAPDDCPPE

-2218 SVDEPQAG
+2218 SVDEPQAE
-2226 TGGEIG
+2226 TGGEIE
-2232 QAPES
+2232 QASES
-2237 EPAKQEQKEKKPRK
+2237 KPAEPEQKEKKPRK

-2310 DAFFDRMYAEGVMEV
+2310 DTFFDRMYAEGVMEV

-2393 MFNADDLDSREIL
+2393 MFHADDLDSREIL

-2536 LRETWDEVL
+2536 LQGTWDEVL

-2572 AEMYKA
+2572 AEMYKDA
-2578 ARKSDPNF
+2578 QANDPNF
-2586 LPTKELEM
+2586 LPSKELEK
-2594 IVDRLDNEKIADMDL
+2594 IVHRLDNKKIADMDL

-2752 LVGELEV
+2752 LVGALEV

-2771 WMTPTQKVHLYLE
+2771 WMTPTQKVHMYLE
-2784 SKSYENLRHM
+2784 SKSTENLRHM
-2794 EGGRI
+2794 EGGRT
-2799 FPVKELYSQGKREA
+2799 FADKTLYSQGKRRE
-2813 AFAQGEL
+2813 AFAQGKT
-2820 VRLAPETVKALVKD
+2820 VRMAPETVKAIVGS

-2874 NYAPIYAD
+2874 NYTPIY
-2882 TNYTK
+2882 TNSNYTK
-2887 NQLGVYDATAEGV
+2887 SELGVYDATAEGV
-2900 GNLKSRQYSKNPSYN
+2900 GNLKSRQFSKNPSYN

-2940 NWNTLLGWNEYVD
+2940 NWQTLLNW
-2953 DDRESMRSEIS
+2953 RERENSMSDIIT
-2964 HTWGDASL
+2964 HDWGDESL
-2972 KYIENL
+2972 KYIQDL
-2978 IETLQGGA
+2978 VQTLQGGT

-2998 KIFSNYIGAVF
+2998 KVFSNYIGAVF
-3009 GANQSIVFKQLGSI
+3009 GANPSIVFKQLGSI
-3023 PLASV
+3023 PLAGA
-3028 WLGPEN
+3028 WLDFKN
-3034 APSPGQVKRID
+3034 FPSPGQVKRID

-3080 NKFTSFVFG
+3080 NKFTNFIFG

-3101 SVLWPWAENKVRS
+3101 SVLWPWAENKVRA

-3138 AEEFNEAVARSQS
+3138 AEVFNEAVARSQS

-3157 RGSLY
+3157 QGALR
-3162 KSKNSVT
+3162 KSKNPVT

-3180 QAYNA
+3180 QTYNA

-3215 FLSILGGTAFA
+3215 FLAAVGGYIWAQ
-3226 CGIDVLMN
+3226 GIEFLMN
-3234 LWKHKGKAY
+3234 LWKRKGKAY
-3243 RDEDGNLTAESVAKE
+3243 RDEDGNLTAGSVAKE
-3258 LATGMAESMFGLVI
+3258 MALGLVGDLAGI
-3272 GGEEIFN
+3272 VTYGEELADVIGN
-3279 IFDAVGTKLTGGTW
+3279 IITGDKW
-3293 YDSMNTLNAPGL
+3293 YGIDTPGL
-3305 EQVSEIISTLIDEGV
+3305 EQLSDVVETIVEQGQNGLDV
-3320 SFIQLLADGADVVKN
+3320 LKDAADVVKN
-3335 GGDVWEFLHRRGA
+3335 GGSLGEYLHRHS
-3348 DIIGDI
+3348 GDI
-3354 KEMAAT
+3354 VGGIKDLAAAA
-3360 VATYLPGIPVNN
+3360 ATYLPGISVNN

-3377 LGTVRWVSPELAAAY
+3377 LGTVRWASPELAAAY

-3397 TANKNRMKGLRGA
+3397 TANKNQMKGLRGA
-3410 ELERKIEDTL
+3410 ELERKISDTL

-3427 DEATNETLA
+3427 DETTNETLA
-3436 SLYEGGF
+3436 SLYESGF

-3467 QKQVYDKTWSGAVGN
+3467 QKQVYDKTWSGAVGS
-3482 RLRELAASD
+3482 RLQELIASD
-3491 VFQEAD
+3491 VFQAAD
-3497 DETREKMLSGLY
+3497 DETQEKMLSGLY

-3527 TSTQKADDVLASGAE
+3527 TSTQKADDVLATGAE

-3562 DGGLDTQNAKDV
+3562 DGGLDAQSAKDV
-3574 ALGMAELAPEEGKK
+3574 ALGMAELTPDEGKK

-3602 VDGADAQRNA
+3602 VDGTSAQRDA

-3669 GHGGI
+3669 GHSGI

>member
-52 QEQKT
+52 QEQKA
-57 PQRERNGF
+57 PQSERSGF

-114 DGSVSTVDS
+114 DGSISTVDS

-198 ETVAHDQLQ
+198 EAVAHDQLQ

-228 GILSMLGKASD
+228 SILSMLGKASD

-303 VWTKRQKQEAEEII
+303 IWTKRQKQEAEEII

-386 AAVGKLLGANED
+386 AAVGKALGANED

-446 NTGSLGF
+446 NIGSLGF

-463 GADAVHNAGAAAI
+463 GADAVHNAGAAAM

-481 GDYLKHIAIS
+481 EDYLKRIAIS

-568 LNGAINSYQTTQ
+568 LSSAISSYQTTQ

-591 AIEQGY
+591 AIESGY

-660 NGYTAASSAMQTPN
+660 NGYAAASSAMQTPN

-690 DLPTA
+690 DLPTT

-724 QNTPQPESG
+724 QNTQPPESG

-743 AAAQIAGQAAEQNQQ
+743 AAAQIAVQAAEQNQQ
-758 TQLPSLPA
+758 AQQPSLPTA
-766 TEQDAVVQPQQP
+766 AQAAAVQPQQL

-783 QEAELPTQQ
+783 QEAGLLTPQQ
-792 MQTEQTTTP
+792 VQTEQTATP
-801 LQRLEA
+801 LERLET

-819 RGIEAFYRGEIQDG
+819 RGIEAFYRGQITDG
-833 EVLSKLLSLPEVQ
+833 EVLSKLLSFPEVQ

-859 VVSGNVQPQNQQ
+859 VVSGNVQAQNQQ
-871 PVNSAAQQTLN
+871 PVNTAAQQV
-882 TQPTVQQ
+882 PGSQQ
-889 ALDSQAPGVQNGTTT
+889 PGVQNEATTH
-904 SEGGMNN
+904 EGGMNN
-911 GTEQLQVGQRPGA
+911 GTEQLPAGQ
-924 EQPGEQLPDGDGGR
+924 QPGTEQQSEQLPDGDGGR
-938 VLGESTGGQSGI
+938 ILGESTGGQSGI

-956 QRAFNQV
+956 QRTFNQGRTAV
-963 GAAAERKN
+963 EREN

-990 GTEEREIQVMPESSW
+990 GTEEREIQVMPESHW

-1057 HLRLNIDQIADHE
+1057 HRYLNIDQIADHE

-1078 NPGLVRQIEQAIV
+1078 NPGLVRQIERAIV
-1091 ERYGREEF
+1091 EQYSREEF

-1160 VLRERKITTPGSET
+1160 VLQERKITTPGSET
-1174 EEAVARRTGPPER
+1174 AAATQRRTGPPER

-1236 IDDSNMKYHR
+1236 IDDSKMKYHR

-1277 KPEDQERL
+1277 KPEDQGRL

-1294 EYGRLSERVESGN
+1294 EYGRLSERVDRGS

-1327 SVRVEFKELPGNTQG
+1327 NVRVEFKELPGNTQG

-1352 LDSKLRSAPEVTIIH
+1352 LDSKLRSAPEATIIH

-1446 GLDSYDLYRNTAGEI
+1446 GMDSYDLYRNTAGEI

-1476 RRATP
+1476 RRAAP

-1588 FDLVENAEHSGSG
+1588 FDLVENAEHGGSG

-1695 KARFSMDEPVEQTQ
+1695 KARFSLDEPVEQTQ

-1756 RQSIDPQADQRNK
+1756 RQSIDPQADRRNK

-1784 VEREVNYDARRAA
+1784 VEREVNYEAGRAA

-1804 AKQVA
+1804 ANQVA
-1809 GGIFSRDSVIGSRV
+1809 GGIFSRYSVISGRV
-1823 DEVSTMD
+1823 GEVARMD

-1838 SRDDAVRAAYLAEQ
+1838 ARDDAVRAAYLAEQ

-1869 NQALQDYTEKIGA
+1869 NLALQEYTEKIGA

-1892 ETGERLTEAELET
+1892 ETGERLTAAELET
-1905 ARESIMEAWIA
+1905 ARESIMASWIA
-1916 DHEYALSRK
+1916 DHEYALSRR

-1931 RIARQRDKI
+1931 RTARQRDKI

-1982 DVEAWVRGQLHGV
+1982 DVEAWVRGQIRGV
-1995 LGEPG
+1995 LGDPG

-2007 FTASGRRR
+2007 FTASGKRR
-2015 SFRETHGAYTVEN
+2015 SFRETHGAYTAEN
-2028 IVKAMNK
+2028 IVKAMNR
-2035 ANARGES
+2035 ASARGES

-2058 YKSVDAIHADES
+2058 YKSVDAIHADEG
-2070 RLQKMP
+2070 RLQNMP
-2076 EEEYNRLLQALD
+2076 EEEYNRLLQELD
-2088 KRIEGIVADVQKT
+2088 KRIGGIVADVQKT
-2101 SGSYDMDEIA
+2101 AGSYDMDEIA

-2172 VCIAPDNCPPE
+2172 VCIAPDDCPPE

-2218 SVDEPQAG
+2218 SVDEPQAE
-2226 TGGEIG
+2226 TGGEIE
-2232 QAPES
+2232 QASES
-2237 EPAKQEQKEKKPRK
+2237 KPAEPEQKEKKPRK

-2393 MFNADDLDSREIL
+2393 MFHADDLDSREIL

-2536 LRETWDEVL
+2536 LQGTWDEVL

-2572 AEMYKA
+2572 AEMYKDA
-2578 ARKSDPNF
+2578 QANDPNF
-2586 LPTKELEM
+2586 LPSKELEK
-2594 IVDRLDNEKIADMDL
+2594 IVHRLDNKKIADMDL

-2752 LVGELEV
+2752 LVGALEV

-2771 WMTPTQKVHLYLE
+2771 WMTPTQKVHMYLE
-2784 SKSYENLRHM
+2784 SKSTENLRHM
-2794 EGGRI
+2794 EGGRT
-2799 FPVKELYSQGKREA
+2799 FADKTLYSQGKRRE
-2813 AFAQGEL
+2813 AFAQGKT
-2820 VRLAPETVKALVKD
+2820 VRMAPETVKAIVGS

-2874 NYAPIYAD
+2874 NYTPIY
-2882 TNYTK
+2882 TNSNYTK
-2887 NQLGVYDATAEGV
+2887 SELGVYDATAEGV
-2900 GNLKSRQYSKNPSYN
+2900 GNLKSRQFSKNPSYN

-2940 NWNTLLGWNEYVD
+2940 NWQTLLNW
-2953 DDRESMRSEIS
+2953 RERENSMADIIT
-2964 HTWGDASL
+2964 HDWGDESL
-2972 KYIENL
+2972 KYIQDL
-2978 IETLQGGA
+2978 VQTLQGGA

-2998 KIFSNYIGAVF
+2998 KVFSNYIGAVF
-3009 GANQSIVFKQLGSI
+3009 GANPSIVFKQLGSI
-3023 PLASV
+3023 PLAGA
-3028 WLGPEN
+3028 WLDFKN
-3034 APSPGQVKRID
+3034 FPSPGQVKRID

-3080 NKFTSFVFG
+3080 NKFTNFIFG

-3101 SVLWPWAENKVRS
+3101 SVLWPWAENKVRA

-3138 AEEFNEAVARSQS
+3138 AEVFNEAVARSQS

-3157 RGSLY
+3157 QGTLR
-3162 KSKNSVT
+3162 KSKNPVT

-3180 QAYNA
+3180 QTYNA

-3215 FLSILGGTAFA
+3215 FLAAVGGYIWAQ
-3226 CGIDVLMN
+3226 GIEFLMN
-3234 LWKHKGKAY
+3234 LWKRKGKAY
-3243 RDEDGNLTAESVAKE
+3243 RDEDGNLTAGSVAKE
-3258 LATGMAESMFGLVI
+3258 MALGLVGDLAGI
-3272 GGEEIFN
+3272 VTYGEELADVIGN
-3279 IFDAVGTKLTGGTW
+3279 IITGDKW
-3293 YDSMNTLNAPGL
+3293 YGIDTPGL
-3305 EQVSEIISTLIDEGV
+3305 EQLSDVVETIVEQGQNGLDV
-3320 SFIQLLADGADVVKN
+3320 LKDAADVVKN
-3335 GGDVWEFLHRRGA
+3335 GGSLGEYLHRYS
-3348 DIIGDI
+3348 GDI
-3354 KEMAAT
+3354 VGGIKDLAAAA
-3360 VATYLPGIPVNN
+3360 ATYLPGISVNN

-3377 LGTVRWVSPELAAAY
+3377 LGTVRWASPELAAAY
-3392 DDALA
+3392 DDTLA
-3397 TANKNRMKGLRGA
+3397 TANKNQMKGLRGA
-3410 ELERKIEDTL
+3410 ELERKISDTL

-3427 DEATNETLA
+3427 DETTNETLA
-3436 SLYEGGF
+3436 SLYESGF

-3467 QKQVYDKTWSGAVGN
+3467 QKQVYDKTWSSAVGS
-3482 RLRELAASD
+3482 RLVALAASD
-3491 VFQEAD
+3491 VFQTAD

-3527 TSTQKADDVLASGAE
+3527 TSTQKADDVLATGAE

-3562 DGGLDTQNAKDV
+3562 DGGLDAQSAKDV

-3602 VDGADAQRNA
+3602 VDGTSAQRDA

-3669 GHGGI
+3669 GHSGI

-3721 KAKQE
+3721 KAKRE

>member
-10 LNKADKQQSNWEQT
+10 LNKANKQQSNWEQT
-24 TGQEAGGVLNKQDF
+24 AGQEAGGVLNKQDF

-52 QEQKT
+52 QEQKA
-57 PQRERNGF
+57 PQRERSGF

-114 DGSVSTVDS
+114 DGSISTVDS

-192 REKALD
+192 REQALD
-198 ETVAHDQLQ
+198 ETAAHDQLQ

-244 FQAESAQSETDRR
+244 FRADSAQSETDRR
-257 IQELQDEIDRQ
+257 IQALQDEIDRQ

-303 VWTKRQKQEAEEII
+303 TWTKRQKQEAEEII

-364 LYSKQTAVASG
+364 LYSRQTAVASG

-386 AAVGKLLGANED
+386 AAVGKALGANED

-463 GADAVHNAGAAAI
+463 GADAVHNAGAAAM

-481 GDYLKHIAIS
+481 EDYLKRIAIS

-517 KMTPFMEFLRQTA
+517 MMTPFMEFLRQTA

-568 LNGAINSYQTTQ
+568 LSSAISSYQTTQ

-660 NGYTAASSAMQTPN
+660 NGYAAASSAMQTPN

-690 DLPTA
+690 DLPTT

-709 QTAIQQGLQQAQAGT
+709 QTAIQQGLQQGQAGT
-724 QNTPQPESG
+724 QNTQPPESG

-743 AAAQIAGQAAEQNQQ
+743 AAAQIAVQAAEQNQQ
-758 TQLPSLPA
+758 AQQPSLPTA
-766 TEQDAVVQPQQP
+766 AQAAAVQPQQL

-783 QEAELPTQQ
+783 QEAGLLTPQQ
-792 MQTEQTTTP
+792 VQTEQTATP
-801 LQRLEA
+801 LERLET

-819 RGIEAFYRGEIQDG
+819 RGIEAFYRGQITDG
-833 EVLSKLLSLPEVQ
+833 EVLSKLLSFPEVQ

-859 VVSGNVQPQNQQ
+859 VVSGNVQAQNQQ
-871 PVNSAAQQTLN
+871 PVNTAAQQV
-882 TQPTVQQ
+882 PGSQQ
-889 ALDSQAPGVQNGTTT
+889 PGVQNEATTH
-904 SEGGMNN
+904 EGGMNN
-911 GTEQLQVGQRPGA
+911 GTEQLPAGQ
-924 EQPGEQLPDGDGGR
+924 QPGTEQQSEQLPDGDGGR
-938 VLGESTGGQSGI
+938 ILGESTGGQSGI

-956 QRAFNQV
+956 QRTFNQGRTAV
-963 GAAAERKN
+963 EREN

-990 GTEEREIQVMPESSW
+990 GTEEREIQVMPESHW

-1057 HLRLNIDQIADHE
+1057 HRYLNIDQIADHE

-1078 NPGLVRQIEQAIV
+1078 NPGLVRQIERAIV
-1091 ERYGREEF
+1091 EQYSREEF

-1144 NFFGANA
+1144 NFFGAHA
-1151 DKYRSEAQA
+1151 EKYRSEAQA
-1160 VLRERKITTPGSET
+1160 VLQERKVTTPGSET
-1174 EEAVARRTGPPER
+1174 AAATQRRTGPPER

-1198 DQKTLAR
+1198 DQKTLAH

-1236 IDDSNMKYHR
+1236 IDDSKMKYHR

-1254 NHPDYAEYQ
+1254 SHPDYAEYQ

-1327 SVRVEFKELPGNTQG
+1327 NVRVEFKELPGNTQG

-1352 LDSKLRSAPEVTIIH
+1352 LDSKLRSAPEATIIH

-1446 GLDSYDLYRNTAGEI
+1446 GMDSYDLYRNTAGEI

-1476 RRATP
+1476 RRAAP

-1588 FDLVENAEHSGSG
+1588 FDLVENAEHGGSG

-1695 KARFSMDEPVEQTQ
+1695 KAWFSLDEPVEQTQ

-1756 RQSIDPQADQRNK
+1756 RQSIDPQADRRNK

-1784 VEREVNYDARRAA
+1784 VEREVNYEAGRAA

-1804 AKQVA
+1804 ANQVA
-1809 GGIFSRDSVIGSRV
+1809 GGIFSRYSVISGRV
-1823 DEVSTMD
+1823 GEVARMD

-1838 SRDDAVRAAYLAEQ
+1838 ARDDAVRAAYLAEQ

-1869 NQALQDYTEKIGA
+1869 NLALQEYTEKIGA

-1892 ETGERLTEAELET
+1892 ETGERLTAAELET
-1905 ARESIMEAWIA
+1905 ARESIMASWIA
-1916 DHEYALSRK
+1916 DHEYALSRR

-1931 RIARQRDKI
+1931 RTARQRDKI

-1982 DVEAWVRGQLHGV
+1982 DVEAWVRGQIRGV

-2007 FTASGRRR
+2007 FTASGKRR
-2015 SFRETHGAYTVEN
+2015 SFRETHGAYTAEN
-2028 IVKAMNK
+2028 IVKAMNR
-2035 ANARGES
+2035 ASARGES

-2058 YKSVDAIHADES
+2058 YKSVDAIHADEG
-2070 RLQKMP
+2070 RLQNMP
-2076 EEEYNRLLQALD
+2076 EEEYNRLLQELD
-2088 KRIEGIVADVQKT
+2088 KRIGGIVADVQKT
-2101 SGSYDMDEIA
+2101 AGSYDMDEIA

-2172 VCIAPDNCPPE
+2172 VCIAPDDCPPE

-2218 SVDEPQAG
+2218 SVDEPQAE
-2226 TGGEIG
+2226 TGGEIE
-2232 QAPES
+2232 QASES
-2237 EPAKQEQKEKKPRK
+2237 KPAEPEQKEKKPRK

-2393 MFNADDLDSREIL
+2393 MFHADDLDSREIL

-2536 LRETWDEVL
+2536 LQGTWDEVL

-2572 AEMYKA
+2572 AEMYKDA
-2578 ARKSDPNF
+2578 QENDPNF
-2586 LPTKELEM
+2586 LPSKELEK
-2594 IVDRLDNEKIADMDL
+2594 IVHRLDNKKIADMDL

-2752 LVGELEV
+2752 LVGALEV

-2771 WMTPTQKVHLYLE
+2771 WMTPTQKVHMYLE
-2784 SKSYENLRHM
+2784 SKSTENLRHM
-2794 EGGRI
+2794 EGGRT
-2799 FPVKELYSQGKREA
+2799 FADKTLYSQGKRRK
-2813 AFAQGEL
+2813 AFAQGKT
-2820 VRLAPETVKALVKD
+2820 VRMAPETVKAIVGS

-2874 NYAPIYAD
+2874 NYTPIY
-2882 TNYTK
+2882 TNSNYTK
-2887 NQLGVYDATAEGV
+2887 SELGVYDATAEGV
-2900 GNLKSRQYSKNPSYN
+2900 GNLKSRQFSKNPSYN

-2940 NWNTLLGWNEYVD
+2940 NWQTLLNWSE
-2953 DDRESMRSEIS
+2953 RENSMADIIT
-2964 HTWGDASL
+2964 HDWGDESL
-2972 KYIENL
+2972 KYIQDL
-2978 IETLQGGA
+2978 VQTLQGGA

-2998 KIFSNYIGAVF
+2998 KVFSNYIGAVF
-3009 GANQSIVFKQLGSI
+3009 GANPSIVFKQLGSI
-3023 PLASV
+3023 PLAGA
-3028 WLGPEN
+3028 WLDFKN
-3034 APSPGQVKRID
+3034 FPSPGQVKRID

-3080 NKFTSFVFG
+3080 NKFTNFIFG
-3089 GGAITAMDGWAA
+3089 GGAVTAMDGWAA
-3101 SVLWPWAENKVRS
+3101 SVLWPWAENKVRA

-3138 AEEFNEAVARSQS
+3138 AEVFNEAVARSQS

-3157 RGSLY
+3157 QGTLR
-3162 KSKNSVT
+3162 KSKNPVT

-3180 QAYNA
+3180 QTYNA

-3215 FLSILGGTAFA
+3215 FLAAVGGYIWAQ
-3226 CGIDVLMN
+3226 GIEFLMN
-3234 LWKHKGKAY
+3234 LWKRKGKAY
-3243 RDEDGNLTAESVAKE
+3243 RDEDGNLTAGSVAKE
-3258 LATGMAESMFGLVI
+3258 MAPGLVGDLAGI
-3272 GGEEIFN
+3272 VTYGEELADVIGN
-3279 IFDAVGTKLTGGTW
+3279 IITGDKW
-3293 YDSMNTLNAPGL
+3293 YGIDTPGL
-3305 EQVSEIISTLIDEGV
+3305 EQLSDVVETIVEQGQNGLDV
-3320 SFIQLLADGADVVKN
+3320 LRDAADVVKN
-3335 GGDVWEFLHRRGA
+3335 GGSLGEYLHRHS
-3348 DIIGDI
+3348 GDI
-3354 KEMAAT
+3354 VGGIKDLAAAA
-3360 VATYLPGIPVNN
+3360 ATYLPGISVNN

-3377 LGTVRWVSPELAAAY
+3377 LGTVRWASPELAAAY

-3397 TANKNRMKGLRGA
+3397 TANKNQMKGLRGA
-3410 ELERKIEDTL
+3410 ELERKISDTL

-3427 DEATNETLA
+3427 DETTNETLA
-3436 SLYEGGF
+3436 SLYESGF

-3467 QKQVYDKTWSGAVGN
+3467 QKQVYDKTWSGAVGS
-3482 RLRELAASD
+3482 RLQELIASD
-3491 VFQEAD
+3491 VFQAAD

-3527 TSTQKADDVLASGAE
+3527 TSTQKADDVLATGAE

-3562 DGGLDTQNAKDV
+3562 DGGLDAQSAKDV

-3602 VDGADAQRNA
+3602 VDGTSAQRDA

-3669 GHGGI
+3669 GHSGI

>member
-10 LNKADKQQSNWEQT
+10 LNKANKQQSNWEQT
-24 TGQEAGGVLNKQDF
+24 AGQEAGGVLNKQDF

-52 QEQKT
+52 QEQKA
-57 PQRERNGF
+57 PQRERSGF

-114 DGSVSTVDS
+114 DGSISTVDS

-192 REKALD
+192 REQALD
-198 ETVAHDQLQ
+198 ETAAHDQLQ

-244 FQAESAQSETDRR
+244 FRADSAQSETDRR
-257 IQELQDEIDRQ
+257 IQALQDEIDRQ

-303 VWTKRQKQEAEEII
+303 TWTKRQKQEAEEII

-364 LYSKQTAVASG
+364 LYSRQTAVASG

-386 AAVGKLLGANED
+386 AAVGKALGANED

-463 GADAVHNAGAAAI
+463 GADAVHNAGAAAM

-481 GDYLKHIAIS
+481 EDYLKRIAIS

-517 KMTPFMEFLRQTA
+517 MMTPFMEFLRQTA

-568 LNGAINSYQTTQ
+568 LSSAISSYQTTQ

-660 NGYTAASSAMQTPN
+660 NGYAAASSAMQTPN

-690 DLPTA
+690 DLPTT

-709 QTAIQQGLQQAQAGT
+709 QTAIQQGLQQGQAGT
-724 QNTPQPESG
+724 QNTQPPESG

-743 AAAQIAGQAAEQNQQ
+743 AAAQIAVQAAEQNQQ
-758 TQLPSLPA
+758 AQQPSLPTA
-766 TEQDAVVQPQQP
+766 AQAAAVQPQQL

-783 QEAELPTQQ
+783 QEAGLLTPQQ
-792 MQTEQTTTP
+792 VQTEQTATP
-801 LQRLEA
+801 LERLET

-819 RGIEAFYRGEIQDG
+819 RGIEAFYRGQITDG
-833 EVLSKLLSLPEVQ
+833 EVLSKLLSFPEVQ

-859 VVSGNVQPQNQQ
+859 VVSGNVQAQNQQ
-871 PVNSAAQQTLN
+871 PVNTAAQQV
-882 TQPTVQQ
+882 PGSQQ
-889 ALDSQAPGVQNGTTT
+889 PGVQNEATTH
-904 SEGGMNN
+904 EGGMNN
-911 GTEQLQVGQRPGA
+911 GTEQLPAGQ
-924 EQPGEQLPDGDGGR
+924 QPGTEQQSEQLPDGDGGR
-938 VLGESTGGQSGI
+938 ILGESTGGQSGI

-956 QRAFNQV
+956 QRTFNQGRTAV
-963 GAAAERKN
+963 EREN

-990 GTEEREIQVMPESSW
+990 GTEEREIQVMPESHW

-1057 HLRLNIDQIADHE
+1057 HRYLNIDQIADHE

-1078 NPGLVRQIEQAIV
+1078 NPGLVRQIERAIV
-1091 ERYGREEF
+1091 EQYSREEF

-1144 NFFGANA
+1144 NFFGAHA
-1151 DKYRSEAQA
+1151 EKYRSEAQA
-1160 VLRERKITTPGSET
+1160 VLQERKVTTPGSET
-1174 EEAVARRTGPPER
+1174 AAATQRRTGPPER

-1198 DQKTLAR
+1198 DQKTLAH

-1236 IDDSNMKYHR
+1236 IDDSKMKYHR

-1254 NHPDYAEYQ
+1254 SHPDYAEYQ

-1327 SVRVEFKELPGNTQG
+1327 NVRVEFKELPGNTQG

-1352 LDSKLRSAPEVTIIH
+1352 LDSKLRSAPEATIIH

-1446 GLDSYDLYRNTAGEI
+1446 GMDSYDLYRNTAGEI

-1476 RRATP
+1476 RRAAP

-1588 FDLVENAEHSGSG
+1588 FDLVENAEHGGSG

-1695 KARFSMDEPVEQTQ
+1695 KAWFSLDEPVEQTQ

-1756 RQSIDPQADQRNK
+1756 RQSIDPQADRRNK

-1784 VEREVNYDARRAA
+1784 VEREVNYEAGRAA

-1804 AKQVA
+1804 ANQVA
-1809 GGIFSRDSVIGSRV
+1809 GGIFSRYSVISGRV
-1823 DEVSTMD
+1823 GEVARMD

-1838 SRDDAVRAAYLAEQ
+1838 ARDDAVRAAYLAEQ

-1869 NQALQDYTEKIGA
+1869 NLALQEYTEKIGA

-1892 ETGERLTEAELET
+1892 ETGERLTAAELET
-1905 ARESIMEAWIA
+1905 ARESIMASWIA
-1916 DHEYALSRK
+1916 DHEYALSRR

-1931 RIARQRDKI
+1931 RTARQRDKI

-1982 DVEAWVRGQLHGV
+1982 DVEAWVRGQIRGV

-2007 FTASGRRR
+2007 FTASGKRR
-2015 SFRETHGAYTVEN
+2015 SFRETHGAYTAEN
-2028 IVKAMNK
+2028 IVKAMNR
-2035 ANARGES
+2035 ASARGES

-2058 YKSVDAIHADES
+2058 YKSVDAIHADEG
-2070 RLQKMP
+2070 RLQNMP
-2076 EEEYNRLLQALD
+2076 EEEYNRLLQELD
-2088 KRIEGIVADVQKT
+2088 KRIGGIVADVQKT
-2101 SGSYDMDEIA
+2101 AGSYDMDEIA

-2172 VCIAPDNCPPE
+2172 VCIAPDDCPPE

-2218 SVDEPQAG
+2218 SVDEPQAE
-2226 TGGEIG
+2226 TGGEIE
-2232 QAPES
+2232 QASES
-2237 EPAKQEQKEKKPRK
+2237 KPAEPEQKEKKPRK

-2393 MFNADDLDSREIL
+2393 MFHADDLDSREIL

-2536 LRETWDEVL
+2536 LQGTWDEVL

-2572 AEMYKA
+2572 AEMYKDA
-2578 ARKSDPNF
+2578 QENDPNF
-2586 LPTKELEM
+2586 LPSKELEK
-2594 IVDRLDNEKIADMDL
+2594 IVHRLDNKKIADMDL

-2752 LVGELEV
+2752 LVGALEV

-2771 WMTPTQKVHLYLE
+2771 WMTPTQKVHMYLE
-2784 SKSYENLRHM
+2784 SKSTENLRHM
-2794 EGGRI
+2794 EGGRT
-2799 FPVKELYSQGKREA
+2799 FADKTLYSQGKRRK
-2813 AFAQGEL
+2813 AFAQGKT
-2820 VRLAPETVKALVKD
+2820 VRMAPETVKAIVGS

-2874 NYAPIYAD
+2874 NYTPIY
-2882 TNYTK
+2882 TNSNYTK
-2887 NQLGVYDATAEGV
+2887 SELGVYDATAEGV
-2900 GNLKSRQYSKNPSYN
+2900 GNLKSRQFSKNPSYN

-2940 NWNTLLGWNEYVD
+2940 NWQTLLNW
-2953 DDRESMRSEIS
+2953 RERENSMADIIT
-2964 HTWGDASL
+2964 HDWGDESL
-2972 KYIENL
+2972 KYIQDL
-2978 IETLQGGA
+2978 VQTLQGGA

-2998 KIFSNYIGAVF
+2998 KVFSNYIGAVF
-3009 GANQSIVFKQLGSI
+3009 GANPSIVFKQLGSI
-3023 PLASV
+3023 PLAGA
-3028 WLGPEN
+3028 WLDFKN
-3034 APSPGQVKRID
+3034 FPSPGQVKRID

-3080 NKFTSFVFG
+3080 NKFTNFIFG

-3101 SVLWPWAENKVRS
+3101 SVLWPWAENKVRA

-3138 AEEFNEAVARSQS
+3138 AEVFNEAVARSQS

-3157 RGSLY
+3157 QGTLR
-3162 KSKNSVT
+3162 KSKNPVT

-3180 QAYNA
+3180 QTYNA

-3215 FLSILGGTAFA
+3215 FLAAVGGYIWAQ
-3226 CGIDVLMN
+3226 GIEFLMN
-3234 LWKHKGKAY
+3234 LWKRKGKAY
-3243 RDEDGNLTAESVAKE
+3243 RDEDGNLTAGSVAKE
-3258 LATGMAESMFGLVI
+3258 MALGLVGDLAGI
-3272 GGEEIFN
+3272 VTYGEELADVIGN
-3279 IFDAVGTKLTGGTW
+3279 IITGDKW
-3293 YDSMNTLNAPGL
+3293 YGIDTPGL
-3305 EQVSEIISTLIDEGV
+3305 EQLSDVVETIVEQGQNGLDV
-3320 SFIQLLADGADVVKN
+3320 LRDAADVVKN
-3335 GGDVWEFLHRRGA
+3335 GGSLGEYLHRHS
-3348 DIIGDI
+3348 GDI
-3354 KEMAAT
+3354 VGGIKDLAAAA
-3360 VATYLPGIPVNN
+3360 ATYLPGISVNN

-3377 LGTVRWVSPELAAAY
+3377 LGTVRWASPELAAAY

-3397 TANKNRMKGLRGA
+3397 TANKNQMKGLRGA
-3410 ELERKIEDTL
+3410 ELERKISDTL

-3427 DEATNETLA
+3427 DETTNETLA
-3436 SLYEGGF
+3436 SLYESGF

-3467 QKQVYDKTWSGAVGN
+3467 QKQVYDKTWSGAVGS
-3482 RLRELAASD
+3482 RLQELIASD
-3491 VFQEAD
+3491 VFQAAD

-3527 TSTQKADDVLASGAE
+3527 TSTQKADDVLATGAE

-3562 DGGLDTQNAKDV
+3562 DGGLDAQSAKDV

-3602 VDGADAQRNA
+3602 VDGTSAQRDA

-3669 GHGGI
+3669 GHSGI

>member
-52 QEQKT
+52 QEQKA
-57 PQRERNGF
+57 PQSERSGF

-114 DGSVSTVDS
+114 DGSISTVDS

-198 ETVAHDQLQ
+198 EAVAHDQLQ

-228 GILSMLGKASD
+228 SILSMLGKASD

-244 FQAESAQSETDRR
+244 FQAESARSETDRR

-303 VWTKRQKQEAEEII
+303 IWTKRQKQEAEEII

-349 AAKQWQQIYDVLYTR
+349 AAAQWQQIYDVLYTR

-429 MSGIGEAAGAG
+429 MSGIGEAASAG

-463 GADAVHNAGAAAI
+463 GADAVHNAGAAAM

-481 GDYLKHIAIS
+481 EDYLKRIAIS

-568 LNGAINSYQTTQ
+568 LSSAISSYQTTQ

-690 DLPTA
+690 DLPTT

-709 QTAIQQGLQQAQAGT
+709 QTAIQQGLQQAKAGT
-724 QNTPQPESG
+724 QSAQQPESG
-733 QALQNGNAAA
+733 QALQSGNAAA
-743 AAAQIAGQAAEQNQQ
+743 AAAQIAGQSQQVQQPNLPTAAQ
-758 TQLPSLPA
+758 A
-766 TEQDAVVQPQQP
+766 AAVQPQQL

-783 QEAELPTQQ
+783 QEAGLPTPQQ
-792 MQTEQTTTP
+792 VQTEQTATP
-801 LQRLEA
+801 LERLEA

-819 RGIEAFYRGEIQDG
+819 RGIEAFYRGQITDG
-833 EVLSKLLSLPEVQ
+833 EVLSKLLSFPEVQ

-859 VVSGNVQPQNQQ
+859 VVSGNVQAQNQQ
-871 PVNSAAQQTLN
+871 PVNAA
-882 TQPTVQQ
+882 VQQ
-889 ALDSQAPGVQNGTTT
+889 VPGSQQPGVQNEATTP
-904 SEGGMNN
+904 EGGMNN
-911 GTEQLQVGQRPGA
+911 GTEQLPAGQQPGA
-924 EQPGEQLPDGDGGR
+924 EQQGEQLPDGDGGR
-938 VLGESTGGQSGI
+938 ILRESTGGQSGI

-956 QRAFNQV
+956 QRAFNQGRTAV
-963 GAAAERKN
+963 EREN

-990 GTEEREIQVMPESSW
+990 GTEEREIQVMPESHW
-1005 DAQMQQTAQ
+1005 DTQMQQTAQ

-1047 TENGIIIQAD
+1047 TENGIIVQAD
-1057 HLRLNIDQIADHE
+1057 HRYLNIDQIADHE

-1091 ERYGREEF
+1091 EQYSREEF
-1099 DAIMDKYLKNLRG
+1099 DAVVEKYLKNLRG
-1112 VYDLPEHASGQE
+1112 VYDLPEYASGQE
-1124 VAEAY
+1124 VAEVY

-1144 NFFGANA
+1144 NFFGAHA
-1151 DKYRSEAQA
+1151 EKYRSEAQA
-1160 VLRERKITTPGSET
+1160 VLQARKITTPGSET
-1174 EEAVARRTGPPER
+1174 AAATQRRTGPPER
-1187 YSYGGVNANTA
+1187 YSI
-1198 DQKTLAR
+1198 
-1205 AQELQ
+1205 
-1210 MQGED
+1210 GEI
-1215 DERVRKE
+1215 
-1222 TGWHTGMEGKLRFE
+1222 T
-1236 IDDSNMKYHR
+1236 
-1246 GGDAAFSR
+1246 
-1254 NHPDYAEYQ
+1254 
-1263 KLVDKMLTGSAEAW
+1263 DKAGNN
-1277 KPEDQERL
+1277 
-1285 QELDKTWGR
+1285 
-1294 EYGRLSERVESGN
+1294 YGRGVHLDSTLLENLSDSERVQMVKE
-1307 ATLEDVIDHEELFQ
+1307 
-1321 AYPQLR
+1321 
-1327 SVRVEFKELPGNTQG
+1327 RVKELGGQHFTAYDGNG
-1342 YFSPSENKIA
+1342 N
-1352 LDSKLRSAPEVTIIH
+1352 EV
-1367 EIQHAIQKA
+1367 
-1376 EGFASGASP
+1376 
-1385 EYWQQHRDEAKEARI
+1385 
-1400 ADIREEIARLEE
+1400 
-1412 QLPWDLNRWT
+1412 
-1422 AEDDAIEAKIGEL
+1422 
-1435 EDSIIDIQNGV
+1435 DIQIAKPGARFVNKSGKSV
-1446 GLDSYDLYRNTAGEI
+1446 PVNKDLTTKNRKSKVKQEAVVLADELINTAKHKK
-1461 EARDAASRRELTPEQ
+1461 DT
-1476 RRATP
+1476 
-1481 PARADENTVYADLSD
+1481 PARYPHGWLDDNGRNDWAEWKTYIQDKENTVWEATLHIATSADGEKILYDIDPIKKTGQSGNSD
-1496 SLDYVGKT
+1496 TSTVEPIVADEAEPVKREDEEEMPKLMNLQRYSDIAGQQEQTAEMTNAEPTTVGAITSGSQSLG
-1504 DDGTEVYETSEAVR
+1504 GSAPAISSASEASVAE
-1518 KLPYK
+1518 
-1523 KRMEAF
+1523 KRQSVKIPSAS
-1529 MDIMRNEYA
+1529 
-1538 GRTAKFTARDG
+1538 
-1549 EVYYA
+1549 
-1554 TFDENDLRKNVYGD
+1554 DE
-1568 KKSSPRGWKAKI
+1568 SSE
-1580 NTGADGNI
+1580 NTN
-1588 FDLVENAEHSGSG
+1588 
-1601 KEQGKT
+1601 
-1607 SEAHQGLTGWEYFV
+1607 
-1621 KTVQIDGRVYDLL
+1621 
-1634 ANVRKKPDGEF
+1634 
-1645 VYSIQLNENEKK
+1645 K

-1756 RQSIDPQADQRNK
+1756 RQSIDPQADRRNK

-1784 VEREVNYDARRAA
+1784 VEREVNYEARRAA

-1804 AKQVA
+1804 ANQVA

-1823 DEVSTMD
+1823 DEVATMD

-1838 SRDDAVRAAYLAEQ
+1838 AKDDAVRAAYLAEQ

-1882 QELAQLYVKL
+1882 QELARLYVKL
-1892 ETGERLTEAELET
+1892 ETGDRLTAAELET
-1905 ARESIMEAWIA
+1905 ARESIMDAWIA
-1916 DHEYALSRK
+1916 DHEYALNRR

-1940 SDARV
+1940 SDVRV

-1982 DVEAWVRGQLHGV
+1982 DVEAWVRGQLRGV

-2015 SFRETHGAYTVEN
+2015 SFLETHGAYTAEN
-2028 IVKAMNK
+2028 IVKAMNQ
-2035 ANARGES
+2035 ADARGES

-2058 YKSVDAIHADES
+2058 YKSVDAIHADEG
-2070 RLQKMP
+2070 RLQNMP
-2076 EEEYNRLLQALD
+2076 EKEYNQLLQELD

-2101 SGSYDMDEIA
+2101 AGSYDMDEIA

-2172 VCIAPDNCPPE
+2172 VCIAPDDCPPE

-2218 SVDEPQAG
+2218 SVDEPQAE
-2226 TGGEIG
+2226 TGSEIE
-2232 QAPES
+2232 QAPENKPA
-2237 EPAKQEQKEKKPRK
+2237 EPEQKEKKPRK

-2290 IIDGLADRMLKNGE
+2290 IIDTLADRMLKNGE

-2393 MFNADDLDSREIL
+2393 MFHADDLDSREIL

-2536 LRETWDEVL
+2536 LQGTWDEVL

-2572 AEMYKA
+2572 AEMYKDA
-2578 ARKSDPNF
+2578 QANDPNF
-2586 LPTKELEM
+2586 LPSKELEK
-2594 IVDRLDNEKIADMDL
+2594 IVHRLDNRKIADMDL

-2752 LVGELEV
+2752 LVGALEV

-2771 WMTPTQKVHLYLE
+2771 WMTPTQKVHMYLE
-2784 SKSYENLRHM
+2784 SKSTENLRHM
-2794 EGGRI
+2794 EGGRT
-2799 FPVKELYSQGKREA
+2799 FADKTLYSQGKRRE
-2813 AFAQGEL
+2813 AFAQGKT
-2820 VRLAPETVKALVKD
+2820 VRMAPENVKAIVGS

-2874 NYAPIYAD
+2874 NYTPIY
-2882 TNYTK
+2882 TNSNYTK
-2887 NQLGVYDATAEGV
+2887 SELGVYDATAEGV
-2900 GNLKSRQYSKNPSYN
+2900 GNLKSRQFSKNPSYN

-2940 NWNTLLGWNEYVD
+2940 NWQTLLNW
-2953 DDRESMRSEIS
+2953 RERENSMADIIT
-2964 HTWGDASL
+2964 HNWGDESL
-2972 KYIENL
+2972 KYIQDL
-2978 IETLQGGA
+2978 VQTLQGGA
-2986 ASTRDSVSMGAE
+2986 ASTRDSVSMGTE

-3009 GANQSIVFKQLGSI
+3009 GANPSIVFKQLGSI
-3023 PLASV
+3023 PLAGA
-3028 WLGPEN
+3028 WLDFKN
-3034 APSPGQVKRID
+3034 FPSPGQVKRID

-3080 NKFTSFVFG
+3080 NKFTNFIFG

-3101 SVLWPWAENKVRS
+3101 SVLWPWAENKVRA

-3138 AEEFNEAVARSQS
+3138 AEVFNEAVARSQS

-3157 RGSLY
+3157 QGTLR
-3162 KSKNSVT
+3162 KSKNPVT

-3180 QAYNA
+3180 QTYNA

-3215 FLSILGGTAFA
+3215 FLAAVGGYIWAQGVEF
-3226 CGIDVLMN
+3226 LMN
-3234 LWKHKGKAY
+3234 LWKRKGKAY
-3243 RDEDGNLTAESVAKE
+3243 RDEDGNLTAGSVAKE
-3258 LATGMAESMFGLVI
+3258 MALGLVGDLAGI
-3272 GGEEIFN
+3272 VTYGEELADVIGN
-3279 IFDAVGTKLTGGTW
+3279 IITGDKW
-3293 YDSMNTLNAPGL
+3293 YGIDTPGL
-3305 EQVSEIISTLIDEGV
+3305 EQLSDVVETIVEQGQNGLDV
-3320 SFIQLLADGADVVKN
+3320 LKDAADVVKN
-3335 GGDVWEFLHRRGA
+3335 GGSLGEYLHRYS
-3348 DIIGDI
+3348 GDI
-3354 KEMAAT
+3354 VGGIKDLAAAA
-3360 VATYLPGIPVNN
+3360 ATYLPGISVNN

-3377 LGTVRWVSPELAAAY
+3377 LGTVRWASPELAAAY

-3397 TANKNRMKGLRGA
+3397 TANKNQMKGLRGA
-3410 ELERKIEDTL
+3410 ELERKISDTM

-3427 DEATNETLA
+3427 DETTNETLA
-3436 SLYEGGF
+3436 SLYESGF

-3467 QKQVYDKTWSGAVGN
+3467 QKQVYDKTWSGAVGS
-3482 RLRELAASD
+3482 RLQELIASD
-3491 VFQEAD
+3491 VFQAAD
-3497 DETREKMLSGLY
+3497 DETQEKMLSGLY

-3527 TSTQKADDVLASGAE
+3527 TSTQKADDVLATGAE

-3562 DGGLDTQNAKDV
+3562 DGGLDAQSAKDV
-3574 ALGMAELAPEEGKK
+3574 ALGMAELTPDEGKK

-3602 VDGADAQRNA
+3602 VDGTSAQRDA

-3669 GHGGI
+3669 GHSGI

>member
-10 LNKADKQQSNWEQT
+10 LNKANKQQSNWEQT

-52 QEQKT
+52 QEQKA
-57 PQRERNGF
+57 PQRERSGF

-114 DGSVSTVDS
+114 DGSISTVDS

-192 REKALD
+192 REQALG
-198 ETVAHDQLQ
+198 ETAAHDQLQ

-244 FQAESAQSETDRR
+244 FRADSAQSETDRR

-303 VWTKRQKQEAEEII
+303 TWTKRQKQEAEEII

-349 AAKQWQQIYDVLYTR
+349 EAKQWQQIYDVLYTR
-364 LYSKQTAVASG
+364 LYSRQTAVASG

-386 AAVGKLLGANED
+386 AAVGKALGANED

-463 GADAVHNAGAAAI
+463 GADAVHNAGAAAM

-481 GDYLKHIAIS
+481 EDYLKRIAIS

-568 LNGAINSYQTTQ
+568 LSSAISSYQTTQ

-690 DLPTA
+690 DLPTT

-701 QKQVEQEL
+701 QKQVEQEI
-709 QTAIQQGLQQAQAGT
+709 QTAIQQGLQQAEAGT
-724 QNTPQPESG
+724 QSAQQPESG
-733 QALQNGNAAA
+733 QALQSGNAAA
-743 AAAQIAGQAAEQNQQ
+743 AAAQIAGQSQQVQQPNLPTVAQAA
-758 TQLPSLPA
+758 A
-766 TEQDAVVQPQQP
+766 VQPQQL
-778 EQSTQ
+778 EQGTQ
-783 QEAELPTQQ
+783 QEAGLPTPQQ
-792 MQTEQTTTP
+792 VQTEQTATP
-801 LQRLEA
+801 LERLEA
-807 MGVSGKRAQSMA
+807 MGVSGKCAQSMA
-819 RGIEAFYRGEIQDG
+819 RGIEAFYRGQITDG
-833 EVLSKLLSLPEVQ
+833 EVLSKLLSFPEVQ

-859 VVSGNVQPQNQQ
+859 VVSGNAQPQNQQ
-871 PVNSAAQQTLN
+871 PGNAA
-882 TQPTVQQ
+882 VQQ
-889 ALDSQAPGVQNGTTT
+889 VPGSQQPGVQNEATTH
-904 SEGGMNN
+904 EGGMNN
-911 GTEQLQVGQRPGA
+911 GTEQLPAGQ
-924 EQPGEQLPDGDGGR
+924 QPGTEQQSEQLPDGDGGR
-938 VLGESTGGQSGI
+938 ILGESTGGQSGI

-956 QRAFNQV
+956 QRAFNQGRTAV
-963 GAAAERKN
+963 EREN

-990 GTEEREIQVMPESSW
+990 GTEEREIQVMPESHW
-1005 DAQMQQTAQ
+1005 DSQMQQTAQ

-1047 TENGIIIQAD
+1047 TENGIIVQAD
-1057 HLRLNIDQIADHE
+1057 HRYLNIDQIADHE
-1070 AFHDYAAN
+1070 AFHDIAAN

-1091 ERYGREEF
+1091 EQYSREEF
-1099 DAIMDKYLKNLRG
+1099 DAVVEKYLKNLRG
-1112 VYDLPEHASGQE
+1112 VYDLPEYASGQE
-1124 VAEAY
+1124 VAEVY

-1144 NFFGANA
+1144 NFFGAHA
-1151 DKYRSEAQA
+1151 EKYRSEAQA
-1160 VLRERKITTPGSET
+1160 VLQARKITTPGSET
-1174 EEAVARRTGPPER
+1174 AAATQRRTGPPER
-1187 YSYGGVNANTA
+1187 YSI
-1198 DQKTLAR
+1198 
-1205 AQELQ
+1205 
-1210 MQGED
+1210 GEI
-1215 DERVRKE
+1215 
-1222 TGWHTGMEGKLRFE
+1222 T
-1236 IDDSNMKYHR
+1236 
-1246 GGDAAFSR
+1246 
-1254 NHPDYAEYQ
+1254 
-1263 KLVDKMLTGSAEAW
+1263 DKAGNN
-1277 KPEDQERL
+1277 
-1285 QELDKTWGR
+1285 
-1294 EYGRLSERVESGN
+1294 YGRGVHLDSILLENLSDSERVQMVKE
-1307 ATLEDVIDHEELFQ
+1307 
-1321 AYPQLR
+1321 
-1327 SVRVEFKELPGNTQG
+1327 RVKELGGQHFTAYDGNG
-1342 YFSPSENKIA
+1342 N
-1352 LDSKLRSAPEVTIIH
+1352 EV
-1367 EIQHAIQKA
+1367 
-1376 EGFASGASP
+1376 
-1385 EYWQQHRDEAKEARI
+1385 
-1400 ADIREEIARLEE
+1400 
-1412 QLPWDLNRWT
+1412 
-1422 AEDDAIEAKIGEL
+1422 
-1435 EDSIIDIQNGV
+1435 DIQIAKPGARFVNKSGKSV
-1446 GLDSYDLYRNTAGEI
+1446 PVNKDLTTKNRKSKVKQEAVVLADELINTAKHKK
-1461 EARDAASRRELTPEQ
+1461 DT
-1476 RRATP
+1476 
-1481 PARADENTVYADLSD
+1481 PARYPHGWLDDNGRNDWAEWKTYIQDKENTVWEATLHIATSADGEKILYDIDPIKKTGQSGNSD
-1496 SLDYVGKT
+1496 TSTVEPIVADEAEPVKREDEEEMPKLMNLQRYSDIAGQQEQTAEMTNAEPTTVGAITSGSQSLG
-1504 DDGTEVYETSEAVR
+1504 GSAPAISSASEASVAE
-1518 KLPYK
+1518 
-1523 KRMEAF
+1523 KRQSVKIPSAS
-1529 MDIMRNEYA
+1529 
-1538 GRTAKFTARDG
+1538 
-1549 EVYYA
+1549 
-1554 TFDENDLRKNVYGD
+1554 DE
-1568 KKSSPRGWKAKI
+1568 SSE
-1580 NTGADGNI
+1580 NTN
-1588 FDLVENAEHSGSG
+1588 
-1601 KEQGKT
+1601 
-1607 SEAHQGLTGWEYFV
+1607 
-1621 KTVQIDGRVYDLL
+1621 
-1634 ANVRKKPDGEF
+1634 
-1645 VYSIQLNENEKK
+1645 K

-1739 KASQGHTQY
+1739 KASQGHTKY

-1756 RQSIDPQADQRNK
+1756 RQSIDPQEDRRNK

-1784 VEREVNYDARRAA
+1784 VEREVNYEARRAA

-1804 AKQVA
+1804 ANQVA
-1809 GGIFSRDSVIGSRV
+1809 GGIFSRGSAIGSLV
-1823 DEVSTMD
+1823 DEVATMD

-1838 SRDDAVRAAYLAEQ
+1838 AKDDAVRAAYLAEQ

-1869 NQALQDYTEKIGA
+1869 NLALQEYTEKIGA

-1892 ETGERLTEAELET
+1892 ETGERLTETELET
-1905 ARESIMEAWIA
+1905 ARESIMGAWIA
-1916 DHEYALSRK
+1916 DHEYALSRR

-1940 SDARV
+1940 SDARI

-1982 DVEAWVRGQLHGV
+1982 DVEAWVRGQLRGV

-2007 FTASGRRR
+2007 FTVSGKRR
-2015 SFRETHGAYTVEN
+2015 SFRETHGAYTAEN
-2028 IVKAMNK
+2028 IVKAMNQ
-2035 ANARGES
+2035 ASARGES

-2058 YKSVDAIHADES
+2058 YKSVDAIHADEG
-2070 RLQKMP
+2070 RLQNMP
-2076 EEEYNRLLQALD
+2076 EEEYNQLLQELD
-2088 KRIEGIVADVQKT
+2088 KRIGGIVADVQKT
-2101 SGSYDMDEIA
+2101 AGSYDMDEIA

-2172 VCIAPDNCPPE
+2172 VCIAPDDCPPE

-2218 SVDEPQAG
+2218 SVDEPQAE
-2226 TGGEIG
+2226 TGGEIE

-2237 EPAKQEQKEKKPRK
+2237 KPAEPEQKEKKPRK

-2393 MFNADDLDSREIL
+2393 MFHADDLDSREIL

-2536 LRETWDEVL
+2536 LQGTWDEVL

-2572 AEMYKA
+2572 AEMYKDA
-2578 ARKSDPNF
+2578 QANDPNF
-2586 LPTKELEM
+2586 LPSKELEK
-2594 IVDRLDNEKIADMDL
+2594 IVHRLDNKKIADMDL

-2742 GIWYEVKIPQ
+2742 GIWYEVKIPK
-2752 LVGELEV
+2752 LVGDLEV

-2771 WMTPTQKVHLYLE
+2771 WMTPTQKVHMYLE
-2784 SKSYENLRHM
+2784 SKSTENLRHM
-2794 EGGRI
+2794 EGGRT
-2799 FPVKELYSQGKREA
+2799 FADKTLYSQGKRRE
-2813 AFAQGEL
+2813 AFAQGET
-2820 VRLAPETVKALVKD
+2820 VRMAPETVKAIVGS

-2874 NYAPIYAD
+2874 NYTPIY
-2882 TNYTK
+2882 TNSNYTK
-2887 NQLGVYDATAEGV
+2887 SELGVYDATAEGV
-2900 GNLKSRQYSKNPSYN
+2900 GNLKSRQFSKNPSYN

-2940 NWNTLLGWNEYVD
+2940 NWNNLLHWSEYTED
-2953 DDRESMRSEIS
+2953 GRKSMRDKIT
-2964 HTWGDASL
+2964 HTWSEKGL

-2978 IETLQGGA
+2978 IKTLQGGK
-2986 ASTRDSVSMGAE
+2986 ASTQDSVSMGAE
-2998 KIFSNYIGAVF
+2998 KVFSNYIGAVF
-3009 GANQSIVFKQLGSI
+3009 GANPSIVFKQLGSI
-3023 PLASV
+3023 PLAGA
-3028 WLGPEN
+3028 WLDFKN
-3034 APSPGQVKRID
+3034 FPSPGQVKRID

-3080 NKFTSFVFG
+3080 NKFTNFVFG

-3114 EFPELETGSQEQI
+3114 EFPELEAGSQEQI
-3127 DSGSSPFYQKV
+3127 DSGGSPFYQKV
-3138 AEEFNEAVARSQS
+3138 AEVFNEAVARSQS

-3157 RGSLY
+3157 QGTLR

-3180 QAYNA
+3180 QTYNA

-3215 FLSILGGTAFA
+3215 FLAAVGGYIWAQ
-3226 CGIDVLMN
+3226 GIEFLMN
-3234 LWKHKGKAY
+3234 LWKRKGKAY
-3243 RDEDGNLTAESVAKE
+3243 RDEDGNLTAGSVAKE
-3258 LATGMAESMFGLVI
+3258 MALGLVGDLAGI
-3272 GGEEIFN
+3272 VTYGEELADVIGN
-3279 IFDAVGTKLTGGTW
+3279 IITGDKW
-3293 YDSMNTLNAPGL
+3293 YGIDTPGL
-3305 EQVSEIISTLIDEGV
+3305 EQLSDVVETIVEQGQNGLDV
-3320 SFIQLLADGADVVKN
+3320 LKDAADVVKN
-3335 GGDVWEFLHRRGA
+3335 GGSLGEYLHRHS
-3348 DIIGDI
+3348 GDI
-3354 KEMAAT
+3354 VGGIKDLAAAA
-3360 VATYLPGIPVNN
+3360 ATYLPGISVNN

-3377 LGTVRWVSPELAAAY
+3377 LGTVRWASPELAAAY

-3397 TANKNRMKGLRGA
+3397 TANKNQMKGLRGV
-3410 ELERKIEDTL
+3410 ELERKISDTL

-3427 DEATNETLA
+3427 DETTNETLA
-3436 SLYEGGF
+3436 SLYESGF

-3467 QKQVYDKTWSGAVGN
+3467 QKQVYDKTWSGAVGS
-3482 RLRELAASD
+3482 RLQELIASD
-3491 VFQEAD
+3491 VFQAAD

-3527 TSTQKADDVLASGAE
+3527 TSTQKADDVLATGAE

-3549 KLAGAVDKYLDAI
+3549 KLAGAVDKYLDAH
-3562 DGGLDTQNAKDV
+3562 DGGLDAQSAKDV

-3602 VDGADAQRNA
+3602 VDGTSAQRDA

-3669 GHGGI
+3669 GHSGI

>member
-52 QEQKT
+52 QEQKA
-57 PQRERNGF
+57 PQSERSGF

-114 DGSVSTVDS
+114 DGSISTVDS

-137 VWMKDGK
+137 VWTKDGK

-198 ETVAHDQLQ
+198 EAVAHDQLQ

-228 GILSMLGKASD
+228 SILSMLGKASD

-303 VWTKRQKQEAEEII
+303 IWTKRQKQEAEEII

-386 AAVGKLLGANED
+386 AAVGKALGANED

-446 NTGSLGF
+446 NIGSLGF

-463 GADAVHNAGAAAI
+463 GADAVHNAGAAAM

-481 GDYLKHIAIS
+481 EDYLKRIAIS

-568 LNGAINSYQTTQ
+568 LSSAISSYQTTQ

-660 NGYTAASSAMQTPN
+660 NGYAAASSAMQTPN
-674 VMLPGGGSTGQ
+674 VMRPGGGSTGQ

-690 DLPTA
+690 DLPTT

-724 QNTPQPESG
+724 QNTQPPESG

-743 AAAQIAGQAAEQNQQ
+743 AAAQIAVQAAEQNQQ
-758 TQLPSLPA
+758 AQQPSLPTA
-766 TEQDAVVQPQQP
+766 AQAAAVQPQQL

-783 QEAELPTQQ
+783 QEAGLLTPQQ
-792 MQTEQTTTP
+792 VQTEQTATP
-801 LQRLEA
+801 LERLET

-819 RGIEAFYRGEIQDG
+819 RGIEAFYRGQITDG
-833 EVLSKLLSLPEVQ
+833 EVLSKLLSFPEVQ

-859 VVSGNVQPQNQQ
+859 VVSGNVQAQNQQ
-871 PVNSAAQQTLN
+871 PVNTAAQQV
-882 TQPTVQQ
+882 PGSQQ
-889 ALDSQAPGVQNGTTT
+889 PGVQNEATTH
-904 SEGGMNN
+904 EGGMNN
-911 GTEQLQVGQRPGA
+911 GTEQLPAGQ
-924 EQPGEQLPDGDGGR
+924 QPGTEQQSEQLPDGDGGR
-938 VLGESTGGQSGI
+938 ILGESTGGQSGI

-956 QRAFNQV
+956 QRTFNQGRTAV
-963 GAAAERKN
+963 EREN

-990 GTEEREIQVMPESSW
+990 GTEEREIQVMPESHW

-1057 HLRLNIDQIADHE
+1057 HRYLNIDQIADHE

-1078 NPGLVRQIEQAIV
+1078 NPGLVRQIERAIV
-1091 ERYGREEF
+1091 EQYSREEF
-1099 DAIMDKYLKNLRG
+1099 DAVVEKYLKNLRG

-1124 VAEAY
+1124 VAEVY

-1144 NFFGANA
+1144 NFFGAHA
-1151 DKYRSEAQA
+1151 EKYRSEAQA
-1160 VLRERKITTPGSET
+1160 VLQERKITTPGSET
-1174 EEAVARRTGPPER
+1174 AAATQRRTGPPER

-1236 IDDSNMKYHR
+1236 IDDSKMKYHR

-1254 NHPDYAEYQ
+1254 SHPDYAEYQ

-1294 EYGRLSERVESGN
+1294 EYGRLSERVDRGS

-1327 SVRVEFKELPGNTQG
+1327 NVRVEFKELPGNTQG

-1352 LDSKLRSAPEVTIIH
+1352 LDSKLRSAPEATIIH

-1446 GLDSYDLYRNTAGEI
+1446 GMDSYDLYRNTAGEI

-1476 RRATP
+1476 RRAAP

-1588 FDLVENAEHSGSG
+1588 FDLVENAEHGGSG

-1695 KARFSMDEPVEQTQ
+1695 KARFSLDEPVEQTQ

-1756 RQSIDPQADQRNK
+1756 RQSIDPQADRRNK

-1784 VEREVNYDARRAA
+1784 VEREVNYEAGRAA

-1804 AKQVA
+1804 ANQVA
-1809 GGIFSRDSVIGSRV
+1809 GGIFSRYSVISGNV
-1823 DEVSTMD
+1823 GEVARMD

-1838 SRDDAVRAAYLAEQ
+1838 ARDDAVRAAYLAEQ

-1869 NQALQDYTEKIGA
+1869 NLALQEYTEKIGA

-1892 ETGERLTEAELET
+1892 ETGERLTAAELET
-1905 ARESIMEAWIA
+1905 ARESIMASWIA
-1916 DHEYALSRK
+1916 DHEYALSRR

-1931 RIARQRDKI
+1931 SIARQRDKI

-1982 DVEAWVRGQLHGV
+1982 DVEAWVRGQIRGV

-2007 FTASGRRR
+2007 FTASGKRR
-2015 SFRETHGAYTVEN
+2015 SFRETHGAYTAEN
-2028 IVKAMNK
+2028 IVKAMNR
-2035 ANARGES
+2035 ASARGES

-2058 YKSVDAIHADES
+2058 YKSVDAIHADEG
-2070 RLQKMP
+2070 RLQNMP
-2076 EEEYNRLLQALD
+2076 EEEYNRLLQELD
-2088 KRIEGIVADVQKT
+2088 KRIGGIVADVQKT
-2101 SGSYDMDEIA
+2101 AGSYDMDEIA

-2172 VCIAPDNCPPE
+2172 VCIAPDDCPPE

-2218 SVDEPQAG
+2218 SVDEPQAE
-2226 TGGEIG
+2226 TGGEIE
-2232 QAPES
+2232 QASES
-2237 EPAKQEQKEKKPRK
+2237 KPAEPEQKEKKPRK

-2393 MFNADDLDSREIL
+2393 MFHADDLDSREIL

-2490 SRAKERQQ
+2490 SRAKDRQQ

-2536 LRETWDEVL
+2536 LQGTWDEVL

-2572 AEMYKA
+2572 AEMYKDA
-2578 ARKSDPNF
+2578 QANDPNF
-2586 LPTKELEM
+2586 LPSKELEK
-2594 IVDRLDNEKIADMDL
+2594 IVHRLDNKKIADMDL

-2752 LVGELEV
+2752 LVGALEV

-2771 WMTPTQKVHLYLE
+2771 WMTPTQKVHMYLE
-2784 SKSYENLRHM
+2784 SKSTENLRHM
-2794 EGGRI
+2794 EGGRT
-2799 FPVKELYSQGKREA
+2799 FADKTLYSQGKRRE
-2813 AFAQGEL
+2813 AFAQGKT
-2820 VRLAPETVKALVKD
+2820 VRMAPETVKAIVGS

-2874 NYAPIYAD
+2874 NYTPIY
-2882 TNYTK
+2882 TNSNYTK
-2887 NQLGVYDATAEGV
+2887 SELGVYDATAEGV
-2900 GNLKSRQYSKNPSYN
+2900 GNLKSRQFSKNPSYN

-2940 NWNTLLGWNEYVD
+2940 NWQTLLNW
-2953 DDRESMRSEIS
+2953 RERENSMADIIT
-2964 HTWGDASL
+2964 HDWGDESL
-2972 KYIENL
+2972 KYIQDL
-2978 IETLQGGA
+2978 VQTLQGGA

-2998 KIFSNYIGAVF
+2998 KVFSNYIGAVF
-3009 GANQSIVFKQLGSI
+3009 GANPSIVFKQLGSI
-3023 PLASV
+3023 PLAGA
-3028 WLGPEN
+3028 WLDFKN
-3034 APSPGQVKRID
+3034 FPSPGQVKRID

-3080 NKFTSFVFG
+3080 NKFTNFIFG

-3101 SVLWPWAENKVRS
+3101 SVLWPWAENKVRA

-3138 AEEFNEAVARSQS
+3138 AEVFNEAVARSQS

-3157 RGSLY
+3157 QGTLR
-3162 KSKNSVT
+3162 KSKNPVT

-3180 QAYNA
+3180 QTYNA

-3200 DTENYNKAKRGLGVA
+3200 DTENYNKVKRGLGVA
-3215 FLSILGGTAFA
+3215 FLAAVGGYIWAQ
-3226 CGIDVLMN
+3226 GIEFLMN
-3234 LWKHKGKAY
+3234 LWKRKGKAY
-3243 RDEDGNLTAESVAKE
+3243 RDEDGNLTAGSVAKE
-3258 LATGMAESMFGLVI
+3258 MALGLVGDLAGI
-3272 GGEEIFN
+3272 VTYGEELADVIGN
-3279 IFDAVGTKLTGGTW
+3279 IITGDKW
-3293 YDSMNTLNAPGL
+3293 YGIDTPGL
-3305 EQVSEIISTLIDEGV
+3305 EQLSDVVETIVEQGQNGLDV
-3320 SFIQLLADGADVVKN
+3320 LKDAADVVKN
-3335 GGDVWEFLHRRGA
+3335 GGSLGEYLHRYS
-3348 DIIGDI
+3348 GDI
-3354 KEMAAT
+3354 VGGIKDLAAAA
-3360 VATYLPGIPVNN
+3360 ATYLPGISVNN

-3377 LGTVRWVSPELAAAY
+3377 LGTVRWASPELAAAY

-3397 TANKNRMKGLRGA
+3397 TANKNQMKGLRGA
-3410 ELERKIEDTL
+3410 ELERKISDTL

-3427 DEATNETLA
+3427 DETTNETLA
-3436 SLYEGGF
+3436 SLYESGF

-3467 QKQVYDKTWSGAVGN
+3467 QKQVYDKTWSSAVGS
-3482 RLRELAASD
+3482 RLVALAASD
-3491 VFQEAD
+3491 VFQTAD

-3527 TSTQKADDVLASGAE
+3527 TSTQKADDVLATGAE

-3562 DGGLDTQNAKDV
+3562 DGGLDAQSAKDV

-3602 VDGADAQRNA
+3602 VDGTSAQRDA

-3669 GHGGI
+3669 GHSGI

-3721 KAKQE
+3721 KAKRE

>member
-52 QEQKT
+52 QEQKA
-57 PQRERNGF
+57 PQSERSGF

-114 DGSVSTVDS
+114 DGSISTVDS

-198 ETVAHDQLQ
+198 EAVAHDQLQ

-228 GILSMLGKASD
+228 SILSMLGKASD

-303 VWTKRQKQEAEEII
+303 IWTKRQKQEAEEII
-317 GTQSGFGGLL
+317 GTQNGFGGLL

-463 GADAVHNAGAAAI
+463 GADAVHNAGAAAM

-481 GDYLKHIAIS
+481 EDYLKRIAIS
-491 GAQGMAGNLAGGL
+491 GTQGMAGNLAGGL

-517 KMTPFMEFLRQTA
+517 MMTPFMEFLRQTA

-568 LNGAINSYQTTQ
+568 LNSAISSYQTTQ

-660 NGYTAASSAMQTPN
+660 NGYAAASSAMQTPN

-690 DLPTA
+690 DLPTT

-724 QNTPQPESG
+724 QNTQPPQSG

-743 AAAQIAGQAAEQNQQ
+743 AAAQIAVQAAEQNQQ
-758 TQLPSLPA
+758 AQQPSLPTA
-766 TEQDAVVQPQQP
+766 AQAAAVQPQQL

-783 QEAELPTQQ
+783 QEAGLPTPQQ
-792 MQTEQTTTP
+792 VQTEQTATP
-801 LQRLEA
+801 LERLEA

-819 RGIEAFYRGEIQDG
+819 RGIEAFYRGQITDG
-833 EVLSKLLSLPEVQ
+833 EVLSKLLSFPEVQ

-859 VVSGNVQPQNQQ
+859 VVSGNVQAQNQQ
-871 PVNSAAQQTLN
+871 PVNAA
-882 TQPTVQQ
+882 VQQ
-889 ALDSQAPGVQNGTTT
+889 VPGSQQPGVQNEATTH
-904 SEGGMNN
+904 EGGMNN
-911 GTEQLQVGQRPGA
+911 GTEQLPAGQ
-924 EQPGEQLPDGDGGR
+924 QPGTEQQSEQLPDGDGGR
-938 VLGESTGGQSGI
+938 ILGESTGGQSGI

-956 QRAFNQV
+956 QRAFNQGRTAV
-963 GAAAERKN
+963 EREN

-990 GTEEREIQVMPESSW
+990 GTEEREIQVMPESHW
-1005 DAQMQQTAQ
+1005 DSQMQQTAQ

-1047 TENGIIIQAD
+1047 TENGIIVQAD
-1057 HLRLNIDQIADHE
+1057 HRYLNIDQIADHE
-1070 AFHDYAAN
+1070 AFHDIAAN

-1091 ERYGREEF
+1091 EQYSREEF
-1099 DAIMDKYLKNLRG
+1099 DAVVEKYLKNLRG
-1112 VYDLPEHASGQE
+1112 VYDLPEYASGQE
-1124 VAEAY
+1124 VDEVY

-1144 NFFGANA
+1144 NFFGAHA
-1151 DKYRSEAQA
+1151 EKYRSEAQA
-1160 VLRERKITTPGSET
+1160 VLQARKITTPGSET
-1174 EEAVARRTGPPER
+1174 AAATQRRTGPPER
-1187 YSYGGVNANTA
+1187 YSI
-1198 DQKTLAR
+1198 
-1205 AQELQ
+1205 
-1210 MQGED
+1210 GEI
-1215 DERVRKE
+1215 
-1222 TGWHTGMEGKLRFE
+1222 T
-1236 IDDSNMKYHR
+1236 
-1246 GGDAAFSR
+1246 
-1254 NHPDYAEYQ
+1254 
-1263 KLVDKMLTGSAEAW
+1263 DKAGNN
-1277 KPEDQERL
+1277 
-1285 QELDKTWGR
+1285 
-1294 EYGRLSERVESGN
+1294 YGRGVHLDSTLLENLSDSERVQMVKE
-1307 ATLEDVIDHEELFQ
+1307 
-1321 AYPQLR
+1321 
-1327 SVRVEFKELPGNTQG
+1327 RVKELGGQHFTAYDGNG
-1342 YFSPSENKIA
+1342 N
-1352 LDSKLRSAPEVTIIH
+1352 EV
-1367 EIQHAIQKA
+1367 
-1376 EGFASGASP
+1376 
-1385 EYWQQHRDEAKEARI
+1385 
-1400 ADIREEIARLEE
+1400 
-1412 QLPWDLNRWT
+1412 
-1422 AEDDAIEAKIGEL
+1422 
-1435 EDSIIDIQNGV
+1435 DIQIAKPGARFVNKSGKSV
-1446 GLDSYDLYRNTAGEI
+1446 PVNKDLTTKNRKSKVKQEAVVLADELINTAKHKK
-1461 EARDAASRRELTPEQ
+1461 DT
-1476 RRATP
+1476 
-1481 PARADENTVYADLSD
+1481 PARYPHGWLDDNGRNDWAEWKTYIQDKENTVWEATLHIATSADGEKILYDIDPIKKTGQSGNSD
-1496 SLDYVGKT
+1496 TSTVEPIVADEAEPVKREDEEEMPKLMNLQRYSDIAGQQEQTAEMTNAEPTTVGAITSGSQSLG
-1504 DDGTEVYETSEAVR
+1504 GSAPAISSASEASVAE
-1518 KLPYK
+1518 
-1523 KRMEAF
+1523 KRQSVKIPSAS
-1529 MDIMRNEYA
+1529 
-1538 GRTAKFTARDG
+1538 
-1549 EVYYA
+1549 
-1554 TFDENDLRKNVYGD
+1554 DE
-1568 KKSSPRGWKAKI
+1568 SSE
-1580 NTGADGNI
+1580 NTN
-1588 FDLVENAEHSGSG
+1588 
-1601 KEQGKT
+1601 
-1607 SEAHQGLTGWEYFV
+1607 
-1621 KTVQIDGRVYDLL
+1621 
-1634 ANVRKKPDGEF
+1634 
-1645 VYSIQLNENEKK
+1645 K

-1756 RQSIDPQADQRNK
+1756 RQSIDPQADRRNK

-1784 VEREVNYDARRAA
+1784 VEREVNYEARRAA

-1804 AKQVA
+1804 ANQVA

-1823 DEVSTMD
+1823 DEVATMD

-1838 SRDDAVRAAYLAEQ
+1838 AKDDAVRAAYLAEQ

-1869 NQALQDYTEKIGA
+1869 NLALQEYTEKIGA
-1882 QELAQLYVKL
+1882 QELARLYVKL
-1892 ETGERLTEAELET
+1892 ETGDRLTAAELET
-1905 ARESIMEAWIA
+1905 ARESIMDAWIA
-1916 DHEYALSRK
+1916 DHEYALNRR
-1925 PELRET
+1925 PELRKT

-1940 SDARV
+1940 SDVRV

-1982 DVEAWVRGQLHGV
+1982 DVEAWVRGQLRGV

-2015 SFRETHGAYTVEN
+2015 SFLETHGAYTAEN
-2028 IVKAMNK
+2028 IVKAMNQ
-2035 ANARGES
+2035 ADDRGES

-2058 YKSVDAIHADES
+2058 YKSVDAIHADEG
-2070 RLQKMP
+2070 RLQNMP
-2076 EEEYNRLLQALD
+2076 EEEYNQLLQELD

-2101 SGSYDMDEIA
+2101 AGSYDMDEIA

-2172 VCIAPDNCPPE
+2172 VCIAPDDCPPE

-2218 SVDEPQAG
+2218 SVDEPQAE
-2226 TGGEIG
+2226 TGSEIE
-2232 QAPES
+2232 QAPENKPA
-2237 EPAKQEQKEKKPRK
+2237 EPEQKEKKPRK

-2393 MFNADDLDSREIL
+2393 MFHADDLDSREIL

-2511 LKEQQKKTLKALQW
+2511 LKEEQKKTLKALQW

-2536 LRETWDEVL
+2536 LQGTWDEVL

-2572 AEMYKA
+2572 AEMYKDA
-2578 ARKSDPNF
+2578 QANDPNF
-2586 LPTKELEM
+2586 LPSKELEK
-2594 IVDRLDNEKIADMDL
+2594 IVHRLDNKKIADMDL

-2752 LVGELEV
+2752 LVGALEV

-2771 WMTPTQKVHLYLE
+2771 WMTPTQKVHMYLE
-2784 SKSYENLRHM
+2784 SKSTENLRHM
-2794 EGGRI
+2794 EGGRT
-2799 FPVKELYSQGKREA
+2799 FADKTLYSQGKRRE
-2813 AFAQGEL
+2813 AFAQGKT
-2820 VRLAPETVKALVKD
+2820 VRMAPETVKAIVGS

-2874 NYAPIYAD
+2874 NYTPIY
-2882 TNYTK
+2882 TNSNYTK
-2887 NQLGVYDATAEGV
+2887 SELGVYDATAEGV
-2900 GNLKSRQYSKNPSYN
+2900 GNLKSRQFSKNPSYN

-2940 NWNTLLGWNEYVD
+2940 NWQTLLNW
-2953 DDRESMRSEIS
+2953 RERENSMADIIT
-2964 HTWGDASL
+2964 HNWGDESL
-2972 KYIENL
+2972 KYIQDL
-2978 IETLQGGA
+2978 VQTLQGGT

-2998 KIFSNYIGAVF
+2998 KVFSNYIGAVF
-3009 GANQSIVFKQLGSI
+3009 GANPSIVFKQLGSI
-3023 PLASV
+3023 PLAGA
-3028 WLGPEN
+3028 WLDFKN
-3034 APSPGQVKRID
+3034 FPSPGQVKRID

-3080 NKFTSFVFG
+3080 NKFTNFIFG

-3101 SVLWPWAENKVRS
+3101 SVLWPWAENKVRA

-3138 AEEFNEAVARSQS
+3138 AEVFNEAVARSQS

-3157 RGSLY
+3157 QGTLR
-3162 KSKNSVT
+3162 KSKNPVT

-3180 QAYNA
+3180 QTYNA

-3215 FLSILGGTAFA
+3215 FLAAVGGYIWAQ
-3226 CGIDVLMN
+3226 GIEFLMN
-3234 LWKHKGKAY
+3234 LWKRKGKAY
-3243 RDEDGNLTAESVAKE
+3243 RDEDGNLTAGSVAKE
-3258 LATGMAESMFGLVI
+3258 MALGLVGDLASI
-3272 GGEEIFN
+3272 VTYGEEIADVVGN
-3279 IFDAVGTKLTGGTW
+3279 ILTGDKW
-3293 YDSMNTLNAPGL
+3293 YGIDTPGL
-3305 EQVSEIISTLIDEGV
+3305 EQLSDVVETIVEQGQNGLDV
-3320 SFIQLLADGADVVKN
+3320 LKDAADVVKN
-3335 GGDVWEFLHRRGA
+3335 GGSLGEYLHRHS
-3348 DIIGDI
+3348 GDI
-3354 KEMAAT
+3354 VGGIKDLAAAA
-3360 VATYLPGIPVNN
+3360 ATYLPGISVNN

-3377 LGTVRWVSPELAAAY
+3377 IGTVRWASPELAAAY

-3397 TANKNRMKGLRGA
+3397 TANKNQMKGMRGA
-3410 ELERKIEDTL
+3410 ELERKISDTL

-3427 DEATNETLA
+3427 DETTNETLA

-3467 QKQVYDKTWSGAVGN
+3467 QKQVYDKTWSSTVGS
-3482 RLRELAASD
+3482 RLQELAASD
-3491 VFQEAD
+3491 VFQTAD

-3527 TSTQKADDVLASGAE
+3527 TSTQKADDVLATGAE
-3542 MADYLEL
+3542 MVDYLEL

-3562 DGGLDTQNAKDV
+3562 DGGLDTQSAKDV
-3574 ALGMAELAPEEGKK
+3574 ALGMAELTPDEGKK

-3602 VDGADAQRNA
+3602 VDGADAQHDA

-3654 SYKGEEIENAIDALN
+3654 SYKGEEIENAIDAMN

-3721 KAKQE
+3721 KTKQE

>member
-57 PQRERNGF
+57 PQSERSGF

-114 DGSVSTVDS
+114 DGSISTVDS

-192 REKALD
+192 RKQALD
-198 ETVAHDQLQ
+198 ETAAHDQLQ

-214 ILESQKKQEQAQQP
+214 ILESQKKQEQVQQP

-244 FQAESAQSETDRR
+244 FRADSAQSETDRR

-303 VWTKRQKQEAEEII
+303 TWTKRQKQEAEEII

-364 LYSKQTAVASG
+364 LYSRQTAVASG

-463 GADAVHNAGAAAI
+463 GADAVHNAGAAAM

-481 GDYLKHIAIS
+481 EDYLKRIAIS
-491 GAQGMAGNLAGGL
+491 GTQGMAGNLAGGL

-517 KMTPFMEFLRQTA
+517 MMTPFMEFLRQTA

-568 LNGAINSYQTTQ
+568 LNSAISSYQTTQ

-660 NGYTAASSAMQTPN
+660 NGYAAASSAMQTPN

-690 DLPTA
+690 DLPTT

-724 QNTPQPESG
+724 QNTQPPQSG

-743 AAAQIAGQAAEQNQQ
+743 AAAQIAVQAAEQNQQ
-758 TQLPSLPA
+758 AQQPSLPTA
-766 TEQDAVVQPQQP
+766 AQAAAVQPQQL

-783 QEAELPTQQ
+783 QEAGLPMPQQ
-792 MQTEQTTTP
+792 VQTEQTATP
-801 LQRLEA
+801 LERLEA

-819 RGIEAFYRGEIQDG
+819 RGIEAFYRGQITDG
-833 EVLSKLLSLPEVQ
+833 EVLSKLLSFPEVQ

-859 VVSGNVQPQNQQ
+859 VVSGNAQPQNQQ
-871 PVNSAAQQTLN
+871 PGNAA
-882 TQPTVQQ
+882 VQQ
-889 ALDSQAPGVQNGTTT
+889 VPGSQQPGVQNEATTH
-904 SEGGMNN
+904 EGGMNN
-911 GTEQLQVGQRPGA
+911 GTEQLPAGQ
-924 EQPGEQLPDGDGGR
+924 QPGTEQQSEQLPDGDGGR
-938 VLGESTGGQSGI
+938 ILGESTGGQSGI

-956 QRAFNQV
+956 QRAFNQGRTAV
-963 GAAAERKN
+963 EREN

-990 GTEEREIQVMPESSW
+990 GTEEREIQVMPESHW
-1005 DAQMQQTAQ
+1005 DSQMQQTAQ

-1047 TENGIIIQAD
+1047 TENGIIVQAD
-1057 HLRLNIDQIADHE
+1057 HRYLNIDQIADHE
-1070 AFHDYAAN
+1070 AFHDIAAN

-1091 ERYGREEF
+1091 EQYSREEF
-1099 DAIMDKYLKNLRG
+1099 DAVVEKYLKNLRG
-1112 VYDLPEHASGQE
+1112 VYDLPEYASGQE
-1124 VAEAY
+1124 VDEVY

-1144 NFFGANA
+1144 NFFGAHA
-1151 DKYRSEAQA
+1151 EKYRSEAQA
-1160 VLRERKITTPGSET
+1160 VLQARKITTPGSET
-1174 EEAVARRTGPPER
+1174 AAATQRRTGPPER
-1187 YSYGGVNANTA
+1187 YSI
-1198 DQKTLAR
+1198 
-1205 AQELQ
+1205 
-1210 MQGED
+1210 GEI
-1215 DERVRKE
+1215 
-1222 TGWHTGMEGKLRFE
+1222 T
-1236 IDDSNMKYHR
+1236 
-1246 GGDAAFSR
+1246 
-1254 NHPDYAEYQ
+1254 
-1263 KLVDKMLTGSAEAW
+1263 DKAGNN
-1277 KPEDQERL
+1277 
-1285 QELDKTWGR
+1285 
-1294 EYGRLSERVESGN
+1294 YGRGVHLDSTLLENLSDSERVQMVKE
-1307 ATLEDVIDHEELFQ
+1307 
-1321 AYPQLR
+1321 
-1327 SVRVEFKELPGNTQG
+1327 RVKELGGQHFTAYDGNG
-1342 YFSPSENKIA
+1342 N
-1352 LDSKLRSAPEVTIIH
+1352 EV
-1367 EIQHAIQKA
+1367 
-1376 EGFASGASP
+1376 
-1385 EYWQQHRDEAKEARI
+1385 
-1400 ADIREEIARLEE
+1400 
-1412 QLPWDLNRWT
+1412 
-1422 AEDDAIEAKIGEL
+1422 
-1435 EDSIIDIQNGV
+1435 DIQIAKPGARFVNKSGKSV
-1446 GLDSYDLYRNTAGEI
+1446 PVNKDLTTKNRKSKVKQEAVVLADELINTAKHKK
-1461 EARDAASRRELTPEQ
+1461 DT
-1476 RRATP
+1476 
-1481 PARADENTVYADLSD
+1481 PARYPHGWLDDNGRNDWAEWKTYIQDKENTVWEATLHIATSADGEKILYDIDPIKKTGQSGNSD
-1496 SLDYVGKT
+1496 TSTVEPIVADEAEPVKREDEEEMPKLMNLQRYSDIAGQQEQTAEMTNAEPTTVGAITSGSQSLG
-1504 DDGTEVYETSEAVR
+1504 GSAPAISSASEASVAE
-1518 KLPYK
+1518 
-1523 KRMEAF
+1523 KRQSVKIPSAS
-1529 MDIMRNEYA
+1529 
-1538 GRTAKFTARDG
+1538 
-1549 EVYYA
+1549 
-1554 TFDENDLRKNVYGD
+1554 DE
-1568 KKSSPRGWKAKI
+1568 SSE
-1580 NTGADGNI
+1580 NTN
-1588 FDLVENAEHSGSG
+1588 
-1601 KEQGKT
+1601 
-1607 SEAHQGLTGWEYFV
+1607 
-1621 KTVQIDGRVYDLL
+1621 
-1634 ANVRKKPDGEF
+1634 
-1645 VYSIQLNENEKK
+1645 K

-1695 KARFSMDEPVEQTQ
+1695 KARFSLDEPVEQTQ

-1756 RQSIDPQADQRNK
+1756 RQSIDPQEDRRNK

-1784 VEREVNYDARRAA
+1784 VEREVNYEARRAA

-1804 AKQVA
+1804 ANQVA
-1809 GGIFSRDSVIGSRV
+1809 GGIFSRDSAIGSRV
-1823 DEVSTMD
+1823 DEVATMD

-1838 SRDDAVRAAYLAEQ
+1838 AKDDTVRAAYLAEQ

-1892 ETGERLTEAELET
+1892 ETGDRLTETELET
-1905 ARESIMEAWIA
+1905 ARESIMDAWIA
-1916 DHEYALSRK
+1916 DHEYALNRR

-1931 RIARQRDKI
+1931 RVARQRDKI

-1982 DVEAWVRGQLHGV
+1982 DVEAWVRGQLRGV

-2015 SFRETHGAYTVEN
+2015 SFRETHGAYTAEN
-2028 IVKAMNK
+2028 IVKAMNQ
-2035 ANARGES
+2035 ASARGES

-2058 YKSVDAIHADES
+2058 YKSVDAIHADEG
-2070 RLQKMP
+2070 RLQNMP
-2076 EEEYNRLLQALD
+2076 EEEYNRLLQELD

-2101 SGSYDMDEIA
+2101 SGSYDMDEVA

-2172 VCIAPDNCPPE
+2172 VCIAPDDCPPE

-2218 SVDEPQAG
+2218 SVDEPQAE
-2226 TGGEIG
+2226 TGSEIE
-2232 QAPES
+2232 QALES
-2237 EPAKQEQKEKKPRK
+2237 KPAEPEQKEKKPRK

-2290 IIDGLADRMLKNGE
+2290 IIDTLADRMLKNGE

-2393 MFNADDLDSREIL
+2393 MFHADDLDSREIL

-2445 ERQMDEALRTF
+2445 ERQMDEALHTF

-2536 LRETWDEVL
+2536 LQGTWDEVL

-2572 AEMYKA
+2572 AEMYKDA
-2578 ARKSDPNF
+2578 QANDPNF
-2586 LPTKELEM
+2586 LPSKELEK
-2594 IVDRLDNEKIADMDL
+2594 IVHRLDNKKIADMDL

-2752 LVGELEV
+2752 LVGALEV

-2771 WMTPTQKVHLYLE
+2771 WMTPTQKVHMYLE
-2784 SKSYENLRHM
+2784 SKSTENLRHM
-2794 EGGRI
+2794 EGGRT
-2799 FPVKELYSQGKREA
+2799 FADKTLYSQGKRRE
-2813 AFAQGEL
+2813 AFAQGKT
-2820 VRLAPETVKALVKD
+2820 VRMAPETVKAIVGS

-2874 NYAPIYAD
+2874 NYTPIY
-2882 TNYTK
+2882 TNSNYTK
-2887 NQLGVYDATAEGV
+2887 SELGVYDATAEGV
-2900 GNLKSRQYSKNPSYN
+2900 GNLKSRQFSKNPSYN

-2940 NWNTLLGWNEYVD
+2940 NWQTLLNW
-2953 DDRESMRSEIS
+2953 RERENSMADIIT
-2964 HTWGDASL
+2964 HDWGDESL
-2972 KYIENL
+2972 KYIQDL
-2978 IETLQGGA
+2978 VQTLQGGT

-2998 KIFSNYIGAVF
+2998 KVFSNYIGAVF
-3009 GANQSIVFKQLGSI
+3009 GANPSIVFKQLGSI
-3023 PLASV
+3023 PLAGA
-3028 WLGPEN
+3028 WLDFKN
-3034 APSPGQVKRID
+3034 FPSPGQVKRID

-3080 NKFTSFVFG
+3080 NKFTNFIFG

-3101 SVLWPWAENKVRS
+3101 SVLWPWAENKVRA

-3138 AEEFNEAVARSQS
+3138 AEVFNEAVARSQS

-3157 RGSLY
+3157 QGTLR
-3162 KSKNSVT
+3162 KSKNPVT

-3180 QAYNA
+3180 QTYNA

-3215 FLSILGGTAFA
+3215 FLAAVGGYIWAQ
-3226 CGIDVLMN
+3226 GIEFLMN
-3234 LWKHKGKAY
+3234 LWKRKGKAY
-3243 RDEDGNLTAESVAKE
+3243 RDEDGNLTAGSVAKE
-3258 LATGMAESMFGLVI
+3258 MALGLVGDLASI
-3272 GGEEIFN
+3272 VTYGEEIADVVGN
-3279 IFDAVGTKLTGGTW
+3279 ILTGDKW
-3293 YDSMNTLNAPGL
+3293 YGIDTPGL
-3305 EQVSEIISTLIDEGV
+3305 EQLSDVVETIVEQGQNGLDV
-3320 SFIQLLADGADVVKN
+3320 LKDAADVVKN
-3335 GGDVWEFLHRRGA
+3335 GGSLGEYLHRHS
-3348 DIIGDI
+3348 GDI
-3354 KEMAAT
+3354 VGGIKDLAAAA
-3360 VATYLPGIPVNN
+3360 ATYLPGISVNN

-3377 LGTVRWVSPELAAAY
+3377 IGTVRWASPELAAAY

-3397 TANKNRMKGLRGA
+3397 TANKNQMKGMRGA
-3410 ELERKIEDTL
+3410 ELERKISDTL

-3427 DEATNETLA
+3427 DETTNETLA

-3467 QKQVYDKTWSGAVGN
+3467 QKQVYDKTWSSAVGS
-3482 RLRELAASD
+3482 RLQELIASD
-3491 VFQEAD
+3491 VFQAAD

-3527 TSTQKADDVLASGAE
+3527 TSTQKADDVLATGAE
-3542 MADYLEL
+3542 MVDYLEL

-3562 DGGLDTQNAKDV
+3562 DGGLDTQSAKDV
-3574 ALGMAELAPEEGKK
+3574 ALGMAELTPDEGKK

-3602 VDGADAQRNA
+3602 VDGADAQHDA

-3669 GHGGI
+3669 GHSGI

-3721 KAKQE
+3721 KTKQE